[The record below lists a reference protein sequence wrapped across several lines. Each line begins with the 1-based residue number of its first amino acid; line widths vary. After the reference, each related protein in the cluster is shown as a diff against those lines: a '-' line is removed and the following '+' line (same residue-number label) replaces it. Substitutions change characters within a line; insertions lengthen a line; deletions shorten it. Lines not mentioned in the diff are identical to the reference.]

1 MGNGAEHSKTIN
13 VVRGQNNQWT
23 IANKPDYV
31 TLDAQTGKVTFNANT
46 IKPNSSITI
55 TPKAG
60 TGHSVS
66 SNPSTL
72 TAPAAHTVNTTEIVK
87 DYGSNVTA
95 AEINNAV
102 QVANKRTATIKNG
115 TAMPTNL
122 AGGSTTT
129 IPVTVTYNDGSTE
142 EVQESIFTK
151 ADKRE
156 LITAKNHLDDPVSTE
171 GKKPGTITQYN
182 NAMHNAQ
189 QQINTAKTEAQQV
202 INNER
207 ATPQQV
213 SDALTKVRAAQ
224 TKIDQ
229 AKALLQNKED
239 NSQLVTSK
247 NNLQSSVNQVP
258 STAGMTQQS
267 IDNYN
272 AKKREAETEIT
283 AAQRVIDNG
292 DATAQ
297 QISDEKHRVDNALT
311 ALNQAKHDLTAD
323 THALE
328 QAVQQLNRTG
338 TTTGKKPASI
348 TAYNNSIR
356 ALQSD
361 LTSAKNSANAIIQKP
376 IRTVQEV
383 QSALTNVNRVNER
396 LTQAIN
402 QLVPLADNSALRT
415 AKTKLDEEINK
426 SVTTDGMTQSSIQAY
441 ENAKRAGQTESTN
454 AQNVINNG
462 DATDQQI
469 AAEKTKVEEKY
480 NSLKQAIAGL
490 TPDLAPLQTAKTQ
503 LQNDIDQPTS
513 TTGMTSTS
521 VATFNEKLSAART
534 KIQEIDR
541 VLASHP
547 DVATIRQNV
556 TAANA
561 AKTALDQ
568 ARNGLTVDKAPLENA
583 KNQLQHSIDTQT
595 STTGMTQDSIN
606 AYNAKLTA
614 ARNKIQQ
621 INQVLAGS
629 PTVEQI
635 NTNTS
640 AANQAKSDLDHA
652 RQALTPDKAPLQNA
666 KTQLEQSI
674 NQPTD
679 TTGMTTASLNAYNQ
693 KLQAARQK
701 LTEINQ
707 VLNGNPTVQNIND
720 KVTEA
725 NQAKDQ
731 LNTARQGLTLDRQP
745 ALTTLHG
752 ASNLNQAQQN
762 NFTQQINAAQN
773 HAALET
779 IKSNITALNTA
790 MTKLKD
796 SVADNNTIKSGQ
808 NYTDATPANKQA
820 YDNAV
825 NAAKGVIGE
834 TTNPTM
840 DVNTVNQKAA
850 SVKSTKD
857 ALDGQQNL
865 QRAKTEAT
873 NAITH
878 ASDLNQAQKN
888 ALTQQV
894 NSAQNVQAVNDIKQT
909 THSLNTAM
917 TGLKRGVAN
926 HNQVVQSDNYVNA
939 DTNKKNDYNNAYNHA
954 NDIINGNAQHPVIT
968 PSDVNNALS
977 NVTSKEHAL
986 NGEAKL
992 NAAKQEANTALGH
1005 LNNLNNAQRQNLQ
1018 SQINGAHQIDAVN
1031 TIKQNAT
1038 NLNSAMGNLRQA
1050 VADKDQVKRTEDYA
1064 DADTAKQNAYN
1075 SAVSSAETIINQ
1087 TTNPTMSVDDVN
1099 RATSAVT
1106 SNKNALNGDE
1116 KLAQSKTDAAR
1127 AIDALPHLNNA
1138 QKADVKSKINAASN
1152 IAGVNTVKQ
1161 QGTDLNTAMGNLQG
1175 AINDEQ
1181 TTLNSQNYQDATPS
1195 KKTAYTNAV
1204 QAAKDILNKSNGQNK
1219 TKDQVTEAMN
1229 QLNSAKN
1236 NLDGTRLL
1244 DQAKQTAKQQL
1255 NNMTH
1260 LTTAQKTNLTNQ
1272 INSGT
1277 TVAGV
1282 HTVQSNANTLDQA
1295 MNTLR
1300 QSIANKDAT
1309 KASEDYVDANNDK
1322 QTAYNNAVAAAE
1334 TIINANSNP
1343 EMNPS
1348 TITQKAEQV
1357 NSSKTALNGDEN
1369 LAAAKQNAK
1378 TYLNTLTSITDAQKN
1393 NLISQISSATR
1404 VSGVDTVKQNAQHL
1418 DQAMASLQSG
1428 INNESQVKSSEKYR
1442 DADTNKQQE
1451 YDNAITAAKA
1461 ILNKSTGPNT
1471 AQNAV
1476 EAALQRVNNAKDALN
1491 GDAKL
1496 IAAQNA
1502 AKQHLGTLTHITT
1515 AQRNDL
1521 TNQISQATNLAGVE
1535 SVKQSAN
1542 SLDGAMGN
1550 LQTAI
1555 NDKSGTLASQN
1566 FLDADEQKRNAYN
1579 QAVSAAETILN
1590 KQTGPNTAKTAVE
1603 QALNN
1608 VNNAKHA
1615 LNGTQNLNNAKQ
1627 AAITAING
1635 ASDLNQKQK
1644 DALKTQANGA
1654 QRVSNAQDVQRNAT
1668 ELNTAMGTLKHAIAD
1683 KTNTLA
1689 SSKYVNAD
1697 STKQNAYTTKVT
1709 NAEHIISGTPTVVT
1723 TPSEVTAAAN
1733 QVNSAKQ
1740 ELNGDERLRVAKQNA
1755 NTAIDALTQLNTPQK
1770 AKLKEQVGQANRLE
1784 DVQTVQTNGQALNN
1798 AMKGLRDS
1806 IANETTVK
1814 ASQNYTDA
1822 SSNNQSTYNSAVSNA
1837 KGIINQTNNPTMDT
1851 SAITQATT
1859 QVNNAKNGLNG
1870 AENLRNAQN
1879 TAKQNLNTLSHL
1891 TNNQKSAISTQIDR
1905 AGHVSEVTAA
1915 KNAAT
1920 ELNTQMGNLE
1930 QAIHD
1935 QNTVKQSVKF
1945 TDADKAKRDAY
1956 TNAVSRAE
1964 AILNKTQGANT
1975 SKQDVEAAIQNV
1987 SSAKNALNGDQNVTN
2002 AKNAAKNALNNLT
2015 SINNAQKRDLTTK
2028 IDQATTVAGVEAVS
2042 NTGTQLNT
2050 AMANLQN
2057 GINDKTNTLASE
2069 NYHDADSDK
2078 KTAYTQAVTN
2088 AENIL
2093 NKNSGSNLDKT
2104 AVENALSQVANAKGA
2119 LNGNH
2124 NLEQAKSNANTT
2136 INGLQH
2142 LTTAQKD
2149 KLKQQVQQAQNVAGV
2164 DTVKSSA
2171 NTLNGAM
2178 GTLRNSIQDNTA
2190 TKNGQ
2195 NYLDAT
2201 GSNKTNYNNAVDSA
2215 NGVINATSNP
2225 NMDANAINQIATQ
2238 VTSTKNALDGTHNLT
2253 QAKQTAT
2260 NAIDGATNLNKAQKD
2275 ALKAQV
2281 TSAQRVANVTSIQQT
2296 ANELNTAMGQLQHGI
2311 DDENATKQTQKYR
2324 DAEQSKK
2331 TAYDQAVAAAK
2342 AILNKQTGSNS
2353 DKAAVDRALQQVTST
2368 KDALNGDA
2376 KLAEAKA
2383 AAKQNL
2389 GTLNHI
2395 TNAQRTDLEGQI
2407 NQATTVD
2414 GVNTVK
2420 TNANTLDGA
2429 MNSLQGSIN
2438 DKDATLRNQNYLDAD
2453 ESKRNAYTQAVT
2465 AAEGILNKQTG
2476 GNTSKADVD
2485 NALNAVTRAKA
2496 ALNGAENLRN
2506 AKTSA
2511 TNTINGLPNLTQL
2524 QKDNLKH
2531 QVEQAQNVAGVN
2543 GVKDKGNTLNTA
2555 MGALRTSI
2563 QNDNTTKTSQN
2574 YLDASD
2580 SNKNNYNT
2588 AVNNANGVINATNN
2602 PNMDANAINGM
2613 ANQVN
2618 TTKAA
2623 LNGVQ
2628 NLAQAKTNATNTI
2641 NNAHDLNQKQK
2652 DALKTQVN
2660 NAQRVSDA
2668 NNVQHTATEL
2678 NGAMTALKAAIAD
2691 KERTKASG
2699 NYVNADQEKRQAYDS
2714 KVTNAENIINGTPN
2728 ATLTVNDV
2736 NSATSQVNA
2745 AKTALNGDNN
2755 LRVAKEN
2762 ANNTIDG
2769 LAQLNN
2775 AQKAKLK
2782 EQVQSATTLEGVQT
2796 VKNSSQT
2803 LNTAM
2808 KGLRDSIAN
2817 EATIKAG
2824 QNYTDASPTNRNEY
2838 DSAVTAAKAIINQ
2851 TSNPT
2856 MEPNTITQATS
2867 QVTTKE
2873 HALNGAQN
2881 LAQAKTTAKNNLN
2894 NLTSINNAQKDALT
2908 RSIDGATTVAGV
2920 NQETA
2925 KATELNNAMHSLQN
2939 GINDEAQTKQTQ
2951 KYLDAEPIK
2960 KSAYDQAVNAA
2971 KAILTKASGQNV
2983 DKAAVEQAL
2992 QNVNSTKTAL
3002 NGDAKLNEAKA
3013 AAKQTLGTL
3022 THINNAQRTALDN
3035 EITQATNVEGVN
3047 TVKAKAQ
3054 QLDGAMGQLET
3065 SIRDKDTTL
3074 QSQNYQDADDA
3085 KRTAY
3090 SQAVNAAATILNKTA
3105 GGNTPKAD
3113 VERAMQAVTQAN
3125 TALNGIQNLERAKQA
3140 ANTAITNASDL
3151 NTKQKEALKAQV
3163 TSAGRVSA
3171 ANGVEHTATELNTAM
3186 TALKRAI
3193 ADKAETKAS
3202 GNYVNADANKR
3213 QAYDEKVTA
3222 AENIVSGTPTPTLT
3236 PADVTNAATQVTNAK
3251 TQLNGNHNLEVAKQ
3265 NANTAIDGLTSLNGP
3280 QKAKLKEQVGQ
3291 ATTLPNVQTVRD
3303 NAQTLNSAMKGL
3315 RDSIANEATIK
3326 AGQNYTDASPN
3337 NRSEYDSAVTAAKAI
3352 IDQTT
3357 SPSMNAQEINQAKDQ
3372 VTAKQQALNGQENLR
3387 TAQTNAKQHLNG
3399 LSDLTDAQKDA
3410 VKRQIEGA
3418 THVNEVTQAQNNAD
3432 ALNTAMTNLKN
3443 GIQDQ
3448 NTIKQGVNFTD
3459 ADEAKRN
3466 AYTNAVTQAEQI
3478 LNKAQ
3483 GPNTA
3488 KDNVESALQNVQ
3500 RAKNELNGNQNVAN
3514 AKSTAKN
3521 ALNNLT
3527 SINNAQKEA
3536 LKTQIEGAS
3545 TVAGVNQVSTTA
3557 SELNTAMSNL
3567 QSGINDEAA
3576 TKAAQKYTDA
3586 DRDKQ
3591 TAYNDAVTAAKTLL
3605 DKTAGSNDNKAAVE
3619 QALQRVNTA
3628 KTALNGDARLNEA
3641 KNTAKQQLATMSHLT
3656 NAQKAN
3662 LTEQIERGT
3671 TVAGVQGIQANA
3683 GTLDQAMNQL
3693 RQSIASKDTT
3703 KSSEDYQDA
3712 NADLQNAYNRAVSD
3726 AEGIISATNN
3736 PEMNPDTINQK
3747 ASQVNSAK
3755 SALNGDEKLAAAKQ
3769 TAKTDIGRLTDLNN
3783 AQRTAANAEVDQ
3795 APNLAAVTAAKNK
3808 ATSLNTAMGNLKHAL
3823 AEKDNTK
3830 RSVNYTDADQ
3840 PKQQA
3845 YDTAVTQAEAIT
3857 NANGSNANETQVQA
3871 ALNQLNQAKNDLNGD
3886 NKVAQAKETAKRAL
3900 ASYSNLNNA
3909 QSTAATSQIDNATT
3923 VADVTAAQN
3932 TANELNTAMGQLQNG
3947 INDQNTVKQQVNFT
3961 DADQGK
3967 KDAYTNAVTNAQG
3980 ILDKANG
3987 QNMTKAQVEAA
3998 LNQVTTAKNALN
4010 GDANVR
4016 QAKSDAK
4023 ANLGTLTHLNNAQ
4036 KQDLTSQIEGA
4047 TTVNGV
4053 NSVKTKAQDLDGAMQ
4068 RLESAIANKDQTKA
4082 SENYIDA
4089 DPTKK
4094 TAFDNAIIQAESYLN
4109 KDHGANKDKQAVEQA
4124 IQSVTSTE
4132 NALNGDANLQRA
4144 KTEATQAIDNLTHLN
4159 TPQKTA
4165 LKQQVNA
4172 AQRVS
4177 GVTDLKNSAT
4187 SLNNAM
4193 DQLKQAIADHDT
4205 IVAGGNYT
4213 NASPDKQGA
4222 YTDAYNAAKN
4232 IVNGSPNVITNAA
4245 DVTAA
4250 TQRVNNAET
4259 GLNGDTNL
4267 ATAKQQAKDALRQ
4280 MTHLSDAQKQSITG
4294 QIDSATQVTGVQS
4307 VKDNATN
4314 LDNAMNQLRNSIA
4327 NKDEV
4332 KASQPYVDA
4341 DTDKQNAYNTAVTSA
4356 ENIINATSQP
4366 TLNPSAVTQAANQ
4379 VNTNKTALNGAQ
4391 NLANKKQETTAN
4403 INQLSHLNNA
4413 QKQDLNTQVTNAPN
4427 ISTVNQVKTKA
4438 EQLDQAMERLING
4451 IQDKDQVKQSVNFT
4465 DADPEKQT
4473 AYNNAVTAA
4482 ENIINQANG
4491 TNANQSQVE
4500 AALSTVTTT
4509 KQALNGDRKVT
4520 DAKNNA
4526 NQRLSTLDNLN
4537 NAQKGAVT
4545 GNINQAHTVA
4555 EVTQAIQTAQELNTA
4570 MGNLKN
4576 SLNDKDTTLGSQN
4589 FADADPEKKNA
4600 YNEAVRNAENILNK
4614 STGTNVPKD
4623 QVEAAMNQVNTTKAA
4638 LNGTQNLEKAKQHAN
4653 TAIDGLSHLTN
4664 AQKDA
4669 LKQLVQQSTTV
4680 AEAQGNEQKAN
4691 NVDAAMDK
4699 LRQSIAD
4706 NATTKQNQNYTDA
4719 SPNKKDA
4726 YNNAVTTA
4734 QGIIDQTTNPTLDPT
4749 VINQA
4754 AGQVSTTKNAL
4765 NGNENLEAAKQQA
4778 TQSLGSL
4785 DNLNNAQKQAVTN
4798 QINGAHTVD
4807 EANQIK
4813 QNAQNLN
4820 TAMGNLKQA
4829 IADKDATKAT
4839 VNFTDADQAKQQ
4851 AYNTAV
4857 TNAENIISKANGGNA
4872 TQTEVEQAI
4881 QQVNATKQALNGNAN
4896 VQHAK
4901 DEATALINSSNDLN
4915 QAQKD
4920 ALKQQV
4926 QNATTVAGVNN
4937 VKQTAQELNNAM
4949 TQLKQGI
4956 ADKEQTKADGNFV
4969 NADPDKQNAYN
4980 QAVAKAEAL
4989 ISGTPD
4995 VVVTPSE
5002 ITAALNK
5009 VTQAKNDLNG
5019 NTNLATAKQNV
5030 QQAIDQLPNLNQAQ
5044 RDEYNKQITQATLVP
5059 NVNAIQQAATTL
5071 NDAMTQ
5077 LKQGIADKDQTK
5089 ANGNFVNADTDKQN
5103 AYNNAVAHAEQ
5114 IISGTPNANVDPQQV
5129 AQALQQVNQAKGD
5142 LNGNHNLQVAK
5153 DNANTAIDQLPN
5165 LNQPQKTALKDQVS
5179 HAELVTGVN
5188 AIKQN
5193 ADALNNAMGTLKQQ
5207 IQANSQVPQ
5216 SVDFTQADQDKQQAY
5231 NNAANQA
5238 QQIANGT
5245 PTPVLAPD
5253 TVTQAVTTM
5262 NQAKDALNGD
5272 EKLAQ
5277 AKQDALA
5284 NLDTL
5289 RDLNQPQRDALRNQI
5304 NQAQALAT
5312 VEQTKQNAQ
5321 NVNTA
5326 MGNLKQGIANKDT
5339 VKASENYHD
5348 ADVDKQTAYTNAVSQ
5363 AEGIINQTTNPTL
5376 NPDDITRALTQV
5388 TDAKNS
5394 LNGEAK
5400 LATEKQ
5406 NAKDAVSGMTHLN
5419 DAQKQALKGQ
5429 IDQSPEIA
5437 TVNQVKQTATS
5448 LDQAMDQLS
5457 QAINDKDQILA
5468 DGNYLNADPDKQN
5481 AYKQAVAKAEA
5492 LLNKQSGTN
5501 EVQAQVESITNEVNA
5516 AKQALNGNDN
5526 LANAKQQAKQQLANL
5541 THLNDAQ
5548 KQSFESQITQAPL
5561 VTDVTTI
5568 NQKAQTLDHAMEL
5581 LRNSVA
5587 DNQTTLASED
5597 YHDATAQRQNDYNKA
5612 VTAANNIIN
5621 QTTSP
5626 TMNPDDV
5633 NGATTQVN
5641 NTKVA
5646 LDGDENLAAAKQ
5658 QANNRLDQLDH
5669 LNNAQKQQLQ
5679 SQITQSSDI
5688 AAVNGHKQ
5696 TAESLN
5702 TAMGNLINAIA
5713 DHQAVEQRGN
5723 FINADTDKQTAY
5735 NTAVNEAAAMIN
5747 KQTGQNANQT
5757 EVEQAITKVQTTL
5770 QALNGDHNLQ
5780 VAKTN
5785 ATQAIDALTSLN
5797 DPQKTALKDQVTAA
5811 TLVTAVHQIEQ
5822 NANTLNQAM
5831 HGLRQSIQDNAATKA
5846 NSKYI
5851 NEDQPE
5857 QQNYDQAV
5865 QAANNIINEQTATL
5879 DNNAINQAA
5888 ATVNT
5893 TKAALHG
5900 DVKLQNDK
5908 DHAKQTV
5915 SQLAH
5920 LNNAQ
5925 KHMEDTLIDSET
5937 TRTAV
5942 KQDLT
5947 EAQALDQLMDALQQS
5962 IADKDATRASSAY
5975 VNAEPNKKQAYD
5987 EAVQNAESIIAG
5999 LNNPTINKG
6008 NVSSATQAVISSK
6021 NALDG
6026 VERLAQDKQTAGNSL
6041 NHLDQLTPAQQQ
6053 ALENQINN
6061 ATTRDKVAEIIAQ
6074 AQALNEAMKALK
6086 ESIKDQPQTEASSK
6100 FINEDQAQKDAYT
6113 QAVQHAKD
6121 LINKTTDPTLAK
6133 SIIDQATQAV
6143 TDAKNNLHGDQ
6154 KLAQDKQRATETLNN
6169 LSNLNTPQRQALENQ
6184 INNAATRGE
6193 VAQKLTEA
6201 QALNQ
6206 AMEALRNSIQD
6217 QQQTEAGSK
6226 FINEDKPQK
6235 DAYQAAVQNAKD
6247 LINQTNN
6254 PTLDKAQ
6261 VEQLTQAVNQAKDNL
6276 HGDQKLAD
6284 DKQHA
6289 VTDLNQLNGL
6299 NNPQRQA
6306 LESQINNAATRDEV
6320 AQKLAE
6326 AKALDQAMQAL
6337 RNSIQ
6342 DQQQTES
6349 GSKFINEDKP
6359 QKDAY
6364 QAAVQNAKDLINQ
6377 TGNPT
6382 LDKSQVEQL
6391 TQAVTT
6397 AKDNLHGDQKLAR
6410 DQQQAVTTVN
6420 ALPNLNHAQQQAL
6433 TDAINAAPTRTEVAQ
6448 HVQTATELDHA
6459 METLKNKV
6467 DQVNTDKAQPNYT
6480 EASTDKKEAV
6490 DQALQAAQSITDPTN
6505 GSNANKDAVEQA
6517 LTKLQEKENE
6527 LNGNERV
6534 AEAKTQAKQ
6543 TIDQLTHLNA
6553 DQIATAKQNID
6564 QATKLQPIAE
6574 LVDQATQLN
6583 QSMDQLQQAVN
6594 EHANVEQ
6601 TVDYTQADSDKQNA
6615 YKQAIAD
6622 AENVLKQNANKQQVD
6637 QALQNILNA
6646 KQALNGDER
6655 VALAK
6660 TNGKHDI
6667 DQLNALNNAQQDG
6680 FKGRIDQSN
6689 DLNQIQQIV
6698 DEAKALNRAMDQLSQ
6713 EITGNEGRTKGSTNY
6728 VNADTQVKQVYDE
6741 AVDKAKQA
6749 LDKSTGQNLTAEQ
6762 VIKLNDAI
6770 TAAKKALNG
6779 EERLNNRKAE
6789 ALQRLDQLTHLN
6801 NAQRQLAIQQI
6812 NNAETLNKA
6821 SRAINRATKLDNA
6834 MGAVQQYIDE
6844 QHLGVISST
6853 NYINADDNLKAN
6865 YDNAIAN
6872 AAHELDKVQGN
6883 AIAKAEAEQLKQN
6896 IIDAQN
6902 ALNGDQNLANAKDKA
6917 NAFVNSLNGLNQQ
6930 QQDLAHKAINNADT
6944 VSDVTDIVNNQI
6956 DLNDAM
6962 ETLKHLVD
6970 NEIPNAEQTVN
6981 YQNADDNAKTNFDD
6995 AKRLANTLLNSDNT
7009 NVNDINGAIQTVN
7022 DAIHNLNGDQRLQ
7035 DAKDKAIQSINQAL
7049 ANKLKEI
7056 EASNATDQDKLIA
7069 KNKAEELANSIIN
7082 NINKATSNQ
7091 AVSQVQTAGNH
7102 AIEQVHANEIPKAKI
7117 DANKDVDKQ
7126 VQSLIDEID
7135 RNPNLT
7141 DKEKQALK
7149 DRINQ
7154 ILQQG
7159 HNGINNAMTKEEIEQ
7174 AKAQL
7179 AQALQDIKDLVKAK
7193 EDAKQDVDKQVQA
7206 LIDEIDQ
7213 NPNLTDK
7220 EKQALKDRINQILQQ
7235 GHNGINNAMT
7245 KEEIEQ
7251 AKAQL
7256 AQALQDIKDLVKAK
7270 ENAKQDIDKRVQA
7283 LIDEIDQNPNLTD
7296 KEKQALKD
7304 RINQILQQGHNDI
7317 NNALTKE
7324 EIEQAKAQLA
7334 QALQDIKD
7342 LVKAKEDAKNA
7353 IKALANAKRDQINSN
7368 PDLTPEQ
7375 KAKALKEIDE
7385 AEKRALQN
7393 VENAQTI
7400 DQLNRG
7406 LNLGLDD
7413 IRNTHV
7419 WEVDE
7424 QPAVNEIFEATPEQ
7438 ILVNGELIVH
7448 RDDIITEQ
7456 DILAHINLIDQ
7467 LSAEVIDTPS
7477 TATISDSLTAKVE
7490 VTLLDGSKV
7499 IVNVPVKVVEK
7510 ELSVVKQQ
7518 AIESIENAAQQKIDE
7533 INNSVTLT
7541 LEQKEAAI
7549 AEVNKLKQQAID
7561 YINNAPDVHSVEE
7574 IQQQEQA
7581 HIEQFYP
7588 EQFTIEQAKSNAI
7601 KSIEDAIQHMID
7613 EIKARTDL
7621 TDKEK
7626 QEAIAKLNQ
7635 LKEQAIQAIQRAQ
7648 SIDEIS
7654 EQLEQFK
7661 AQMKAANPTAKELAK
7676 RKQEAISRIK
7686 DFSNEKINSIRNSE
7700 IGTTDEKQAAM
7711 NQINEI
7717 VLETIRDINNAH
7729 TLQQVEA
7736 ALNNGIARISAVQIV
7751 ISDRAKQS
7759 SSTGNESNSHL
7770 TIGYGTANHP
7780 FNSSTI
7786 GHKKKIDEDDDID
7799 PLHMRHFSN
7808 NFGNVIKNAIG
7819 VVGIS
7824 GLLASFWFFIA
7835 KRRRKEDEEEELEIR
7850 DNNKDSIKET
7860 LDDTKHLPLLFAKRR
7875 RKEDEEDVTVE
7886 EKDTLN
7892 NGESLDKVK
7901 HTPFFLPKRRRKE
7914 DEEDVEVTNE
7924 NTDEKVLQDNE
7935 HSPILIAKRRK
7946 DKEVDVETTTSIESN
7961 EDDAPL
7967 LLAKKK
7973 NQKDNQS
7980 KGKKSASK
7988 NLLKS

>member
-1 MGNGAEHSKTIN
+1 MQLLTLLDRGGVQELNEYQLSQLFTDQKLQEAARTRNPIRLMIGFDYPDGYGNSETLVPVNLTVLPEIQHNIKFFKNDDTQNIAEKPFSKQAGHPVFYVYAGNQGNASVNLGGSVTSIQPLRINLTSNENFTDKDWQITGIPRTLHIENSTNRTNNARERNIELVGNLLPGDYFGTIRFGRKEQLFEIRVKPHTPTITTTAEQLRGTALQKVPVNISGIPLDPSALVYLVAPTNQTTNGGSEADQIPSGYTILATGTPDGVHNTITIRPQDYVVFIPPVGKQIRAVVYYNKVVASNMSNAVTILPDDIPPTINNPVGINAKYYRGDEVNFTMGVSDRHSGIKNTTITTLPNGWTSNLTKSDNKNGSLAITGRVSMNQAFNSDITFKVSATDNVNNTTNDSQSKHVSIHVGKISEDAHPIVLGNTEKVVVVNPTAVSNDEKQSIITAFMNKNQNIRGYLASTDPVTVDNNGNVTLHYRDGSSTTLDATNVMTYEPVVKPEYQTANAAKTATVMIAKGQSFNIGDIKQYFTLSNGQAIPNGTFTNITSDRTIPTAQEVSQMNAGTQLYHITATNAYHKDSEDFYISLKIIDVKQPEGDQREYRTSTYDLTTDEISKVKQAFINANRDVITLAEGDISVTNTPNGANVSTITVNINKGRLTKSFASNLANMNFLRWVNFPQDYTVTWTNAKIANRPTDGGLSWSDDHKSLIYRYDATLGTQITTNDILTMLKATTTVPGLRNNITGNEKSQAEAGGRPNFRTTGYSQSNATTDGQRQFTLNGQVIQVLDIINPSNGYGGQPVTNSNTRANHSNSTVVNVNEPAANGAGAFTIDHVVKSNSTHNASDAVYKAQLYLTPYGPKQYVEHLNQNTGNTTDAINIYFVPSDLVNPTISVGNYTNHQVFSGETFTNTITANDNFGVQSVTVPNTSQITGTVDNNHQHVSATAPNVTSATNKTINLLATDTSGNTATTSFNVTVKPLRDKYRVGTSSTAANPVRIANISNNATVSQADQTTIINSLTFTETVPNRSYARASANEITSKTVSNVSRTGNNANVTVTVTYQDGTTSTVTVPVKHVIPEIVAHSHYTVQGQDFPAGNGSSASDYFKLSNGSAIPDATITWVSGQAPNKDNTRIGEDITVTAHILIDGETTPITKTATYKVVRTVPKHVFETARGVLYPGVSDMYDAKQYVKPVNNSWSTNAQHMNFQFVGTYGPNKDVVGISTRLIRVTYDNRQTEDLTILSKVKPDPPRIDANSVTYKAGLTNQEIKVNNVLNNSSVKLFKADNTPLNVTNITHGSGFSSVVTVSDALPNGGIKAKSSISMNNVTYTTQDEHGQVVTVTRNESVDSNDSATVTVTPQLQATTEGAVFIKGGDGFDFGHVERFIQNPPHGATVAWHDSPDTWKNTVGNTHKTAVVTLPSGQGTRNVEVPVKVYPVANAKAPSRDVKGQNLTNGTDAINYITFDPNTNTNGITAAWANRQQPNNQQAGVQHLNVDVTYPGISAAKRVPVTLNVYQFEFPQTTYTTTVGGTLASGTQASGYAQMQNATGLPTDGFTYKWNRDTTGTNDANWAAMNKPNTAQVVNAKYDVIYNGHTFATSLPAKFVVKDVQPAKPTVTETAAGAITITPGANQTVNTHAGNVTTYADKLVIKRNGNVVTTFTRRNNTSPWVKEASAATVAGITGTNNGITVAAGTFNPADTIQVVATQGSGETISDEQRSDDFTVVAPQPNQATTKIWQNGHIDITPNNPSGHLINPTQEMDIAYTEKVGNGAEHSKTLN
-13 VVRGQNNQWT
+13 AVRGQNNQWT

-46 IKPNSSITI
+46 IKPNSAITI

-60 TGHSVS
+60 TGHSAS

-72 TAPAAHTVNTTEIVK
+72 TAPATHTVNTTEIVK

-213 SDALTKVRAAQ
+213 NAALSKVQAAQ
-224 TKIDQ
+224 TKINE

-258 STAGMTQQS
+258 STTGMTQQS

-272 AKKREAETEIT
+272 AKKREAESEIT

-297 QISDEKHRVDNALT
+297 QISDEKRRVDNALT

-348 TAYNNSIR
+348 TAYNNSMH

-469 AAEKTKVEEKY
+469 AAEKAKVEEKY

-490 TPDLAPLQTAKTQ
+490 TPDLAPLQAAKTQ

-513 TTGMTSTS
+513 TTGMTSAS

-629 PTVEQI
+629 PTVDQI

-652 RQALTPDKAPLQNA
+652 RQALTPDKAPLQTA
-666 KTQLEQSI
+666 KAQLEQSI

-720 KVTEA
+720 KVAEA

-790 MTKLKD
+790 MTKLKG
-796 SVADNNTIKSGQ
+796 SVADNNSIKSGQ
-808 NYTDATPANKQA
+808 NYTDATQANKQA

-834 TTNPTM
+834 TNNPTM

-909 THSLNTAM
+909 TQSLNTAM

-992 NAAKQEANTALGH
+992 NAAKQEANTALGQ

-1018 SQINGAHQIDAVN
+1018 SQINSAHQIETVN

-1038 NLNSAMGNLRQA
+1038 NLNSAMGNLRHA
-1050 VADKDQVKRTEDYA
+1050 VADKEQVKRTEDYA

-1087 TTNPTMSVDDVN
+1087 STNPTMSVDDVN

-1106 SNKNALNGDE
+1106 TNKNALNGDE

-1229 QLNSAKN
+1229 QVNSAKN

-1282 HTVQSNANTLDQA
+1282 QTVQSNANTLDQA

-1357 NSSKTALNGDEN
+1357 NSSITALNGDEN

-1393 NLISQISSATR
+1393 NLISQITSATR

-1418 DQAMASLQSG
+1418 DQAMTNLQNG

-1442 DADTNKQQE
+1442 DVDTNKQQE

-1461 ILNKSTGPNT
+1461 ILNKQHGPNT

-1535 SVKQSAN
+1535 SVKQNAN

-1644 DALKTQANGA
+1644 DALKAQANGA
-1654 QRVSNAQDVQRNAT
+1654 QRVSNAQDVQHNAT

-1740 ELNGDERLRVAKQNA
+1740 ELNGDERLREAKQNA

-1822 SSNNQSTYNSAVSNA
+1822 SPNNQSTYNSAVSNA
-1837 KGIINQTNNPTMDT
+1837 KGIINQTNNPTMDAST
-1851 SAITQATT
+1851 ITQATT

-1891 TNNQKSAISTQIDR
+1891 TNNQKSAISSQIDR

-1935 QNTVKQSVKF
+1935 QNTVKQGVNF

-2124 NLEQAKSNANTT
+2124 NLDQAKSNANTT

-2331 TAYDQAVAAAK
+2331 TAYDQAVTAAK

-2395 TNAQRTDLEGQI
+2395 TNAQRTALEGQI

-2429 MNSLQGSIN
+2429 MNSLQGAIN

-2496 ALNGAENLRN
+2496 ALNGADNLRN

-2543 GVKDKGNTLNTA
+2543 GVKDKGNTKGNTLNTA

-2623 LNGVQ
+2623 LNGAQ

-2652 DALKTQVN
+2652 DALKAQVN
-2660 NAQRVSDA
+2660 N
-2668 NNVQHTATEL
+2668 
-2678 NGAMTALKAAIAD
+2678 
-2691 KERTKASG
+2691 
-2699 NYVNADQEKRQAYDS
+2699 
-2714 KVTNAENIINGTPN
+2714 
-2728 ATLTVNDV
+2728 
-2736 NSATSQVNA
+2736 
-2745 AKTALNGDNN
+2745 
-2755 LRVAKEN
+2755 
-2762 ANNTIDG
+2762 
-2769 LAQLNN
+2769 
-2775 AQKAKLK
+2775 
-2782 EQVQSATTLEGVQT
+2782 
-2796 VKNSSQT
+2796 
-2803 LNTAM
+2803 
-2808 KGLRDSIAN
+2808 
-2817 EATIKAG
+2817 
-2824 QNYTDASPTNRNEY
+2824 
-2838 DSAVTAAKAIINQ
+2838 
-2851 TSNPT
+2851 
-2856 MEPNTITQATS
+2856 
-2867 QVTTKE
+2867 
-2873 HALNGAQN
+2873 
-2881 LAQAKTTAKNNLN
+2881 
-2894 NLTSINNAQKDALT
+2894 
-2908 RSIDGATTVAGV
+2908 
-2920 NQETA
+2920 
-2925 KATELNNAMHSLQN
+2925 
-2939 GINDEAQTKQTQ
+2939 
-2951 KYLDAEPIK
+2951 
-2960 KSAYDQAVNAA
+2960 
-2971 KAILTKASGQNV
+2971 
-2983 DKAAVEQAL
+2983 
-2992 QNVNSTKTAL
+2992 
-3002 NGDAKLNEAKA
+3002 
-3013 AAKQTLGTL
+3013 
-3022 THINNAQRTALDN
+3022 
-3035 EITQATNVEGVN
+3035 
-3047 TVKAKAQ
+3047 
-3054 QLDGAMGQLET
+3054 
-3065 SIRDKDTTL
+3065 
-3074 QSQNYQDADDA
+3074 
-3085 KRTAY
+3085 
-3090 SQAVNAAATILNKTA
+3090 
-3105 GGNTPKAD
+3105 
-3113 VERAMQAVTQAN
+3113 
-3125 TALNGIQNLERAKQA
+3125 
-3140 ANTAITNASDL
+3140 
-3151 NTKQKEALKAQV
+3151 
-3163 TSAGRVSA
+3163 
-3171 ANGVEHTATELNTAM
+3171 
-3186 TALKRAI
+3186 
-3193 ADKAETKAS
+3193 
-3202 GNYVNADANKR
+3202 
-3213 QAYDEKVTA
+3213 
-3222 AENIVSGTPTPTLT
+3222 
-3236 PADVTNAATQVTNAK
+3236 
-3251 TQLNGNHNLEVAKQ
+3251 
-3265 NANTAIDGLTSLNGP
+3265 
-3280 QKAKLKEQVGQ
+3280 
-3291 ATTLPNVQTVRD
+3291 
-3303 NAQTLNSAMKGL
+3303 
-3315 RDSIANEATIK
+3315 
-3326 AGQNYTDASPN
+3326 
-3337 NRSEYDSAVTAAKAI
+3337 
-3352 IDQTT
+3352 
-3357 SPSMNAQEINQAKDQ
+3357 
-3372 VTAKQQALNGQENLR
+3372 
-3387 TAQTNAKQHLNG
+3387 
-3399 LSDLTDAQKDA
+3399 
-3410 VKRQIEGA
+3410 
-3418 THVNEVTQAQNNAD
+3418 
-3432 ALNTAMTNLKN
+3432 
-3443 GIQDQ
+3443 
-3448 NTIKQGVNFTD
+3448 
-3459 ADEAKRN
+3459 
-3466 AYTNAVTQAEQI
+3466 
-3478 LNKAQ
+3478 
-3483 GPNTA
+3483 
-3488 KDNVESALQNVQ
+3488 
-3500 RAKNELNGNQNVAN
+3500 
-3514 AKSTAKN
+3514 
-3521 ALNNLT
+3521 
-3527 SINNAQKEA
+3527 
-3536 LKTQIEGAS
+3536 
-3545 TVAGVNQVSTTA
+3545 
-3557 SELNTAMSNL
+3557 
-3567 QSGINDEAA
+3567 
-3576 TKAAQKYTDA
+3576 
-3586 DRDKQ
+3586 
-3591 TAYNDAVTAAKTLL
+3591 
-3605 DKTAGSNDNKAAVE
+3605 
-3619 QALQRVNTA
+3619 
-3628 KTALNGDARLNEA
+3628 
-3641 KNTAKQQLATMSHLT
+3641 
-3656 NAQKAN
+3656 
-3662 LTEQIERGT
+3662 
-3671 TVAGVQGIQANA
+3671 
-3683 GTLDQAMNQL
+3683 
-3693 RQSIASKDTT
+3693 
-3703 KSSEDYQDA
+3703 
-3712 NADLQNAYNRAVSD
+3712 
-3726 AEGIISATNN
+3726 
-3736 PEMNPDTINQK
+3736 
-3747 ASQVNSAK
+3747 
-3755 SALNGDEKLAAAKQ
+3755 
-3769 TAKTDIGRLTDLNN
+3769 
-3783 AQRTAANAEVDQ
+3783 
-3795 APNLAAVTAAKNK
+3795 
-3808 ATSLNTAMGNLKHAL
+3808 
-3823 AEKDNTK
+3823 
-3830 RSVNYTDADQ
+3830 
-3840 PKQQA
+3840 
-3845 YDTAVTQAEAIT
+3845 
-3857 NANGSNANETQVQA
+3857 
-3871 ALNQLNQAKNDLNGD
+3871 
-3886 NKVAQAKETAKRAL
+3886 
-3900 ASYSNLNNA
+3900 
-3909 QSTAATSQIDNATT
+3909 
-3923 VADVTAAQN
+3923 
-3932 TANELNTAMGQLQNG
+3932 
-3947 INDQNTVKQQVNFT
+3947 
-3961 DADQGK
+3961 
-3967 KDAYTNAVTNAQG
+3967 
-3980 ILDKANG
+3980 
-3987 QNMTKAQVEAA
+3987 
-3998 LNQVTTAKNALN
+3998 
-4010 GDANVR
+4010 
-4016 QAKSDAK
+4016 
-4023 ANLGTLTHLNNAQ
+4023 
-4036 KQDLTSQIEGA
+4036 
-4047 TTVNGV
+4047 
-4053 NSVKTKAQDLDGAMQ
+4053 
-4068 RLESAIANKDQTKA
+4068 
-4082 SENYIDA
+4082 
-4089 DPTKK
+4089 
-4094 TAFDNAIIQAESYLN
+4094 
-4109 KDHGANKDKQAVEQA
+4109 
-4124 IQSVTSTE
+4124 
-4132 NALNGDANLQRA
+4132 
-4144 KTEATQAIDNLTHLN
+4144 
-4159 TPQKTA
+4159 
-4165 LKQQVNA
+4165 

-4205 IVAGGNYT
+4205 IVTGGNYT

-4245 DVTAA
+4245 DVIAA
-4250 TQRVNNAET
+4250 TQRVNNAEA

-4267 ATAKQQAKDALRQ
+4267 ATAKQQAKEALRQ

-4366 TLNPSAVTQAANQ
+4366 TLDPSAVTQAANQ

-4500 AALSTVTTT
+4500 AALSTVITT

-4526 NQRLSTLDNLN
+4526 NQTLSTLDNLN

-4734 QGIIDQTTNPTLDPT
+4734 QGIIDQTTSPTLDPT

-4995 VVVTPSE
+4995 VVVTASE

-5071 NDAMTQ
+5071 NDAMTQLKQGIANKAQIKGSENYHDADTDKQTAYDNAVTKAEELLKQTTNPTMDPNTIQQALTKVNDTNQALNGNQKLADAKQDAKTTLGTLDHLNDAQKQALTTQVEQAPDIATVNNVKQNAQNLNNAMTNLNNALQDKTETLNSINFTDADQAKKDAYTNAVSHAEGILSKANGSNASQTEVEQAMQRVNEAKQALNGNDNVQRAKDAAKQVITNANDLNQAQKDALKQQVDAAQTVANVNTIKQTAQDLNQAMTQ

-5238 QQIANGT
+5238 QQIANGI
-5245 PTPVLAPD
+5245 PTPVLTPD

-5277 AKQDALA
+5277 AKQEALA

-5348 ADVDKQTAYTNAVSQ
+5348 ADADKQTAYTNAVSQ

-5376 NPDDITRALTQV
+5376 NPDEITRALTQV
-5388 TDAKNS
+5388 TDAKNG

-5448 LDQAMDQLS
+5448 LDHAMDQLS
-5457 QAINDKDQILA
+5457 QAINDKAQTLA

-5541 THLNDAQ
+5541 THINDAQ

-5597 YHDATAQRQNDYNKA
+5597 YHDATAQRQNDYNQA

-5696 TAESLN
+5696 TAETLN

-5857 QQNYDQAV
+5857 KQNYDQAV

-6008 NVSSATQAVISSK
+6008 NVSSATQAVTSSK

-6169 LSNLNTPQRQALENQ
+6169 LSNLNTPQRQTLENQ

-6261 VEQLTQAVNQAKDNL
+6261 VEQLTQAVTTAKDNL

-6306 LESQINNAATRDEV
+6306 LESQINNAATRDQV

-6326 AKALDQAMQAL
+6326 AKALNQAMEAL

-6364 QAAVQNAKDLINQ
+6364 QAAVQQAKDLINQ

-6382 LDKSQVEQL
+6382 LDKAQVEQL

-6448 HVQTATELDHA
+6448 HVQTATELDYA

-6467 DQVNTDKAQPNYT
+6467 NQVNTDKAQPNYT

-6490 DQALQAAQSITDPTN
+6490 DQALQAAESITDPTN

-6517 LTKLQEKENE
+6517 LTKLQEK
-6527 LNGNERV
+6527 
-6534 AEAKTQAKQ
+6534 K
-6543 TIDQLTHLNA
+6543 
-6553 DQIATAKQNID
+6553 
-6564 QATKLQPIAE
+6564 
-6574 LVDQATQLN
+6574 
-6583 QSMDQLQQAVN
+6583 
-6594 EHANVEQ
+6594 
-6601 TVDYTQADSDKQNA
+6601 
-6615 YKQAIAD
+6615 
-6622 AENVLKQNANKQQVD
+6622 
-6637 QALQNILNA
+6637 
-6646 KQALNGDER
+6646 
-6655 VALAK
+6655 
-6660 TNGKHDI
+6660 
-6667 DQLNALNNAQQDG
+6667 
-6680 FKGRIDQSN
+6680 
-6689 DLNQIQQIV
+6689 
-6698 DEAKALNRAMDQLSQ
+6698 
-6713 EITGNEGRTKGSTNY
+6713 
-6728 VNADTQVKQVYDE
+6728 
-6741 AVDKAKQA
+6741 
-6749 LDKSTGQNLTAEQ
+6749 
-6762 VIKLNDAI
+6762 
-6770 TAAKKALNG
+6770 
-6779 EERLNNRKAE
+6779 
-6789 ALQRLDQLTHLN
+6789 
-6801 NAQRQLAIQQI
+6801 
-6812 NNAETLNKA
+6812 
-6821 SRAINRATKLDNA
+6821 
-6834 MGAVQQYIDE
+6834 
-6844 QHLGVISST
+6844 
-6853 NYINADDNLKAN
+6853 
-6865 YDNAIAN
+6865 
-6872 AAHELDKVQGN
+6872 
-6883 AIAKAEAEQLKQN
+6883 
-6896 IIDAQN
+6896 
-6902 ALNGDQNLANAKDKA
+6902 
-6917 NAFVNSLNGLNQQ
+6917 
-6930 QQDLAHKAINNADT
+6930 
-6944 VSDVTDIVNNQI
+6944 
-6956 DLNDAM
+6956 
-6962 ETLKHLVD
+6962 
-6970 NEIPNAEQTVN
+6970 
-6981 YQNADDNAKTNFDD
+6981 
-6995 AKRLANTLLNSDNT
+6995 
-7009 NVNDINGAIQTVN
+7009 
-7022 DAIHNLNGDQRLQ
+7022 
-7035 DAKDKAIQSINQAL
+7035 
-7049 ANKLKEI
+7049 
-7056 EASNATDQDKLIA
+7056 
-7069 KNKAEELANSIIN
+7069 
-7082 NINKATSNQ
+7082 
-7091 AVSQVQTAGNH
+7091 
-7102 AIEQVHANEIPKAKI
+7102 
-7117 DANKDVDKQ
+7117 
-7126 VQSLIDEID
+7126 
-7135 RNPNLT
+7135 
-7141 DKEKQALK
+7141 
-7149 DRINQ
+7149 
-7154 ILQQG
+7154 
-7159 HNGINNAMTKEEIEQ
+7159 
-7174 AKAQL
+7174 
-7179 AQALQDIKDLVKAK
+7179 
-7193 EDAKQDVDKQVQA
+7193 
-7206 LIDEIDQ
+7206 
-7213 NPNLTDK
+7213 
-7220 EKQALKDRINQILQQ
+7220 
-7235 GHNGINNAMT
+7235 
-7245 KEEIEQ
+7245 
-7251 AKAQL
+7251 
-7256 AQALQDIKDLVKAK
+7256 
-7270 ENAKQDIDKRVQA
+7270 
-7283 LIDEIDQNPNLTD
+7283 
-7296 KEKQALKD
+7296 
-7304 RINQILQQGHNDI
+7304 
-7317 NNALTKE
+7317 
-7324 EIEQAKAQLA
+7324 
-7334 QALQDIKD
+7334 
-7342 LVKAKEDAKNA
+7342 
-7353 IKALANAKRDQINSN
+7353 
-7368 PDLTPEQ
+7368 
-7375 KAKALKEIDE
+7375 
-7385 AEKRALQN
+7385 
-7393 VENAQTI
+7393 
-7400 DQLNRG
+7400 
-7406 LNLGLDD
+7406 
-7413 IRNTHV
+7413 
-7419 WEVDE
+7419 
-7424 QPAVNEIFEATPEQ
+7424 
-7438 ILVNGELIVH
+7438 
-7448 RDDIITEQ
+7448 
-7456 DILAHINLIDQ
+7456 
-7467 LSAEVIDTPS
+7467 
-7477 TATISDSLTAKVE
+7477 
-7490 VTLLDGSKV
+7490 
-7499 IVNVPVKVVEK
+7499 
-7510 ELSVVKQQ
+7510 
-7518 AIESIENAAQQKIDE
+7518 
-7533 INNSVTLT
+7533 
-7541 LEQKEAAI
+7541 
-7549 AEVNKLKQQAID
+7549 
-7561 YINNAPDVHSVEE
+7561 
-7574 IQQQEQA
+7574 
-7581 HIEQFYP
+7581 
-7588 EQFTIEQAKSNAI
+7588 
-7601 KSIEDAIQHMID
+7601 
-7613 EIKARTDL
+7613 
-7621 TDKEK
+7621 
-7626 QEAIAKLNQ
+7626 
-7635 LKEQAIQAIQRAQ
+7635 
-7648 SIDEIS
+7648 
-7654 EQLEQFK
+7654 
-7661 AQMKAANPTAKELAK
+7661 
-7676 RKQEAISRIK
+7676 
-7686 DFSNEKINSIRNSE
+7686 
-7700 IGTTDEKQAAM
+7700 
-7711 NQINEI
+7711 
-7717 VLETIRDINNAH
+7717 
-7729 TLQQVEA
+7729 
-7736 ALNNGIARISAVQIV
+7736 
-7751 ISDRAKQS
+7751 
-7759 SSTGNESNSHL
+7759 
-7770 TIGYGTANHP
+7770 
-7780 FNSSTI
+7780 
-7786 GHKKKIDEDDDID
+7786 
-7799 PLHMRHFSN
+7799 
-7808 NFGNVIKNAIG
+7808 
-7819 VVGIS
+7819 
-7824 GLLASFWFFIA
+7824 
-7835 KRRRKEDEEEELEIR
+7835 
-7850 DNNKDSIKET
+7850 
-7860 LDDTKHLPLLFAKRR
+7860 
-7875 RKEDEEDVTVE
+7875 
-7886 EKDTLN
+7886 
-7892 NGESLDKVK
+7892 
-7901 HTPFFLPKRRRKE
+7901 
-7914 DEEDVEVTNE
+7914 
-7924 NTDEKVLQDNE
+7924 
-7935 HSPILIAKRRK
+7935 
-7946 DKEVDVETTTSIESN
+7946 
-7961 EDDAPL
+7961 
-7967 LLAKKK
+7967 
-7973 NQKDNQS
+7973 
-7980 KGKKSASK
+7980 
-7988 NLLKS
+7988 

>member
-1 MGNGAEHSKTIN
+1 MNYRDKIQKFSIRKYTVGTFSTVIATLVFLGFNTSQAHAAETNQPASVVKQKQQSNNEQTENRESQVQNSQNSQNGQSLSATHENEQPNINQTNHVDVSAEQSSTTENEQAVSQNKQTKKDTADATPTQSAKAESKHEQNESRSANKKENDNKAAHVENHEANVVTASDSPDNGNVQHDRNELQAFFDANYHDYRFIDRENADSGTFNYVKGIFDKINTLLGSNDPINNKDLQLAYKELEQAVALIRTMPQRQQTSRRSSRIQTRSVESRAAEPRSVSSYQNADSSYYVENANDGSGYPVGTYINASNKGAPFYLPTAPWNTLKASAAKEIVLITAKQTGDGYQWVIKFNKGHAPHENMIFWFALPSDQVPVGRTDFVTVNADGTNVQWSNGAGAGAYKPLPQMWPYGVNDSRSRDFKIRNRSGQVIYDWTDVHVNTLRDLARAGDYFSEAGAPAATKAIGEQTFRYINGERPTESPGASKVYTFIGAGDASYTISFKTQGPTTNKLYYAAGGRALEYNQLFMYSQLYVESTQDHQQRLDGFRQVVNRSYRLGTTKRVEVSQGNIQTKKVLESTNLNIDDFMDDPLSYVKTPSNKVLGFYPTNANPNAYRHGGTNPLNEYQLSQLFTDDKLQQAARTGNPIRLMIGFDYPDGHGNAETLVPVNLTVLPEIQHNIKFYKNDDTQNIADKPASRQAGHPIFYVYAGNQGNASVNLGGSVTSIQPLRINLTSSENFTDRDWQITGIPRTLHIENSTNRPNNARERNIELVGNLLPGDYFGTIRFGRKEQLFEIRVKPHTPTITTTAEQLRGTALQKVPITVTNIPLDPSSLVYIVYPTDQTRDGGSEADQMPSNYSILATGTPDGVHNTITIQPKDYTVFIPPVGKQIRALIYYNKVVASNMSNAVTILPDDIPPTINNPVGLNAKYYRGDEVNFTMGVSDRHSGIKNTTITTLPNGWTSNLTKADKNNGSLSITGRVSMNQAFNSDITFKVSATDNVNNTTNDSQSKHVTVHVGKISEDAHPIVLANSEKVVVVNPTSVSNDEKQRIITAFMNKNQNIRGYLASSNPVTVDNNGNVTLHYRDGSSTTLDATNVMTYEPVVKPEYQTANAPKTATVTIAKGQSFSIGDIKQYFTLSNGQAIPNGTFTNITSDRTIPTAQEVSQMNAGTQLYHIVASNAYHKDTEDLYISLKIIDVKQPEGDQRVYRTSTYDLTTDEISKVKQAFINANRDAITFAEGDISVTNTPNGANVSTVTVNINKGRLTKSFTSNLANMNFLRWVNFPQDYTVSWTNAKIASRPTDGGLSWSDDHKSLIYRYDATLGTPITTNDILTMLKATTTVPGLRNNIAGNEKTQAEAGGRPNYRPTGYSQANASSDGQRQYTLNGQVIQVLDIINPTNGFGGQTITNSNVRANHSNSTVVSVNEPAANGAGAFTIDHVVKNNTTHNAADAVYKAQLYLSPYGPKQYVEHLNQNTGNTTDAINIYFVPSDLVNPTISVGNYANHQVFSGETFTNTITANDNFGVQSVTVPNTSQITGTVDNNHQHVSATAPNVTSATNKTINLVATDTSGNTATTSYNVTIKPLRDKYRVGTSSTAANPVRIANISNNAIVSQADQTAIINSLTFTETVPNRSYARASANEITSKTVSNVSRTGNNANVTVTVTYQDGTTSTVTVPVKHVIPEIVAHSHYTVQGQDFPAGNGSSASDYFKLSNGSAIPDATITWVSGQAPNKDNTRIGEDITVTAHILIDGETTPITKTATYKVVRTVPKHVFETDRGVLYPGVSDMYDAKQYVKPVNNSWSTNAQNMNFQFVGTYGPNKDVVGISTRLIRITYDNRQTEELTILSKVKPDPPRIDGNSVTYKAGLTNQEVKVNNVLSNSTVKLFKADNTPLNVTNIIHGSGYSSVVTVSDALPNGGIKAKSSISMNNVTYTTQDEHGQVVTVTRNESVDSNDSASVTVTPQLQATTEGAVFIKGGDGFDFGHVERFIQNPPHGATVAWHDNPDTWKNTVGNTHKTAVVTLPSGQGTRNVEVPVKVYPVANAKALSRDVKGQNLTNGTDAMSYITFDPNTNTNGITAAWANRQQPNNQQADVQHLNVDVTYPGISAAKRVPVTVNVYQFEFPQTTYTTTVGGTLASGTQASGYAHMQNATGLPTDGFTYKWNNAATGTNDANWAAMNKPNAAKVVNAKYDVIYNGHTFATSLPAKFVVKDVQPAKPTVTETAAGAITIAPGANQTVNTHAGNVTTYADKLVIKRNGSVVTTFTRHNNTSPWVKEASATNVTGIVGTNNGITVAAGTFNPADTIQVVATQGSGETISDEQRSDDFTVVAPQPNQATTKIWQNGHIDITPNNPSGHLINPTQAMDIAYTEKVGNGAEHSKTIN

-46 IKPNSSITI
+46 IKPNSAITI

-60 TGHSVS
+60 TGHSAS

-95 AEINNAV
+95 SEINNAV

-156 LITAKNHLDDPVSTE
+156 LITAKNHLDDPVSTD

-189 QQINTAKTEAQQV
+189 QQINAAKTEAQQV

-213 SDALTKVRAAQ
+213 NAALSKVQAAQ
-224 TKIDQ
+224 TKINE

-272 AKKREAETEIT
+272 AKKREAESEIT
-283 AAQRVIDNG
+283 AAQRIIDNG

-402 QLVPLADNSALRT
+402 QLVPLADNSTLRT

-462 DATDQQI
+462 DATVQQI
-469 AAEKTKVEEKY
+469 AAEKAKVEEKY

-513 TTGMTSTS
+513 TTGMTSAS

-534 KIQEIDR
+534 KIQEINR

-561 AKTALDQ
+561 AKSALDQ

-629 PTVEQI
+629 PTVDQI

-652 RQALTPDKAPLQNA
+652 RQALTPDKTPLQNA

-720 KVTEA
+720 KVAEA

-790 MTKLKD
+790 MTKLKE
-796 SVADNNTIKSGQ
+796 SVADNNSIKSGQ
-808 NYTDATPANKQA
+808 NYTDATQANKQA

-834 TTNPTM
+834 TNNPTM

-894 NSAQNVQAVNDIKQT
+894 NSAQNVQAVNNIKQT
-909 THSLNTAM
+909 TQSLNTAM

-954 NDIINGNAQHPVIT
+954 NDIINGNPQHPVIT

-992 NAAKQEANTALGH
+992 NTAKQEANTALGQ

-1018 SQINGAHQIDAVN
+1018 SQINGAHQIETVN

-1038 NLNSAMGNLRQA
+1038 NLNSAMGNLRHA
-1050 VADKDQVKRTEDYA
+1050 VADKEQVKRTEDYA

-1087 TTNPTMSVDDVN
+1087 STNPTMSVDDVN

-1106 SNKNALNGDE
+1106 TNKTALNGDE

-1229 QLNSAKN
+1229 QVNSAKN

-1369 LAAAKQNAK
+1369 LATAKQNAK

-1418 DQAMASLQSG
+1418 DQAMASLQNG

-1476 EAALQRVNNAKDALN
+1476 EAALQRVNTAKDALN

-1579 QAVSAAETILN
+1579 QAVSNAETILN

-1608 VNNAKHA
+1608 VNSAKHA

-1644 DALKTQANGA
+1644 DVLKAQANGA

-1784 DVQTVQTNGQALNN
+1784 DVQTVQTNGQSLNN

-1822 SSNNQSTYNSAVSNA
+1822 SPNNQSTYNSAVSNA

-1891 TNNQKSAISTQIDR
+1891 TNNQKSAISSQIDR

-1935 QNTVKQSVKF
+1935 QNTVKQSVNF

-1964 AILNKTQGANT
+1964 TILNKTQGANT
-1975 SKQDVEAAIQNV
+1975 SKQDVEAAIQSV
-1987 SSAKNALNGDQNVTN
+1987 TSAKNALNGDQNV
-2002 AKNAAKNALNNLT
+2002 
-2015 SINNAQKRDLTTK
+2015 
-2028 IDQATTVAGVEAVS
+2028 
-2042 NTGTQLNT
+2042 
-2050 AMANLQN
+2050 
-2057 GINDKTNTLASE
+2057 
-2069 NYHDADSDK
+2069 
-2078 KTAYTQAVTN
+2078 
-2088 AENIL
+2088 
-2093 NKNSGSNLDKT
+2093 
-2104 AVENALSQVANAKGA
+2104 
-2119 LNGNH
+2119 
-2124 NLEQAKSNANTT
+2124 
-2136 INGLQH
+2136 
-2142 LTTAQKD
+2142 
-2149 KLKQQVQQAQNVAGV
+2149 
-2164 DTVKSSA
+2164 
-2171 NTLNGAM
+2171 
-2178 GTLRNSIQDNTA
+2178 
-2190 TKNGQ
+2190 
-2195 NYLDAT
+2195 
-2201 GSNKTNYNNAVDSA
+2201 
-2215 NGVINATSNP
+2215 
-2225 NMDANAINQIATQ
+2225 
-2238 VTSTKNALDGTHNLT
+2238 
-2253 QAKQTAT
+2253 
-2260 NAIDGATNLNKAQKD
+2260 
-2275 ALKAQV
+2275 
-2281 TSAQRVANVTSIQQT
+2281 
-2296 ANELNTAMGQLQHGI
+2296 
-2311 DDENATKQTQKYR
+2311 
-2324 DAEQSKK
+2324 
-2331 TAYDQAVAAAK
+2331 
-2342 AILNKQTGSNS
+2342 
-2353 DKAAVDRALQQVTST
+2353 
-2368 KDALNGDA
+2368 
-2376 KLAEAKA
+2376 
-2383 AAKQNL
+2383 
-2389 GTLNHI
+2389 
-2395 TNAQRTDLEGQI
+2395 
-2407 NQATTVD
+2407 
-2414 GVNTVK
+2414 
-2420 TNANTLDGA
+2420 
-2429 MNSLQGSIN
+2429 
-2438 DKDATLRNQNYLDAD
+2438 
-2453 ESKRNAYTQAVT
+2453 
-2465 AAEGILNKQTG
+2465 
-2476 GNTSKADVD
+2476 
-2485 NALNAVTRAKA
+2485 
-2496 ALNGAENLRN
+2496 
-2506 AKTSA
+2506 
-2511 TNTINGLPNLTQL
+2511 
-2524 QKDNLKH
+2524 
-2531 QVEQAQNVAGVN
+2531 
-2543 GVKDKGNTLNTA
+2543 
-2555 MGALRTSI
+2555 
-2563 QNDNTTKTSQN
+2563 
-2574 YLDASD
+2574 
-2580 SNKNNYNT
+2580 
-2588 AVNNANGVINATNN
+2588 
-2602 PNMDANAINGM
+2602 
-2613 ANQVN
+2613 
-2618 TTKAA
+2618 
-2623 LNGVQ
+2623 
-2628 NLAQAKTNATNTI
+2628 
-2641 NNAHDLNQKQK
+2641 
-2652 DALKTQVN
+2652 
-2660 NAQRVSDA
+2660 
-2668 NNVQHTATEL
+2668 
-2678 NGAMTALKAAIAD
+2678 
-2691 KERTKASG
+2691 
-2699 NYVNADQEKRQAYDS
+2699 
-2714 KVTNAENIINGTPN
+2714 
-2728 ATLTVNDV
+2728 
-2736 NSATSQVNA
+2736 
-2745 AKTALNGDNN
+2745 
-2755 LRVAKEN
+2755 
-2762 ANNTIDG
+2762 
-2769 LAQLNN
+2769 
-2775 AQKAKLK
+2775 
-2782 EQVQSATTLEGVQT
+2782 
-2796 VKNSSQT
+2796 
-2803 LNTAM
+2803 
-2808 KGLRDSIAN
+2808 
-2817 EATIKAG
+2817 
-2824 QNYTDASPTNRNEY
+2824 
-2838 DSAVTAAKAIINQ
+2838 
-2851 TSNPT
+2851 
-2856 MEPNTITQATS
+2856 
-2867 QVTTKE
+2867 
-2873 HALNGAQN
+2873 
-2881 LAQAKTTAKNNLN
+2881 
-2894 NLTSINNAQKDALT
+2894 
-2908 RSIDGATTVAGV
+2908 
-2920 NQETA
+2920 
-2925 KATELNNAMHSLQN
+2925 
-2939 GINDEAQTKQTQ
+2939 
-2951 KYLDAEPIK
+2951 
-2960 KSAYDQAVNAA
+2960 
-2971 KAILTKASGQNV
+2971 
-2983 DKAAVEQAL
+2983 
-2992 QNVNSTKTAL
+2992 
-3002 NGDAKLNEAKA
+3002 
-3013 AAKQTLGTL
+3013 
-3022 THINNAQRTALDN
+3022 
-3035 EITQATNVEGVN
+3035 
-3047 TVKAKAQ
+3047 
-3054 QLDGAMGQLET
+3054 
-3065 SIRDKDTTL
+3065 
-3074 QSQNYQDADDA
+3074 
-3085 KRTAY
+3085 
-3090 SQAVNAAATILNKTA
+3090 
-3105 GGNTPKAD
+3105 
-3113 VERAMQAVTQAN
+3113 
-3125 TALNGIQNLERAKQA
+3125 
-3140 ANTAITNASDL
+3140 
-3151 NTKQKEALKAQV
+3151 
-3163 TSAGRVSA
+3163 
-3171 ANGVEHTATELNTAM
+3171 
-3186 TALKRAI
+3186 
-3193 ADKAETKAS
+3193 
-3202 GNYVNADANKR
+3202 
-3213 QAYDEKVTA
+3213 
-3222 AENIVSGTPTPTLT
+3222 
-3236 PADVTNAATQVTNAK
+3236 
-3251 TQLNGNHNLEVAKQ
+3251 
-3265 NANTAIDGLTSLNGP
+3265 
-3280 QKAKLKEQVGQ
+3280 
-3291 ATTLPNVQTVRD
+3291 
-3303 NAQTLNSAMKGL
+3303 
-3315 RDSIANEATIK
+3315 
-3326 AGQNYTDASPN
+3326 
-3337 NRSEYDSAVTAAKAI
+3337 
-3352 IDQTT
+3352 
-3357 SPSMNAQEINQAKDQ
+3357 
-3372 VTAKQQALNGQENLR
+3372 
-3387 TAQTNAKQHLNG
+3387 
-3399 LSDLTDAQKDA
+3399 
-3410 VKRQIEGA
+3410 
-3418 THVNEVTQAQNNAD
+3418 
-3432 ALNTAMTNLKN
+3432 
-3443 GIQDQ
+3443 
-3448 NTIKQGVNFTD
+3448 
-3459 ADEAKRN
+3459 
-3466 AYTNAVTQAEQI
+3466 
-3478 LNKAQ
+3478 
-3483 GPNTA
+3483 
-3488 KDNVESALQNVQ
+3488 
-3500 RAKNELNGNQNVAN
+3500 
-3514 AKSTAKN
+3514 
-3521 ALNNLT
+3521 
-3527 SINNAQKEA
+3527 
-3536 LKTQIEGAS
+3536 
-3545 TVAGVNQVSTTA
+3545 
-3557 SELNTAMSNL
+3557 
-3567 QSGINDEAA
+3567 
-3576 TKAAQKYTDA
+3576 
-3586 DRDKQ
+3586 
-3591 TAYNDAVTAAKTLL
+3591 
-3605 DKTAGSNDNKAAVE
+3605 
-3619 QALQRVNTA
+3619 
-3628 KTALNGDARLNEA
+3628 
-3641 KNTAKQQLATMSHLT
+3641 
-3656 NAQKAN
+3656 
-3662 LTEQIERGT
+3662 
-3671 TVAGVQGIQANA
+3671 
-3683 GTLDQAMNQL
+3683 
-3693 RQSIASKDTT
+3693 
-3703 KSSEDYQDA
+3703 
-3712 NADLQNAYNRAVSD
+3712 
-3726 AEGIISATNN
+3726 
-3736 PEMNPDTINQK
+3736 
-3747 ASQVNSAK
+3747 
-3755 SALNGDEKLAAAKQ
+3755 
-3769 TAKTDIGRLTDLNN
+3769 
-3783 AQRTAANAEVDQ
+3783 
-3795 APNLAAVTAAKNK
+3795 
-3808 ATSLNTAMGNLKHAL
+3808 
-3823 AEKDNTK
+3823 
-3830 RSVNYTDADQ
+3830 
-3840 PKQQA
+3840 
-3845 YDTAVTQAEAIT
+3845 
-3857 NANGSNANETQVQA
+3857 
-3871 ALNQLNQAKNDLNGD
+3871 
-3886 NKVAQAKETAKRAL
+3886 
-3900 ASYSNLNNA
+3900 
-3909 QSTAATSQIDNATT
+3909 
-3923 VADVTAAQN
+3923 
-3932 TANELNTAMGQLQNG
+3932 
-3947 INDQNTVKQQVNFT
+3947 
-3961 DADQGK
+3961 
-3967 KDAYTNAVTNAQG
+3967 
-3980 ILDKANG
+3980 
-3987 QNMTKAQVEAA
+3987 
-3998 LNQVTTAKNALN
+3998 
-4010 GDANVR
+4010 
-4016 QAKSDAK
+4016 
-4023 ANLGTLTHLNNAQ
+4023 
-4036 KQDLTSQIEGA
+4036 
-4047 TTVNGV
+4047 
-4053 NSVKTKAQDLDGAMQ
+4053 
-4068 RLESAIANKDQTKA
+4068 
-4082 SENYIDA
+4082 
-4089 DPTKK
+4089 
-4094 TAFDNAIIQAESYLN
+4094 
-4109 KDHGANKDKQAVEQA
+4109 
-4124 IQSVTSTE
+4124 
-4132 NALNGDANLQRA
+4132 
-4144 KTEATQAIDNLTHLN
+4144 
-4159 TPQKTA
+4159 
-4165 LKQQVNA
+4165 
-4172 AQRVS
+4172 
-4177 GVTDLKNSAT
+4177 
-4187 SLNNAM
+4187 
-4193 DQLKQAIADHDT
+4193 
-4205 IVAGGNYT
+4205 
-4213 NASPDKQGA
+4213 
-4222 YTDAYNAAKN
+4222 
-4232 IVNGSPNVITNAA
+4232 TNAA

-4259 GLNGDTNL
+4259 GLNGDSNL

-4280 MTHLSDAQKQSITG
+4280 MTHLSAAQKQSITG

-4366 TLNPSAVTQAANQ
+4366 TLDPSAVTQAANQ
-4379 VNTNKTALNGAQ
+4379 VNTNKTALNGVQ

-4509 KQALNGDRKVT
+4509 KQALNGNRKVT

-4526 NQRLSTLDNLN
+4526 NQTLSTLDNLN

-4600 YNEAVRNAENILNK
+4600 YNEAVHNAENILNK

-4734 QGIIDQTTNPTLDPT
+4734 QGIIDQTTSPTLDPT

-4785 DNLNNAQKQAVTN
+4785 DNLNNAQKQTVTD

-4881 QQVNATKQALNGNAN
+4881 QQVNAAKQALNGNAN

-5077 LKQGIADKDQTK
+5077 LKQGIANKAQIKGSENYHDADTDKQTAYDNAVTKAEELLKQTTNPTMDPNTIQQALTKVNDTNQALNGNQKLADAKQAAKTNLGTLDHLNDAQKQALTTQVEQAPDIATVNNVKQNAQNLNNAMTNLNNALQDKTETLNSINFTDADQAKKDAYTNAVAHAEGILSKANGSNASQTEVEQAIQRVNEAKQALNGNDNVQRAKDAAKQVITNANDLNQAQKDALKQQVDAAQTVANVNTIKQTAQDLNQAMTQLKQGIADKDQTK

-5129 AQALQQVNQAKGD
+5129 AQALQQVTQAKGD

-5245 PTPVLAPD
+5245 PTPVLSPD

-5321 NVNTA
+5321 NVNAT

-5348 ADVDKQTAYTNAVSQ
+5348 ADADKQTAYTNAVSQ

-5376 NPDDITRALTQV
+5376 NPDEITRALTQV
-5388 TDAKNS
+5388 TDAKNG

-5448 LDQAMDQLS
+5448 LDHAMDQLS
-5457 QAINDKDQILA
+5457 QAINDKAQTLA

-5501 EVQAQVESITNEVNA
+5501 EVQAQVESITNEVKT

-5548 KQSFESQITQAPL
+5548 KQSFENQITQAPL

-5581 LRNSVA
+5581 LRNSIA
-5587 DNQTTLASED
+5587 DNQATLASED
-5597 YHDATAQRQNDYNKA
+5597 YHDATAQRQNDYNQA

-5633 NGATTQVN
+5633 NRATTQVN

-5646 LDGDENLAAAKQ
+5646 LDGDENLVAAKQ

-5735 NTAVNEAAAMIN
+5735 TTAVNEAEAMIN

-5822 NANTLNQAM
+5822 TANTLNQAM
-5831 HGLRQSIQDNAATKA
+5831 HGLRESIQDNATTQA

-5888 ATVNT
+5888 TTVNT

-5908 DHAKQTV
+5908 DRAKQTV

-5942 KQDLT
+5942 NHDLT
-5947 EAQALDQLMDALQQS
+5947 EAQALDQLMDTLQQS

-5999 LNNPTINKG
+5999 LTNPTINKG
-6008 NVSSATQAVISSK
+6008 NVSSATQAVTSSK

-6184 INNAATRGE
+6184 INNAATRDE

-6235 DAYQAAVQNAKD
+6235 DAYQAAVQHAKD
-6247 LINQTNN
+6247 LINQTSN

-6306 LESQINNAATRDEV
+6306 LESQINNAATRGEV
-6320 AQKLAE
+6320 AQKLTE
-6326 AKALDQAMQAL
+6326 AQALNQAMEAL

-6467 DQVNTDKAQPNYT
+6467 DQVKTDKAQPNYT

-6490 DQALQAAQSITDPTN
+6490 DQALQAAQSITEPNN

-6543 TIDQLTHLNA
+6543 TVDQLTHLNA

-6564 QATKLQPIAE
+6564 HAMKLQPIAE

-6583 QSMDQLQQAVN
+6583 KSMDQLQQAVN
-6594 EHANVEQ
+6594 DHTNVEQ

-6622 AENVLKQNANKQQVD
+6622 AENVLKQNANKEQVD

-6667 DQLNALNNAQQDG
+6667 DQLNTLNNAQQDG

-6689 DLNQIQQIV
+6689 DLNEIKQIV
-6698 DEAKALNRAMDQLSQ
+6698 DEAKALNRAMNQLSQ

-6728 VNADTQVKQVYDE
+6728 VNADTQVKRVYDD
-6741 AVDKAKQA
+6741 AVDKAKEA
-6749 LDKSTGQNLTAEQ
+6749 LNKATGQNLTAEE
-6762 VIKLNDAI
+6762 VIKLNDAV
-6770 TAAKKALNG
+6770 TAAKQALNG
-6779 EERLNNRKAE
+6779 EERLNKRKSE

-6801 NAQRQLAIQQI
+6801 NAQRQLATQQI

-6821 SRAINRATKLDNA
+6821 SRAINRAVQLDDA
-6834 MGAVQQYIDE
+6834 MGAVQQYIDD
-6844 QHLGVISST
+6844 HHFDVISST

-6865 YDNAIAN
+6865 YDNAITN
-6872 AAHELDKVQGN
+6872 AAHELDKVQGS
-6883 AIAKAEAEQLKQN
+6883 AITKAEAEQLKQN
-6896 IIDAQN
+6896 IIDAQQ
-6902 ALNGDQNLANAKDKA
+6902 ALNGDQNLATAKDKA
-6917 NAFVNSLNGLNQQ
+6917 NAFVDTLNGLNQQ
-6930 QQDLAHKAINNADT
+6930 QQDLAHQAINNADT
-6944 VSDVTDIVNNQI
+6944 VTGIANIINDQI
-6956 DLNDAM
+6956 DLNNAM

-6970 NEIPNAEQTVN
+6970 NEIPTAEQTIN
-6981 YQNADDNAKTNFDD
+6981 YQNADDVAKSIFDD

-7009 NVNDINGAIQTVN
+7009 NVNDINGAIQAVN
-7022 DAIHNLNGDQRLQ
+7022 DAIQNLNGDQRLQ
-7035 DAKDKAIQSINQAL
+7035 EAKDKAIQNVNKVL
-7049 ANKLKEI
+7049 ADKLKEI

-7091 AVSQVQTAGNH
+7091 DVSQVQTAGNH

-7117 DANKDVDKQ
+7117 DANKDADKQ
-7126 VQSLIDEID
+7126 VQALIDEID

-7141 DKEKQALK
+7141 DKEKQA
-7149 DRINQ
+7149 
-7154 ILQQG
+7154 
-7159 HNGINNAMTKEEIEQ
+7159 
-7174 AKAQL
+7174 
-7179 AQALQDIKDLVKAK
+7179 
-7193 EDAKQDVDKQVQA
+7193 
-7206 LIDEIDQ
+7206 
-7213 NPNLTDK
+7213 
-7220 EKQALKDRINQILQQ
+7220 
-7235 GHNGINNAMT
+7235 
-7245 KEEIEQ
+7245 
-7251 AKAQL
+7251 
-7256 AQALQDIKDLVKAK
+7256 
-7270 ENAKQDIDKRVQA
+7270 
-7283 LIDEIDQNPNLTD
+7283 
-7296 KEKQALKD
+7296 
-7304 RINQILQQGHNDI
+7304 
-7317 NNALTKE
+7317 
-7324 EIEQAKAQLA
+7324 
-7334 QALQDIKD
+7334 
-7342 LVKAKEDAKNA
+7342 
-7353 IKALANAKRDQINSN
+7353 
-7368 PDLTPEQ
+7368 
-7375 KAKALKEIDE
+7375 
-7385 AEKRALQN
+7385 
-7393 VENAQTI
+7393 
-7400 DQLNRG
+7400 
-7406 LNLGLDD
+7406 
-7413 IRNTHV
+7413 
-7419 WEVDE
+7419 
-7424 QPAVNEIFEATPEQ
+7424 
-7438 ILVNGELIVH
+7438 
-7448 RDDIITEQ
+7448 
-7456 DILAHINLIDQ
+7456 
-7467 LSAEVIDTPS
+7467 
-7477 TATISDSLTAKVE
+7477 
-7490 VTLLDGSKV
+7490 
-7499 IVNVPVKVVEK
+7499 
-7510 ELSVVKQQ
+7510 
-7518 AIESIENAAQQKIDE
+7518 
-7533 INNSVTLT
+7533 
-7541 LEQKEAAI
+7541 
-7549 AEVNKLKQQAID
+7549 
-7561 YINNAPDVHSVEE
+7561 
-7574 IQQQEQA
+7574 
-7581 HIEQFYP
+7581 
-7588 EQFTIEQAKSNAI
+7588 
-7601 KSIEDAIQHMID
+7601 
-7613 EIKARTDL
+7613 
-7621 TDKEK
+7621 
-7626 QEAIAKLNQ
+7626 
-7635 LKEQAIQAIQRAQ
+7635 
-7648 SIDEIS
+7648 
-7654 EQLEQFK
+7654 
-7661 AQMKAANPTAKELAK
+7661 
-7676 RKQEAISRIK
+7676 
-7686 DFSNEKINSIRNSE
+7686 
-7700 IGTTDEKQAAM
+7700 
-7711 NQINEI
+7711 
-7717 VLETIRDINNAH
+7717 
-7729 TLQQVEA
+7729 
-7736 ALNNGIARISAVQIV
+7736 
-7751 ISDRAKQS
+7751 
-7759 SSTGNESNSHL
+7759 
-7770 TIGYGTANHP
+7770 
-7780 FNSSTI
+7780 
-7786 GHKKKIDEDDDID
+7786 
-7799 PLHMRHFSN
+7799 
-7808 NFGNVIKNAIG
+7808 
-7819 VVGIS
+7819 
-7824 GLLASFWFFIA
+7824 
-7835 KRRRKEDEEEELEIR
+7835 
-7850 DNNKDSIKET
+7850 
-7860 LDDTKHLPLLFAKRR
+7860 
-7875 RKEDEEDVTVE
+7875 
-7886 EKDTLN
+7886 
-7892 NGESLDKVK
+7892 
-7901 HTPFFLPKRRRKE
+7901 
-7914 DEEDVEVTNE
+7914 
-7924 NTDEKVLQDNE
+7924 
-7935 HSPILIAKRRK
+7935 
-7946 DKEVDVETTTSIESN
+7946 
-7961 EDDAPL
+7961 
-7967 LLAKKK
+7967 
-7973 NQKDNQS
+7973 
-7980 KGKKSASK
+7980 
-7988 NLLKS
+7988 

>member
-1 MGNGAEHSKTIN
+1 MNYRDKIQKFSIRKYTVGTFSTVIATLVFLGFNTSQAHAAETNQPASVVKQKQQSNNEQTENRESQVQNSQNSQNGQSLSATHENEQPNINQTNHVDVSAEQSSTTENEQAVSQNKQTKKDTADATPTQSAKAESKHEQNESRSANKKENDNKAAHVENHEANVVTASDSPDNGNVQHDRNELQAFFDANYHDYRFIDHENADSGTFNYVKGIFDKINTLLGSNDPINNKDLQLAYKELEQAVALIRTMPQRQQTSRRSSRIQTRSVESRAAEPRSVSSYQNADSSYYVENANDGSGYPVGTYINASNKGAPFYLPTAPWNTLKASAAKEIVLITAKQTGDGYQWVIKFNKGHAPHENMIFWFALPSDQVPVGRTDFVTVNADGTNVQWSNGAGAGAYKPLPQMWPYGVNDSRSRDFKIRNRSGQVIYDWTDVHVNTLRDLARAGDYFSEAGAPAATKAIGEQTFRYINGERPTESPGASKVYTFIGAGDASYTISFKTQGPTTNKLYYAAGGRALEYNQLFMYSQLYVESTQDHQQRLDGFRQVVNRSYRLGTTKRVEVSQGNIQTKKVLESTNLNIDDFMDDPLSYVKTPSNKVLGFYPTNANPNAYRHGGTNPLNEYQLSQLFTDDKLQQAARTGNPIRLMIGFDYPDGHGNAETLVPVNLTVLPEIQHNIKFYKNDDTQNIADKPASRQAGHPIFYVYAGNQGNASVNLGGSVTSIQPLRINLTSSENFTDRDWQITGIPRTLHIENSTNRPNNARERNIELVGNLLPGDYFGTIRFGRKEQLFEIRVKPHTPTITTTAEQLRGTALQKVPITVTNIPLDPSSLVYIVYPTDQTRDGGSEADQMPSNYSILATGTPDGVHNTITIQPKDYTVFIPPVGKQIRALIYYNKVVASNMSNAVTILPDDIPPTINNPVGLNAKYYRGDEVNFTMGVSDRHSGIKNTTITTLPNGWTSNLTKADKNNGSLSITGRVSMNQAFNSDITFKVSATDNVNNTTNDSQSKHVTVHVGKISEDAHPIVLANSEKVVVVNPTSVSNDEKQRIITAFMNKNQNIRGYLASSNPVTVDNNGNVTLHYRDGSSTTLDATNVMTYEPVVKPEYQTANAPKTATVTIAKGQSFSIGDIKQYFTLSNGQAIPNGTFTNITSDRTIPTAQEVSQMNAGTQLYHIVASNAYHKDTEDLYISLKIIDVKQPEGDQRVYRTSTYDLTTDEISKVKQAFINANRDAITFAEGDISVTNTPNGANVSTVTVNINKGRLTKSFTSNLANMNFLRWVNFPQDYTVSWTNAKIASRPTDGGLSWSDDHKSLIYRYDATLGTPITTNDILTMLKATTTVPGLRNNIAGNEKTQAEAGGRPNYRPTGYSQANASSDGQRQYTLNGQVIQVLDIINPTNGFGGQTITNSNVRANHSNSTVVSVNEPAANGAGAFTIDHVVKNNTTHNAADAVYKAQLYLSPYGPKQYVEHLNQNTGNTTDAINIYFVPSDLVNPTISVGNYANHQVFSGETFTNTITANDNFGVQSVTVPNTSQITGTVDNNHQHVSATAPNVTSATNKTINLVATDTSGNTATTSYNVTIKPLRDKYRVGTSSTAANPVRIANISNNAIVSQADQTAIINSLTFTETVPNRSYARASANEITSKTVSNVSRTGNNANVTVTVTYQDGTTSTVTVPVKHVIPEIVAHSHYTVQGQDFPAGNGSSASDYFKLSNGSAIPDATITWVSGQAPNKDNTRIGEDITVTAHILIDGETTPITKTATYKVVRTVPKHVFETDRGVLYPGVSDMYDAKQYVKPVNNSWSTNAQNMNFQFVGTYGPNKDVVGISTRLIRITYDNRQTEELTILSKVKPDPPRIDGNSVTYKAGLTNQEVKVNNVLSNSTVKLFKADNTPLNVTNIIHGSGYSSVVTVSDALPNGGIKAKSSISMNNVTYTTQDEHGQVVTVTRNESVDSNDSASVTVTPQLQATTEGAVFIKGGDGFDFGHVERFIQNPPHGATVAWHDNPDTWKNTVGNTHKTAVVTLPSGQGTRNVEVPVKVYPVANAKALSRDVKGQNLTNGTDAMSYITFDPNTNTNGITAAWANRQQPNNQQAGVQHLNVDVTYPGISAAKRVPVTVNVYQFEFPQTTYTTTVGGTLASGTQASGYAHMQNATGLPTDGFTYKWNNAATGTNDANWAAMNKPNAAKVVNAKYDVIYNGHTFATSLPAKFVVKDVQPAKPTVTETAAGAITIAPGANQTVNTHAGNVTTYADKLVIKRNGSVVTTFTRHNNTSPWVKEASATNVTGIVGTNNGITVAAGTFNPADTIQVVATQGSGETISDEQRSDDFTVVAPQPNQATTKIWQNGHIDITPNNPSGHLINPTQAMDIAYTEKVGNGAEHSKTIN

-46 IKPNSSITI
+46 IKPNSAITI

-60 TGHSVS
+60 TGHSAS

-95 AEINNAV
+95 SEINNAV

-156 LITAKNHLDDPVSTE
+156 LITAKNHLDDPVSTD

-189 QQINTAKTEAQQV
+189 QQINAAKTEAQQV

-213 SDALTKVRAAQ
+213 NAALSKVQAAQ
-224 TKIDQ
+224 TKINE

-272 AKKREAETEIT
+272 AKKREAESEIT
-283 AAQRVIDNG
+283 AAQRIIDNG

-402 QLVPLADNSALRT
+402 QLVPLADNSTLRT

-469 AAEKTKVEEKY
+469 AAEKAKVEEKY

-513 TTGMTSTS
+513 TTGMTSAS

-534 KIQEIDR
+534 KIQEINR

-561 AKTALDQ
+561 AKSALDQ

-629 PTVEQI
+629 PTVDQI

-652 RQALTPDKAPLQNA
+652 RQALTPDKTPLQNA

-720 KVTEA
+720 KVAEA

-790 MTKLKD
+790 MTKLKE
-796 SVADNNTIKSGQ
+796 SVADNNSIKSGQ
-808 NYTDATPANKQA
+808 NYTDATQANKQA

-834 TTNPTM
+834 TNNPTM

-894 NSAQNVQAVNDIKQT
+894 NSAQNVQAVNNIKQT
-909 THSLNTAM
+909 TQSLNTAM

-954 NDIINGNAQHPVIT
+954 NDIINGNPQHPVIT

-992 NAAKQEANTALGH
+992 NTAKQEANTALGQ

-1018 SQINGAHQIDAVN
+1018 SQINGAHQIETVN

-1038 NLNSAMGNLRQA
+1038 NLNSAMGNLRHA
-1050 VADKDQVKRTEDYA
+1050 VADKEQVKRTEDYA

-1087 TTNPTMSVDDVN
+1087 STNPTMSVDDVN

-1106 SNKNALNGDE
+1106 TNKTALNGDE

-1229 QLNSAKN
+1229 QVNSAKN

-1369 LAAAKQNAK
+1369 LATAKQNAK

-1418 DQAMASLQSG
+1418 DQAMASLQNG

-1476 EAALQRVNNAKDALN
+1476 EAALQRVNTAKDALN

-1579 QAVSAAETILN
+1579 QAVSNAETILN

-1608 VNNAKHA
+1608 VNSAKHA

-1644 DALKTQANGA
+1644 DVLKAQANGA

-1784 DVQTVQTNGQALNN
+1784 DVQTVQTNGQSLNN

-1822 SSNNQSTYNSAVSNA
+1822 SPNNQSTYNSAVSNA

-1891 TNNQKSAISTQIDR
+1891 TNNQKSAISSQIDR

-1935 QNTVKQSVKF
+1935 QNTVKQSVNF

-1964 AILNKTQGANT
+1964 TILNKTQGANT
-1975 SKQDVEAAIQNV
+1975 SKQDVEAAIQSV
-1987 SSAKNALNGDQNVTN
+1987 TSAKNALNGDQNVTN
-2002 AKNAAKNALNNLT
+2002 AKNTAKHALNNLT
-2015 SINNAQKRDLTTK
+2015 SINNAQKRNLTTK

-2093 NKNSGSNLDKT
+2093 NKNSGSNLDKV
-2104 AVENALSQVANAKGA
+2104 AVENALSQVTNAKGA

-2178 GTLRNSIQDNTA
+2178 GTLRNSIQDNTG

-2201 GSNKTNYNNAVDSA
+2201 ESNKTNYNNAVDRA

-2324 DAEQSKK
+2324 DAEQNKK

-2353 DKAAVDRALQQVTST
+2353 DKAAVDHALQQVTST

-2395 TNAQRTDLEGQI
+2395 TNAQRTALEGQI

-2438 DKDATLRNQNYLDAD
+2438 DKDAILRNQNYLDAD

-2496 ALNGAENLRN
+2496 ALNGADNLRN

-2511 TNTINGLPNLTQL
+2511 TNTINGLPHLPQL

-2623 LNGVQ
+2623 LNGAQ

-2668 NNVQHTATEL
+2668 NNVQRTATEL
-2678 NGAMTALKAAIAD
+2678 NSAMTALKAAIAD

-2714 KVTNAENIINGTPN
+2714 KVTNAENIISGTPN

-2736 NSATSQVNA
+2736 NSAASQVNA

-2755 LRVAKEN
+2755 LRVAKEH

-2782 EQVQSATTLEGVQT
+2782 EQVQSATTLDGVQT

-2824 QNYTDASPTNRNEY
+2824 QNYTDASPNNRNEY

-2939 GINDEAQTKQTQ
+2939 GINDETQTKQTQ
-2951 KYLDAEPIK
+2951 KYLDAEPSK

-3202 GNYVNADANKR
+3202 GNYVNVDANKR

-3236 PADVTNAATQVTNAK
+3236 PSDVTNAATQVTNAK

-3291 ATTLPNVQTVRD
+3291 ATTLPNVQTVRG
-3303 NAQTLNSAMKGL
+3303 NAQTLNTAMKGL
-3315 RDSIANEATIK
+3315 RESIANEATIK
-3326 AGQNYTDASPN
+3326 ADQNYTDASQSKQTDYN
-3337 NRSEYDSAVTAAKAI
+3337 NAVTAAKAI
-3352 IDQTT
+3352 IGQTT
-3357 SPSMNAQEINQAKDQ
+3357 SPTMNAQEINQAKDQ

-3399 LSDLTDAQKDA
+3399 LSDLTNAQKEA
-3410 VKRQIEGA
+3410 AKRQIEGA

-3448 NTIKQGVNFTD
+3448 NTIKRGVNFTD

-3488 KDNVESALQNVQ
+3488 KDGVETALQNVQ
-3500 RAKNELNGNQNVAN
+3500 RAKNDLNGNQNVAN
-3514 AKSTAKN
+3514 AKTTAKN
-3521 ALNNLT
+3521 
-3527 SINNAQKEA
+3527 
-3536 LKTQIEGAS
+3536 
-3545 TVAGVNQVSTTA
+3545 
-3557 SELNTAMSNL
+3557 
-3567 QSGINDEAA
+3567 
-3576 TKAAQKYTDA
+3576 
-3586 DRDKQ
+3586 
-3591 TAYNDAVTAAKTLL
+3591 
-3605 DKTAGSNDNKAAVE
+3605 
-3619 QALQRVNTA
+3619 
-3628 KTALNGDARLNEA
+3628 ALNGDARLNEA
-3641 KNTAKQQLATMSHLT
+3641 KKTAKQQLATMSHLT
-3656 NAQKAN
+3656 DAQKAN
-3662 LTEQIERGT
+3662 LTSQIERGT

-3683 GTLDQAMNQL
+3683 GTLNQAMNQL
-3693 RQSIASKDTT
+3693 RQSIASKDAT

-3712 NADLQNAYNRAVSD
+3712 NTDLQNAYNRAVSD

-3830 RSVNYTDADQ
+3830 RSVNYTDADR

-3886 NKVAQAKETAKRAL
+3886 NKVAQAKEAAKRAL
-3900 ASYSNLNNA
+3900 ASYNNLNNA

-3923 VADVTAAQN
+3923 VAGVTAAQN
-3932 TANELNTAMGQLQNG
+3932 TANELNTAMGQLQNS

-3980 ILDKANG
+3980 ILDKAHG

-4053 NSVKTKAQDLDGAMQ
+4053 NGVKTKAQDLDGAMQ
-4068 RLESAIANKDQTKA
+4068 RLESAIANKDQTRA

-4094 TAFDNAIIQAESYLN
+4094 TAFDNAITQAESYLN

-4124 IQSVTSTE
+4124 IQSVTTAK

-4232 IVNGSPNVITNAA
+4232 IVNGSPNVVTNAA
-4245 DVTAA
+4245 DVIAA

-4259 GLNGDTNL
+4259 GLNGDSNL

-4280 MTHLSDAQKQSITG
+4280 MTHLSAAQKQSITG

-4366 TLNPSAVTQAANQ
+4366 TLDPSAVTQAANQ
-4379 VNTNKTALNGAQ
+4379 VNTNKTALNGVQ

-4509 KQALNGDRKVT
+4509 KQALNGNRKVT

-4526 NQRLSTLDNLN
+4526 NQTLSTLDNLN

-4600 YNEAVRNAENILNK
+4600 YNEAVHNAENILNK

-4734 QGIIDQTTNPTLDPT
+4734 QGIIDQTTSPTLDPT

-4785 DNLNNAQKQAVTN
+4785 DNLNNAQKQTVTD

-4881 QQVNATKQALNGNAN
+4881 QQVNAAKQALNGNAN

-5077 LKQGIADKDQTK
+5077 LKQGIANK
-5089 ANGNFVNADTDKQN
+5089 A
-5103 AYNNAVAHAEQ
+5103 Q
-5114 IISGTPNANVDPQQV
+5114 I
-5129 AQALQQVNQAKGD
+5129 KG
-5142 LNGNHNLQVAK
+5142 
-5153 DNANTAIDQLPN
+5153 
-5165 LNQPQKTALKDQVS
+5165 
-5179 HAELVTGVN
+5179 
-5188 AIKQN
+5188 
-5193 ADALNNAMGTLKQQ
+5193 
-5207 IQANSQVPQ
+5207 
-5216 SVDFTQADQDKQQAY
+5216 
-5231 NNAANQA
+5231 
-5238 QQIANGT
+5238 
-5245 PTPVLAPD
+5245 
-5253 TVTQAVTTM
+5253 
-5262 NQAKDALNGD
+5262 
-5272 EKLAQ
+5272 
-5277 AKQDALA
+5277 
-5284 NLDTL
+5284 
-5289 RDLNQPQRDALRNQI
+5289 
-5304 NQAQALAT
+5304 
-5312 VEQTKQNAQ
+5312 
-5321 NVNTA
+5321 
-5326 MGNLKQGIANKDT
+5326 
-5339 VKASENYHD
+5339 SENYHD
-5348 ADVDKQTAYTNAVSQ
+5348 ADTDKQTAYDNAVTK
-5363 AEGIINQTTNPTL
+5363 AEELLKQTTNPTMDP
-5376 NPDDITRALTQV
+5376 NTIQQALTKVNDTNQALNGNQKLA
-5388 TDAKNS
+5388 DAKQA
-5394 LNGEAK
+5394 AK
-5400 LATEKQ
+5400 TNLGTL
-5406 NAKDAVSGMTHLN
+5406 DHLN
-5419 DAQKQALKGQ
+5419 DAQKQALTTQ
-5429 IDQSPEIA
+5429 VEQAPDIA
-5437 TVNQVKQTATS
+5437 TVNNV
-5448 LDQAMDQLS
+5448 
-5457 QAINDKDQILA
+5457 
-5468 DGNYLNADPDKQN
+5468 KQN
-5481 AYKQAVAKAEA
+5481 A
-5492 LLNKQSGTN
+5492 
-5501 EVQAQVESITNEVNA
+5501 
-5516 AKQALNGNDN
+5516 
-5526 LANAKQQAKQQLANL
+5526 
-5541 THLNDAQ
+5541 
-5548 KQSFESQITQAPL
+5548 
-5561 VTDVTTI
+5561 
-5568 NQKAQTLDHAMEL
+5568 
-5581 LRNSVA
+5581 
-5587 DNQTTLASED
+5587 
-5597 YHDATAQRQNDYNKA
+5597 QN
-5612 VTAANNIIN
+5612 
-5621 QTTSP
+5621 
-5626 TMNPDDV
+5626 
-5633 NGATTQVN
+5633 
-5641 NTKVA
+5641 
-5646 LDGDENLAAAKQ
+5646 
-5658 QANNRLDQLDH
+5658 
-5669 LNNAQKQQLQ
+5669 LNNA
-5679 SQITQSSDI
+5679 
-5688 AAVNGHKQ
+5688 
-5696 TAESLN
+5696 
-5702 TAMGNLINAIA
+5702 M
-5713 DHQAVEQRGN
+5713 
-5723 FINADTDKQTAY
+5723 
-5735 NTAVNEAAAMIN
+5735 
-5747 KQTGQNANQT
+5747 
-5757 EVEQAITKVQTTL
+5757 
-5770 QALNGDHNLQ
+5770 
-5780 VAKTN
+5780 TN
-5785 ATQAIDALTSLN
+5785 
-5797 DPQKTALKDQVTAA
+5797 
-5811 TLVTAVHQIEQ
+5811 
-5822 NANTLNQAM
+5822 
-5831 HGLRQSIQDNAATKA
+5831 
-5846 NSKYI
+5846 
-5851 NEDQPE
+5851 
-5857 QQNYDQAV
+5857 
-5865 QAANNIINEQTATL
+5865 
-5879 DNNAINQAA
+5879 
-5888 ATVNT
+5888 
-5893 TKAALHG
+5893 
-5900 DVKLQNDK
+5900 
-5908 DHAKQTV
+5908 
-5915 SQLAH
+5915 
-5920 LNNAQ
+5920 LNNA
-5925 KHMEDTLIDSET
+5925 L
-5937 TRTAV
+5937 
-5942 KQDLT
+5942 
-5947 EAQALDQLMDALQQS
+5947 
-5962 IADKDATRASSAY
+5962 
-5975 VNAEPNKKQAYD
+5975 
-5987 EAVQNAESIIAG
+5987 
-5999 LNNPTINKG
+5999 
-6008 NVSSATQAVISSK
+6008 
-6021 NALDG
+6021 
-6026 VERLAQDKQTAGNSL
+6026 QDK
-6041 NHLDQLTPAQQQ
+6041 
-6053 ALENQINN
+6053 
-6061 ATTRDKVAEIIAQ
+6061 
-6074 AQALNEAMKALK
+6074 
-6086 ESIKDQPQTEASSK
+6086 
-6100 FINEDQAQKDAYT
+6100 
-6113 QAVQHAKD
+6113 
-6121 LINKTTDPTLAK
+6121 
-6133 SIIDQATQAV
+6133 
-6143 TDAKNNLHGDQ
+6143 
-6154 KLAQDKQRATETLNN
+6154 TETLNSIN
-6169 LSNLNTPQRQALENQ
+6169 FTDADQA
-6184 INNAATRGE
+6184 
-6193 VAQKLTEA
+6193 K
-6201 QALNQ
+6201 
-6206 AMEALRNSIQD
+6206 
-6217 QQQTEAGSK
+6217 
-6226 FINEDKPQK
+6226 K
-6235 DAYQAAVQNAKD
+6235 DA
-6247 LINQTNN
+6247 
-6254 PTLDKAQ
+6254 
-6261 VEQLTQAVNQAKDNL
+6261 
-6276 HGDQKLAD
+6276 
-6284 DKQHA
+6284 
-6289 VTDLNQLNGL
+6289 
-6299 NNPQRQA
+6299 
-6306 LESQINNAATRDEV
+6306 
-6320 AQKLAE
+6320 
-6326 AKALDQAMQAL
+6326 
-6337 RNSIQ
+6337 
-6342 DQQQTES
+6342 
-6349 GSKFINEDKP
+6349 
-6359 QKDAY
+6359 
-6364 QAAVQNAKDLINQ
+6364 
-6377 TGNPT
+6377 
-6382 LDKSQVEQL
+6382 
-6391 TQAVTT
+6391 
-6397 AKDNLHGDQKLAR
+6397 
-6410 DQQQAVTTVN
+6410 
-6420 ALPNLNHAQQQAL
+6420 
-6433 TDAINAAPTRTEVAQ
+6433 
-6448 HVQTATELDHA
+6448 
-6459 METLKNKV
+6459 
-6467 DQVNTDKAQPNYT
+6467 
-6480 EASTDKKEAV
+6480 
-6490 DQALQAAQSITDPTN
+6490 
-6505 GSNANKDAVEQA
+6505 
-6517 LTKLQEKENE
+6517 
-6527 LNGNERV
+6527 
-6534 AEAKTQAKQ
+6534 
-6543 TIDQLTHLNA
+6543 
-6553 DQIATAKQNID
+6553 
-6564 QATKLQPIAE
+6564 
-6574 LVDQATQLN
+6574 
-6583 QSMDQLQQAVN
+6583 
-6594 EHANVEQ
+6594 
-6601 TVDYTQADSDKQNA
+6601 
-6615 YKQAIAD
+6615 
-6622 AENVLKQNANKQQVD
+6622 
-6637 QALQNILNA
+6637 
-6646 KQALNGDER
+6646 
-6655 VALAK
+6655 
-6660 TNGKHDI
+6660 
-6667 DQLNALNNAQQDG
+6667 
-6680 FKGRIDQSN
+6680 
-6689 DLNQIQQIV
+6689 
-6698 DEAKALNRAMDQLSQ
+6698 
-6713 EITGNEGRTKGSTNY
+6713 
-6728 VNADTQVKQVYDE
+6728 
-6741 AVDKAKQA
+6741 
-6749 LDKSTGQNLTAEQ
+6749 
-6762 VIKLNDAI
+6762 
-6770 TAAKKALNG
+6770 
-6779 EERLNNRKAE
+6779 
-6789 ALQRLDQLTHLN
+6789 
-6801 NAQRQLAIQQI
+6801 
-6812 NNAETLNKA
+6812 
-6821 SRAINRATKLDNA
+6821 
-6834 MGAVQQYIDE
+6834 
-6844 QHLGVISST
+6844 
-6853 NYINADDNLKAN
+6853 
-6865 YDNAIAN
+6865 
-6872 AAHELDKVQGN
+6872 
-6883 AIAKAEAEQLKQN
+6883 
-6896 IIDAQN
+6896 
-6902 ALNGDQNLANAKDKA
+6902 
-6917 NAFVNSLNGLNQQ
+6917 
-6930 QQDLAHKAINNADT
+6930 
-6944 VSDVTDIVNNQI
+6944 
-6956 DLNDAM
+6956 
-6962 ETLKHLVD
+6962 
-6970 NEIPNAEQTVN
+6970 
-6981 YQNADDNAKTNFDD
+6981 
-6995 AKRLANTLLNSDNT
+6995 
-7009 NVNDINGAIQTVN
+7009 
-7022 DAIHNLNGDQRLQ
+7022 
-7035 DAKDKAIQSINQAL
+7035 
-7049 ANKLKEI
+7049 
-7056 EASNATDQDKLIA
+7056 
-7069 KNKAEELANSIIN
+7069 
-7082 NINKATSNQ
+7082 
-7091 AVSQVQTAGNH
+7091 
-7102 AIEQVHANEIPKAKI
+7102 
-7117 DANKDVDKQ
+7117 DKQ
-7126 VQSLIDEID
+7126 VQALIDEID

-7141 DKEKQALK
+7141 DKEKQA
-7149 DRINQ
+7149 
-7154 ILQQG
+7154 
-7159 HNGINNAMTKEEIEQ
+7159 
-7174 AKAQL
+7174 
-7179 AQALQDIKDLVKAK
+7179 
-7193 EDAKQDVDKQVQA
+7193 
-7206 LIDEIDQ
+7206 
-7213 NPNLTDK
+7213 
-7220 EKQALKDRINQILQQ
+7220 
-7235 GHNGINNAMT
+7235 
-7245 KEEIEQ
+7245 
-7251 AKAQL
+7251 
-7256 AQALQDIKDLVKAK
+7256 
-7270 ENAKQDIDKRVQA
+7270 
-7283 LIDEIDQNPNLTD
+7283 
-7296 KEKQALKD
+7296 
-7304 RINQILQQGHNDI
+7304 
-7317 NNALTKE
+7317 
-7324 EIEQAKAQLA
+7324 
-7334 QALQDIKD
+7334 
-7342 LVKAKEDAKNA
+7342 
-7353 IKALANAKRDQINSN
+7353 
-7368 PDLTPEQ
+7368 
-7375 KAKALKEIDE
+7375 
-7385 AEKRALQN
+7385 
-7393 VENAQTI
+7393 
-7400 DQLNRG
+7400 
-7406 LNLGLDD
+7406 
-7413 IRNTHV
+7413 
-7419 WEVDE
+7419 
-7424 QPAVNEIFEATPEQ
+7424 
-7438 ILVNGELIVH
+7438 
-7448 RDDIITEQ
+7448 
-7456 DILAHINLIDQ
+7456 
-7467 LSAEVIDTPS
+7467 
-7477 TATISDSLTAKVE
+7477 
-7490 VTLLDGSKV
+7490 
-7499 IVNVPVKVVEK
+7499 
-7510 ELSVVKQQ
+7510 
-7518 AIESIENAAQQKIDE
+7518 
-7533 INNSVTLT
+7533 
-7541 LEQKEAAI
+7541 
-7549 AEVNKLKQQAID
+7549 
-7561 YINNAPDVHSVEE
+7561 
-7574 IQQQEQA
+7574 
-7581 HIEQFYP
+7581 
-7588 EQFTIEQAKSNAI
+7588 
-7601 KSIEDAIQHMID
+7601 
-7613 EIKARTDL
+7613 
-7621 TDKEK
+7621 
-7626 QEAIAKLNQ
+7626 
-7635 LKEQAIQAIQRAQ
+7635 
-7648 SIDEIS
+7648 
-7654 EQLEQFK
+7654 
-7661 AQMKAANPTAKELAK
+7661 
-7676 RKQEAISRIK
+7676 
-7686 DFSNEKINSIRNSE
+7686 
-7700 IGTTDEKQAAM
+7700 
-7711 NQINEI
+7711 
-7717 VLETIRDINNAH
+7717 
-7729 TLQQVEA
+7729 
-7736 ALNNGIARISAVQIV
+7736 
-7751 ISDRAKQS
+7751 
-7759 SSTGNESNSHL
+7759 
-7770 TIGYGTANHP
+7770 
-7780 FNSSTI
+7780 
-7786 GHKKKIDEDDDID
+7786 
-7799 PLHMRHFSN
+7799 
-7808 NFGNVIKNAIG
+7808 
-7819 VVGIS
+7819 
-7824 GLLASFWFFIA
+7824 
-7835 KRRRKEDEEEELEIR
+7835 
-7850 DNNKDSIKET
+7850 
-7860 LDDTKHLPLLFAKRR
+7860 
-7875 RKEDEEDVTVE
+7875 
-7886 EKDTLN
+7886 
-7892 NGESLDKVK
+7892 
-7901 HTPFFLPKRRRKE
+7901 
-7914 DEEDVEVTNE
+7914 
-7924 NTDEKVLQDNE
+7924 
-7935 HSPILIAKRRK
+7935 
-7946 DKEVDVETTTSIESN
+7946 
-7961 EDDAPL
+7961 
-7967 LLAKKK
+7967 
-7973 NQKDNQS
+7973 
-7980 KGKKSASK
+7980 
-7988 NLLKS
+7988 

>member
-1 MGNGAEHSKTIN
+1 MNYRDKIQKFSIRKYTVGTFSTVIATLVFLGFNTSQAHAAETNQPASVVKQKQQSNNEQTENRESQVQNSQNSQNSQSLSATHENEQPNNSQANLVNQKVAQSSTTNDEQPASQNVNTKKDSATAATTQPDKEESKHKQNESQSANKNGNDNRAAHVENHEANVVTASDSSDNGNVQHDRNELQAFFDANYHDYRFIDRENADSGTFNYVKGIFDKINTLLGSNDPINNKDLQLAYKELEQAVALIRTMPQRQQTSRRSNRIQTRSVESRAAEPRSVSDYQNANSSYYVENANDGSGYPVGTYINASSKGAPYNLPTTPWNTLKASDSKEIALMTAKQTGDGYQWVIKFNKGHAPHQNMIFWFALPADQVPVGRTDFVTVNSDGTNVQWSHGAGAGANKPLQQMWEYGVNDPDRSHDFKIRNRSGQVIYSWPTVHVYSLEDLSRASDYFSEAGATPATKAFGRQNFEYINGQKPAESPGVPKVYTFIGQGDASYTISFKTQGPTVNKLYYAAGGRALEYNQLFMYSQLYVESTQDHQQRLNGLRQVVNRTYRIGTTKRVEVSQGNVQTKKVLESTNLNIDDFVDDPLSYVKTPSNKVLGFYPTNANTNAFRPGGVQELNEYQLSQLFTDQKLQEAARTRNPIRLMIGFDYPDGYGNSETLVPVNLTVLPEIQHNIKFFKNDDTQNIAEKPFSKQAGHPVFYVYAGNQGNASVNLGGSVTSIQPLRINLTSNENFTDKDWQITGIPRTLHIENSTNRTNNARERNIELVGNLLPGDYFGTIRFGRKEQLFEIRVKPHTPTITTTAEQLRGTALQKVPVNISGIPLDPSALVYLVAPTNQTTNGGSEADQIPSGYTILATGTPDGVHNTITIRPQDYVVFIPPVGKQIRAVVYYNKVVASNMSNAVTILPDDIPPTINNPVGINAKYYRGDEVNFTMGVSDRHSGIKNTTITTLPSGWTSNLTKSDNKNGSLAITGRVSMNQAFNSDITFKVSATDNVNNTTNDSQSKHVSIHVGKISEDAHPIVLGNTEKVVVVNPTAVSNDEKQSIITAFMNKNQNIRGYLASTDPVTVDNNGNVTLHYRDGSSTTLDATNVMTYEPVVKSEYQTANAAKTATVTIAKGQSFNIGDIKQYFTLSNGQAIPNGTFTNITSDRTIPTAQEVSQMNAGTQLYHIVASNAYHKDTEDFYISLKIVDVKQPEGDQRVYRTSTYDLTTDEISKVKQAFINANRDVITLAEGDISVTNTPNGANVSTITVNINKGRLTKSFASNLANMNFLRWVNFPQDYTVTWTNAKIANRPTDGGLSWSDDHKSLIYRYDATLGTQITTNDILTMLKATTTVPGLRNNITGNEKAQAEAGGRPNYRTTGYSQSNATTDGQRQFTLNGQVIQILDIINPSNGYGGQPVTNSNTRANHSNSTVVNVNEPAANGAGAFTIDHVVKSNSTHNASDAVYKAQLYLTPYGPKQYVEHLNQNTGNTTDAINIYFVPSDLVNPTISVGNYTNHQVFSGETFTNTITANDNFGVQSVTVPNTSQITGTVDNNHQHVSATAPNVTSATSKTINLLATDTSGNTATTSFNVTVKPLRDKYRVGTSSTAANPVRIANISNNATVSQADQTTIINSLTFTSNAPNRNYATASANEITSKTVSNVSRTGNNANVTVTVTHQDGTTSTVTVPVKHVIPEIVAHSHYTVQGQDFPAGNGSSAADYFKLSNGSAIPDATITWVSGQAPNKDNTRIGEDITVTAHILIDGETTPITKTATYKVVRTVPKHVFETARGVLYPGVSDMYDAKQYVKPVNNSWSTNAQHMNFQFVGTYGPNKDVVGISTRLIRVTYDNRQTEDLTILSKVKPDPPRIDANSVTYKAGLTNQEIKVNNVLNNSSVKLFKADNTPLNVTNITHGSGFSSVVTVSDALPNGGIKAKSSISMNNVTYTTQDEHGQVVTVTRNESVDSNDSASVTVTPQLQATTEGAVFIKGGDGFDFGHVERFIQNPPHGATVAWHDSPDTWKNTVGNTHKTAVVTLPSGQGTRNVEVPVKVYPVANAKAPSRDVKGQNLTHGTNAIDYITFDPNTNTNGITAAWANRQQPNNQQAGVQHLNVDVTYPGISAAKRVPVTVNVYQFEFPQTTYTTTVGGTLASGTQASGYAHMQNASGLPTDGFTYKWNRDTTGTNDANWAAMNKPNTAQVVNAKYDVIYNGHTFATSLPAKFVVKDVQPAKPTVTETAAGAITIAPGANQTVNTHAGNVTTYADKLVIKRNGNVVTTFTRRNNTSPWVKEASAANVTGIVGTNNGITVAAGTFNPADTIQVVATQGSGETISDEQRSDDFTVVAPQPNQATTKIWQNGHIDITPNNPSGHLINPTQAMDIAYTEKVGNGAEHSKTIN

-513 TTGMTSTS
+513 TTGMTSAS
-521 VATFNEKLSAART
+521 VAAFNDKLSAART

-614 ARNKIQQ
+614 ARNKVQQ

-629 PTVEQI
+629 PTVDQI

-720 KVTEA
+720 KVAEA

-909 THSLNTAM
+909 TQSLNTAM

-1005 LNNLNNAQRQNLQ
+1005 LNNLNNVQRQNLQ

-1087 TTNPTMSVDDVN
+1087 TANPTMSVDDVN

-1106 SNKNALNGDE
+1106 TNKNALNGDE
-1116 KLAQSKTDAAR
+1116 KLVQSKTDAAR

-1229 QLNSAKN
+1229 QVNSAKN

-1300 QSIANKDAT
+1300 QSIANNDAT

-1369 LAAAKQNAK
+1369 LATAKQNAK

-1418 DQAMASLQSG
+1418 DQAMANLQNG

-1476 EAALQRVNNAKDALN
+1476 EAALQRVNTAKDALN

-1579 QAVSAAETILN
+1579 QAISAAETILN

-1608 VNNAKHA
+1608 VNSAKHA

-1644 DALKTQANGA
+1644 DALKAQANGA
-1654 QRVSNAQDVQRNAT
+1654 QRVSNANDVQRNAT
-1668 ELNTAMGTLKHAIAD
+1668 ELNTAMGQLQHAIAD

-1784 DVQTVQTNGQALNN
+1784 DVQSVQTNGQSLNN

-1822 SSNNQSTYNSAVSNA
+1822 SPNNQSTYNSAVSNA

-1891 TNNQKSAISTQIDR
+1891 TNNQKSAISSQIDR
-1905 AGHVSEVTAA
+1905 AGHVSEVTA
-1915 KNAAT
+1915 
-1920 ELNTQMGNLE
+1920 
-1930 QAIHD
+1930 
-1935 QNTVKQSVKF
+1935 
-1945 TDADKAKRDAY
+1945 
-1956 TNAVSRAE
+1956 
-1964 AILNKTQGANT
+1964 
-1975 SKQDVEAAIQNV
+1975 
-1987 SSAKNALNGDQNVTN
+1987 AKNALNGDQNVTN

-2057 GINDKTNTLASE
+2057 GINDKANTLASE

-2093 NKNSGSNLDKT
+2093 NKNSGSNLDKA
-2104 AVENALSQVANAKGA
+2104 AVENALSQVTNAKGA

-2201 GSNKTNYNNAVDSA
+2201 ERNKTNYNNAVDSA

-2383 AAKQNL
+2383 AARQNL

-2395 TNAQRTDLEGQI
+2395 TNAQRTALEGQI

-2429 MNSLQGSIN
+2429 MNSLQGAIN

-2531 QVEQAQNVAGVN
+2531 QVEQAQNVVGVN

-2602 PNMDANAINGM
+2602 PNMDANAINDM

-2618 TTKAA
+2618 TTKA
-2623 LNGVQ
+2623 
-2628 NLAQAKTNATNTI
+2628 
-2641 NNAHDLNQKQK
+2641 
-2652 DALKTQVN
+2652 
-2660 NAQRVSDA
+2660 
-2668 NNVQHTATEL
+2668 
-2678 NGAMTALKAAIAD
+2678 
-2691 KERTKASG
+2691 
-2699 NYVNADQEKRQAYDS
+2699 
-2714 KVTNAENIINGTPN
+2714 
-2728 ATLTVNDV
+2728 
-2736 NSATSQVNA
+2736 
-2745 AKTALNGDNN
+2745 
-2755 LRVAKEN
+2755 
-2762 ANNTIDG
+2762 
-2769 LAQLNN
+2769 
-2775 AQKAKLK
+2775 
-2782 EQVQSATTLEGVQT
+2782 
-2796 VKNSSQT
+2796 
-2803 LNTAM
+2803 
-2808 KGLRDSIAN
+2808 
-2817 EATIKAG
+2817 
-2824 QNYTDASPTNRNEY
+2824 
-2838 DSAVTAAKAIINQ
+2838 
-2851 TSNPT
+2851 
-2856 MEPNTITQATS
+2856 
-2867 QVTTKE
+2867 
-2873 HALNGAQN
+2873 ALNGAQN

-2908 RSIDGATTVAGV
+2908 RNIDGATTVAGV

-2939 GINDEAQTKQTQ
+2939 GINDETQTKQTQ
-2951 KYLDAEPIK
+2951 KYLDAEPSK

-3022 THINNAQRTALDN
+3022 THINNAQRNALDN

-3193 ADKAETKAS
+3193 ADKADTKAS

-3222 AENIVSGTPTPTLT
+3222 AEHIVSGTPTPTLT
-3236 PADVTNAATQVTNAK
+3236 PSDVTNAATQVTNAK

-3303 NAQTLNSAMKGL
+3303 NAQTLNTAMKGL

-3326 AGQNYTDASPN
+3326 AGQNYTDASQNKQNDYN
-3337 NRSEYDSAVTAAKAI
+3337 NAVTAAKAI
-3352 IDQTT
+3352 IGQTT
-3357 SPSMNAQEINQAKDQ
+3357 SPSMIAQEINQAKDQ

-3399 LSDLTDAQKDA
+3399 LSDLTNAQKDA
-3410 VKRQIEGA
+3410 AKRQIEGA

-3488 KDNVESALQNVQ
+3488 KDGVETALQNVQ

-3514 AKSTAKN
+3514 AKTTAKN

-3527 SINNAQKEA
+3527 SINNAQKAA
-3536 LKTQIEGAS
+3536 LKSQIEGAT
-3545 TVAGVNQVSTTA
+3545 TVAGVNQVSTMA

-3567 QSGINDEAA
+3567 QRGINDEAA
-3576 TKAAQKYTDA
+3576 TKAAQKYTEA

-3605 DKTAGSNDNKAAVE
+3605 DKTAGSNDNKVAVE

-3683 GTLDQAMNQL
+3683 GTLNQAMNQL
-3693 RQSIASKDTT
+3693 RQSIASKDAT

-3712 NADLQNAYNRAVSD
+3712 NADLQNAYNDAVTN

-3769 TAKTDIGRLTDLNN
+3769 TAKSDIGRLTDLNN

-3886 NKVAQAKETAKRAL
+3886 NKVAQAKETA
-3900 ASYSNLNNA
+3900 S
-3909 QSTAATSQIDNATT
+3909 
-3923 VADVTAAQN
+3923 
-3932 TANELNTAMGQLQNG
+3932 EL
-3947 INDQNTVKQQVNFT
+3947 
-3961 DADQGK
+3961 
-3967 KDAYTNAVTNAQG
+3967 Y
-3980 ILDKANG
+3980 
-3987 QNMTKAQVEAA
+3987 
-3998 LNQVTTAKNALN
+3998 
-4010 GDANVR
+4010 R
-4016 QAKSDAK
+4016 C
-4023 ANLGTLTHLNNAQ
+4023 
-4036 KQDLTSQIEGA
+4036 
-4047 TTVNGV
+4047 
-4053 NSVKTKAQDLDGAMQ
+4053 
-4068 RLESAIANKDQTKA
+4068 
-4082 SENYIDA
+4082 
-4089 DPTKK
+4089 
-4094 TAFDNAIIQAESYLN
+4094 
-4109 KDHGANKDKQAVEQA
+4109 
-4124 IQSVTSTE
+4124 
-4132 NALNGDANLQRA
+4132 
-4144 KTEATQAIDNLTHLN
+4144 
-4159 TPQKTA
+4159 
-4165 LKQQVNA
+4165 
-4172 AQRVS
+4172 
-4177 GVTDLKNSAT
+4177 
-4187 SLNNAM
+4187 
-4193 DQLKQAIADHDT
+4193 
-4205 IVAGGNYT
+4205 
-4213 NASPDKQGA
+4213 
-4222 YTDAYNAAKN
+4222 
-4232 IVNGSPNVITNAA
+4232 
-4245 DVTAA
+4245 
-4250 TQRVNNAET
+4250 
-4259 GLNGDTNL
+4259 
-4267 ATAKQQAKDALRQ
+4267 
-4280 MTHLSDAQKQSITG
+4280 
-4294 QIDSATQVTGVQS
+4294 
-4307 VKDNATN
+4307 
-4314 LDNAMNQLRNSIA
+4314 
-4327 NKDEV
+4327 
-4332 KASQPYVDA
+4332 
-4341 DTDKQNAYNTAVTSA
+4341 
-4356 ENIINATSQP
+4356 
-4366 TLNPSAVTQAANQ
+4366 
-4379 VNTNKTALNGAQ
+4379 
-4391 NLANKKQETTAN
+4391 
-4403 INQLSHLNNA
+4403 
-4413 QKQDLNTQVTNAPN
+4413 
-4427 ISTVNQVKTKA
+4427 
-4438 EQLDQAMERLING
+4438 
-4451 IQDKDQVKQSVNFT
+4451 
-4465 DADPEKQT
+4465 
-4473 AYNNAVTAA
+4473 
-4482 ENIINQANG
+4482 
-4491 TNANQSQVE
+4491 
-4500 AALSTVTTT
+4500 
-4509 KQALNGDRKVT
+4509 
-4520 DAKNNA
+4520 
-4526 NQRLSTLDNLN
+4526 
-4537 NAQKGAVT
+4537 
-4545 GNINQAHTVA
+4545 
-4555 EVTQAIQTAQELNTA
+4555 
-4570 MGNLKN
+4570 
-4576 SLNDKDTTLGSQN
+4576 
-4589 FADADPEKKNA
+4589 
-4600 YNEAVRNAENILNK
+4600 
-4614 STGTNVPKD
+4614 
-4623 QVEAAMNQVNTTKAA
+4623 
-4638 LNGTQNLEKAKQHAN
+4638 
-4653 TAIDGLSHLTN
+4653 
-4664 AQKDA
+4664 
-4669 LKQLVQQSTTV
+4669 
-4680 AEAQGNEQKAN
+4680 
-4691 NVDAAMDK
+4691 
-4699 LRQSIAD
+4699 
-4706 NATTKQNQNYTDA
+4706 
-4719 SPNKKDA
+4719 
-4726 YNNAVTTA
+4726 
-4734 QGIIDQTTNPTLDPT
+4734 
-4749 VINQA
+4749 
-4754 AGQVSTTKNAL
+4754 
-4765 NGNENLEAAKQQA
+4765 
-4778 TQSLGSL
+4778 
-4785 DNLNNAQKQAVTN
+4785 
-4798 QINGAHTVD
+4798 
-4807 EANQIK
+4807 
-4813 QNAQNLN
+4813 
-4820 TAMGNLKQA
+4820 
-4829 IADKDATKAT
+4829 
-4839 VNFTDADQAKQQ
+4839 
-4851 AYNTAV
+4851 
-4857 TNAENIISKANGGNA
+4857 
-4872 TQTEVEQAI
+4872 
-4881 QQVNATKQALNGNAN
+4881 
-4896 VQHAK
+4896 
-4901 DEATALINSSNDLN
+4901 
-4915 QAQKD
+4915 
-4920 ALKQQV
+4920 
-4926 QNATTVAGVNN
+4926 
-4937 VKQTAQELNNAM
+4937 
-4949 TQLKQGI
+4949 
-4956 ADKEQTKADGNFV
+4956 
-4969 NADPDKQNAYN
+4969 
-4980 QAVAKAEAL
+4980 
-4989 ISGTPD
+4989 
-4995 VVVTPSE
+4995 
-5002 ITAALNK
+5002 
-5009 VTQAKNDLNG
+5009 
-5019 NTNLATAKQNV
+5019 
-5030 QQAIDQLPNLNQAQ
+5030 
-5044 RDEYNKQITQATLVP
+5044 
-5059 NVNAIQQAATTL
+5059 
-5071 NDAMTQ
+5071 
-5077 LKQGIADKDQTK
+5077 
-5089 ANGNFVNADTDKQN
+5089 
-5103 AYNNAVAHAEQ
+5103 
-5114 IISGTPNANVDPQQV
+5114 
-5129 AQALQQVNQAKGD
+5129 
-5142 LNGNHNLQVAK
+5142 
-5153 DNANTAIDQLPN
+5153 
-5165 LNQPQKTALKDQVS
+5165 
-5179 HAELVTGVN
+5179 
-5188 AIKQN
+5188 
-5193 ADALNNAMGTLKQQ
+5193 
-5207 IQANSQVPQ
+5207 
-5216 SVDFTQADQDKQQAY
+5216 
-5231 NNAANQA
+5231 
-5238 QQIANGT
+5238 
-5245 PTPVLAPD
+5245 
-5253 TVTQAVTTM
+5253 
-5262 NQAKDALNGD
+5262 
-5272 EKLAQ
+5272 
-5277 AKQDALA
+5277 
-5284 NLDTL
+5284 
-5289 RDLNQPQRDALRNQI
+5289 
-5304 NQAQALAT
+5304 
-5312 VEQTKQNAQ
+5312 
-5321 NVNTA
+5321 
-5326 MGNLKQGIANKDT
+5326 
-5339 VKASENYHD
+5339 
-5348 ADVDKQTAYTNAVSQ
+5348 
-5363 AEGIINQTTNPTL
+5363 
-5376 NPDDITRALTQV
+5376 
-5388 TDAKNS
+5388 
-5394 LNGEAK
+5394 
-5400 LATEKQ
+5400 
-5406 NAKDAVSGMTHLN
+5406 
-5419 DAQKQALKGQ
+5419 
-5429 IDQSPEIA
+5429 
-5437 TVNQVKQTATS
+5437 
-5448 LDQAMDQLS
+5448 
-5457 QAINDKDQILA
+5457 
-5468 DGNYLNADPDKQN
+5468 
-5481 AYKQAVAKAEA
+5481 
-5492 LLNKQSGTN
+5492 
-5501 EVQAQVESITNEVNA
+5501 
-5516 AKQALNGNDN
+5516 
-5526 LANAKQQAKQQLANL
+5526 
-5541 THLNDAQ
+5541 
-5548 KQSFESQITQAPL
+5548 
-5561 VTDVTTI
+5561 
-5568 NQKAQTLDHAMEL
+5568 
-5581 LRNSVA
+5581 
-5587 DNQTTLASED
+5587 
-5597 YHDATAQRQNDYNKA
+5597 
-5612 VTAANNIIN
+5612 
-5621 QTTSP
+5621 
-5626 TMNPDDV
+5626 
-5633 NGATTQVN
+5633 
-5641 NTKVA
+5641 
-5646 LDGDENLAAAKQ
+5646 
-5658 QANNRLDQLDH
+5658 
-5669 LNNAQKQQLQ
+5669 
-5679 SQITQSSDI
+5679 
-5688 AAVNGHKQ
+5688 
-5696 TAESLN
+5696 
-5702 TAMGNLINAIA
+5702 
-5713 DHQAVEQRGN
+5713 
-5723 FINADTDKQTAY
+5723 
-5735 NTAVNEAAAMIN
+5735 
-5747 KQTGQNANQT
+5747 
-5757 EVEQAITKVQTTL
+5757 
-5770 QALNGDHNLQ
+5770 
-5780 VAKTN
+5780 
-5785 ATQAIDALTSLN
+5785 
-5797 DPQKTALKDQVTAA
+5797 
-5811 TLVTAVHQIEQ
+5811 
-5822 NANTLNQAM
+5822 
-5831 HGLRQSIQDNAATKA
+5831 
-5846 NSKYI
+5846 
-5851 NEDQPE
+5851 
-5857 QQNYDQAV
+5857 
-5865 QAANNIINEQTATL
+5865 
-5879 DNNAINQAA
+5879 
-5888 ATVNT
+5888 
-5893 TKAALHG
+5893 
-5900 DVKLQNDK
+5900 
-5908 DHAKQTV
+5908 
-5915 SQLAH
+5915 
-5920 LNNAQ
+5920 
-5925 KHMEDTLIDSET
+5925 
-5937 TRTAV
+5937 
-5942 KQDLT
+5942 
-5947 EAQALDQLMDALQQS
+5947 
-5962 IADKDATRASSAY
+5962 
-5975 VNAEPNKKQAYD
+5975 
-5987 EAVQNAESIIAG
+5987 
-5999 LNNPTINKG
+5999 
-6008 NVSSATQAVISSK
+6008 
-6021 NALDG
+6021 
-6026 VERLAQDKQTAGNSL
+6026 
-6041 NHLDQLTPAQQQ
+6041 
-6053 ALENQINN
+6053 
-6061 ATTRDKVAEIIAQ
+6061 
-6074 AQALNEAMKALK
+6074 
-6086 ESIKDQPQTEASSK
+6086 
-6100 FINEDQAQKDAYT
+6100 
-6113 QAVQHAKD
+6113 
-6121 LINKTTDPTLAK
+6121 
-6133 SIIDQATQAV
+6133 
-6143 TDAKNNLHGDQ
+6143 
-6154 KLAQDKQRATETLNN
+6154 
-6169 LSNLNTPQRQALENQ
+6169 
-6184 INNAATRGE
+6184 
-6193 VAQKLTEA
+6193 
-6201 QALNQ
+6201 
-6206 AMEALRNSIQD
+6206 
-6217 QQQTEAGSK
+6217 
-6226 FINEDKPQK
+6226 
-6235 DAYQAAVQNAKD
+6235 
-6247 LINQTNN
+6247 
-6254 PTLDKAQ
+6254 
-6261 VEQLTQAVNQAKDNL
+6261 
-6276 HGDQKLAD
+6276 
-6284 DKQHA
+6284 
-6289 VTDLNQLNGL
+6289 
-6299 NNPQRQA
+6299 
-6306 LESQINNAATRDEV
+6306 
-6320 AQKLAE
+6320 
-6326 AKALDQAMQAL
+6326 
-6337 RNSIQ
+6337 
-6342 DQQQTES
+6342 
-6349 GSKFINEDKP
+6349 
-6359 QKDAY
+6359 
-6364 QAAVQNAKDLINQ
+6364 
-6377 TGNPT
+6377 
-6382 LDKSQVEQL
+6382 
-6391 TQAVTT
+6391 
-6397 AKDNLHGDQKLAR
+6397 
-6410 DQQQAVTTVN
+6410 
-6420 ALPNLNHAQQQAL
+6420 
-6433 TDAINAAPTRTEVAQ
+6433 
-6448 HVQTATELDHA
+6448 
-6459 METLKNKV
+6459 
-6467 DQVNTDKAQPNYT
+6467 
-6480 EASTDKKEAV
+6480 
-6490 DQALQAAQSITDPTN
+6490 
-6505 GSNANKDAVEQA
+6505 
-6517 LTKLQEKENE
+6517 
-6527 LNGNERV
+6527 
-6534 AEAKTQAKQ
+6534 
-6543 TIDQLTHLNA
+6543 
-6553 DQIATAKQNID
+6553 
-6564 QATKLQPIAE
+6564 
-6574 LVDQATQLN
+6574 
-6583 QSMDQLQQAVN
+6583 
-6594 EHANVEQ
+6594 
-6601 TVDYTQADSDKQNA
+6601 
-6615 YKQAIAD
+6615 
-6622 AENVLKQNANKQQVD
+6622 
-6637 QALQNILNA
+6637 
-6646 KQALNGDER
+6646 
-6655 VALAK
+6655 
-6660 TNGKHDI
+6660 
-6667 DQLNALNNAQQDG
+6667 
-6680 FKGRIDQSN
+6680 
-6689 DLNQIQQIV
+6689 
-6698 DEAKALNRAMDQLSQ
+6698 
-6713 EITGNEGRTKGSTNY
+6713 
-6728 VNADTQVKQVYDE
+6728 
-6741 AVDKAKQA
+6741 
-6749 LDKSTGQNLTAEQ
+6749 
-6762 VIKLNDAI
+6762 
-6770 TAAKKALNG
+6770 
-6779 EERLNNRKAE
+6779 
-6789 ALQRLDQLTHLN
+6789 
-6801 NAQRQLAIQQI
+6801 
-6812 NNAETLNKA
+6812 
-6821 SRAINRATKLDNA
+6821 
-6834 MGAVQQYIDE
+6834 
-6844 QHLGVISST
+6844 
-6853 NYINADDNLKAN
+6853 
-6865 YDNAIAN
+6865 
-6872 AAHELDKVQGN
+6872 
-6883 AIAKAEAEQLKQN
+6883 
-6896 IIDAQN
+6896 
-6902 ALNGDQNLANAKDKA
+6902 
-6917 NAFVNSLNGLNQQ
+6917 
-6930 QQDLAHKAINNADT
+6930 
-6944 VSDVTDIVNNQI
+6944 
-6956 DLNDAM
+6956 
-6962 ETLKHLVD
+6962 
-6970 NEIPNAEQTVN
+6970 
-6981 YQNADDNAKTNFDD
+6981 
-6995 AKRLANTLLNSDNT
+6995 
-7009 NVNDINGAIQTVN
+7009 
-7022 DAIHNLNGDQRLQ
+7022 
-7035 DAKDKAIQSINQAL
+7035 
-7049 ANKLKEI
+7049 
-7056 EASNATDQDKLIA
+7056 
-7069 KNKAEELANSIIN
+7069 
-7082 NINKATSNQ
+7082 
-7091 AVSQVQTAGNH
+7091 
-7102 AIEQVHANEIPKAKI
+7102 
-7117 DANKDVDKQ
+7117 
-7126 VQSLIDEID
+7126 
-7135 RNPNLT
+7135 
-7141 DKEKQALK
+7141 
-7149 DRINQ
+7149 
-7154 ILQQG
+7154 
-7159 HNGINNAMTKEEIEQ
+7159 
-7174 AKAQL
+7174 
-7179 AQALQDIKDLVKAK
+7179 
-7193 EDAKQDVDKQVQA
+7193 
-7206 LIDEIDQ
+7206 
-7213 NPNLTDK
+7213 
-7220 EKQALKDRINQILQQ
+7220 
-7235 GHNGINNAMT
+7235 
-7245 KEEIEQ
+7245 
-7251 AKAQL
+7251 
-7256 AQALQDIKDLVKAK
+7256 
-7270 ENAKQDIDKRVQA
+7270 
-7283 LIDEIDQNPNLTD
+7283 
-7296 KEKQALKD
+7296 
-7304 RINQILQQGHNDI
+7304 
-7317 NNALTKE
+7317 
-7324 EIEQAKAQLA
+7324 
-7334 QALQDIKD
+7334 
-7342 LVKAKEDAKNA
+7342 
-7353 IKALANAKRDQINSN
+7353 
-7368 PDLTPEQ
+7368 
-7375 KAKALKEIDE
+7375 
-7385 AEKRALQN
+7385 
-7393 VENAQTI
+7393 
-7400 DQLNRG
+7400 
-7406 LNLGLDD
+7406 
-7413 IRNTHV
+7413 
-7419 WEVDE
+7419 
-7424 QPAVNEIFEATPEQ
+7424 
-7438 ILVNGELIVH
+7438 
-7448 RDDIITEQ
+7448 
-7456 DILAHINLIDQ
+7456 
-7467 LSAEVIDTPS
+7467 
-7477 TATISDSLTAKVE
+7477 
-7490 VTLLDGSKV
+7490 
-7499 IVNVPVKVVEK
+7499 
-7510 ELSVVKQQ
+7510 
-7518 AIESIENAAQQKIDE
+7518 
-7533 INNSVTLT
+7533 
-7541 LEQKEAAI
+7541 
-7549 AEVNKLKQQAID
+7549 
-7561 YINNAPDVHSVEE
+7561 
-7574 IQQQEQA
+7574 
-7581 HIEQFYP
+7581 
-7588 EQFTIEQAKSNAI
+7588 
-7601 KSIEDAIQHMID
+7601 
-7613 EIKARTDL
+7613 
-7621 TDKEK
+7621 
-7626 QEAIAKLNQ
+7626 
-7635 LKEQAIQAIQRAQ
+7635 
-7648 SIDEIS
+7648 
-7654 EQLEQFK
+7654 
-7661 AQMKAANPTAKELAK
+7661 
-7676 RKQEAISRIK
+7676 
-7686 DFSNEKINSIRNSE
+7686 
-7700 IGTTDEKQAAM
+7700 
-7711 NQINEI
+7711 
-7717 VLETIRDINNAH
+7717 
-7729 TLQQVEA
+7729 
-7736 ALNNGIARISAVQIV
+7736 
-7751 ISDRAKQS
+7751 
-7759 SSTGNESNSHL
+7759 
-7770 TIGYGTANHP
+7770 
-7780 FNSSTI
+7780 
-7786 GHKKKIDEDDDID
+7786 
-7799 PLHMRHFSN
+7799 
-7808 NFGNVIKNAIG
+7808 
-7819 VVGIS
+7819 
-7824 GLLASFWFFIA
+7824 
-7835 KRRRKEDEEEELEIR
+7835 
-7850 DNNKDSIKET
+7850 
-7860 LDDTKHLPLLFAKRR
+7860 
-7875 RKEDEEDVTVE
+7875 
-7886 EKDTLN
+7886 
-7892 NGESLDKVK
+7892 
-7901 HTPFFLPKRRRKE
+7901 
-7914 DEEDVEVTNE
+7914 
-7924 NTDEKVLQDNE
+7924 
-7935 HSPILIAKRRK
+7935 
-7946 DKEVDVETTTSIESN
+7946 
-7961 EDDAPL
+7961 
-7967 LLAKKK
+7967 
-7973 NQKDNQS
+7973 
-7980 KGKKSASK
+7980 
-7988 NLLKS
+7988 

>member
-1 MGNGAEHSKTIN
+1 M
-13 VVRGQNNQWT
+13 
-23 IANKPDYV
+23 
-31 TLDAQTGKVTFNANT
+31 
-46 IKPNSSITI
+46 
-55 TPKAG
+55 
-60 TGHSVS
+60 
-66 SNPSTL
+66 
-72 TAPAAHTVNTTEIVK
+72 
-87 DYGSNVTA
+87 
-95 AEINNAV
+95 
-102 QVANKRTATIKNG
+102 
-115 TAMPTNL
+115 
-122 AGGSTTT
+122 
-129 IPVTVTYNDGSTE
+129 
-142 EVQESIFTK
+142 
-151 ADKRE
+151 
-156 LITAKNHLDDPVSTE
+156 
-171 GKKPGTITQYN
+171 
-182 NAMHNAQ
+182 
-189 QQINTAKTEAQQV
+189 

-213 SDALTKVRAAQ
+213 SDALTKVQAAQ
-224 TKIDQ
+224 TKINE

-513 TTGMTSTS
+513 TTGMTSAS
-521 VATFNEKLSAART
+521 IAAFNEKLSAART

-561 AKTALDQ
+561 AKSALDQ

-652 RQALTPDKAPLQNA
+652 RQALTPDKAPLQTA
-666 KTQLEQSI
+666 KRQLEQSI

-720 KVTEA
+720 KVAEA

-909 THSLNTAM
+909 TQSLNTAM

-1229 QLNSAKN
+1229 QVNSAKN

-1369 LAAAKQNAK
+1369 LATAKQNAK

-1461 ILNKSTGPNT
+1461 ILNKQHGPNT

-1476 EAALQRVNNAKDALN
+1476 EAALQRVNTAKDALN

-1635 ASDLNQKQK
+1635 ASDLNQHQK
-1644 DALKTQANGA
+1644 DALKAQANGA

-1784 DVQTVQTNGQALNN
+1784 DVQSVQTNGQALNN

-1822 SSNNQSTYNSAVSNA
+1822 SPNNQSTYNSAVSNA
-1837 KGIINQTNNPTMDT
+1837 KGIINQTNNPTMDA
-1851 SAITQATT
+1851 SAITQAAT

-1891 TNNQKSAISTQIDR
+1891 TNNQKSAISSQIDR

-1935 QNTVKQSVKF
+1935 QNTVKQGVNF

-2057 GINDKTNTLASE
+2057 GINDKANTLASE

-2078 KTAYTQAVTN
+2078 KTAYTQAVAN

-2093 NKNSGSNLDKT
+2093 NKNSGSNLDKA

-2201 GSNKTNYNNAVDSA
+2201 ESNKTNYNNAVDSA

-2225 NMDANAINQIATQ
+2225 NMDAHAINQIATQ

-2311 DDENATKQTQKYR
+2311 DDENATKQTQKYH

-2524 QKDNLKH
+2524 QKVNLKH

-2543 GVKDKGNTLNTA
+2543 GVKDKGNTLNAA

-2678 NGAMTALKAAIAD
+2678 NGAMTALKEAIAD

-2714 KVTNAENIINGTPN
+2714 KVSNAENIISGTPN

-2736 NSATSQVNA
+2736 NSAASQVNA

-2755 LRVAKEN
+2755 LRVAKEH

-2782 EQVQSATTLEGVQT
+2782 EQVQSATTLDGVQT

-2908 RSIDGATTVAGV
+2908 RNIDGATTVAGV

-2939 GINDEAQTKQTQ
+2939 GINDETQTKQTQ
-2951 KYLDAEPIK
+2951 KYLDAEPSK

-3002 NGDAKLNEAKA
+3002 NGDAKLNEAKV

-3163 TSAGRVSA
+3163 TSAGRVSV
-3171 ANGVEHTATELNTAM
+3171 ANGVEHTATDLNTAM
-3186 TALKRAI
+3186 TALKLVI

-3236 PADVTNAATQVTNAK
+3236 PSDVTNAATQVTNAK

-3303 NAQTLNSAMKGL
+3303 NAQTLNTAMKGL

-3352 IDQTT
+3352 IGQTT
-3357 SPSMNAQEINQAKDQ
+3357 SPTMNAQEINQAKDQ

-3483 GPNTA
+3483 GPNTS
-3488 KDNVESALQNVQ
+3488 KDGVETALQNVQ

-3514 AKSTAKN
+3514 AKTTAKN

-3536 LKTQIEGAS
+3536 LKTQIEGAT

-3567 QSGINDEAA
+3567 QRGINDEAA

-3586 DRDKQ
+3586 DREKQ

-3605 DKTAGSNDNKAAVE
+3605 DKTAGSNDNKAA
-3619 QALQRVNTA
+3619 
-3628 KTALNGDARLNEA
+3628 
-3641 KNTAKQQLATMSHLT
+3641 
-3656 NAQKAN
+3656 
-3662 LTEQIERGT
+3662 
-3671 TVAGVQGIQANA
+3671 
-3683 GTLDQAMNQL
+3683 
-3693 RQSIASKDTT
+3693 
-3703 KSSEDYQDA
+3703 
-3712 NADLQNAYNRAVSD
+3712 
-3726 AEGIISATNN
+3726 
-3736 PEMNPDTINQK
+3736 
-3747 ASQVNSAK
+3747 
-3755 SALNGDEKLAAAKQ
+3755 
-3769 TAKTDIGRLTDLNN
+3769 
-3783 AQRTAANAEVDQ
+3783 
-3795 APNLAAVTAAKNK
+3795 
-3808 ATSLNTAMGNLKHAL
+3808 
-3823 AEKDNTK
+3823 
-3830 RSVNYTDADQ
+3830 
-3840 PKQQA
+3840 
-3845 YDTAVTQAEAIT
+3845 
-3857 NANGSNANETQVQA
+3857 
-3871 ALNQLNQAKNDLNGD
+3871 
-3886 NKVAQAKETAKRAL
+3886 
-3900 ASYSNLNNA
+3900 
-3909 QSTAATSQIDNATT
+3909 
-3923 VADVTAAQN
+3923 
-3932 TANELNTAMGQLQNG
+3932 
-3947 INDQNTVKQQVNFT
+3947 
-3961 DADQGK
+3961 
-3967 KDAYTNAVTNAQG
+3967 
-3980 ILDKANG
+3980 
-3987 QNMTKAQVEAA
+3987 
-3998 LNQVTTAKNALN
+3998 
-4010 GDANVR
+4010 
-4016 QAKSDAK
+4016 
-4023 ANLGTLTHLNNAQ
+4023 
-4036 KQDLTSQIEGA
+4036 
-4047 TTVNGV
+4047 
-4053 NSVKTKAQDLDGAMQ
+4053 
-4068 RLESAIANKDQTKA
+4068 
-4082 SENYIDA
+4082 
-4089 DPTKK
+4089 
-4094 TAFDNAIIQAESYLN
+4094 
-4109 KDHGANKDKQAVEQA
+4109 
-4124 IQSVTSTE
+4124 
-4132 NALNGDANLQRA
+4132 
-4144 KTEATQAIDNLTHLN
+4144 
-4159 TPQKTA
+4159 
-4165 LKQQVNA
+4165 
-4172 AQRVS
+4172 
-4177 GVTDLKNSAT
+4177 
-4187 SLNNAM
+4187 
-4193 DQLKQAIADHDT
+4193 
-4205 IVAGGNYT
+4205 
-4213 NASPDKQGA
+4213 
-4222 YTDAYNAAKN
+4222 
-4232 IVNGSPNVITNAA
+4232 
-4245 DVTAA
+4245 
-4250 TQRVNNAET
+4250 
-4259 GLNGDTNL
+4259 
-4267 ATAKQQAKDALRQ
+4267 
-4280 MTHLSDAQKQSITG
+4280 
-4294 QIDSATQVTGVQS
+4294 
-4307 VKDNATN
+4307 
-4314 LDNAMNQLRNSIA
+4314 
-4327 NKDEV
+4327 
-4332 KASQPYVDA
+4332 
-4341 DTDKQNAYNTAVTSA
+4341 
-4356 ENIINATSQP
+4356 
-4366 TLNPSAVTQAANQ
+4366 
-4379 VNTNKTALNGAQ
+4379 
-4391 NLANKKQETTAN
+4391 
-4403 INQLSHLNNA
+4403 
-4413 QKQDLNTQVTNAPN
+4413 
-4427 ISTVNQVKTKA
+4427 
-4438 EQLDQAMERLING
+4438 
-4451 IQDKDQVKQSVNFT
+4451 
-4465 DADPEKQT
+4465 
-4473 AYNNAVTAA
+4473 
-4482 ENIINQANG
+4482 
-4491 TNANQSQVE
+4491 
-4500 AALSTVTTT
+4500 
-4509 KQALNGDRKVT
+4509 
-4520 DAKNNA
+4520 
-4526 NQRLSTLDNLN
+4526 
-4537 NAQKGAVT
+4537 
-4545 GNINQAHTVA
+4545 
-4555 EVTQAIQTAQELNTA
+4555 
-4570 MGNLKN
+4570 
-4576 SLNDKDTTLGSQN
+4576 
-4589 FADADPEKKNA
+4589 
-4600 YNEAVRNAENILNK
+4600 
-4614 STGTNVPKD
+4614 
-4623 QVEAAMNQVNTTKAA
+4623 
-4638 LNGTQNLEKAKQHAN
+4638 
-4653 TAIDGLSHLTN
+4653 
-4664 AQKDA
+4664 
-4669 LKQLVQQSTTV
+4669 
-4680 AEAQGNEQKAN
+4680 
-4691 NVDAAMDK
+4691 
-4699 LRQSIAD
+4699 
-4706 NATTKQNQNYTDA
+4706 
-4719 SPNKKDA
+4719 
-4726 YNNAVTTA
+4726 
-4734 QGIIDQTTNPTLDPT
+4734 
-4749 VINQA
+4749 
-4754 AGQVSTTKNAL
+4754 
-4765 NGNENLEAAKQQA
+4765 
-4778 TQSLGSL
+4778 
-4785 DNLNNAQKQAVTN
+4785 
-4798 QINGAHTVD
+4798 
-4807 EANQIK
+4807 
-4813 QNAQNLN
+4813 
-4820 TAMGNLKQA
+4820 
-4829 IADKDATKAT
+4829 
-4839 VNFTDADQAKQQ
+4839 
-4851 AYNTAV
+4851 
-4857 TNAENIISKANGGNA
+4857 
-4872 TQTEVEQAI
+4872 VEQAI

-5077 LKQGIADKDQTK
+5077 LKQGIANKAQIKGSENYHDADTDKQTAYDNAVTKAEELLKQTTNPTMDPNTIQQALTKVNDTNQALNGNQKLADAKQDAKTTLGTLDHLNDAQKQALTTQVEQAPDIATVNNVKQNAQNLNNAMTNLNNALQDKTETLNNINFIDADQAKKDAYTNAVANAEGILSKANGSNASQTEVEQAMQRVNAAKQALNGNDNVQRAKDAAKQVITNANDLNQAQKDALKQQVDAAQTVANVNTIKQTAQDLNQAMTQLKQGIADKDQTK

-5245 PTPVLAPD
+5245 PTPVLTPD

-5937 TRTAV
+5937 TRTVV

-6133 SIIDQATQAV
+6133 SIID
-6143 TDAKNNLHGDQ
+6143 
-6154 KLAQDKQRATETLNN
+6154 
-6169 LSNLNTPQRQALENQ
+6169 S
-6184 INNAATRGE
+6184 
-6193 VAQKLTEA
+6193 
-6201 QALNQ
+6201 
-6206 AMEALRNSIQD
+6206 
-6217 QQQTEAGSK
+6217 
-6226 FINEDKPQK
+6226 
-6235 DAYQAAVQNAKD
+6235 
-6247 LINQTNN
+6247 
-6254 PTLDKAQ
+6254 
-6261 VEQLTQAVNQAKDNL
+6261 
-6276 HGDQKLAD
+6276 
-6284 DKQHA
+6284 
-6289 VTDLNQLNGL
+6289 
-6299 NNPQRQA
+6299 
-6306 LESQINNAATRDEV
+6306 
-6320 AQKLAE
+6320 
-6326 AKALDQAMQAL
+6326 
-6337 RNSIQ
+6337 
-6342 DQQQTES
+6342 
-6349 GSKFINEDKP
+6349 
-6359 QKDAY
+6359 
-6364 QAAVQNAKDLINQ
+6364 
-6377 TGNPT
+6377 
-6382 LDKSQVEQL
+6382 
-6391 TQAVTT
+6391 
-6397 AKDNLHGDQKLAR
+6397 
-6410 DQQQAVTTVN
+6410 
-6420 ALPNLNHAQQQAL
+6420 
-6433 TDAINAAPTRTEVAQ
+6433 
-6448 HVQTATELDHA
+6448 
-6459 METLKNKV
+6459 
-6467 DQVNTDKAQPNYT
+6467 
-6480 EASTDKKEAV
+6480 
-6490 DQALQAAQSITDPTN
+6490 
-6505 GSNANKDAVEQA
+6505 
-6517 LTKLQEKENE
+6517 
-6527 LNGNERV
+6527 
-6534 AEAKTQAKQ
+6534 
-6543 TIDQLTHLNA
+6543 
-6553 DQIATAKQNID
+6553 
-6564 QATKLQPIAE
+6564 
-6574 LVDQATQLN
+6574 
-6583 QSMDQLQQAVN
+6583 
-6594 EHANVEQ
+6594 
-6601 TVDYTQADSDKQNA
+6601 
-6615 YKQAIAD
+6615 
-6622 AENVLKQNANKQQVD
+6622 
-6637 QALQNILNA
+6637 
-6646 KQALNGDER
+6646 
-6655 VALAK
+6655 
-6660 TNGKHDI
+6660 
-6667 DQLNALNNAQQDG
+6667 
-6680 FKGRIDQSN
+6680 
-6689 DLNQIQQIV
+6689 
-6698 DEAKALNRAMDQLSQ
+6698 
-6713 EITGNEGRTKGSTNY
+6713 
-6728 VNADTQVKQVYDE
+6728 
-6741 AVDKAKQA
+6741 
-6749 LDKSTGQNLTAEQ
+6749 
-6762 VIKLNDAI
+6762 
-6770 TAAKKALNG
+6770 
-6779 EERLNNRKAE
+6779 
-6789 ALQRLDQLTHLN
+6789 
-6801 NAQRQLAIQQI
+6801 
-6812 NNAETLNKA
+6812 
-6821 SRAINRATKLDNA
+6821 
-6834 MGAVQQYIDE
+6834 
-6844 QHLGVISST
+6844 
-6853 NYINADDNLKAN
+6853 
-6865 YDNAIAN
+6865 
-6872 AAHELDKVQGN
+6872 
-6883 AIAKAEAEQLKQN
+6883 
-6896 IIDAQN
+6896 
-6902 ALNGDQNLANAKDKA
+6902 
-6917 NAFVNSLNGLNQQ
+6917 
-6930 QQDLAHKAINNADT
+6930 
-6944 VSDVTDIVNNQI
+6944 
-6956 DLNDAM
+6956 
-6962 ETLKHLVD
+6962 
-6970 NEIPNAEQTVN
+6970 
-6981 YQNADDNAKTNFDD
+6981 
-6995 AKRLANTLLNSDNT
+6995 
-7009 NVNDINGAIQTVN
+7009 
-7022 DAIHNLNGDQRLQ
+7022 
-7035 DAKDKAIQSINQAL
+7035 
-7049 ANKLKEI
+7049 
-7056 EASNATDQDKLIA
+7056 
-7069 KNKAEELANSIIN
+7069 
-7082 NINKATSNQ
+7082 
-7091 AVSQVQTAGNH
+7091 
-7102 AIEQVHANEIPKAKI
+7102 
-7117 DANKDVDKQ
+7117 
-7126 VQSLIDEID
+7126 
-7135 RNPNLT
+7135 
-7141 DKEKQALK
+7141 
-7149 DRINQ
+7149 
-7154 ILQQG
+7154 
-7159 HNGINNAMTKEEIEQ
+7159 
-7174 AKAQL
+7174 
-7179 AQALQDIKDLVKAK
+7179 
-7193 EDAKQDVDKQVQA
+7193 
-7206 LIDEIDQ
+7206 
-7213 NPNLTDK
+7213 
-7220 EKQALKDRINQILQQ
+7220 
-7235 GHNGINNAMT
+7235 
-7245 KEEIEQ
+7245 
-7251 AKAQL
+7251 
-7256 AQALQDIKDLVKAK
+7256 
-7270 ENAKQDIDKRVQA
+7270 
-7283 LIDEIDQNPNLTD
+7283 
-7296 KEKQALKD
+7296 
-7304 RINQILQQGHNDI
+7304 
-7317 NNALTKE
+7317 
-7324 EIEQAKAQLA
+7324 
-7334 QALQDIKD
+7334 
-7342 LVKAKEDAKNA
+7342 
-7353 IKALANAKRDQINSN
+7353 
-7368 PDLTPEQ
+7368 
-7375 KAKALKEIDE
+7375 
-7385 AEKRALQN
+7385 
-7393 VENAQTI
+7393 
-7400 DQLNRG
+7400 
-7406 LNLGLDD
+7406 
-7413 IRNTHV
+7413 
-7419 WEVDE
+7419 
-7424 QPAVNEIFEATPEQ
+7424 
-7438 ILVNGELIVH
+7438 
-7448 RDDIITEQ
+7448 
-7456 DILAHINLIDQ
+7456 
-7467 LSAEVIDTPS
+7467 
-7477 TATISDSLTAKVE
+7477 
-7490 VTLLDGSKV
+7490 
-7499 IVNVPVKVVEK
+7499 
-7510 ELSVVKQQ
+7510 
-7518 AIESIENAAQQKIDE
+7518 
-7533 INNSVTLT
+7533 
-7541 LEQKEAAI
+7541 
-7549 AEVNKLKQQAID
+7549 
-7561 YINNAPDVHSVEE
+7561 
-7574 IQQQEQA
+7574 
-7581 HIEQFYP
+7581 
-7588 EQFTIEQAKSNAI
+7588 
-7601 KSIEDAIQHMID
+7601 
-7613 EIKARTDL
+7613 
-7621 TDKEK
+7621 
-7626 QEAIAKLNQ
+7626 
-7635 LKEQAIQAIQRAQ
+7635 
-7648 SIDEIS
+7648 
-7654 EQLEQFK
+7654 
-7661 AQMKAANPTAKELAK
+7661 
-7676 RKQEAISRIK
+7676 
-7686 DFSNEKINSIRNSE
+7686 
-7700 IGTTDEKQAAM
+7700 
-7711 NQINEI
+7711 
-7717 VLETIRDINNAH
+7717 
-7729 TLQQVEA
+7729 
-7736 ALNNGIARISAVQIV
+7736 
-7751 ISDRAKQS
+7751 
-7759 SSTGNESNSHL
+7759 
-7770 TIGYGTANHP
+7770 
-7780 FNSSTI
+7780 
-7786 GHKKKIDEDDDID
+7786 
-7799 PLHMRHFSN
+7799 
-7808 NFGNVIKNAIG
+7808 
-7819 VVGIS
+7819 
-7824 GLLASFWFFIA
+7824 
-7835 KRRRKEDEEEELEIR
+7835 
-7850 DNNKDSIKET
+7850 
-7860 LDDTKHLPLLFAKRR
+7860 
-7875 RKEDEEDVTVE
+7875 
-7886 EKDTLN
+7886 
-7892 NGESLDKVK
+7892 
-7901 HTPFFLPKRRRKE
+7901 
-7914 DEEDVEVTNE
+7914 
-7924 NTDEKVLQDNE
+7924 
-7935 HSPILIAKRRK
+7935 
-7946 DKEVDVETTTSIESN
+7946 
-7961 EDDAPL
+7961 
-7967 LLAKKK
+7967 
-7973 NQKDNQS
+7973 
-7980 KGKKSASK
+7980 
-7988 NLLKS
+7988 

>member
-1 MGNGAEHSKTIN
+1 MNYRDKIQKFSIRKYTVGTFSTVIATLVFLGFNTSQAHAAETNQPASVVKQKQQSNNEQTENRESQVQNSQNSQNGQSLSATHKNEQPNISQANLVDQKVAQSSTTNDEQPASQNVNTKKDSATAATTQPDKEESKHKQNESQSANKNGNDNRAAHVENHEANVVTASDSSDNGNVQHDRNELQAFFDANYHDYRFIDRENADSGTFNYVKGIFDKINTLLGSNDPINNKDLQLAYKELEQAVALIRTMPQRQQTSRRSSRIQTRSVESRAAEPRSVSDYQNANSSYYVENANDGSGYPVGTYINASNKGAPYYLPTAPWNTLKASAAKEIVLMTAKQTGDGYQWVIKFNKGHAPHENMIFWFALPSDQVPVGRTDFVTVNADGTNVQWSNGAGQGANKPLPQMWPYGVNDSRSRDFKVRSRSGQVIYDWSNVHVNTLRDLARAGDYFSEAGAPAATKAIGEQTFKYINGERPTESPGASTVYTFIGAGDASYTISFKTQGPTTNKLYYAAGGRALEYNQLFMYSQLYVESTQDHQQRLDGLRQTVNRTYRIGTTKNVEVGQNNYKMKKVLESTNLNIDDFIDDPLSYVRTPSNKVLGFYPTNANTNAFRPGGAQQLNEYQLSQLFTDQKLQEAARTRNPIRLMIGFDYPDGHGNAETLVPVNLTVLPEIQHNIKFFKNDDTQNIAEKPFSKQAGHPVFYVYAGNQGNASVNLGGSVTSIQPLRINLTSNENFTDKDWQITGIPRTLHIENSTNRTNNARERNIELVGNLLPGDYFGTIRFGRKEQLFEIRVKPHTPTITTTAEQLRGTALQKVPVNISGIPLDPSALVYLVAPTNQTTNGGSEADQIPSGYTILATGTPDGVHNTITIRPQDYVVFIPPVGKQIRAVVYYNKVVASNMSNAVTILPDDIPPTINNPVGINAKYYRGDEVNFTMGVSDRHSGLKSTTITTLPSGWTSNLTKSDNKNGSLAITGRVSMNQAFNSDITFKVSATDNVNNTTNDSQSKHVSIHVGKISEDAHPIVLGNTEKVVVVNPTAVSNDEKQNIITAFMNKNQNIRGYLASTDPVTVDNNGNVTLHYRDGSSTTLDATNVMTYEPVVKSEYQTANAAKTATVTIAKGQSFNIGDIKQYFTLSNGQAIPSGTFTNITSDRTIPTAQEVSQMNAGTQLYHIVVSNAYHKDTEDFYISLKIVDVKQPEGDQRVYRTSTYDLTTDEISKVKQAFINANRDVITLAEGDISVTNTPNGANVSTITVNINKGRLTKSFASNLANMNFLRWVNFPQDYTVTWTNAKIANRPTDGGLSWSDDHKSLIYRYDATLGTQITTNDILTMLKATTTVPGLRNNITGNEKAQAEAGGRPNYRTTGYSQANASSDGQRQYTLNGQVIQILDIINPSNGYGGQPVTNSNTRANHSNATVVNVNEPAANGAGAFTIDHVVKSNSTHNASDAVYKAQLYLTPYGPKQYVEHLNQNTGNTTDAINIYFVPSDLVNPTISVGNYTNHQVFSGETFTNTITANDNFGVQSVTVPTTSQITGTVDNNHQHVSATAPNVTSATTKTINLLATDTSGNTATTSFNVTVKPLRDKYRVGTSSTAANPVRIANISNNATVSQADQTAIINSLTFTSNAPNRNYATASANEITSKSVSNASRTGNNANVTVTVTYQDGTTSTVTVPVKHVIPEIVAHSHYTVQGQDFPAGNGSSASDYFKLSNGSAIPDATITWVSGQAPNKDNTRIGEDIAVTANILIDGETTPITKTAIYKVVSSVPKHVFETNRGAVFPGVSDVYDAKQYVKPVNDSWTQNAQRMNFQFTNSYGPSKDVVGISTRDIRVTYDNHQTQIIKILAKVKPDPPRIDGNSVTYKAGLTNQQIKINNVLSSSSIKLFKADNTPLTITNTTYGSGNTAVVTVSDALPNGVIKARSSITMNNVTYTTQDEHGRAIDVTRNESVDSNDSATVTVTPQLQATTEGAVFIKGGDGFDFGHVERFIQNPPHGATVAWHDNPDTWKNTVGNTHKTAVVTLPSGQGTRNVEVPVKVYPVANAKAPSRDVKGQNLTNGTDAINYITFDPNTNTNGITAAWANRQQPNNQQAGVQHLNVDVTYPGISAAKRVPVTVNVYQFEFTQTSYTTTVGGTLASGTQASGYAHMQNANGLPTDGFTYKWNNAATGTNDANWAAMNKPNAAKVVNAKYDVIYNGHTFATSLPAKFVVKDVQPAKPTVTESAAGAITITPGAIQTVNTHAGNVTTYADKLVIKRNGNVVTTFTRRNNTSPWVKEASAATVAGIAGTNNGITVAAGTFNPADTIQVVATQGSGETISDEQRSDDFTVVAPQPNHANTKIWQNGHIDITPNNPSGHLINPTQAMDIAYTEKMGNGAEHSKTIN

-31 TLDAQTGKVTFNANT
+31 TLDAHTGKVTFNANT
-46 IKPNSSITI
+46 VKPNSAITI

-60 TGHSVS
+60 TGHSAS

-72 TAPAAHTVNTTEIVK
+72 TAPATHTVNTTEIVK

-129 IPVTVTYNDGSTE
+129 IPVTVTYNDDSTE

-156 LITAKNHLDDPVSTE
+156 LITAKNHLDDPVSTD

-182 NAMHNAQ
+182 NAIHNAQ

-202 INNER
+202 INNDR

-213 SDALTKVRAAQ
+213 NAALSKVQAAQ
-224 TKIDQ
+224 TKINE

-258 STAGMTQQS
+258 STTGMTQES

-311 ALNQAKHDLTAD
+311 ALNQAKQNLTAD

-376 IRTVQEV
+376 IRSVQEV
-383 QSALTNVNRVNER
+383 QTALTNVNRVNER

-469 AAEKTKVEEKY
+469 AAEKAKVEEKY

-490 TPDLAPLQTAKTQ
+490 TPDLAPLQAAKTQ

-513 TTGMTSTS
+513 TTGMTSAS

-561 AKTALDQ
+561 AKSALDQ

-595 STTGMTQDSIN
+595 STTGMTQDSVN

-629 PTVEQI
+629 PTVDQI

-720 KVTEA
+720 KVAEA

-762 NFTQQINAAQN
+762 NFTQQINAAPN

-779 IKSNITALNTA
+779 IKSNITALNNA
-790 MTKLKD
+790 MTKLKE

-808 NYTDATPANKQA
+808 NYTDATTANKQA

-834 TTNPTM
+834 TNNPTM
-840 DVNTVNQKAA
+840 DVNTVNQKAET
-850 SVKSTKD
+850 VKSTKA

-909 THSLNTAM
+909 TQSLNTAM

-1018 SQINGAHQIDAVN
+1018 SQINGAHQIEAVN

-1050 VADKDQVKRTEDYA
+1050 VADKEQVKRTEDYA

-1087 TTNPTMSVDDVN
+1087 STNPTMSVNDVN
-1099 RATSAVT
+1099 SATSAVT
-1106 SNKNALNGDE
+1106 TNKNALNGDE
-1116 KLAQSKTDAAR
+1116 KLAQSKTDAVR

-1229 QLNSAKN
+1229 QVNSAKT

-1282 HTVQSNANTLDQA
+1282 HTVQSKANTLDQA

-1369 LAAAKQNAK
+1369 LATAKQNAK
-1378 TYLNTLTSITDAQKN
+1378 TYLNSLTSITDAQKN

-1476 EAALQRVNNAKDALN
+1476 EAALQRVNTAKNALN

-1502 AKQHLGTLTHITT
+1502 AKQHLGNLTHITT

-1535 SVKQSAN
+1535 SVKQSVN

-1579 QAVSAAETILN
+1579 QAVSNAETILN
-1590 KQTGPNTAKTAVE
+1590 KQTGPNTEKTAVE

-1608 VNNAKHA
+1608 VNSAKHA

-1644 DALKTQANGA
+1644 DALKAQANGA
-1654 QRVSNAQDVQRNAT
+1654 QRVSNAQDLQRNAT

-1784 DVQTVQTNGQALNN
+1784 DVQSVQTNGQALNN

-1822 SSNNQSTYNSAVSNA
+1822 SPNNQSTYNSAVSNA
-1837 KGIINQTNNPTMDT
+1837 KGIINQTNNPTMDA

-1879 TAKQNLNTLSHL
+1879 TAKQNINTLSHL
-1891 TNNQKSAISTQIDR
+1891 TNNQKSAISSQIDR

-1920 ELNTQMGNLE
+1920 ELNTQMVNLE

-1935 QNTVKQSVKF
+1935 QNTVKQGVNF

-1956 TNAVSRAE
+1956 TNAVNRAE
-1964 AILNKTQGANT
+1964 TILNKTQGANT

-2002 AKNAAKNALNNLT
+2002 AKNAAKHALNNLT

-2057 GINDKTNTLASE
+2057 GINDKVHTLASE

-2078 KTAYTQAVTN
+2078 KTDYTQAVTN

-2093 NKNSGSNLDKT
+2093 NKNSGSNLDKA
-2104 AVENALSQVANAKGA
+2104 AVENALSQVTNAKGA

-2178 GTLRNSIQDNTA
+2178 CTLRNSIQDNTA

-2201 GSNKTNYNNAVDSA
+2201 ERNKTNYNNAVDSA
-2215 NGVINATSNP
+2215 NVVINATSNP

-2238 VTSTKNALDGTHNLT
+2238 VTSTKNAL
-2253 QAKQTAT
+2253 
-2260 NAIDGATNLNKAQKD
+2260 
-2275 ALKAQV
+2275 
-2281 TSAQRVANVTSIQQT
+2281 
-2296 ANELNTAMGQLQHGI
+2296 
-2311 DDENATKQTQKYR
+2311 
-2324 DAEQSKK
+2324 
-2331 TAYDQAVAAAK
+2331 
-2342 AILNKQTGSNS
+2342 
-2353 DKAAVDRALQQVTST
+2353 
-2368 KDALNGDA
+2368 NGDA

-2383 AAKQNL
+2383 AVKQNL

-2395 TNAQRTDLEGQI
+2395 TNAQRTALEGQI
-2407 NQATTVD
+2407 NQATTVE

-2485 NALNAVTRAKA
+2485 NALNTVTRAKA

-2506 AKTSA
+2506 TKTSA

-2623 LNGVQ
+2623 LNGAQ

-2714 KVTNAENIINGTPN
+2714 KVTNAENIINGIPN

-2782 EQVQSATTLEGVQT
+2782 EQVQSATTLDGVQT

-2824 QNYTDASPTNRNEY
+2824 QNYTDASPNNRNEY

-2939 GINDEAQTKQTQ
+2939 GINDETQTKQTQ
-2951 KYLDAEPIK
+2951 KYLDAEPSK

-3054 QLDGAMGQLET
+3054 QLDGVMGQLET

-3074 QSQNYQDADDA
+3074 QSQNYQDADEA

-3193 ADKAETKAS
+3193 ADKADTKAS

-3222 AENIVSGTPTPTLT
+3222 AESIVSGTPTPTLT
-3236 PADVTNAATQVTNAK
+3236 PSDVTNAATQVTNAK

-3303 NAQTLNSAMKGL
+3303 NAQTLNTAMKGL

-3326 AGQNYTDASPN
+3326 AGQNYTDASQNKQTDYN
-3337 NRSEYDSAVTAAKAI
+3337 NAVTAAKAI
-3352 IDQTT
+3352 IGQTT
-3357 SPSMNAQEINQAKDQ
+3357 SPTMNAQEINQAKDQ
-3372 VTAKQQALNGQENLR
+3372 VTAKHQALNGQENLR

-3488 KDNVESALQNVQ
+3488 KDNVETALQNVQ
-3500 RAKNELNGNQNVAN
+3500 RAKSELNGNQNVAN
-3514 AKSTAKN
+3514 AKTTAKN

-3527 SINNAQKEA
+3527 SINNAQKAA
-3536 LKTQIEGAS
+3536 LKSQIEGAT

-3557 SELNTAMSNL
+3557 SELNTAMGQL
-3567 QSGINDEAA
+3567 QNGINDEAA

-3591 TAYNDAVTAAKTLL
+3591 IAYNDAVTAAKTLL
-3605 DKTAGSNDNKAAVE
+3605 DKTAGTNDNKAAVE

-3656 NAQKAN
+3656 DAQKAN

-3671 TVAGVQGIQANA
+3671 TVACVQGIQANA

-3693 RQSIASKDTT
+3693 RQSIASKDAT

-3712 NADLQNAYNRAVSD
+3712 NADLQTAYNRAVSD

-3755 SALNGDEKLAAAKQ
+3755 SALNGDEKLVAAKQ
-3769 TAKTDIGRLTDLNN
+3769 TAKSDIGRLTDLNN
-3783 AQRTAANAEVDQ
+3783 AQRTAATAEVDQ

-3845 YDTAVTQAEAIT
+3845 YDTAVTQAEGIT
-3857 NANGSNANETQVQA
+3857 NANGSNANETKVQA
-3871 ALNQLNQAKNDLNGD
+3871 AFNQLNQAKNDLNGD
-3886 NKVAQAKETAKRAL
+3886 NKVAQAKESAKRAL

-3923 VADVTAAQN
+3923 VAGVTAAQN

-3980 ILDKANG
+3980 ILDKAHG

-4010 GDANVR
+4010 GDAN
-4016 QAKSDAK
+4016 
-4023 ANLGTLTHLNNAQ
+4023 
-4036 KQDLTSQIEGA
+4036 
-4047 TTVNGV
+4047 
-4053 NSVKTKAQDLDGAMQ
+4053 
-4068 RLESAIANKDQTKA
+4068 
-4082 SENYIDA
+4082 
-4089 DPTKK
+4089 
-4094 TAFDNAIIQAESYLN
+4094 
-4109 KDHGANKDKQAVEQA
+4109 
-4124 IQSVTSTE
+4124 
-4132 NALNGDANLQRA
+4132 LQRA

-4159 TPQKTA
+4159 SAQKTA

-4267 ATAKQQAKDALRQ
+4267 ATAKQQAKEALRQ
-4280 MTHLSDAQKQSITG
+4280 MTHLSDAQKQSVTG
-4294 QIDSATQVTGVQS
+4294 QIDNATLVAGVQS

-4366 TLNPSAVTQAANQ
+4366 TLDPSAVTQAANQ
-4379 VNTNKTALNGAQ
+4379 VNTNK
-4391 NLANKKQETTAN
+4391 
-4403 INQLSHLNNA
+4403 
-4413 QKQDLNTQVTNAPN
+4413 
-4427 ISTVNQVKTKA
+4427 
-4438 EQLDQAMERLING
+4438 
-4451 IQDKDQVKQSVNFT
+4451 
-4465 DADPEKQT
+4465 
-4473 AYNNAVTAA
+4473 
-4482 ENIINQANG
+4482 
-4491 TNANQSQVE
+4491 
-4500 AALSTVTTT
+4500 
-4509 KQALNGDRKVT
+4509 
-4520 DAKNNA
+4520 
-4526 NQRLSTLDNLN
+4526 
-4537 NAQKGAVT
+4537 
-4545 GNINQAHTVA
+4545 
-4555 EVTQAIQTAQELNTA
+4555 
-4570 MGNLKN
+4570 
-4576 SLNDKDTTLGSQN
+4576 
-4589 FADADPEKKNA
+4589 
-4600 YNEAVRNAENILNK
+4600 
-4614 STGTNVPKD
+4614 
-4623 QVEAAMNQVNTTKAA
+4623 
-4638 LNGTQNLEKAKQHAN
+4638 
-4653 TAIDGLSHLTN
+4653 
-4664 AQKDA
+4664 
-4669 LKQLVQQSTTV
+4669 
-4680 AEAQGNEQKAN
+4680 
-4691 NVDAAMDK
+4691 
-4699 LRQSIAD
+4699 
-4706 NATTKQNQNYTDA
+4706 
-4719 SPNKKDA
+4719 
-4726 YNNAVTTA
+4726 
-4734 QGIIDQTTNPTLDPT
+4734 
-4749 VINQA
+4749 
-4754 AGQVSTTKNAL
+4754 
-4765 NGNENLEAAKQQA
+4765 
-4778 TQSLGSL
+4778 
-4785 DNLNNAQKQAVTN
+4785 
-4798 QINGAHTVD
+4798 
-4807 EANQIK
+4807 
-4813 QNAQNLN
+4813 
-4820 TAMGNLKQA
+4820 
-4829 IADKDATKAT
+4829 
-4839 VNFTDADQAKQQ
+4839 
-4851 AYNTAV
+4851 
-4857 TNAENIISKANGGNA
+4857 
-4872 TQTEVEQAI
+4872 
-4881 QQVNATKQALNGNAN
+4881 
-4896 VQHAK
+4896 
-4901 DEATALINSSNDLN
+4901 
-4915 QAQKD
+4915 
-4920 ALKQQV
+4920 
-4926 QNATTVAGVNN
+4926 
-4937 VKQTAQELNNAM
+4937 
-4949 TQLKQGI
+4949 
-4956 ADKEQTKADGNFV
+4956 
-4969 NADPDKQNAYN
+4969 
-4980 QAVAKAEAL
+4980 
-4989 ISGTPD
+4989 
-4995 VVVTPSE
+4995 
-5002 ITAALNK
+5002 
-5009 VTQAKNDLNG
+5009 
-5019 NTNLATAKQNV
+5019 
-5030 QQAIDQLPNLNQAQ
+5030 
-5044 RDEYNKQITQATLVP
+5044 
-5059 NVNAIQQAATTL
+5059 
-5071 NDAMTQ
+5071 
-5077 LKQGIADKDQTK
+5077 
-5089 ANGNFVNADTDKQN
+5089 
-5103 AYNNAVAHAEQ
+5103 
-5114 IISGTPNANVDPQQV
+5114 
-5129 AQALQQVNQAKGD
+5129 
-5142 LNGNHNLQVAK
+5142 
-5153 DNANTAIDQLPN
+5153 
-5165 LNQPQKTALKDQVS
+5165 
-5179 HAELVTGVN
+5179 
-5188 AIKQN
+5188 
-5193 ADALNNAMGTLKQQ
+5193 
-5207 IQANSQVPQ
+5207 
-5216 SVDFTQADQDKQQAY
+5216 
-5231 NNAANQA
+5231 
-5238 QQIANGT
+5238 
-5245 PTPVLAPD
+5245 
-5253 TVTQAVTTM
+5253 
-5262 NQAKDALNGD
+5262 
-5272 EKLAQ
+5272 
-5277 AKQDALA
+5277 
-5284 NLDTL
+5284 
-5289 RDLNQPQRDALRNQI
+5289 
-5304 NQAQALAT
+5304 
-5312 VEQTKQNAQ
+5312 
-5321 NVNTA
+5321 
-5326 MGNLKQGIANKDT
+5326 
-5339 VKASENYHD
+5339 
-5348 ADVDKQTAYTNAVSQ
+5348 
-5363 AEGIINQTTNPTL
+5363 
-5376 NPDDITRALTQV
+5376 
-5388 TDAKNS
+5388 
-5394 LNGEAK
+5394 
-5400 LATEKQ
+5400 
-5406 NAKDAVSGMTHLN
+5406 
-5419 DAQKQALKGQ
+5419 
-5429 IDQSPEIA
+5429 
-5437 TVNQVKQTATS
+5437 
-5448 LDQAMDQLS
+5448 
-5457 QAINDKDQILA
+5457 
-5468 DGNYLNADPDKQN
+5468 
-5481 AYKQAVAKAEA
+5481 
-5492 LLNKQSGTN
+5492 
-5501 EVQAQVESITNEVNA
+5501 
-5516 AKQALNGNDN
+5516 
-5526 LANAKQQAKQQLANL
+5526 
-5541 THLNDAQ
+5541 
-5548 KQSFESQITQAPL
+5548 
-5561 VTDVTTI
+5561 
-5568 NQKAQTLDHAMEL
+5568 
-5581 LRNSVA
+5581 
-5587 DNQTTLASED
+5587 
-5597 YHDATAQRQNDYNKA
+5597 
-5612 VTAANNIIN
+5612 
-5621 QTTSP
+5621 
-5626 TMNPDDV
+5626 
-5633 NGATTQVN
+5633 
-5641 NTKVA
+5641 
-5646 LDGDENLAAAKQ
+5646 
-5658 QANNRLDQLDH
+5658 
-5669 LNNAQKQQLQ
+5669 
-5679 SQITQSSDI
+5679 
-5688 AAVNGHKQ
+5688 
-5696 TAESLN
+5696 
-5702 TAMGNLINAIA
+5702 
-5713 DHQAVEQRGN
+5713 
-5723 FINADTDKQTAY
+5723 
-5735 NTAVNEAAAMIN
+5735 
-5747 KQTGQNANQT
+5747 
-5757 EVEQAITKVQTTL
+5757 
-5770 QALNGDHNLQ
+5770 
-5780 VAKTN
+5780 
-5785 ATQAIDALTSLN
+5785 
-5797 DPQKTALKDQVTAA
+5797 
-5811 TLVTAVHQIEQ
+5811 
-5822 NANTLNQAM
+5822 
-5831 HGLRQSIQDNAATKA
+5831 
-5846 NSKYI
+5846 
-5851 NEDQPE
+5851 
-5857 QQNYDQAV
+5857 
-5865 QAANNIINEQTATL
+5865 
-5879 DNNAINQAA
+5879 
-5888 ATVNT
+5888 
-5893 TKAALHG
+5893 
-5900 DVKLQNDK
+5900 
-5908 DHAKQTV
+5908 
-5915 SQLAH
+5915 
-5920 LNNAQ
+5920 
-5925 KHMEDTLIDSET
+5925 
-5937 TRTAV
+5937 
-5942 KQDLT
+5942 
-5947 EAQALDQLMDALQQS
+5947 
-5962 IADKDATRASSAY
+5962 SSA
-5975 VNAEPNKKQAYD
+5975 
-5987 EAVQNAESIIAG
+5987 
-5999 LNNPTINKG
+5999 
-6008 NVSSATQAVISSK
+6008 
-6021 NALDG
+6021 
-6026 VERLAQDKQTAGNSL
+6026 
-6041 NHLDQLTPAQQQ
+6041 
-6053 ALENQINN
+6053 
-6061 ATTRDKVAEIIAQ
+6061 
-6074 AQALNEAMKALK
+6074 
-6086 ESIKDQPQTEASSK
+6086 
-6100 FINEDQAQKDAYT
+6100 
-6113 QAVQHAKD
+6113 
-6121 LINKTTDPTLAK
+6121 
-6133 SIIDQATQAV
+6133 
-6143 TDAKNNLHGDQ
+6143 
-6154 KLAQDKQRATETLNN
+6154 
-6169 LSNLNTPQRQALENQ
+6169 
-6184 INNAATRGE
+6184 
-6193 VAQKLTEA
+6193 
-6201 QALNQ
+6201 
-6206 AMEALRNSIQD
+6206 
-6217 QQQTEAGSK
+6217 
-6226 FINEDKPQK
+6226 
-6235 DAYQAAVQNAKD
+6235 
-6247 LINQTNN
+6247 
-6254 PTLDKAQ
+6254 
-6261 VEQLTQAVNQAKDNL
+6261 
-6276 HGDQKLAD
+6276 
-6284 DKQHA
+6284 
-6289 VTDLNQLNGL
+6289 
-6299 NNPQRQA
+6299 
-6306 LESQINNAATRDEV
+6306 
-6320 AQKLAE
+6320 
-6326 AKALDQAMQAL
+6326 
-6337 RNSIQ
+6337 
-6342 DQQQTES
+6342 
-6349 GSKFINEDKP
+6349 
-6359 QKDAY
+6359 
-6364 QAAVQNAKDLINQ
+6364 
-6377 TGNPT
+6377 
-6382 LDKSQVEQL
+6382 
-6391 TQAVTT
+6391 
-6397 AKDNLHGDQKLAR
+6397 
-6410 DQQQAVTTVN
+6410 
-6420 ALPNLNHAQQQAL
+6420 
-6433 TDAINAAPTRTEVAQ
+6433 
-6448 HVQTATELDHA
+6448 
-6459 METLKNKV
+6459 
-6467 DQVNTDKAQPNYT
+6467 
-6480 EASTDKKEAV
+6480 
-6490 DQALQAAQSITDPTN
+6490 
-6505 GSNANKDAVEQA
+6505 
-6517 LTKLQEKENE
+6517 
-6527 LNGNERV
+6527 
-6534 AEAKTQAKQ
+6534 
-6543 TIDQLTHLNA
+6543 
-6553 DQIATAKQNID
+6553 
-6564 QATKLQPIAE
+6564 
-6574 LVDQATQLN
+6574 
-6583 QSMDQLQQAVN
+6583 
-6594 EHANVEQ
+6594 
-6601 TVDYTQADSDKQNA
+6601 
-6615 YKQAIAD
+6615 
-6622 AENVLKQNANKQQVD
+6622 
-6637 QALQNILNA
+6637 
-6646 KQALNGDER
+6646 
-6655 VALAK
+6655 
-6660 TNGKHDI
+6660 
-6667 DQLNALNNAQQDG
+6667 
-6680 FKGRIDQSN
+6680 
-6689 DLNQIQQIV
+6689 
-6698 DEAKALNRAMDQLSQ
+6698 
-6713 EITGNEGRTKGSTNY
+6713 
-6728 VNADTQVKQVYDE
+6728 
-6741 AVDKAKQA
+6741 
-6749 LDKSTGQNLTAEQ
+6749 
-6762 VIKLNDAI
+6762 
-6770 TAAKKALNG
+6770 
-6779 EERLNNRKAE
+6779 
-6789 ALQRLDQLTHLN
+6789 
-6801 NAQRQLAIQQI
+6801 
-6812 NNAETLNKA
+6812 
-6821 SRAINRATKLDNA
+6821 
-6834 MGAVQQYIDE
+6834 
-6844 QHLGVISST
+6844 
-6853 NYINADDNLKAN
+6853 
-6865 YDNAIAN
+6865 
-6872 AAHELDKVQGN
+6872 
-6883 AIAKAEAEQLKQN
+6883 
-6896 IIDAQN
+6896 
-6902 ALNGDQNLANAKDKA
+6902 
-6917 NAFVNSLNGLNQQ
+6917 
-6930 QQDLAHKAINNADT
+6930 
-6944 VSDVTDIVNNQI
+6944 
-6956 DLNDAM
+6956 
-6962 ETLKHLVD
+6962 
-6970 NEIPNAEQTVN
+6970 
-6981 YQNADDNAKTNFDD
+6981 
-6995 AKRLANTLLNSDNT
+6995 
-7009 NVNDINGAIQTVN
+7009 
-7022 DAIHNLNGDQRLQ
+7022 
-7035 DAKDKAIQSINQAL
+7035 
-7049 ANKLKEI
+7049 
-7056 EASNATDQDKLIA
+7056 
-7069 KNKAEELANSIIN
+7069 
-7082 NINKATSNQ
+7082 
-7091 AVSQVQTAGNH
+7091 
-7102 AIEQVHANEIPKAKI
+7102 
-7117 DANKDVDKQ
+7117 
-7126 VQSLIDEID
+7126 
-7135 RNPNLT
+7135 
-7141 DKEKQALK
+7141 
-7149 DRINQ
+7149 
-7154 ILQQG
+7154 
-7159 HNGINNAMTKEEIEQ
+7159 
-7174 AKAQL
+7174 
-7179 AQALQDIKDLVKAK
+7179 
-7193 EDAKQDVDKQVQA
+7193 
-7206 LIDEIDQ
+7206 
-7213 NPNLTDK
+7213 
-7220 EKQALKDRINQILQQ
+7220 
-7235 GHNGINNAMT
+7235 
-7245 KEEIEQ
+7245 
-7251 AKAQL
+7251 
-7256 AQALQDIKDLVKAK
+7256 
-7270 ENAKQDIDKRVQA
+7270 
-7283 LIDEIDQNPNLTD
+7283 
-7296 KEKQALKD
+7296 
-7304 RINQILQQGHNDI
+7304 
-7317 NNALTKE
+7317 
-7324 EIEQAKAQLA
+7324 
-7334 QALQDIKD
+7334 
-7342 LVKAKEDAKNA
+7342 
-7353 IKALANAKRDQINSN
+7353 
-7368 PDLTPEQ
+7368 
-7375 KAKALKEIDE
+7375 
-7385 AEKRALQN
+7385 
-7393 VENAQTI
+7393 
-7400 DQLNRG
+7400 
-7406 LNLGLDD
+7406 
-7413 IRNTHV
+7413 
-7419 WEVDE
+7419 
-7424 QPAVNEIFEATPEQ
+7424 
-7438 ILVNGELIVH
+7438 
-7448 RDDIITEQ
+7448 
-7456 DILAHINLIDQ
+7456 
-7467 LSAEVIDTPS
+7467 
-7477 TATISDSLTAKVE
+7477 
-7490 VTLLDGSKV
+7490 
-7499 IVNVPVKVVEK
+7499 
-7510 ELSVVKQQ
+7510 
-7518 AIESIENAAQQKIDE
+7518 
-7533 INNSVTLT
+7533 
-7541 LEQKEAAI
+7541 
-7549 AEVNKLKQQAID
+7549 
-7561 YINNAPDVHSVEE
+7561 
-7574 IQQQEQA
+7574 
-7581 HIEQFYP
+7581 
-7588 EQFTIEQAKSNAI
+7588 
-7601 KSIEDAIQHMID
+7601 
-7613 EIKARTDL
+7613 
-7621 TDKEK
+7621 
-7626 QEAIAKLNQ
+7626 
-7635 LKEQAIQAIQRAQ
+7635 
-7648 SIDEIS
+7648 
-7654 EQLEQFK
+7654 
-7661 AQMKAANPTAKELAK
+7661 
-7676 RKQEAISRIK
+7676 
-7686 DFSNEKINSIRNSE
+7686 
-7700 IGTTDEKQAAM
+7700 
-7711 NQINEI
+7711 
-7717 VLETIRDINNAH
+7717 
-7729 TLQQVEA
+7729 
-7736 ALNNGIARISAVQIV
+7736 
-7751 ISDRAKQS
+7751 
-7759 SSTGNESNSHL
+7759 
-7770 TIGYGTANHP
+7770 
-7780 FNSSTI
+7780 
-7786 GHKKKIDEDDDID
+7786 
-7799 PLHMRHFSN
+7799 
-7808 NFGNVIKNAIG
+7808 
-7819 VVGIS
+7819 
-7824 GLLASFWFFIA
+7824 
-7835 KRRRKEDEEEELEIR
+7835 
-7850 DNNKDSIKET
+7850 
-7860 LDDTKHLPLLFAKRR
+7860 
-7875 RKEDEEDVTVE
+7875 
-7886 EKDTLN
+7886 
-7892 NGESLDKVK
+7892 
-7901 HTPFFLPKRRRKE
+7901 
-7914 DEEDVEVTNE
+7914 
-7924 NTDEKVLQDNE
+7924 
-7935 HSPILIAKRRK
+7935 
-7946 DKEVDVETTTSIESN
+7946 
-7961 EDDAPL
+7961 
-7967 LLAKKK
+7967 
-7973 NQKDNQS
+7973 
-7980 KGKKSASK
+7980 
-7988 NLLKS
+7988 

>member
-1 MGNGAEHSKTIN
+1 MNYRDKIQKFSIRKYTVGTFSTVIATLVFLGFNTSQAHAAETNQPASVVKQKQQSNNEQTENRESQVQNSQNSQNGQSLSATHENEQPNISQANLVDQKVAQSSTTNDEQPASQNVNTKKDSATAATTQPDKEQSKHKQNESQSANKNGNDNRAAHVENHEANVVTASDSSDNGNVQHDRNELQAFFDANYHDYRFIDRENADSGTFNYVKGIFDKINTLLGSNDPINNKDLQLAYKELEQAVALIRTMPQRQQTSRRSNRIQTRSVESRAAEPRSVSDYQNANSSYYVENANDGSGYPVGTYINASSKGAPYNLPTTPWNTLKASDSKEIALMTAKQTGDGYQWVIKFNKGHAPHQNMIFWFALPADQVPVGRTDFVTVNSDGTNVQWSHGAGAGANKPLQQMWEYGVNDPHRSHDFKIRNRSGQVIYDWPTVHIYSLEDLSRASDYFSEAGATPATKAFGRQNFEYINGQKPAESPGVPKVYTFIGQGDASYTISFKTQGPTVNKLYYAAGGRALEYNQLFMYSQLYVESTQDHQQRLNGLRQVVNRTYRIGTTKRVEVSQGNVQTKKVLESTNLNIDDFVDDPLSYVKTPSNKVLGFYSNNANTNAFRPGGAQQLNEYQLSQLFTDQKLQEAARTRNPIRLMIGFDYPDAYGNSETLVPVNLTVLPEIQHNIKFFKNDDTQNIAEKPFSKQAGHPVFYVYAGNQGNASVNLGGSVTSIQPLRINLTSNENFTDKDWQITGIPRTLHIENSTNRPNNARERNIELVGNLLPGDYFGTIRFGRKEQLFEIRVKPHTPTITTTAEQLRGTALQKVPVNISGIPLDPSALVYLVAPTNQTTNGGSEADQIPSGYTILATGTPDGVHNTITIRPQDYVVFIPPVGKQIRAVVYYNKVVASNMSNAVTILPDDIPPTINNPVGINAKYYRGDEVNFTMGVSDRHSGIKNTTITTLPNGWTSNLTKADKNNGSLSITGRVSMNQAFNSDITFKVSATDNVNNTTNDSQSKHVSIHVGKISEDAHPIVLGNTEKVVVVNPTAVSNDEKQSIITAFMNKNQNIRGYLASTDPVTVDNNGNVTLHYRDGSSTTLDATNVMTYEPVVKPEYQTVNAAKTATVTIAKGQSFSIGDIKQYFTLSNGQPIPSGTFTNITSDRTIPTAQEVSQMNAGTQLYHITATNAYHKDSEDFYISLKIIDVKQPEGDQRVYRTSTYDLTTDEISKVKQAFINANRDVITLAEGDISVTNTPNGANVSTITVNINKGRLTKSFASNLANMNFLRWVNFPQDYTVTWTNAKIANRPTDGGLSWSDDHKSLIYRYDATLGTQITTNDILTMLKATTTVPGLRNNITGNEKSQAEAGGRPNFRTTGYSQSNATTDGQRQFTLNGQVIQVLDIINPSNGYGGQPVTNSNTRANHSNSTVVNVNEPAANGAGAFTIDHVVKSNSTHNASDAVYKAQLYLTPYGPKQYVEHLNQNTGNTTDAINIYFVPSDLVNPTISVGNYTNHQVFSGETFTNTITANDNFGVQSVTVPNTSQITGTVDNNHQHVSATAPNVTSATNKTINLLATDTSGNTATTSFNVTVKPLRDKYRVGTSSTAANPVRIANISNNATVSQADQTTIINSLTFTETVPNRSYARASANEITSKTVSNVSRTGNNANVTVTVTYQDGTTSTVTVPVKHVIPEIVAHSHYTVQGQDFPAGNGSSASDYFKLSNGSDIADATITWVSGQAPNKDNTRIGEDITVTAHILIDGETTPITKTATYKVVRTVPKHVFETARGVLYPGVSDMYDAKQYVKPVNNSWSTNAQHMNFQFVGTYGPNKDVVGISTRLIRVTYDNRQTEDLTILSKVKPDPPRIDANSVTYKAGLTNQEIKVNNVLNNSSVKLFKADNTPLNVTNITHGSGFSSVVTVSDALPNGGIKAKSSISMNNVTYTTQDEHGQVVTVTRNESVDSNDSATVTVTPQLQATTEGAVFIKGGDGFDFGHVERFIQNPPHGATVAWHDSPDTWKNTVGNTHKTAVVTLPNGQGTRNVEVPVKVYPVANAKAPSRDVKGQNLTNGTDAMNYITFDPNTNTNGITAAWANRQQPNNQQAGVQHLNVDVTYPGISAAKRVPVTVNVYQFEFPQTTYTTTVGGTLASGTQASGYAHMQNATGLPTDGFTYKWNRDTTGTNDANWSAMNKPNVAKVVNAKYDVIYNGHTFATSLPAKFVVKDVQPAKPTVTETAAGAITIAPGANQTVNTHAGNVTTYADKLVIKRNGNVVTTFTRRNNTSPWVKEASAATVAGIAGTNNGITVAAGTFNPADTIQVVATQGSGETVSDEQRSDDFTVVAPQPNQATTKIWQNGHIDITPNNPSGHLINPTQAMDIAYTEKVGNGAEHSKTIN

-402 QLVPLADNSALRT
+402 QLVPLADNSALKT

-513 TTGMTSTS
+513 TTGMTSAS
-521 VATFNEKLSAART
+521 IAAFNEKLSAART

-561 AKTALDQ
+561 AKSALDQ

-640 AANQAKSDLDHA
+640 TANQAKSDLDHA
-652 RQALTPDKAPLQNA
+652 RQALTPDKAPLQTA

-796 SVADNNTIKSGQ
+796 SVADNNTIKSDQ

-909 THSLNTAM
+909 TQSLNTAM

-1106 SNKNALNGDE
+1106 SNKNALNGYE

-1229 QLNSAKN
+1229 QVNSAKN

-1282 HTVQSNANTLDQA
+1282 QTVQSNANTLDQA

-1393 NLISQISSATR
+1393 NLISQITSATR

-1418 DQAMASLQSG
+1418 DQAMASLQNG

-1535 SVKQSAN
+1535 SVKQNAN

-1644 DALKTQANGA
+1644 DALKAQANGA
-1654 QRVSNAQDVQRNAT
+1654 QRVSNAQDVQHNAT

-1740 ELNGDERLRVAKQNA
+1740 ELNGDERLREAKQNA

-1814 ASQNYTDA
+1814 TSQNYTDA
-1822 SSNNQSTYNSAVSNA
+1822 SPNNQSTYNSAVSNA

-1891 TNNQKSAISTQIDR
+1891 TNNQKSAISSQIDR
-1905 AGHVSEVTAA
+1905 AGHVSEVTAT

-2042 NTGTQLNT
+2042 NTSTQLNT

-2201 GSNKTNYNNAVDSA
+2201 ERNKTNYNNAVDSA

-2496 ALNGAENLRN
+2496 ALNGADNLRN

-2511 TNTINGLPNLTQL
+2511 TNTIDGLPNLTQL

-2623 LNGVQ
+2623 LNGAQ

-2678 NGAMTALKAAIAD
+2678 NSAMTALKAAIAD

-2714 KVTNAENIINGTPN
+2714 KVTNAENIISGTPN

-2736 NSATSQVNA
+2736 NSAASQVNA

-2755 LRVAKEN
+2755 LRVAKEH

-2782 EQVQSATTLEGVQT
+2782 EQVQSATTLDGVQT

-2824 QNYTDASPTNRNEY
+2824 QNYTDASPNNRNEY

-2856 MEPNTITQATS
+2856 MEPNTITQVTS

-2873 HALNGAQN
+2873 QALNGARN

-2939 GINDEAQTKQTQ
+2939 GINDETQTKQTQ
-2951 KYLDAEPIK
+2951 KYLDAEPSK

-3090 SQAVNAAATILNKTA
+3090 SQAVNA
-3105 GGNTPKAD
+3105 
-3113 VERAMQAVTQAN
+3113 
-3125 TALNGIQNLERAKQA
+3125 
-3140 ANTAITNASDL
+3140 
-3151 NTKQKEALKAQV
+3151 
-3163 TSAGRVSA
+3163 
-3171 ANGVEHTATELNTAM
+3171 
-3186 TALKRAI
+3186 
-3193 ADKAETKAS
+3193 
-3202 GNYVNADANKR
+3202 
-3213 QAYDEKVTA
+3213 
-3222 AENIVSGTPTPTLT
+3222 
-3236 PADVTNAATQVTNAK
+3236 
-3251 TQLNGNHNLEVAKQ
+3251 
-3265 NANTAIDGLTSLNGP
+3265 
-3280 QKAKLKEQVGQ
+3280 
-3291 ATTLPNVQTVRD
+3291 
-3303 NAQTLNSAMKGL
+3303 
-3315 RDSIANEATIK
+3315 
-3326 AGQNYTDASPN
+3326 
-3337 NRSEYDSAVTAAKAI
+3337 
-3352 IDQTT
+3352 
-3357 SPSMNAQEINQAKDQ
+3357 
-3372 VTAKQQALNGQENLR
+3372 
-3387 TAQTNAKQHLNG
+3387 
-3399 LSDLTDAQKDA
+3399 
-3410 VKRQIEGA
+3410 
-3418 THVNEVTQAQNNAD
+3418 
-3432 ALNTAMTNLKN
+3432 
-3443 GIQDQ
+3443 
-3448 NTIKQGVNFTD
+3448 
-3459 ADEAKRN
+3459 
-3466 AYTNAVTQAEQI
+3466 
-3478 LNKAQ
+3478 
-3483 GPNTA
+3483 
-3488 KDNVESALQNVQ
+3488 
-3500 RAKNELNGNQNVAN
+3500 
-3514 AKSTAKN
+3514 
-3521 ALNNLT
+3521 
-3527 SINNAQKEA
+3527 
-3536 LKTQIEGAS
+3536 
-3545 TVAGVNQVSTTA
+3545 
-3557 SELNTAMSNL
+3557 
-3567 QSGINDEAA
+3567 
-3576 TKAAQKYTDA
+3576 
-3586 DRDKQ
+3586 
-3591 TAYNDAVTAAKTLL
+3591 
-3605 DKTAGSNDNKAAVE
+3605 
-3619 QALQRVNTA
+3619 
-3628 KTALNGDARLNEA
+3628 
-3641 KNTAKQQLATMSHLT
+3641 
-3656 NAQKAN
+3656 
-3662 LTEQIERGT
+3662 
-3671 TVAGVQGIQANA
+3671 
-3683 GTLDQAMNQL
+3683 
-3693 RQSIASKDTT
+3693 
-3703 KSSEDYQDA
+3703 
-3712 NADLQNAYNRAVSD
+3712 
-3726 AEGIISATNN
+3726 
-3736 PEMNPDTINQK
+3736 
-3747 ASQVNSAK
+3747 
-3755 SALNGDEKLAAAKQ
+3755 
-3769 TAKTDIGRLTDLNN
+3769 
-3783 AQRTAANAEVDQ
+3783 
-3795 APNLAAVTAAKNK
+3795 
-3808 ATSLNTAMGNLKHAL
+3808 
-3823 AEKDNTK
+3823 
-3830 RSVNYTDADQ
+3830 
-3840 PKQQA
+3840 
-3845 YDTAVTQAEAIT
+3845 
-3857 NANGSNANETQVQA
+3857 
-3871 ALNQLNQAKNDLNGD
+3871 
-3886 NKVAQAKETAKRAL
+3886 
-3900 ASYSNLNNA
+3900 
-3909 QSTAATSQIDNATT
+3909 
-3923 VADVTAAQN
+3923 
-3932 TANELNTAMGQLQNG
+3932 
-3947 INDQNTVKQQVNFT
+3947 
-3961 DADQGK
+3961 
-3967 KDAYTNAVTNAQG
+3967 
-3980 ILDKANG
+3980 
-3987 QNMTKAQVEAA
+3987 
-3998 LNQVTTAKNALN
+3998 
-4010 GDANVR
+4010 
-4016 QAKSDAK
+4016 
-4023 ANLGTLTHLNNAQ
+4023 
-4036 KQDLTSQIEGA
+4036 
-4047 TTVNGV
+4047 
-4053 NSVKTKAQDLDGAMQ
+4053 
-4068 RLESAIANKDQTKA
+4068 
-4082 SENYIDA
+4082 
-4089 DPTKK
+4089 
-4094 TAFDNAIIQAESYLN
+4094 
-4109 KDHGANKDKQAVEQA
+4109 
-4124 IQSVTSTE
+4124 
-4132 NALNGDANLQRA
+4132 
-4144 KTEATQAIDNLTHLN
+4144 
-4159 TPQKTA
+4159 
-4165 LKQQVNA
+4165 
-4172 AQRVS
+4172 
-4177 GVTDLKNSAT
+4177 
-4187 SLNNAM
+4187 
-4193 DQLKQAIADHDT
+4193 
-4205 IVAGGNYT
+4205 
-4213 NASPDKQGA
+4213 
-4222 YTDAYNAAKN
+4222 
-4232 IVNGSPNVITNAA
+4232 
-4245 DVTAA
+4245 
-4250 TQRVNNAET
+4250 
-4259 GLNGDTNL
+4259 
-4267 ATAKQQAKDALRQ
+4267 
-4280 MTHLSDAQKQSITG
+4280 
-4294 QIDSATQVTGVQS
+4294 
-4307 VKDNATN
+4307 
-4314 LDNAMNQLRNSIA
+4314 
-4327 NKDEV
+4327 
-4332 KASQPYVDA
+4332 
-4341 DTDKQNAYNTAVTSA
+4341 
-4356 ENIINATSQP
+4356 
-4366 TLNPSAVTQAANQ
+4366 
-4379 VNTNKTALNGAQ
+4379 
-4391 NLANKKQETTAN
+4391 
-4403 INQLSHLNNA
+4403 
-4413 QKQDLNTQVTNAPN
+4413 
-4427 ISTVNQVKTKA
+4427 
-4438 EQLDQAMERLING
+4438 
-4451 IQDKDQVKQSVNFT
+4451 
-4465 DADPEKQT
+4465 
-4473 AYNNAVTAA
+4473 
-4482 ENIINQANG
+4482 
-4491 TNANQSQVE
+4491 
-4500 AALSTVTTT
+4500 
-4509 KQALNGDRKVT
+4509 
-4520 DAKNNA
+4520 
-4526 NQRLSTLDNLN
+4526 
-4537 NAQKGAVT
+4537 
-4545 GNINQAHTVA
+4545 
-4555 EVTQAIQTAQELNTA
+4555 
-4570 MGNLKN
+4570 
-4576 SLNDKDTTLGSQN
+4576 
-4589 FADADPEKKNA
+4589 
-4600 YNEAVRNAENILNK
+4600 
-4614 STGTNVPKD
+4614 
-4623 QVEAAMNQVNTTKAA
+4623 
-4638 LNGTQNLEKAKQHAN
+4638 
-4653 TAIDGLSHLTN
+4653 
-4664 AQKDA
+4664 
-4669 LKQLVQQSTTV
+4669 
-4680 AEAQGNEQKAN
+4680 
-4691 NVDAAMDK
+4691 
-4699 LRQSIAD
+4699 
-4706 NATTKQNQNYTDA
+4706 
-4719 SPNKKDA
+4719 
-4726 YNNAVTTA
+4726 
-4734 QGIIDQTTNPTLDPT
+4734 
-4749 VINQA
+4749 
-4754 AGQVSTTKNAL
+4754 
-4765 NGNENLEAAKQQA
+4765 
-4778 TQSLGSL
+4778 
-4785 DNLNNAQKQAVTN
+4785 
-4798 QINGAHTVD
+4798 
-4807 EANQIK
+4807 
-4813 QNAQNLN
+4813 
-4820 TAMGNLKQA
+4820 
-4829 IADKDATKAT
+4829 
-4839 VNFTDADQAKQQ
+4839 
-4851 AYNTAV
+4851 
-4857 TNAENIISKANGGNA
+4857 
-4872 TQTEVEQAI
+4872 
-4881 QQVNATKQALNGNAN
+4881 
-4896 VQHAK
+4896 
-4901 DEATALINSSNDLN
+4901 
-4915 QAQKD
+4915 
-4920 ALKQQV
+4920 
-4926 QNATTVAGVNN
+4926 
-4937 VKQTAQELNNAM
+4937 
-4949 TQLKQGI
+4949 
-4956 ADKEQTKADGNFV
+4956 
-4969 NADPDKQNAYN
+4969 
-4980 QAVAKAEAL
+4980 
-4989 ISGTPD
+4989 
-4995 VVVTPSE
+4995 
-5002 ITAALNK
+5002 
-5009 VTQAKNDLNG
+5009 
-5019 NTNLATAKQNV
+5019 
-5030 QQAIDQLPNLNQAQ
+5030 
-5044 RDEYNKQITQATLVP
+5044 
-5059 NVNAIQQAATTL
+5059 
-5071 NDAMTQ
+5071 
-5077 LKQGIADKDQTK
+5077 
-5089 ANGNFVNADTDKQN
+5089 
-5103 AYNNAVAHAEQ
+5103 
-5114 IISGTPNANVDPQQV
+5114 
-5129 AQALQQVNQAKGD
+5129 
-5142 LNGNHNLQVAK
+5142 
-5153 DNANTAIDQLPN
+5153 
-5165 LNQPQKTALKDQVS
+5165 
-5179 HAELVTGVN
+5179 
-5188 AIKQN
+5188 
-5193 ADALNNAMGTLKQQ
+5193 
-5207 IQANSQVPQ
+5207 
-5216 SVDFTQADQDKQQAY
+5216 
-5231 NNAANQA
+5231 
-5238 QQIANGT
+5238 
-5245 PTPVLAPD
+5245 
-5253 TVTQAVTTM
+5253 
-5262 NQAKDALNGD
+5262 
-5272 EKLAQ
+5272 
-5277 AKQDALA
+5277 
-5284 NLDTL
+5284 
-5289 RDLNQPQRDALRNQI
+5289 
-5304 NQAQALAT
+5304 
-5312 VEQTKQNAQ
+5312 
-5321 NVNTA
+5321 
-5326 MGNLKQGIANKDT
+5326 
-5339 VKASENYHD
+5339 
-5348 ADVDKQTAYTNAVSQ
+5348 
-5363 AEGIINQTTNPTL
+5363 
-5376 NPDDITRALTQV
+5376 
-5388 TDAKNS
+5388 
-5394 LNGEAK
+5394 
-5400 LATEKQ
+5400 
-5406 NAKDAVSGMTHLN
+5406 
-5419 DAQKQALKGQ
+5419 
-5429 IDQSPEIA
+5429 
-5437 TVNQVKQTATS
+5437 
-5448 LDQAMDQLS
+5448 
-5457 QAINDKDQILA
+5457 
-5468 DGNYLNADPDKQN
+5468 
-5481 AYKQAVAKAEA
+5481 
-5492 LLNKQSGTN
+5492 
-5501 EVQAQVESITNEVNA
+5501 
-5516 AKQALNGNDN
+5516 
-5526 LANAKQQAKQQLANL
+5526 
-5541 THLNDAQ
+5541 
-5548 KQSFESQITQAPL
+5548 
-5561 VTDVTTI
+5561 
-5568 NQKAQTLDHAMEL
+5568 
-5581 LRNSVA
+5581 
-5587 DNQTTLASED
+5587 
-5597 YHDATAQRQNDYNKA
+5597 
-5612 VTAANNIIN
+5612 
-5621 QTTSP
+5621 
-5626 TMNPDDV
+5626 
-5633 NGATTQVN
+5633 
-5641 NTKVA
+5641 
-5646 LDGDENLAAAKQ
+5646 
-5658 QANNRLDQLDH
+5658 
-5669 LNNAQKQQLQ
+5669 
-5679 SQITQSSDI
+5679 
-5688 AAVNGHKQ
+5688 
-5696 TAESLN
+5696 
-5702 TAMGNLINAIA
+5702 
-5713 DHQAVEQRGN
+5713 
-5723 FINADTDKQTAY
+5723 
-5735 NTAVNEAAAMIN
+5735 AAAMIN

-5888 ATVNT
+5888 TTVNT

-5975 VNAEPNKKQAYD
+5975 VNAEPNKKQSYD

-6061 ATTRDKVAEIIAQ
+6061 AT
-6074 AQALNEAMKALK
+6074 
-6086 ESIKDQPQTEASSK
+6086 
-6100 FINEDQAQKDAYT
+6100 
-6113 QAVQHAKD
+6113 
-6121 LINKTTDPTLAK
+6121 
-6133 SIIDQATQAV
+6133 
-6143 TDAKNNLHGDQ
+6143 
-6154 KLAQDKQRATETLNN
+6154 
-6169 LSNLNTPQRQALENQ
+6169 
-6184 INNAATRGE
+6184 TRGE

-6306 LESQINNAATRDEV
+6306 LESQINNAATRGEV

-6490 DQALQAAQSITDPTN
+6490 DQALQAAESITDPTN
-6505 GSNANKDAVEQA
+6505 GSNANKDAVDQV

-6713 EITGNEGRTKGSTNY
+6713 EITDNEGRTKGSTNY

-6741 AVDKAKQA
+6741 TVDKAKQA
-6749 LDKSTGQNLTAEQ
+6749 LDKSTGQNLTAKQ
-6762 VIKLNDAI
+6762 VIKLNDAV

-7009 NVNDINGAIQTVN
+7009 NVNDINGAIQAVN

-7126 VQSLIDEID
+7126 VQALIDEID

-7235 GHNGINNAMT
+7235 GHNDINNAMT
-7245 KEEIEQ
+7245 KEAIEQ
-7251 AKAQL
+7251 AKERL

-7270 ENAKQDIDKRVQA
+7270 EDAKNDIDKRVQA

-7296 KEKQALKD
+7296 KEKQALKY

-7518 AIESIENAAQQKIDE
+7518 AIESIENAAQQKINE

-7561 YINNAPDVHSVEE
+7561 HVNNAPDVHSVEE

-7581 HIEQFYP
+7581 HIEQFNP

-7700 IGTTDEKQAAM
+7700 IGTADEKQAAM

-7751 ISDRAKQS
+7751 TSDRAKQS

-7786 GHKKKIDEDDDID
+7786 GHKKKLDEDDDID

-7886 EKDTLN
+7886 EKDSLN

-7924 NTDEKVLQDNE
+7924 NTDEKVLKDNE
-7935 HSPILIAKRRK
+7935 HSPLLFAKRRK
-7946 DKEVDVETTTSIESN
+7946 DKEEDVETTTSIESKD
-7961 EDDAPL
+7961 EDVPL

-7980 KGKKSASK
+7980 KDKKSASK
-7988 NLLKS
+7988 NTSKKVAAKKKKKKAKKNKK

>member
-1 MGNGAEHSKTIN
+1 MYYAAGGRALEYNQLFMYSQLYVESTQDHQQRLNGLRQVVNRTYRIGTTKRVEVSQGNVQTKKVLESTNLNIDDFVDDPLSYVKTPSNKVLGFYSTNANTNAFRPGGAQQLNEYQLSQLFTDQKLQEAARTRNPIRLMIGFDYPDAYGNSETLVPVNLTVLPEIQHNIKFFKNDDTQNIAEKPFSKQAGHPVFYVYAGNQGNASVNLGGSVTSIQPLRINLTSNENFTDKDWQITGIPRTLHIENSTNRTNNARERNIELVGNLLPGDYFGTIRFGRKEQLFEIRVKPHTPTITTTAEQLRGTALQKVPVNISGIPLDPSALVYLVAPTNQTTNGGSEADQIPSGYTILATGTPDGVHNTITIQPKDYVVFIPPVGKQIRAVVYYNKVVASNMSNAVTILPDDIPPTINNPVGINAKYYRGDEVNFTMGVSDRHSGLKSTTITTLPSGWTSNLTKSDNKNGSLSITGRVSMNQAFNSDITFKVSATDNVNNTTNDSQSKHVSIHVGKISEDAHPIVLGNTEKVVVVNPTAVSNDEKQRIITAFMNKNQNIRGYLASTDPVTVDNNGNVTLHYRDGSSTTLEATNVMTYEPIVKPEYQTTNAPKTATVTIAKGQSFSIGDIKQYFTLSNGQPIPIGTFTNITSDRTIPTAQEVSQMNAGTQLYHIVASNAYHKDTEDFYISLKIVDVKQPEGDQRVYRTSTYDLTTDEISKVKQAFINANRDVITLAEGDISVTNTSNGANVSTITVNINKGRLTKSFSSNLANMNFLRWVNFPQDYTVTWTNAKIANRPTDGGLSWSDDHKSLIYRYDATLGTQITTNDILTMLKATTTVPGLRNNITGNEKAQAEAGGRPNYRTTGYSQANASSDGQRQYTLNGQVIQILDIINPSNGYGGQPVTNSNTRANHSNATVVNVNEPAANGAGAFTIDHVVKSNSTHNASDAVYKAQLYLTPYGPKQYVEHLNQNTGNTTDAINIYFVPSDLVNPTISVGNYTNHQVFSGETFTNTITANDNFGVQSVTVPTTSQITGTVDNNHQHVSATAPNVTSATSKTINLLATDTSGNTATTSFNVTVKPLRDKYRVGTSSTAANPVRIANISNNATVSQADQTAIINSLTFTSNAPNRNYATASANEITSKTVSNVSRTGNNANVTVTVTYQDGTTSTVTVPVKHVIPEIVAHSHYTVQGQDFPAGNGSSASDYFKLSNGSAIPDATITWVSGQAPNKDNTLIGEDITVTANILIDGETTPITKTATYKVVRTVPKHVFETARGVLYPGVSDMYDAKQYVKPVNNSWSTNAQHMNFQFVGTYGPNKDVVGISTRLIRVTYDNRQTEDLTILSKVKPDPPRIDANSVTYKAGLTNQEIKVNNVLNNSSVKLFKADNTPLNVTNITHGSGFSSVVTVSDALPNDGIKAKSSISMNNVTYTTQDEHGQVVTVTRNESVDSNDSATVTVTPQLQATSEGAVFIKGGDGFDFGHVERFIQNPPHGATVAWHDSPDTWKNTVGNTHKTAVVTLPNGQGTRNVEVPVKVYPVANAKAPSRDVKGQNLTNGTDAINYITFDPNTNTNGITAAWANRQQPNNQQAGVQHLNVDVTYPGISAAKRVPVTVNVYQFEFPQTSYTTTVGGTLASGTQASGYAHMQNANGLPTDGFTYKWNNAATGTNDANWAAMNKPNAAKVVNAKYDVIYNGHTFATSLPAKFVVKDVQPAKPTITESAAGAITITPGANQTVNTYAGNVTTYADKLVIKRNGNVVTTFTRRNNTSPWVKEASAATVAGIAGTNNGITVAAGTFNPADTIQVVATQGSGETISDEQRSDDFTVVAPQPNHANTKIWQNGHIDITPNNPSGHLINPTQAMDIAYTEKMGNGAEHSKTIN

-31 TLDAQTGKVTFNANT
+31 TLDPQTGKVTFNANT
-46 IKPNSSITI
+46 IKPNSVITI

-60 TGHSVS
+60 TGHSAS

-72 TAPAAHTVNTTEIVK
+72 TAPATHTVNTTEIVK

-95 AEINNAV
+95 AEINNAA
-102 QVANKRTATIKNG
+102 QVASKRTATIKNG

-129 IPVTVTYNDGSTE
+129 IPVTVTYNDGSSE

-156 LITAKNHLDDPVSTE
+156 LITAKNHLDDPVSTD

-182 NAMHNAQ
+182 NAIHNAQ

-202 INNER
+202 INNDR

-213 SDALTKVRAAQ
+213 NAALSKVQAAQ
-224 TKIDQ
+224 TKINE

-441 ENAKRAGQTESTN
+441 QNAKRAGQTESTN

-469 AAEKTKVEEKY
+469 AAEKAKVEEKY

-490 TPDLAPLQTAKTQ
+490 TPDLAPLQAAKTQ

-513 TTGMTSTS
+513 TTGMTSAS

-547 DVATIRQNV
+547 NVATIRQNV

-561 AKTALDQ
+561 AKTALDR

-595 STTGMTQDSIN
+595 STTGMTQDSVN

-614 ARNKIQQ
+614 ARNKVQQ

-629 PTVEQI
+629 PTVDQI
-635 NTNTS
+635 NTNTT

-720 KVTEA
+720 KVAEA

-762 NFTQQINAAQN
+762 NFTQQINAAPN

-779 IKSNITALNTA
+779 IKSNITALNNA
-790 MTKLKD
+790 MTKLKE

-808 NYTDATPANKQA
+808 NYTDATTANKQA

-840 DVNTVNQKAA
+840 DVNTVNQKAET
-850 SVKSTKD
+850 VKSTKG

-865 QRAKTEAT
+865 QRAKTEVT

-909 THSLNTAM
+909 TQSLNTAM

-1018 SQINGAHQIDAVN
+1018 SQINGAHQIEAVN

-1050 VADKDQVKRTEDYA
+1050 VADKEQVKRTEDYA

-1087 TTNPTMSVDDVN
+1087 STNPTMSVNDVN
-1099 RATSAVT
+1099 SATSAVT
-1106 SNKNALNGDE
+1106 TNKNALNGDE
-1116 KLAQSKTDAAR
+1116 KLAQSKTDAVR

-1152 IAGVNTVKQ
+1152 IAGVNTIKQ

-1204 QAAKDILNKSNGQNK
+1204 QAAKDILNKLNGQNK
-1219 TKDQVTEAMN
+1219 TKDQVAEAMN
-1229 QLNSAKN
+1229 QVNSAKN

-1348 TITQKAEQV
+1348 TITQKADQV

-1393 NLISQISSATR
+1393 NLISQITSATR

-1461 ILNKSTGPNT
+1461 ILNKPTGPNT

-1476 EAALQRVNNAKDALN
+1476 EAALQRVNTAKNALN

-1579 QAVSAAETILN
+1579 QAVSNAETILN

-1608 VNNAKHA
+1608 VNSAKHA

-1635 ASDLNQKQK
+1635 SSDLNQKQK
-1644 DALKTQANGA
+1644 DALKAQANGA

-1784 DVQTVQTNGQALNN
+1784 DVQSVQTNGQALNN

-1822 SSNNQSTYNSAVSNA
+1822 SPNNQSTYNSAVSNA

-1879 TAKQNLNTLSHL
+1879 TTKQNLNTLSHL
-1891 TNNQKSAISTQIDR
+1891 TNNQKSAISSQIDR

-1935 QNTVKQSVKF
+1935 QNTVKQGVNF
-1945 TDADKAKRDAY
+1945 IDADKAKRDAY

-1964 AILNKTQGANT
+1964 TILNKTQGANT

-1987 SSAKNALNGDQNVTN
+1987 TSAKNALNGNQNVTN
-2002 AKNAAKNALNNLT
+2002 AKNTAKHALNNLT

-2057 GINDKTNTLASE
+2057 GINDKANTLASE

-2093 NKNSGSNLDKT
+2093 NKNSGSNLDKA
-2104 AVENALSQVANAKGA
+2104 AVENALSQVTNAKGA

-2178 GTLRNSIQDNTA
+2178 GTLRNSIQDNAA

-2201 GSNKTNYNNAVDSA
+2201 ERNKTNYNNAVDSA

-2395 TNAQRTDLEGQI
+2395 TNAQRTALEGQI

-2506 AKTSA
+2506 TKTSA

-2543 GVKDKGNTLNTA
+2543 GVKDKGNTLNTD

-2623 LNGVQ
+2623 LNGAQ

-2678 NGAMTALKAAIAD
+2678 N
-2691 KERTKASG
+2691 
-2699 NYVNADQEKRQAYDS
+2699 
-2714 KVTNAENIINGTPN
+2714 
-2728 ATLTVNDV
+2728 
-2736 NSATSQVNA
+2736 
-2745 AKTALNGDNN
+2745 
-2755 LRVAKEN
+2755 
-2762 ANNTIDG
+2762 
-2769 LAQLNN
+2769 
-2775 AQKAKLK
+2775 
-2782 EQVQSATTLEGVQT
+2782 
-2796 VKNSSQT
+2796 
-2803 LNTAM
+2803 
-2808 KGLRDSIAN
+2808 
-2817 EATIKAG
+2817 
-2824 QNYTDASPTNRNEY
+2824 
-2838 DSAVTAAKAIINQ
+2838 
-2851 TSNPT
+2851 
-2856 MEPNTITQATS
+2856 
-2867 QVTTKE
+2867 
-2873 HALNGAQN
+2873 
-2881 LAQAKTTAKNNLN
+2881 
-2894 NLTSINNAQKDALT
+2894 
-2908 RSIDGATTVAGV
+2908 
-2920 NQETA
+2920 
-2925 KATELNNAMHSLQN
+2925 
-2939 GINDEAQTKQTQ
+2939 
-2951 KYLDAEPIK
+2951 
-2960 KSAYDQAVNAA
+2960 
-2971 KAILTKASGQNV
+2971 
-2983 DKAAVEQAL
+2983 
-2992 QNVNSTKTAL
+2992 
-3002 NGDAKLNEAKA
+3002 
-3013 AAKQTLGTL
+3013 
-3022 THINNAQRTALDN
+3022 
-3035 EITQATNVEGVN
+3035 
-3047 TVKAKAQ
+3047 
-3054 QLDGAMGQLET
+3054 
-3065 SIRDKDTTL
+3065 
-3074 QSQNYQDADDA
+3074 
-3085 KRTAY
+3085 
-3090 SQAVNAAATILNKTA
+3090 
-3105 GGNTPKAD
+3105 
-3113 VERAMQAVTQAN
+3113 
-3125 TALNGIQNLERAKQA
+3125 
-3140 ANTAITNASDL
+3140 
-3151 NTKQKEALKAQV
+3151 
-3163 TSAGRVSA
+3163 
-3171 ANGVEHTATELNTAM
+3171 TAM

-3193 ADKAETKAS
+3193 ADKADTKAS

-3222 AENIVSGTPTPTLT
+3222 AESIVSGTPTPTLT
-3236 PADVTNAATQVTNAK
+3236 PSDVKNAATQVTNAK

-3291 ATTLPNVQTVRD
+3291 ATTLPNVQNVRD
-3303 NAQTLNSAMKGL
+3303 NAQTLNTAMKGL

-3326 AGQNYTDASPN
+3326 AGQNYTDASQNKQTDYN
-3337 NRSEYDSAVTAAKAI
+3337 NAVTAAKAI
-3352 IDQTT
+3352 IGQTT
-3357 SPSMNAQEINQAKDQ
+3357 SPTMNAQEINQAKDQ

-3399 LSDLTDAQKDA
+3399 LSDLTDAQKEA
-3410 VKRQIEGA
+3410 AKRQIEGA

-3488 KDNVESALQNVQ
+3488 KDGVETALQNVQ
-3500 RAKNELNGNQNVAN
+3500 RAKNDLNGNQNVAN
-3514 AKSTAKN
+3514 AKTTAKN

-3536 LKTQIEGAS
+3536 LKSQIDSAT

-3567 QSGINDEAA
+3567 QNGINDEAA

-3605 DKTAGSNDNKAAVE
+3605 DKTAGPNDNKAAVE

-3656 NAQKAN
+3656 DAQKAN

-3683 GTLDQAMNQL
+3683 GTLNQAMNQL
-3693 RQSIASKDTT
+3693 RQSIASKDAT

-3747 ASQVNSAK
+3747 SSQVNSAK

-3769 TAKTDIGRLTDLNN
+3769 TAKSDIGSLTDLNN
-3783 AQRTAANAEVDQ
+3783 AQRTAANAEVDH
-3795 APNLAAVTAAKNK
+3795 APNLATVTAAKNK

-3845 YDTAVTQAEAIT
+3845 YDTAVTQAEGIT

-3886 NKVAQAKETAKRAL
+3886 NKVAQAKESAKRAL
-3900 ASYSNLNNA
+3900 ASYSNLINA

-3923 VADVTAAQN
+3923 VAGVTAAQN
-3932 TANELNTAMGQLQNG
+3932 TANELNAAMGQLQNG

-3980 ILDKANG
+3980 ILDKAHG

-4053 NSVKTKAQDLDGAMQ
+4053 NGVKTKAQDLDGAMQ

-4094 TAFDNAIIQAESYLN
+4094 TAFDNAITQAESYLN

-4124 IQSVTSTE
+4124 IQSVTTAK

-4144 KTEATQAIDNLTHLN
+4144 KTEAIQAIDNLTHLN
-4159 TPQKTA
+4159 TAQKTA

-4267 ATAKQQAKDALRQ
+4267 ATAKQQAKEALRQ

-4294 QIDSATQVTGVQS
+4294 QIDNATLVTGVQS

-4366 TLNPSAVTQAANQ
+4366 TLDPSAVTQAANQ

-4500 AALSTVTTT
+4500 AVLSTVTTT

-4526 NQRLSTLDNLN
+4526 NQTLSTLDNLN

-4614 STGTNVPKD
+4614 STGTNVSKD

-4734 QGIIDQTTNPTLDPT
+4734 QGIID
-4749 VINQA
+4749 
-4754 AGQVSTTKNAL
+4754 
-4765 NGNENLEAAKQQA
+4765 
-4778 TQSLGSL
+4778 
-4785 DNLNNAQKQAVTN
+4785 
-4798 QINGAHTVD
+4798 
-4807 EANQIK
+4807 
-4813 QNAQNLN
+4813 
-4820 TAMGNLKQA
+4820 
-4829 IADKDATKAT
+4829 
-4839 VNFTDADQAKQQ
+4839 
-4851 AYNTAV
+4851 
-4857 TNAENIISKANGGNA
+4857 
-4872 TQTEVEQAI
+4872 
-4881 QQVNATKQALNGNAN
+4881 
-4896 VQHAK
+4896 
-4901 DEATALINSSNDLN
+4901 
-4915 QAQKD
+4915 
-4920 ALKQQV
+4920 
-4926 QNATTVAGVNN
+4926 
-4937 VKQTAQELNNAM
+4937 
-4949 TQLKQGI
+4949 
-4956 ADKEQTKADGNFV
+4956 
-4969 NADPDKQNAYN
+4969 
-4980 QAVAKAEAL
+4980 
-4989 ISGTPD
+4989 
-4995 VVVTPSE
+4995 
-5002 ITAALNK
+5002 
-5009 VTQAKNDLNG
+5009 
-5019 NTNLATAKQNV
+5019 
-5030 QQAIDQLPNLNQAQ
+5030 
-5044 RDEYNKQITQATLVP
+5044 
-5059 NVNAIQQAATTL
+5059 
-5071 NDAMTQ
+5071 
-5077 LKQGIADKDQTK
+5077 
-5089 ANGNFVNADTDKQN
+5089 
-5103 AYNNAVAHAEQ
+5103 
-5114 IISGTPNANVDPQQV
+5114 
-5129 AQALQQVNQAKGD
+5129 
-5142 LNGNHNLQVAK
+5142 
-5153 DNANTAIDQLPN
+5153 
-5165 LNQPQKTALKDQVS
+5165 
-5179 HAELVTGVN
+5179 
-5188 AIKQN
+5188 
-5193 ADALNNAMGTLKQQ
+5193 
-5207 IQANSQVPQ
+5207 
-5216 SVDFTQADQDKQQAY
+5216 
-5231 NNAANQA
+5231 
-5238 QQIANGT
+5238 
-5245 PTPVLAPD
+5245 
-5253 TVTQAVTTM
+5253 
-5262 NQAKDALNGD
+5262 
-5272 EKLAQ
+5272 
-5277 AKQDALA
+5277 
-5284 NLDTL
+5284 
-5289 RDLNQPQRDALRNQI
+5289 
-5304 NQAQALAT
+5304 
-5312 VEQTKQNAQ
+5312 
-5321 NVNTA
+5321 
-5326 MGNLKQGIANKDT
+5326 
-5339 VKASENYHD
+5339 
-5348 ADVDKQTAYTNAVSQ
+5348 
-5363 AEGIINQTTNPTL
+5363 
-5376 NPDDITRALTQV
+5376 
-5388 TDAKNS
+5388 
-5394 LNGEAK
+5394 
-5400 LATEKQ
+5400 
-5406 NAKDAVSGMTHLN
+5406 
-5419 DAQKQALKGQ
+5419 
-5429 IDQSPEIA
+5429 
-5437 TVNQVKQTATS
+5437 
-5448 LDQAMDQLS
+5448 
-5457 QAINDKDQILA
+5457 
-5468 DGNYLNADPDKQN
+5468 
-5481 AYKQAVAKAEA
+5481 
-5492 LLNKQSGTN
+5492 
-5501 EVQAQVESITNEVNA
+5501 
-5516 AKQALNGNDN
+5516 
-5526 LANAKQQAKQQLANL
+5526 
-5541 THLNDAQ
+5541 
-5548 KQSFESQITQAPL
+5548 
-5561 VTDVTTI
+5561 
-5568 NQKAQTLDHAMEL
+5568 
-5581 LRNSVA
+5581 
-5587 DNQTTLASED
+5587 
-5597 YHDATAQRQNDYNKA
+5597 
-5612 VTAANNIIN
+5612 
-5621 QTTSP
+5621 
-5626 TMNPDDV
+5626 
-5633 NGATTQVN
+5633 
-5641 NTKVA
+5641 
-5646 LDGDENLAAAKQ
+5646 
-5658 QANNRLDQLDH
+5658 
-5669 LNNAQKQQLQ
+5669 
-5679 SQITQSSDI
+5679 
-5688 AAVNGHKQ
+5688 
-5696 TAESLN
+5696 
-5702 TAMGNLINAIA
+5702 
-5713 DHQAVEQRGN
+5713 
-5723 FINADTDKQTAY
+5723 
-5735 NTAVNEAAAMIN
+5735 
-5747 KQTGQNANQT
+5747 
-5757 EVEQAITKVQTTL
+5757 
-5770 QALNGDHNLQ
+5770 
-5780 VAKTN
+5780 
-5785 ATQAIDALTSLN
+5785 
-5797 DPQKTALKDQVTAA
+5797 
-5811 TLVTAVHQIEQ
+5811 
-5822 NANTLNQAM
+5822 
-5831 HGLRQSIQDNAATKA
+5831 
-5846 NSKYI
+5846 
-5851 NEDQPE
+5851 
-5857 QQNYDQAV
+5857 
-5865 QAANNIINEQTATL
+5865 
-5879 DNNAINQAA
+5879 
-5888 ATVNT
+5888 
-5893 TKAALHG
+5893 
-5900 DVKLQNDK
+5900 
-5908 DHAKQTV
+5908 
-5915 SQLAH
+5915 
-5920 LNNAQ
+5920 
-5925 KHMEDTLIDSET
+5925 
-5937 TRTAV
+5937 
-5942 KQDLT
+5942 
-5947 EAQALDQLMDALQQS
+5947 
-5962 IADKDATRASSAY
+5962 
-5975 VNAEPNKKQAYD
+5975 
-5987 EAVQNAESIIAG
+5987 
-5999 LNNPTINKG
+5999 
-6008 NVSSATQAVISSK
+6008 
-6021 NALDG
+6021 
-6026 VERLAQDKQTAGNSL
+6026 
-6041 NHLDQLTPAQQQ
+6041 
-6053 ALENQINN
+6053 
-6061 ATTRDKVAEIIAQ
+6061 
-6074 AQALNEAMKALK
+6074 
-6086 ESIKDQPQTEASSK
+6086 
-6100 FINEDQAQKDAYT
+6100 
-6113 QAVQHAKD
+6113 
-6121 LINKTTDPTLAK
+6121 
-6133 SIIDQATQAV
+6133 
-6143 TDAKNNLHGDQ
+6143 
-6154 KLAQDKQRATETLNN
+6154 
-6169 LSNLNTPQRQALENQ
+6169 
-6184 INNAATRGE
+6184 
-6193 VAQKLTEA
+6193 
-6201 QALNQ
+6201 
-6206 AMEALRNSIQD
+6206 
-6217 QQQTEAGSK
+6217 
-6226 FINEDKPQK
+6226 
-6235 DAYQAAVQNAKD
+6235 
-6247 LINQTNN
+6247 
-6254 PTLDKAQ
+6254 
-6261 VEQLTQAVNQAKDNL
+6261 
-6276 HGDQKLAD
+6276 
-6284 DKQHA
+6284 
-6289 VTDLNQLNGL
+6289 
-6299 NNPQRQA
+6299 
-6306 LESQINNAATRDEV
+6306 
-6320 AQKLAE
+6320 
-6326 AKALDQAMQAL
+6326 
-6337 RNSIQ
+6337 
-6342 DQQQTES
+6342 
-6349 GSKFINEDKP
+6349 
-6359 QKDAY
+6359 
-6364 QAAVQNAKDLINQ
+6364 
-6377 TGNPT
+6377 
-6382 LDKSQVEQL
+6382 
-6391 TQAVTT
+6391 
-6397 AKDNLHGDQKLAR
+6397 
-6410 DQQQAVTTVN
+6410 
-6420 ALPNLNHAQQQAL
+6420 
-6433 TDAINAAPTRTEVAQ
+6433 
-6448 HVQTATELDHA
+6448 
-6459 METLKNKV
+6459 
-6467 DQVNTDKAQPNYT
+6467 
-6480 EASTDKKEAV
+6480 
-6490 DQALQAAQSITDPTN
+6490 
-6505 GSNANKDAVEQA
+6505 
-6517 LTKLQEKENE
+6517 
-6527 LNGNERV
+6527 
-6534 AEAKTQAKQ
+6534 
-6543 TIDQLTHLNA
+6543 
-6553 DQIATAKQNID
+6553 
-6564 QATKLQPIAE
+6564 
-6574 LVDQATQLN
+6574 
-6583 QSMDQLQQAVN
+6583 
-6594 EHANVEQ
+6594 
-6601 TVDYTQADSDKQNA
+6601 
-6615 YKQAIAD
+6615 
-6622 AENVLKQNANKQQVD
+6622 
-6637 QALQNILNA
+6637 
-6646 KQALNGDER
+6646 
-6655 VALAK
+6655 
-6660 TNGKHDI
+6660 
-6667 DQLNALNNAQQDG
+6667 
-6680 FKGRIDQSN
+6680 
-6689 DLNQIQQIV
+6689 
-6698 DEAKALNRAMDQLSQ
+6698 
-6713 EITGNEGRTKGSTNY
+6713 
-6728 VNADTQVKQVYDE
+6728 
-6741 AVDKAKQA
+6741 
-6749 LDKSTGQNLTAEQ
+6749 
-6762 VIKLNDAI
+6762 
-6770 TAAKKALNG
+6770 
-6779 EERLNNRKAE
+6779 
-6789 ALQRLDQLTHLN
+6789 
-6801 NAQRQLAIQQI
+6801 
-6812 NNAETLNKA
+6812 
-6821 SRAINRATKLDNA
+6821 
-6834 MGAVQQYIDE
+6834 
-6844 QHLGVISST
+6844 
-6853 NYINADDNLKAN
+6853 
-6865 YDNAIAN
+6865 
-6872 AAHELDKVQGN
+6872 
-6883 AIAKAEAEQLKQN
+6883 
-6896 IIDAQN
+6896 
-6902 ALNGDQNLANAKDKA
+6902 
-6917 NAFVNSLNGLNQQ
+6917 
-6930 QQDLAHKAINNADT
+6930 
-6944 VSDVTDIVNNQI
+6944 
-6956 DLNDAM
+6956 
-6962 ETLKHLVD
+6962 
-6970 NEIPNAEQTVN
+6970 
-6981 YQNADDNAKTNFDD
+6981 
-6995 AKRLANTLLNSDNT
+6995 
-7009 NVNDINGAIQTVN
+7009 
-7022 DAIHNLNGDQRLQ
+7022 
-7035 DAKDKAIQSINQAL
+7035 
-7049 ANKLKEI
+7049 
-7056 EASNATDQDKLIA
+7056 
-7069 KNKAEELANSIIN
+7069 
-7082 NINKATSNQ
+7082 
-7091 AVSQVQTAGNH
+7091 
-7102 AIEQVHANEIPKAKI
+7102 
-7117 DANKDVDKQ
+7117 
-7126 VQSLIDEID
+7126 
-7135 RNPNLT
+7135 
-7141 DKEKQALK
+7141 
-7149 DRINQ
+7149 
-7154 ILQQG
+7154 
-7159 HNGINNAMTKEEIEQ
+7159 
-7174 AKAQL
+7174 
-7179 AQALQDIKDLVKAK
+7179 
-7193 EDAKQDVDKQVQA
+7193 
-7206 LIDEIDQ
+7206 
-7213 NPNLTDK
+7213 
-7220 EKQALKDRINQILQQ
+7220 
-7235 GHNGINNAMT
+7235 
-7245 KEEIEQ
+7245 
-7251 AKAQL
+7251 
-7256 AQALQDIKDLVKAK
+7256 
-7270 ENAKQDIDKRVQA
+7270 
-7283 LIDEIDQNPNLTD
+7283 
-7296 KEKQALKD
+7296 
-7304 RINQILQQGHNDI
+7304 
-7317 NNALTKE
+7317 
-7324 EIEQAKAQLA
+7324 
-7334 QALQDIKD
+7334 
-7342 LVKAKEDAKNA
+7342 
-7353 IKALANAKRDQINSN
+7353 
-7368 PDLTPEQ
+7368 
-7375 KAKALKEIDE
+7375 
-7385 AEKRALQN
+7385 
-7393 VENAQTI
+7393 
-7400 DQLNRG
+7400 
-7406 LNLGLDD
+7406 
-7413 IRNTHV
+7413 
-7419 WEVDE
+7419 
-7424 QPAVNEIFEATPEQ
+7424 
-7438 ILVNGELIVH
+7438 
-7448 RDDIITEQ
+7448 
-7456 DILAHINLIDQ
+7456 
-7467 LSAEVIDTPS
+7467 
-7477 TATISDSLTAKVE
+7477 
-7490 VTLLDGSKV
+7490 
-7499 IVNVPVKVVEK
+7499 
-7510 ELSVVKQQ
+7510 
-7518 AIESIENAAQQKIDE
+7518 
-7533 INNSVTLT
+7533 
-7541 LEQKEAAI
+7541 
-7549 AEVNKLKQQAID
+7549 
-7561 YINNAPDVHSVEE
+7561 
-7574 IQQQEQA
+7574 
-7581 HIEQFYP
+7581 
-7588 EQFTIEQAKSNAI
+7588 
-7601 KSIEDAIQHMID
+7601 
-7613 EIKARTDL
+7613 
-7621 TDKEK
+7621 
-7626 QEAIAKLNQ
+7626 
-7635 LKEQAIQAIQRAQ
+7635 
-7648 SIDEIS
+7648 
-7654 EQLEQFK
+7654 
-7661 AQMKAANPTAKELAK
+7661 
-7676 RKQEAISRIK
+7676 
-7686 DFSNEKINSIRNSE
+7686 
-7700 IGTTDEKQAAM
+7700 
-7711 NQINEI
+7711 
-7717 VLETIRDINNAH
+7717 
-7729 TLQQVEA
+7729 
-7736 ALNNGIARISAVQIV
+7736 
-7751 ISDRAKQS
+7751 
-7759 SSTGNESNSHL
+7759 
-7770 TIGYGTANHP
+7770 
-7780 FNSSTI
+7780 
-7786 GHKKKIDEDDDID
+7786 
-7799 PLHMRHFSN
+7799 
-7808 NFGNVIKNAIG
+7808 
-7819 VVGIS
+7819 
-7824 GLLASFWFFIA
+7824 
-7835 KRRRKEDEEEELEIR
+7835 
-7850 DNNKDSIKET
+7850 
-7860 LDDTKHLPLLFAKRR
+7860 
-7875 RKEDEEDVTVE
+7875 
-7886 EKDTLN
+7886 
-7892 NGESLDKVK
+7892 
-7901 HTPFFLPKRRRKE
+7901 
-7914 DEEDVEVTNE
+7914 
-7924 NTDEKVLQDNE
+7924 
-7935 HSPILIAKRRK
+7935 
-7946 DKEVDVETTTSIESN
+7946 
-7961 EDDAPL
+7961 
-7967 LLAKKK
+7967 
-7973 NQKDNQS
+7973 
-7980 KGKKSASK
+7980 
-7988 NLLKS
+7988 

>member
-1 MGNGAEHSKTIN
+1 MNYRDKIQKFSIRKYTVGTFSTVIATLVFLGLNTSQAQAAETNQPASALKQKQQNGDTQTENREVEVQNSQNGQSLSAPIENEQPNNNQTNHVDASAVQSSTTEHDQPVSQNEQAKKDTAAATPTQSAKAASKHEQSESRAANKKENDNKATHVESHEANVVTASDSSDSGNVQHDRNELQAFFDANYHDYRFIDRENADSGTFNYVKGIFDKINTLLGSNDPINNKDLQLAYKELEQAVALIRTMPQRQQTSRRSSRIQTRSIESRAAEPRSVSDYQNANSSYYVENANDGSGYPVGTYINASSKGAPYNLPTTPWNTLKASDAKEIALITAKQTGDGYQWVIKFNKGHAPHENMIYWFALPAGQTPVGRTEFVTVNADGTNVQWSNGAGAGANKPLPEMWPYGVNDSRSWDYKIRNRSGQVIYDWPTVHINSLKDLARASDYFSEAGATPATKAFGRQTFEYINGERPTESPGVPKVYTFIGKGDASYTISFKTQGPTIDKLYYAAGGRALEYNQLFMYSQLYVESTQDYQQRLNGLRQVVNRTYRIGTTKRVEVSQGNVQTKKVLESTNLNIDDFMDDPLSYVKTPSNKVLGFYPTSANTNAFRPGGVNPLNEYQLSQLFTDDKLQQAARTGSPIRLMIGFDYPDAFGNGETLVPVNLTVLPEIQHNIKFFKNDDGQNIADKPASKQAGHPVFYVYAGNQGNASVNLGGSVTSIQPLRINLTSNENFTDKDWQITGIPRTLHIENSTNRTNNARERNIELVGNLLPGDYFGTIRFGRKEQLFEIRVKPHTPRITTTAEELRGTALQKVPVTVTDIPLDPSALVYLVIPTSQTRDGGSEADQIPSGYTKIATGTPDGVHSTITIRPEDYVVFIPPVGNQIRALIFYNNVVASNMSNAVTILPDDIPPTINNPVGLNAKYYRGDEVSFTMGVSDRHSGLKSTTITTLPSGWTSNLTKSDKKNGSLAISGRVSMNQAYNSDITFKVSATDNVNNTTNDSQSKHVTVHVGKISDDAHPIVLGNSEKVVVVNPTALTGDEKQRITTAFMNKNQNIRGYLASSNPVTVDNHGNVTLQYRDGSSTTLDATNVMTYEPVVKPEYQTANAAKTATVTIAKGQSFNIGDIKQYFTLSNGQAIPSSSFTNITSDRTIPTAQEVSQMNAGTQLYHIVATNAYHKDTEDFYITLKIIDVKQPEGDQRVYRMSTYDITTDEISKVKQAFINANRDAISFAEGDISVTNTPNGSNVSTITVNINKGRLTKSFTSNLNNMNFLRWVNFPQDYTVTWTNAKIANRPTDGGLSWSDDHKSLIYRYDATLGTQITTNDILTLLKATTTVPGLRNNIAGNEKAQAEAGGRPNYKTTGYSQSNPTSDGQRQFTLNGQVIQIMDIINPSNGFGGQPVTNSNVRANHSNSTVVSVNESAANGAGAFTIDHVVKNNSTHNAADAVYKAQLYLSPYGPKQYVEHLNQNTDNTNEAINIYFVPSDLVNPTISVGNYTNHQVFSGETFTNTITANDNFGVQSVTVPTTSQLTGTVDNNHQHVSATAPNVTSTTNKTINLVATDTSGNTATTSFNVTIKPLRDKYRVGTSSTAANPVRIANISNNATVSQADQTAIINSLTFTSNAPNRNYATASANEITSKTVSNVSRTGNNAQVTVTVTYQDGTTSTVTVPVKRVIPEIVAHSHYTVQGQDFPTGNGASASDYFKLSNGSAIPDATITWVSGQAPNKNNTTIGQDINVTAHILIDGETTPITKTATYKVVRTVPKQVFETARGVLYPGVSDMYDAKQYVKPVNNSWSTNAQHMNFQFTNSYGPSKDVVGISTRDIRVTYDNHQTQIIKILSKVKPDPPRIDGNSVTYKAGLTNQQIKINNVLSSSSIKLFKADNTPLTITNTTYGSGNTAVVTVSDALPNGEIKARSSISMNNVTYTTQDEHGRAIDVTRNESVDSNDSASVHVTPQLQATTEGAVFIKGGDGFDFGHVERFIQNPPHGATVAWHDNPDTWKNTVGNTHKTAVVTLPNGQGTRNVEVPVKVYPVANAKAPSRDVKGQNLTNGTDAINYITFDPNTNTNGITAVWANRQQPNNQQAGVQHLNVDVTYPGISAAKRVPVTVNVYQFEFPQTSYTTTVGGTLASGTQASGYAHIQNATGLPTDGFTYKWNNAATGTNDANWAAMNKPNTAQVINAKYDVIYNGHTFATSLPAKFVVKDVQPAKPTVTETAAGVITIAPGANQTVNTHAGNVTTYADKLVIKRNGNVVTTFTRHNNTSPWVKEASAANVAGIAGTNNGITVAAGTFNPADTIQAVATQGSGETISDEQRSDDFTVVAPQPNQATTKIWQNGHVDITPNNPSGHLINPTQAMDIAYTEKVGNGAEHSKTLN
-13 VVRGQNNQWT
+13 AVRGQNNQWT

-31 TLDAQTGKVTFNANT
+31 TLDAHTGKVTFNANT
-46 IKPNSSITI
+46 IKPNSAITI

-60 TGHSVS
+60 TGHSAS

-129 IPVTVTYNDGSTE
+129 IPVTVTYNDSSTE

-156 LITAKNHLDDPVSTE
+156 LITAKNHLDDPVSTD

-182 NAMHNAQ
+182 NAIHNAQ

-202 INNER
+202 INDER

-213 SDALTKVRAAQ
+213 NAALSKVQAAQ
-224 TKIDQ
+224 TKINE

-258 STAGMTQQS
+258 STTGMTQQS

-272 AKKREAETEIT
+272 AKKREAESEIT

-311 ALNQAKHDLTAD
+311 ALNQAKQNLTAD
-323 THALE
+323 THELE
-328 QAVQQLNRTG
+328 QAVHQLNRTG

-376 IRTVQEV
+376 IRSVQEV
-383 QSALTNVNRVNER
+383 QTALTNVNRVNDR
-396 LTQAIN
+396 LTLAIN

-469 AAEKTKVEEKY
+469 AAKKTKVEEKY
-480 NSLKQAIAGL
+480 NGLKQAIAGL
-490 TPDLAPLQTAKTQ
+490 TPDLAPLQAAKTQ

-513 TTGMTSTS
+513 TTGMTSAS
-521 VATFNEKLSAART
+521 VAAFNDKLSAART

-561 AKTALDQ
+561 TKTALDQ

-583 KNQLQHSIDTQT
+583 KNQLQQSIDTQT

-629 PTVEQI
+629 PTVDQI

-652 RQALTPDKAPLQNA
+652 RQALTPDKAPLQTA

-720 KVTEA
+720 KVAEA

-745 ALTTLHG
+745 AFTTLHG

-762 NFTQQINAAQN
+762 NFTQQINAAPN

-779 IKSNITALNTA
+779 IKSNITALNNA

-796 SVADNNTIKSGQ
+796 SVADNNSIKSGQ
-808 NYTDATPANKQA
+808 NYTDATTANKQA

-840 DVNTVNQKAA
+840 DVNTVNQKAET
-850 SVKSTKD
+850 VKSTKG

-878 ASDLNQAQKN
+878 ASDLNQTQKN

-894 NSAQNVQAVNDIKQT
+894 NNAQNVQAVNDIKQT
-909 THSLNTAM
+909 TQSLNTAM

-977 NVTSKEHAL
+977 NVTSKEQAL

-992 NAAKQEANTALGH
+992 NAAKQEANTALGQ

-1018 SQINGAHQIDAVN
+1018 SQINGAHQIETVN

-1050 VADKDQVKRTEDYA
+1050 VADKEQVKRTEDYA

-1087 TTNPTMSVDDVN
+1087 TTNPTMSVNDVN
-1099 RATSAVT
+1099 SATSAVT
-1106 SNKNALNGDE
+1106 TNKNALNGDE
-1116 KLAQSKTDAAR
+1116 KLAQSKTDAAS

-1229 QLNSAKN
+1229 QVNSAKN

-1260 LTTAQKTNLTNQ
+1260 LTTAQKTHLTNQ

-1282 HTVQSNANTLDQA
+1282 HTAQSNANTLDQA

-1369 LAAAKQNAK
+1369 LATAKLNAK

-1404 VSGVDTVKQNAQHL
+1404 VSSVDTVKQNAQHL
-1418 DQAMASLQSG
+1418 DQAMASLQNG

-1461 ILNKSTGPNT
+1461 ILNKQHGPNT

-1476 EAALQRVNNAKDALN
+1476 EAALQRVKTAKNALN

-1579 QAVSAAETILN
+1579 QAVSNAETILN

-1608 VNNAKHA
+1608 VNSAKHA

-1635 ASDLNQKQK
+1635 ASDLNQHQK
-1644 DALKTQANGA
+1644 DALKAQANGA

-1668 ELNTAMGTLKHAIAD
+1668 ELNTAMGQLQHAIAD
-1683 KTNTLA
+1683 KTTTLA
-1689 SSKYVNAD
+1689 SSKFVNAD
-1697 STKQNAYTTKVT
+1697 STKQNVYTTKVT

-1784 DVQTVQTNGQALNN
+1784 DVQSVQTNGQSLNN

-1822 SSNNQSTYNSAVSNA
+1822 SPNNQSTYNSAVSNA
-1837 KGIINQTNNPTMDT
+1837 KGIINQTNNPTMDA

-1891 TNNQKSAISTQIDR
+1891 TNNQKSAISSQIDR

-1935 QNTVKQSVKF
+1935 QNTVKQGVNF

-1964 AILNKTQGANT
+1964 TILNKTQGANT
-1975 SKQDVEAAIQNV
+1975 PKQDVEAAIQSV
-1987 SSAKNALNGDQNVTN
+1987 TSAKNALNGDQNVTN
-2002 AKNAAKNALNNLT
+2002 AKNAAKHALNNLT

-2028 IDQATTVAGVEAVS
+2028 IDQATTVSGVEAVS

-2093 NKNSGSNLDKT
+2093 NKNSGSNLDKA
-2104 AVENALSQVANAKGA
+2104 AVENALSQVTNAKGA

-2178 GTLRNSIQDNTA
+2178 GTLRNSIQDNAA

-2201 GSNKTNYNNAVDSA
+2201 ESNKTNYNNAVDSA

-2496 ALNGAENLRN
+2496 ALNGADNLRN

-2511 TNTINGLPNLTQL
+2511 TNTINGLPHLTQL

-2580 SNKNNYNT
+2580 INKNNYNT

-2678 NGAMTALKAAIAD
+2678 NGAMTVLKAAIAD

-2745 AKTALNGDNN
+2745 AKTVLNGDNN
-2755 LRVAKEN
+2755 LRVAKEH

-2782 EQVQSATTLEGVQT
+2782 EQVQSATTLDGVQT

-2824 QNYTDASPTNRNEY
+2824 QNYTDASPNNRNEY

-2873 HALNGAQN
+2873 QALNGAQN

-2920 NQETA
+2920 NQETV

-2939 GINDEAQTKQTQ
+2939 GINDETQTKQTQ
-2951 KYLDAEPIK
+2951 KYLDAEPSK

-3090 SQAVNAAATILNKTA
+3090 SQAVNAAATILNKTS

-3163 TSAGRVSA
+3163 TSAGRVSV

-3193 ADKAETKAS
+3193 ADKADTKAS

-3236 PADVTNAATQVTNAK
+3236 PSDVTNAATQVTNAK

-3280 QKAKLKEQVGQ
+3280 QKA
-3291 ATTLPNVQTVRD
+3291 
-3303 NAQTLNSAMKGL
+3303 
-3315 RDSIANEATIK
+3315 
-3326 AGQNYTDASPN
+3326 
-3337 NRSEYDSAVTAAKAI
+3337 
-3352 IDQTT
+3352 
-3357 SPSMNAQEINQAKDQ
+3357 
-3372 VTAKQQALNGQENLR
+3372 
-3387 TAQTNAKQHLNG
+3387 
-3399 LSDLTDAQKDA
+3399 
-3410 VKRQIEGA
+3410 
-3418 THVNEVTQAQNNAD
+3418 
-3432 ALNTAMTNLKN
+3432 
-3443 GIQDQ
+3443 
-3448 NTIKQGVNFTD
+3448 
-3459 ADEAKRN
+3459 
-3466 AYTNAVTQAEQI
+3466 
-3478 LNKAQ
+3478 
-3483 GPNTA
+3483 
-3488 KDNVESALQNVQ
+3488 
-3500 RAKNELNGNQNVAN
+3500 
-3514 AKSTAKN
+3514 
-3521 ALNNLT
+3521 NLT
-3527 SINNAQKEA
+3527 S
-3536 LKTQIEGAS
+3536 
-3545 TVAGVNQVSTTA
+3545 
-3557 SELNTAMSNL
+3557 
-3567 QSGINDEAA
+3567 
-3576 TKAAQKYTDA
+3576 
-3586 DRDKQ
+3586 
-3591 TAYNDAVTAAKTLL
+3591 
-3605 DKTAGSNDNKAAVE
+3605 
-3619 QALQRVNTA
+3619 
-3628 KTALNGDARLNEA
+3628 
-3641 KNTAKQQLATMSHLT
+3641 
-3656 NAQKAN
+3656 
-3662 LTEQIERGT
+3662 QIERGT

-3683 GTLDQAMNQL
+3683 GTLNEAMNQL
-3693 RQSIASKDTT
+3693 RQSIASKDAT
-3703 KSSEDYQDA
+3703 KASEDYHDA
-3712 NADLQNAYNRAVSD
+3712 NTDLQNAYNDAVTN

-3769 TAKTDIGRLTDLNN
+3769 TAKSDIGRLTDLNN

-3923 VADVTAAQN
+3923 VAGVTAAQN

-3980 ILDKANG
+3980 ILDKAHG

-4053 NSVKTKAQDLDGAMQ
+4053 NGVKTKAQDLDGAMQ
-4068 RLESAIANKDQTKA
+4068 RLQSAIANKDQTKA

-4089 DPTKK
+4089 DPTNK
-4094 TAFDNAIIQAESYLN
+4094 TAFDNAITQAESYLN

-4280 MTHLSDAQKQSITG
+4280 MTHLSDAQKQS
-4294 QIDSATQVTGVQS
+4294 
-4307 VKDNATN
+4307 
-4314 LDNAMNQLRNSIA
+4314 
-4327 NKDEV
+4327 
-4332 KASQPYVDA
+4332 
-4341 DTDKQNAYNTAVTSA
+4341 
-4356 ENIINATSQP
+4356 
-4366 TLNPSAVTQAANQ
+4366 
-4379 VNTNKTALNGAQ
+4379 
-4391 NLANKKQETTAN
+4391 
-4403 INQLSHLNNA
+4403 
-4413 QKQDLNTQVTNAPN
+4413 
-4427 ISTVNQVKTKA
+4427 
-4438 EQLDQAMERLING
+4438 
-4451 IQDKDQVKQSVNFT
+4451 
-4465 DADPEKQT
+4465 
-4473 AYNNAVTAA
+4473 
-4482 ENIINQANG
+4482 
-4491 TNANQSQVE
+4491 
-4500 AALSTVTTT
+4500 
-4509 KQALNGDRKVT
+4509 
-4520 DAKNNA
+4520 
-4526 NQRLSTLDNLN
+4526 
-4537 NAQKGAVT
+4537 
-4545 GNINQAHTVA
+4545 
-4555 EVTQAIQTAQELNTA
+4555 
-4570 MGNLKN
+4570 
-4576 SLNDKDTTLGSQN
+4576 
-4589 FADADPEKKNA
+4589 
-4600 YNEAVRNAENILNK
+4600 
-4614 STGTNVPKD
+4614 
-4623 QVEAAMNQVNTTKAA
+4623 
-4638 LNGTQNLEKAKQHAN
+4638 
-4653 TAIDGLSHLTN
+4653 
-4664 AQKDA
+4664 
-4669 LKQLVQQSTTV
+4669 
-4680 AEAQGNEQKAN
+4680 
-4691 NVDAAMDK
+4691 
-4699 LRQSIAD
+4699 
-4706 NATTKQNQNYTDA
+4706 
-4719 SPNKKDA
+4719 
-4726 YNNAVTTA
+4726 
-4734 QGIIDQTTNPTLDPT
+4734 
-4749 VINQA
+4749 
-4754 AGQVSTTKNAL
+4754 
-4765 NGNENLEAAKQQA
+4765 
-4778 TQSLGSL
+4778 
-4785 DNLNNAQKQAVTN
+4785 
-4798 QINGAHTVD
+4798 
-4807 EANQIK
+4807 
-4813 QNAQNLN
+4813 
-4820 TAMGNLKQA
+4820 
-4829 IADKDATKAT
+4829 
-4839 VNFTDADQAKQQ
+4839 
-4851 AYNTAV
+4851 
-4857 TNAENIISKANGGNA
+4857 
-4872 TQTEVEQAI
+4872 
-4881 QQVNATKQALNGNAN
+4881 
-4896 VQHAK
+4896 
-4901 DEATALINSSNDLN
+4901 
-4915 QAQKD
+4915 
-4920 ALKQQV
+4920 
-4926 QNATTVAGVNN
+4926 
-4937 VKQTAQELNNAM
+4937 
-4949 TQLKQGI
+4949 
-4956 ADKEQTKADGNFV
+4956 
-4969 NADPDKQNAYN
+4969 
-4980 QAVAKAEAL
+4980 
-4989 ISGTPD
+4989 
-4995 VVVTPSE
+4995 
-5002 ITAALNK
+5002 
-5009 VTQAKNDLNG
+5009 
-5019 NTNLATAKQNV
+5019 
-5030 QQAIDQLPNLNQAQ
+5030 
-5044 RDEYNKQITQATLVP
+5044 
-5059 NVNAIQQAATTL
+5059 
-5071 NDAMTQ
+5071 
-5077 LKQGIADKDQTK
+5077 
-5089 ANGNFVNADTDKQN
+5089 
-5103 AYNNAVAHAEQ
+5103 
-5114 IISGTPNANVDPQQV
+5114 
-5129 AQALQQVNQAKGD
+5129 
-5142 LNGNHNLQVAK
+5142 
-5153 DNANTAIDQLPN
+5153 
-5165 LNQPQKTALKDQVS
+5165 
-5179 HAELVTGVN
+5179 
-5188 AIKQN
+5188 
-5193 ADALNNAMGTLKQQ
+5193 
-5207 IQANSQVPQ
+5207 
-5216 SVDFTQADQDKQQAY
+5216 
-5231 NNAANQA
+5231 
-5238 QQIANGT
+5238 
-5245 PTPVLAPD
+5245 
-5253 TVTQAVTTM
+5253 
-5262 NQAKDALNGD
+5262 
-5272 EKLAQ
+5272 
-5277 AKQDALA
+5277 
-5284 NLDTL
+5284 
-5289 RDLNQPQRDALRNQI
+5289 
-5304 NQAQALAT
+5304 
-5312 VEQTKQNAQ
+5312 
-5321 NVNTA
+5321 
-5326 MGNLKQGIANKDT
+5326 
-5339 VKASENYHD
+5339 
-5348 ADVDKQTAYTNAVSQ
+5348 
-5363 AEGIINQTTNPTL
+5363 
-5376 NPDDITRALTQV
+5376 
-5388 TDAKNS
+5388 
-5394 LNGEAK
+5394 
-5400 LATEKQ
+5400 
-5406 NAKDAVSGMTHLN
+5406 
-5419 DAQKQALKGQ
+5419 
-5429 IDQSPEIA
+5429 
-5437 TVNQVKQTATS
+5437 
-5448 LDQAMDQLS
+5448 
-5457 QAINDKDQILA
+5457 
-5468 DGNYLNADPDKQN
+5468 
-5481 AYKQAVAKAEA
+5481 
-5492 LLNKQSGTN
+5492 
-5501 EVQAQVESITNEVNA
+5501 
-5516 AKQALNGNDN
+5516 
-5526 LANAKQQAKQQLANL
+5526 
-5541 THLNDAQ
+5541 
-5548 KQSFESQITQAPL
+5548 FESQITQAPL

-5568 NQKAQTLDHAMEL
+5568 NQKAQALDHAMEL

-5587 DNQTTLASED
+5587 DNQATLASED
-5597 YHDATAQRQNDYNKA
+5597 YHDATAQRQNDYNQA
-5612 VTAANNIIN
+5612 VTATNNIIN

-5626 TMNPDDV
+5626 TMNPDEV
-5633 NGATTQVN
+5633 NRATTQVN

-5646 LDGDENLAAAKQ
+5646 LDGDENLVAAKQ

-5713 DHQAVEQRGN
+5713 DHQTVEQLGN
-5723 FINADTDKQTAY
+5723 FVNADTDKQTAY
-5735 NTAVNEAAAMIN
+5735 TTAVNEAEAMIN

-5780 VAKTN
+5780 VAKAN

-5831 HGLRQSIQDNAATKA
+5831 HGLRESIQDNAATKA

-5851 NEDQPE
+5851 NEDQSE

-5888 ATVNT
+5888 TTVNT

-5915 SQLAH
+5915 SQLTH

-5942 KQDLT
+5942 NHDLT

-5975 VNAEPNKKQAYD
+5975 VNAEPNKKQSYD

-6008 NVSSATQAVISSK
+6008 NVTSATQAVTSSK

-6154 KLAQDKQRATETLNN
+6154 KLDQDKQRATETLNN

-6201 QALNQ
+6201 EALNQ

-6410 DQQQAVTTVN
+6410 DQLQAVTTVN

-6490 DQALQAAQSITDPTN
+6490 DQALQAAESITDPTN
-6505 GSNANKDAVEQA
+6505 GSNANKDAVDQA
-6517 LTKLQEKENE
+6517 LTKLQEKVNE

-6601 TVDYTQADSDKQNA
+6601 TVDYTQADLDKQNA

-6667 DQLNALNNAQQDG
+6667 EQLNALNNAQQDG

-6698 DEAKALNRAMDQLSQ
+6698 DEAKALNRVMDQLSQ
-6713 EITGNEGRTKGSTNY
+6713 GITGNEGRTKGSTNY

-6762 VIKLNDAI
+6762 VIKLNDAV

-6779 EERLNNRKAE
+6779 EEKLNNRKSE

-6930 QQDLAHKAINNADT
+6930 QQHLAHNAINNADT

-6981 YQNADDNAKTNFDD
+6981 YQNAEDNAKTNFDD

-7022 DAIHNLNGDQRLQ
+7022 DAIQNLNGDQRLQ

-7091 AVSQVQTAGNH
+7091 DVSQVQTAGNH

-7126 VQSLIDEID
+7126 VQALIDEID
-7135 RNPNLT
+7135 RNPILT

-7149 DRINQ
+7149 
-7154 ILQQG
+7154 
-7159 HNGINNAMTKEEIEQ
+7159 
-7174 AKAQL
+7174 
-7179 AQALQDIKDLVKAK
+7179 
-7193 EDAKQDVDKQVQA
+7193 
-7206 LIDEIDQ
+7206 
-7213 NPNLTDK
+7213 
-7220 EKQALKDRINQILQQ
+7220 
-7235 GHNGINNAMT
+7235 
-7245 KEEIEQ
+7245 
-7251 AKAQL
+7251 
-7256 AQALQDIKDLVKAK
+7256 
-7270 ENAKQDIDKRVQA
+7270 
-7283 LIDEIDQNPNLTD
+7283 
-7296 KEKQALKD
+7296 
-7304 RINQILQQGHNDI
+7304 
-7317 NNALTKE
+7317 
-7324 EIEQAKAQLA
+7324 
-7334 QALQDIKD
+7334 
-7342 LVKAKEDAKNA
+7342 
-7353 IKALANAKRDQINSN
+7353 
-7368 PDLTPEQ
+7368 
-7375 KAKALKEIDE
+7375 
-7385 AEKRALQN
+7385 
-7393 VENAQTI
+7393 
-7400 DQLNRG
+7400 
-7406 LNLGLDD
+7406 
-7413 IRNTHV
+7413 
-7419 WEVDE
+7419 
-7424 QPAVNEIFEATPEQ
+7424 
-7438 ILVNGELIVH
+7438 
-7448 RDDIITEQ
+7448 
-7456 DILAHINLIDQ
+7456 
-7467 LSAEVIDTPS
+7467 
-7477 TATISDSLTAKVE
+7477 
-7490 VTLLDGSKV
+7490 
-7499 IVNVPVKVVEK
+7499 
-7510 ELSVVKQQ
+7510 
-7518 AIESIENAAQQKIDE
+7518 
-7533 INNSVTLT
+7533 
-7541 LEQKEAAI
+7541 
-7549 AEVNKLKQQAID
+7549 
-7561 YINNAPDVHSVEE
+7561 
-7574 IQQQEQA
+7574 
-7581 HIEQFYP
+7581 
-7588 EQFTIEQAKSNAI
+7588 
-7601 KSIEDAIQHMID
+7601 
-7613 EIKARTDL
+7613 
-7621 TDKEK
+7621 
-7626 QEAIAKLNQ
+7626 
-7635 LKEQAIQAIQRAQ
+7635 
-7648 SIDEIS
+7648 
-7654 EQLEQFK
+7654 
-7661 AQMKAANPTAKELAK
+7661 
-7676 RKQEAISRIK
+7676 
-7686 DFSNEKINSIRNSE
+7686 
-7700 IGTTDEKQAAM
+7700 
-7711 NQINEI
+7711 
-7717 VLETIRDINNAH
+7717 
-7729 TLQQVEA
+7729 
-7736 ALNNGIARISAVQIV
+7736 
-7751 ISDRAKQS
+7751 
-7759 SSTGNESNSHL
+7759 
-7770 TIGYGTANHP
+7770 
-7780 FNSSTI
+7780 
-7786 GHKKKIDEDDDID
+7786 
-7799 PLHMRHFSN
+7799 
-7808 NFGNVIKNAIG
+7808 
-7819 VVGIS
+7819 
-7824 GLLASFWFFIA
+7824 
-7835 KRRRKEDEEEELEIR
+7835 
-7850 DNNKDSIKET
+7850 
-7860 LDDTKHLPLLFAKRR
+7860 
-7875 RKEDEEDVTVE
+7875 
-7886 EKDTLN
+7886 
-7892 NGESLDKVK
+7892 
-7901 HTPFFLPKRRRKE
+7901 
-7914 DEEDVEVTNE
+7914 
-7924 NTDEKVLQDNE
+7924 
-7935 HSPILIAKRRK
+7935 
-7946 DKEVDVETTTSIESN
+7946 
-7961 EDDAPL
+7961 
-7967 LLAKKK
+7967 
-7973 NQKDNQS
+7973 
-7980 KGKKSASK
+7980 
-7988 NLLKS
+7988 

>member
-1 MGNGAEHSKTIN
+1 M
-13 VVRGQNNQWT
+13 
-23 IANKPDYV
+23 
-31 TLDAQTGKVTFNANT
+31 TFNANT
-46 IKPNSSITI
+46 IKPNSAITI

-60 TGHSVS
+60 TGHSAS

-72 TAPAAHTVNTTEIVK
+72 TAPATHTVNTTEIVK

-151 ADKRE
+151 ADKRD
-156 LITAKNHLDDPVSTE
+156 LITAKNHLDDPVSTD

-182 NAMHNAQ
+182 NAIHNAQ

-202 INNER
+202 INNDR

-213 SDALTKVRAAQ
+213 NAALSKVQAAQ
-224 TKIDQ
+224 TKINE

-490 TPDLAPLQTAKTQ
+490 TPDLAPLQAAKTQ

-513 TTGMTSTS
+513 TTGMTSAS

-595 STTGMTQDSIN
+595 STTGMTQDSVN

-629 PTVEQI
+629 PTVDQI
-635 NTNTS
+635 NTNTT
-640 AANQAKSDLDHA
+640 AANQTKSDLDHA

-720 KVTEA
+720 KVAEA

-790 MTKLKD
+790 MTKLKE

-834 TTNPTM
+834 TNNPTM

-894 NSAQNVQAVNDIKQT
+894 NNAQNVQAVNDIKQT
-909 THSLNTAM
+909 TQSLNTAM

-992 NAAKQEANTALGH
+992 NTAKQEANTALGQ

-1018 SQINGAHQIDAVN
+1018 SQINGAHQIETVN
-1031 TIKQNAT
+1031 TINQNAT
-1038 NLNSAMGNLRQA
+1038 NLNSAMGNLKHA

-1087 TTNPTMSVDDVN
+1087 TANPTMSVDDVN

-1106 SNKNALNGDE
+1106 TNKNALNGDE

-1229 QLNSAKN
+1229 QVNSAKN

-1277 TVAGV
+1277 TVAAV

-1322 QTAYNNAVAAAE
+1322 QTAYNNAVVAAE

-1461 ILNKSTGPNT
+1461 ILNKQHGPNT

-1476 EAALQRVNNAKDALN
+1476 EAALQRVNTAKDALN

-1627 AAITAING
+1627 EAITAING
-1635 ASDLNQKQK
+1635 ASDLNQHQK
-1644 DALKTQANGA
+1644 DALKAQANGA

-1822 SSNNQSTYNSAVSNA
+1822 SPNNQSTYNSAVSNA
-1837 KGIINQTNNPTMDT
+1837 KGIINQTNNPTMDAST
-1851 SAITQATT
+1851 ITQATT
-1859 QVNNAKNGLNG
+1859 QVNNGKNGLNG

-1891 TNNQKSAISTQIDR
+1891 TNNQKSAISSQIDR
-1905 AGHVSEVTAA
+1905 AAHVSEVTAA

-1935 QNTVKQSVKF
+1935 QNTVKQSV
-1945 TDADKAKRDAY
+1945 
-1956 TNAVSRAE
+1956 
-1964 AILNKTQGANT
+1964 
-1975 SKQDVEAAIQNV
+1975 
-1987 SSAKNALNGDQNVTN
+1987 
-2002 AKNAAKNALNNLT
+2002 
-2015 SINNAQKRDLTTK
+2015 
-2028 IDQATTVAGVEAVS
+2028 
-2042 NTGTQLNT
+2042 
-2050 AMANLQN
+2050 
-2057 GINDKTNTLASE
+2057 
-2069 NYHDADSDK
+2069 
-2078 KTAYTQAVTN
+2078 
-2088 AENIL
+2088 
-2093 NKNSGSNLDKT
+2093 
-2104 AVENALSQVANAKGA
+2104 
-2119 LNGNH
+2119 
-2124 NLEQAKSNANTT
+2124 
-2136 INGLQH
+2136 
-2142 LTTAQKD
+2142 
-2149 KLKQQVQQAQNVAGV
+2149 
-2164 DTVKSSA
+2164 
-2171 NTLNGAM
+2171 
-2178 GTLRNSIQDNTA
+2178 
-2190 TKNGQ
+2190 
-2195 NYLDAT
+2195 
-2201 GSNKTNYNNAVDSA
+2201 
-2215 NGVINATSNP
+2215 
-2225 NMDANAINQIATQ
+2225 
-2238 VTSTKNALDGTHNLT
+2238 
-2253 QAKQTAT
+2253 
-2260 NAIDGATNLNKAQKD
+2260 
-2275 ALKAQV
+2275 
-2281 TSAQRVANVTSIQQT
+2281 
-2296 ANELNTAMGQLQHGI
+2296 
-2311 DDENATKQTQKYR
+2311 
-2324 DAEQSKK
+2324 
-2331 TAYDQAVAAAK
+2331 
-2342 AILNKQTGSNS
+2342 
-2353 DKAAVDRALQQVTST
+2353 
-2368 KDALNGDA
+2368 
-2376 KLAEAKA
+2376 
-2383 AAKQNL
+2383 
-2389 GTLNHI
+2389 
-2395 TNAQRTDLEGQI
+2395 
-2407 NQATTVD
+2407 
-2414 GVNTVK
+2414 
-2420 TNANTLDGA
+2420 
-2429 MNSLQGSIN
+2429 
-2438 DKDATLRNQNYLDAD
+2438 
-2453 ESKRNAYTQAVT
+2453 
-2465 AAEGILNKQTG
+2465 
-2476 GNTSKADVD
+2476 
-2485 NALNAVTRAKA
+2485 
-2496 ALNGAENLRN
+2496 
-2506 AKTSA
+2506 
-2511 TNTINGLPNLTQL
+2511 
-2524 QKDNLKH
+2524 
-2531 QVEQAQNVAGVN
+2531 
-2543 GVKDKGNTLNTA
+2543 
-2555 MGALRTSI
+2555 
-2563 QNDNTTKTSQN
+2563 
-2574 YLDASD
+2574 
-2580 SNKNNYNT
+2580 
-2588 AVNNANGVINATNN
+2588 
-2602 PNMDANAINGM
+2602 
-2613 ANQVN
+2613 
-2618 TTKAA
+2618 
-2623 LNGVQ
+2623 
-2628 NLAQAKTNATNTI
+2628 
-2641 NNAHDLNQKQK
+2641 
-2652 DALKTQVN
+2652 
-2660 NAQRVSDA
+2660 
-2668 NNVQHTATEL
+2668 
-2678 NGAMTALKAAIAD
+2678 
-2691 KERTKASG
+2691 
-2699 NYVNADQEKRQAYDS
+2699 
-2714 KVTNAENIINGTPN
+2714 
-2728 ATLTVNDV
+2728 
-2736 NSATSQVNA
+2736 
-2745 AKTALNGDNN
+2745 
-2755 LRVAKEN
+2755 
-2762 ANNTIDG
+2762 
-2769 LAQLNN
+2769 
-2775 AQKAKLK
+2775 
-2782 EQVQSATTLEGVQT
+2782 
-2796 VKNSSQT
+2796 
-2803 LNTAM
+2803 
-2808 KGLRDSIAN
+2808 
-2817 EATIKAG
+2817 
-2824 QNYTDASPTNRNEY
+2824 
-2838 DSAVTAAKAIINQ
+2838 
-2851 TSNPT
+2851 
-2856 MEPNTITQATS
+2856 
-2867 QVTTKE
+2867 
-2873 HALNGAQN
+2873 
-2881 LAQAKTTAKNNLN
+2881 
-2894 NLTSINNAQKDALT
+2894 
-2908 RSIDGATTVAGV
+2908 
-2920 NQETA
+2920 
-2925 KATELNNAMHSLQN
+2925 
-2939 GINDEAQTKQTQ
+2939 
-2951 KYLDAEPIK
+2951 
-2960 KSAYDQAVNAA
+2960 
-2971 KAILTKASGQNV
+2971 
-2983 DKAAVEQAL
+2983 
-2992 QNVNSTKTAL
+2992 
-3002 NGDAKLNEAKA
+3002 
-3013 AAKQTLGTL
+3013 
-3022 THINNAQRTALDN
+3022 
-3035 EITQATNVEGVN
+3035 
-3047 TVKAKAQ
+3047 
-3054 QLDGAMGQLET
+3054 
-3065 SIRDKDTTL
+3065 
-3074 QSQNYQDADDA
+3074 
-3085 KRTAY
+3085 
-3090 SQAVNAAATILNKTA
+3090 
-3105 GGNTPKAD
+3105 
-3113 VERAMQAVTQAN
+3113 
-3125 TALNGIQNLERAKQA
+3125 
-3140 ANTAITNASDL
+3140 
-3151 NTKQKEALKAQV
+3151 
-3163 TSAGRVSA
+3163 
-3171 ANGVEHTATELNTAM
+3171 
-3186 TALKRAI
+3186 
-3193 ADKAETKAS
+3193 
-3202 GNYVNADANKR
+3202 
-3213 QAYDEKVTA
+3213 
-3222 AENIVSGTPTPTLT
+3222 
-3236 PADVTNAATQVTNAK
+3236 
-3251 TQLNGNHNLEVAKQ
+3251 
-3265 NANTAIDGLTSLNGP
+3265 
-3280 QKAKLKEQVGQ
+3280 
-3291 ATTLPNVQTVRD
+3291 
-3303 NAQTLNSAMKGL
+3303 
-3315 RDSIANEATIK
+3315 
-3326 AGQNYTDASPN
+3326 
-3337 NRSEYDSAVTAAKAI
+3337 
-3352 IDQTT
+3352 
-3357 SPSMNAQEINQAKDQ
+3357 
-3372 VTAKQQALNGQENLR
+3372 
-3387 TAQTNAKQHLNG
+3387 
-3399 LSDLTDAQKDA
+3399 
-3410 VKRQIEGA
+3410 
-3418 THVNEVTQAQNNAD
+3418 
-3432 ALNTAMTNLKN
+3432 
-3443 GIQDQ
+3443 
-3448 NTIKQGVNFTD
+3448 NFTD

-3488 KDNVESALQNVQ
+3488 KDGVETALQNVQ

-3514 AKSTAKN
+3514 AKTTAKN

-3536 LKTQIEGAS
+3536 LKSQIEGAT

-3567 QSGINDEAA
+3567 QNGINDEAA
-3576 TKAAQKYTDA
+3576 IKAAQKYTDA
-3586 DRDKQ
+3586 DRNKQ

-3605 DKTAGSNDNKAAVE
+3605 DKTAGTNDNKAAVE

-3656 NAQKAN
+3656 DAQKAN

-3683 GTLDQAMNQL
+3683 GTLDQSMNQL
-3693 RQSIASKDTT
+3693 RQSIASKDAT

-3712 NADLQNAYNRAVSD
+3712 NADLQNAYNGAVTN

-3769 TAKTDIGRLTDLNN
+3769 TAKSDIGRLTDLNN
-3783 AQRTAANAEVDQ
+3783 AQRTAANAEVDH

-3808 ATSLNTAMGNLKHAL
+3808 ATSLNTEMGNLKHAL

-3845 YDTAVTQAEAIT
+3845 YDTAVTQAESIT

-3886 NKVAQAKETAKRAL
+3886 NKVAQAKEAAKRAL

-3923 VADVTAAQN
+3923 VAGVTAAQN

-3987 QNMTKAQVEAA
+3987 QNMTKAQVESA

-4053 NSVKTKAQDLDGAMQ
+4053 NGVKTKAQVLDGAMQ

-4094 TAFDNAIIQAESYLN
+4094 TAFDNAIAQAESYLN
-4109 KDHGANKDKQAVEQA
+4109 KGHGANKDKQAVEQA
-4124 IQSVTSTE
+4124 IQSVTTAK

-4144 KTEATQAIDNLTHLN
+4144 KTEATQAIDNLTQLN

-4366 TLNPSAVTQAANQ
+4366 TLDPSAVTQAANQ

-4526 NQRLSTLDNLN
+4526 NQTLSTLDNLN

-4706 NATTKQNQNYTDA
+4706 NATTKQNKT
-4719 SPNKKDA
+4719 K
-4726 YNNAVTTA
+4726 
-4734 QGIIDQTTNPTLDPT
+4734 IILM
-4749 VINQA
+4749 
-4754 AGQVSTTKNAL
+4754 QVR
-4765 NGNENLEAAKQQA
+4765 
-4778 TQSLGSL
+4778 
-4785 DNLNNAQKQAVTN
+4785 
-4798 QINGAHTVD
+4798 
-4807 EANQIK
+4807 IK
-4813 QNAQNLN
+4813 RMRTIMLSQLHKV
-4820 TAMGNLKQA
+4820 L
-4829 IADKDATKAT
+4829 
-4839 VNFTDADQAKQQ
+4839 
-4851 AYNTAV
+4851 
-4857 TNAENIISKANGGNA
+4857 
-4872 TQTEVEQAI
+4872 
-4881 QQVNATKQALNGNAN
+4881 
-4896 VQHAK
+4896 
-4901 DEATALINSSNDLN
+4901 LIKL
-4915 QAQKD
+4915 
-4920 ALKQQV
+4920 QV
-4926 QNATTVAGVNN
+4926 Q
-4937 VKQTAQELNNAM
+4937 L
-4949 TQLKQGI
+4949 
-4956 ADKEQTKADGNFV
+4956 
-4969 NADPDKQNAYN
+4969 
-4980 QAVAKAEAL
+4980 
-4989 ISGTPD
+4989 
-4995 VVVTPSE
+4995 
-5002 ITAALNK
+5002 
-5009 VTQAKNDLNG
+5009 
-5019 NTNLATAKQNV
+5019 
-5030 QQAIDQLPNLNQAQ
+5030 
-5044 RDEYNKQITQATLVP
+5044 
-5059 NVNAIQQAATTL
+5059 
-5071 NDAMTQ
+5071 
-5077 LKQGIADKDQTK
+5077 
-5089 ANGNFVNADTDKQN
+5089 
-5103 AYNNAVAHAEQ
+5103 
-5114 IISGTPNANVDPQQV
+5114 
-5129 AQALQQVNQAKGD
+5129 
-5142 LNGNHNLQVAK
+5142 
-5153 DNANTAIDQLPN
+5153 
-5165 LNQPQKTALKDQVS
+5165 
-5179 HAELVTGVN
+5179 
-5188 AIKQN
+5188 
-5193 ADALNNAMGTLKQQ
+5193 
-5207 IQANSQVPQ
+5207 
-5216 SVDFTQADQDKQQAY
+5216 
-5231 NNAANQA
+5231 
-5238 QQIANGT
+5238 
-5245 PTPVLAPD
+5245 
-5253 TVTQAVTTM
+5253 
-5262 NQAKDALNGD
+5262 
-5272 EKLAQ
+5272 
-5277 AKQDALA
+5277 
-5284 NLDTL
+5284 
-5289 RDLNQPQRDALRNQI
+5289 
-5304 NQAQALAT
+5304 
-5312 VEQTKQNAQ
+5312 
-5321 NVNTA
+5321 
-5326 MGNLKQGIANKDT
+5326 
-5339 VKASENYHD
+5339 
-5348 ADVDKQTAYTNAVSQ
+5348 
-5363 AEGIINQTTNPTL
+5363 
-5376 NPDDITRALTQV
+5376 
-5388 TDAKNS
+5388 
-5394 LNGEAK
+5394 
-5400 LATEKQ
+5400 
-5406 NAKDAVSGMTHLN
+5406 
-5419 DAQKQALKGQ
+5419 
-5429 IDQSPEIA
+5429 
-5437 TVNQVKQTATS
+5437 
-5448 LDQAMDQLS
+5448 
-5457 QAINDKDQILA
+5457 
-5468 DGNYLNADPDKQN
+5468 
-5481 AYKQAVAKAEA
+5481 
-5492 LLNKQSGTN
+5492 
-5501 EVQAQVESITNEVNA
+5501 
-5516 AKQALNGNDN
+5516 
-5526 LANAKQQAKQQLANL
+5526 
-5541 THLNDAQ
+5541 
-5548 KQSFESQITQAPL
+5548 
-5561 VTDVTTI
+5561 
-5568 NQKAQTLDHAMEL
+5568 
-5581 LRNSVA
+5581 
-5587 DNQTTLASED
+5587 
-5597 YHDATAQRQNDYNKA
+5597 
-5612 VTAANNIIN
+5612 
-5621 QTTSP
+5621 
-5626 TMNPDDV
+5626 
-5633 NGATTQVN
+5633 
-5641 NTKVA
+5641 
-5646 LDGDENLAAAKQ
+5646 
-5658 QANNRLDQLDH
+5658 
-5669 LNNAQKQQLQ
+5669 
-5679 SQITQSSDI
+5679 
-5688 AAVNGHKQ
+5688 
-5696 TAESLN
+5696 
-5702 TAMGNLINAIA
+5702 
-5713 DHQAVEQRGN
+5713 
-5723 FINADTDKQTAY
+5723 
-5735 NTAVNEAAAMIN
+5735 
-5747 KQTGQNANQT
+5747 
-5757 EVEQAITKVQTTL
+5757 
-5770 QALNGDHNLQ
+5770 
-5780 VAKTN
+5780 
-5785 ATQAIDALTSLN
+5785 
-5797 DPQKTALKDQVTAA
+5797 
-5811 TLVTAVHQIEQ
+5811 
-5822 NANTLNQAM
+5822 
-5831 HGLRQSIQDNAATKA
+5831 
-5846 NSKYI
+5846 
-5851 NEDQPE
+5851 
-5857 QQNYDQAV
+5857 
-5865 QAANNIINEQTATL
+5865 
-5879 DNNAINQAA
+5879 
-5888 ATVNT
+5888 
-5893 TKAALHG
+5893 
-5900 DVKLQNDK
+5900 
-5908 DHAKQTV
+5908 
-5915 SQLAH
+5915 
-5920 LNNAQ
+5920 
-5925 KHMEDTLIDSET
+5925 
-5937 TRTAV
+5937 
-5942 KQDLT
+5942 
-5947 EAQALDQLMDALQQS
+5947 
-5962 IADKDATRASSAY
+5962 
-5975 VNAEPNKKQAYD
+5975 
-5987 EAVQNAESIIAG
+5987 
-5999 LNNPTINKG
+5999 
-6008 NVSSATQAVISSK
+6008 
-6021 NALDG
+6021 
-6026 VERLAQDKQTAGNSL
+6026 
-6041 NHLDQLTPAQQQ
+6041 
-6053 ALENQINN
+6053 
-6061 ATTRDKVAEIIAQ
+6061 
-6074 AQALNEAMKALK
+6074 
-6086 ESIKDQPQTEASSK
+6086 
-6100 FINEDQAQKDAYT
+6100 
-6113 QAVQHAKD
+6113 
-6121 LINKTTDPTLAK
+6121 
-6133 SIIDQATQAV
+6133 
-6143 TDAKNNLHGDQ
+6143 
-6154 KLAQDKQRATETLNN
+6154 
-6169 LSNLNTPQRQALENQ
+6169 
-6184 INNAATRGE
+6184 
-6193 VAQKLTEA
+6193 
-6201 QALNQ
+6201 
-6206 AMEALRNSIQD
+6206 
-6217 QQQTEAGSK
+6217 
-6226 FINEDKPQK
+6226 
-6235 DAYQAAVQNAKD
+6235 
-6247 LINQTNN
+6247 
-6254 PTLDKAQ
+6254 
-6261 VEQLTQAVNQAKDNL
+6261 
-6276 HGDQKLAD
+6276 
-6284 DKQHA
+6284 
-6289 VTDLNQLNGL
+6289 
-6299 NNPQRQA
+6299 
-6306 LESQINNAATRDEV
+6306 
-6320 AQKLAE
+6320 
-6326 AKALDQAMQAL
+6326 
-6337 RNSIQ
+6337 
-6342 DQQQTES
+6342 
-6349 GSKFINEDKP
+6349 
-6359 QKDAY
+6359 
-6364 QAAVQNAKDLINQ
+6364 
-6377 TGNPT
+6377 
-6382 LDKSQVEQL
+6382 
-6391 TQAVTT
+6391 
-6397 AKDNLHGDQKLAR
+6397 
-6410 DQQQAVTTVN
+6410 
-6420 ALPNLNHAQQQAL
+6420 
-6433 TDAINAAPTRTEVAQ
+6433 
-6448 HVQTATELDHA
+6448 
-6459 METLKNKV
+6459 
-6467 DQVNTDKAQPNYT
+6467 
-6480 EASTDKKEAV
+6480 
-6490 DQALQAAQSITDPTN
+6490 
-6505 GSNANKDAVEQA
+6505 
-6517 LTKLQEKENE
+6517 
-6527 LNGNERV
+6527 
-6534 AEAKTQAKQ
+6534 
-6543 TIDQLTHLNA
+6543 
-6553 DQIATAKQNID
+6553 
-6564 QATKLQPIAE
+6564 
-6574 LVDQATQLN
+6574 
-6583 QSMDQLQQAVN
+6583 
-6594 EHANVEQ
+6594 
-6601 TVDYTQADSDKQNA
+6601 
-6615 YKQAIAD
+6615 
-6622 AENVLKQNANKQQVD
+6622 
-6637 QALQNILNA
+6637 
-6646 KQALNGDER
+6646 
-6655 VALAK
+6655 
-6660 TNGKHDI
+6660 
-6667 DQLNALNNAQQDG
+6667 
-6680 FKGRIDQSN
+6680 
-6689 DLNQIQQIV
+6689 
-6698 DEAKALNRAMDQLSQ
+6698 
-6713 EITGNEGRTKGSTNY
+6713 
-6728 VNADTQVKQVYDE
+6728 
-6741 AVDKAKQA
+6741 
-6749 LDKSTGQNLTAEQ
+6749 
-6762 VIKLNDAI
+6762 
-6770 TAAKKALNG
+6770 
-6779 EERLNNRKAE
+6779 
-6789 ALQRLDQLTHLN
+6789 
-6801 NAQRQLAIQQI
+6801 
-6812 NNAETLNKA
+6812 
-6821 SRAINRATKLDNA
+6821 
-6834 MGAVQQYIDE
+6834 
-6844 QHLGVISST
+6844 
-6853 NYINADDNLKAN
+6853 
-6865 YDNAIAN
+6865 
-6872 AAHELDKVQGN
+6872 
-6883 AIAKAEAEQLKQN
+6883 
-6896 IIDAQN
+6896 
-6902 ALNGDQNLANAKDKA
+6902 
-6917 NAFVNSLNGLNQQ
+6917 
-6930 QQDLAHKAINNADT
+6930 
-6944 VSDVTDIVNNQI
+6944 
-6956 DLNDAM
+6956 
-6962 ETLKHLVD
+6962 
-6970 NEIPNAEQTVN
+6970 
-6981 YQNADDNAKTNFDD
+6981 
-6995 AKRLANTLLNSDNT
+6995 
-7009 NVNDINGAIQTVN
+7009 
-7022 DAIHNLNGDQRLQ
+7022 
-7035 DAKDKAIQSINQAL
+7035 
-7049 ANKLKEI
+7049 
-7056 EASNATDQDKLIA
+7056 
-7069 KNKAEELANSIIN
+7069 
-7082 NINKATSNQ
+7082 
-7091 AVSQVQTAGNH
+7091 
-7102 AIEQVHANEIPKAKI
+7102 
-7117 DANKDVDKQ
+7117 
-7126 VQSLIDEID
+7126 
-7135 RNPNLT
+7135 
-7141 DKEKQALK
+7141 
-7149 DRINQ
+7149 
-7154 ILQQG
+7154 
-7159 HNGINNAMTKEEIEQ
+7159 
-7174 AKAQL
+7174 
-7179 AQALQDIKDLVKAK
+7179 
-7193 EDAKQDVDKQVQA
+7193 
-7206 LIDEIDQ
+7206 
-7213 NPNLTDK
+7213 
-7220 EKQALKDRINQILQQ
+7220 
-7235 GHNGINNAMT
+7235 
-7245 KEEIEQ
+7245 
-7251 AKAQL
+7251 
-7256 AQALQDIKDLVKAK
+7256 
-7270 ENAKQDIDKRVQA
+7270 
-7283 LIDEIDQNPNLTD
+7283 
-7296 KEKQALKD
+7296 
-7304 RINQILQQGHNDI
+7304 
-7317 NNALTKE
+7317 
-7324 EIEQAKAQLA
+7324 
-7334 QALQDIKD
+7334 
-7342 LVKAKEDAKNA
+7342 
-7353 IKALANAKRDQINSN
+7353 
-7368 PDLTPEQ
+7368 
-7375 KAKALKEIDE
+7375 
-7385 AEKRALQN
+7385 
-7393 VENAQTI
+7393 
-7400 DQLNRG
+7400 
-7406 LNLGLDD
+7406 
-7413 IRNTHV
+7413 
-7419 WEVDE
+7419 
-7424 QPAVNEIFEATPEQ
+7424 
-7438 ILVNGELIVH
+7438 
-7448 RDDIITEQ
+7448 
-7456 DILAHINLIDQ
+7456 
-7467 LSAEVIDTPS
+7467 
-7477 TATISDSLTAKVE
+7477 
-7490 VTLLDGSKV
+7490 
-7499 IVNVPVKVVEK
+7499 
-7510 ELSVVKQQ
+7510 
-7518 AIESIENAAQQKIDE
+7518 
-7533 INNSVTLT
+7533 
-7541 LEQKEAAI
+7541 
-7549 AEVNKLKQQAID
+7549 
-7561 YINNAPDVHSVEE
+7561 
-7574 IQQQEQA
+7574 
-7581 HIEQFYP
+7581 
-7588 EQFTIEQAKSNAI
+7588 
-7601 KSIEDAIQHMID
+7601 
-7613 EIKARTDL
+7613 
-7621 TDKEK
+7621 
-7626 QEAIAKLNQ
+7626 
-7635 LKEQAIQAIQRAQ
+7635 
-7648 SIDEIS
+7648 
-7654 EQLEQFK
+7654 
-7661 AQMKAANPTAKELAK
+7661 
-7676 RKQEAISRIK
+7676 
-7686 DFSNEKINSIRNSE
+7686 
-7700 IGTTDEKQAAM
+7700 
-7711 NQINEI
+7711 
-7717 VLETIRDINNAH
+7717 
-7729 TLQQVEA
+7729 
-7736 ALNNGIARISAVQIV
+7736 
-7751 ISDRAKQS
+7751 
-7759 SSTGNESNSHL
+7759 
-7770 TIGYGTANHP
+7770 
-7780 FNSSTI
+7780 
-7786 GHKKKIDEDDDID
+7786 
-7799 PLHMRHFSN
+7799 
-7808 NFGNVIKNAIG
+7808 
-7819 VVGIS
+7819 
-7824 GLLASFWFFIA
+7824 
-7835 KRRRKEDEEEELEIR
+7835 
-7850 DNNKDSIKET
+7850 
-7860 LDDTKHLPLLFAKRR
+7860 
-7875 RKEDEEDVTVE
+7875 
-7886 EKDTLN
+7886 
-7892 NGESLDKVK
+7892 
-7901 HTPFFLPKRRRKE
+7901 
-7914 DEEDVEVTNE
+7914 
-7924 NTDEKVLQDNE
+7924 
-7935 HSPILIAKRRK
+7935 
-7946 DKEVDVETTTSIESN
+7946 
-7961 EDDAPL
+7961 
-7967 LLAKKK
+7967 
-7973 NQKDNQS
+7973 
-7980 KGKKSASK
+7980 
-7988 NLLKS
+7988 

>member
-1 MGNGAEHSKTIN
+1 MNYRDKIQKFSIRKYTVGTFSTVIATLVFLGFNTSQAHAAETNQPASVVKQKQQSNNEQTENRESQVQNSQNSQNGQSLSATHENEQPNISQANLVDQKVAQSSTTNDEQPASQNVNTKKDSATAATTQPDKEQSKHKQNESQSANKNGNDNRAAHVENHEANVVTASDSSDNGNVQHDRNELQAFFDANYHDYRFIDRENADSGTFNYVKGIFDKINTLLGSNDPINNKDLQLAYKELEQAVALIRTMPQRQQTSRRSNRIQTRSVESRAAEPRSVSDYQNANSSYYVENANDGSGYPVGTYINASSKGAPYNLPTTPWNTLKASDSKEIALMTAKQTGDGYQWVIKFNKGHAPHQNMIFWFALPADQVPVGRTDFVTVNSDGTNVQWSHGAGAGANKPLQQMWEYGVNDPHRSHDFKIRNRSGQVIYDWPTVHIYSLEDLSRASDYFSEAGATPATKAFGRQNFEYINGQKPAESPGVPKVYTFIGQGDASYTISFKTQGPTVNKLYYAAGGRALEYNQLFMYSQLYVESTQDHQQRLNGLRQVVNRTYRIGTTKRVEVSQGNVQTKKVLESTNLNIDDFVDDPLSYVKTPSNKVLGFYSNNANTNAFRPGGAQQLNEYQLSQLFTDQKLQEAARTRNPIRLMIGFDYPDAYGNSETLVPVNLTVLPEIQHNIKFFKNDDTQNIAEKPFSKQAGHPVFYVYAGNQGNASVNLGGSVTSIQPLRINLTSNENFTDKDWQITGIPRTLHIENSTNRPNNARERNIELVGNLLPGDYFGTIRFGRKEQLFEIRVKPHTPTITTTAEQLRGTALQKVPVNISGIPLDPSALVYLVAPTNQTTNGGSEADQIPSGYTILATGTPDGVHNTITIRPQDYVVFIPPVGKQIRAVVYYNKVVASNMSNAVTILPDDIPPTINNPVGINAKYYRGDEVNFTMGVSDRHSGIKNTTITTLPNGWTSNLTKADKNNGSLSITGRVSMNQAFNSDITFKVSATDNVNNTTNDSQSKHVSIHVGKISEDAHPIVLGNTEKVVVVNPTAVSNDEKQSIITAFMNKNQNIRGYLASTDPVTVDNNGNVTLHYRDGSSTTLDATNVMTYEPVVKPEYQTVNAAKTATVTIAKGQSFSIGDIKQYFTLSNGQPIPSGTFTNITSDRTIPTAQEVSQMNAGTQLYHITATNAYHKDSEDFYISLKIIDVKQPEGDQRVYRTSTYDLTTDEISKVKQAFINANRDVITLAEGDISVTNTPNGANVSTITVNINKGRLTKSFASNLANMNFLRWVNFPQDYTVTWTNAKIANRPTDGGLSWSDDHKSLIYRYDATLGTQITTNDILTMLKATTTVPGLRNNITGNEKSQAEAGGRPNFRTTGYSQSNATTDGQRQFTLNGQVIQVLDIINPSNGYGGQPVTNSNTRANHSNSTVVNVNEPAANGAGAFTIDHVVKSNSTHNASDAVYKAQLYLTPYGPKQYVEHLNQNTGNTTDAINIYFVPSDLVNPTISVGNYTNHQVFSGETFTNTITANDNFGVQSVTVPNTSQITGTVDNNHQHVSATAPNVTSATNKTINLLATDTSGNTATTSFNVTVKPLRDKYRVGTSSTAANPVRIANISNNATVSQADQTTIINSLTFTETVPNRSYARASANEITSKTVSNVSRTGNNANVTVTVTYQDGTTSTVTVPVKHVIPEIVAHSHYTVQGQDFPAGNGSSASDYFKLSNGSDIADATITWVSGQAPNKDNTRIGEDITVTAHILIDGETTPITKTATYKVVRTVPKHVFETARGVLYPGVSDMYDAKQYVKPVNNSWSTNAQHMNFQFVGTYGPNKDVVGISTRLIRVTYDNRQTEDLTILSKVKPDPPRIDANSVTYKAGLTNQEIKVNNVLNNSSVKLFKADNTPLNVTNITHGSGFSSVVTVSDALPNGGIKAKSSISMNNVTYTTQDEHGQVVTVTRNESVDSNDSATVTVTPQLQATTEGAVFIKGGDGFDFGHVERFIQNPPHGATVAWHDSPDTWKNTVGNTHKTAVVTLPNGQGTRNVEVPVKVYPVANAKAPSRDVKGQNLTNGTDAMNYITFDPNTNTNGITAAWANRQQPNNQQAGVQHLNVDVTYPGISAAKRVPVTVNVYQFEFPQTTYTTTVGGTLASGTQASGYAHMQNATGLPTDGFTYKWNRDTTGTNDANWSAMNKPNVAKVVNAKYDVIYNGHTFATSLPAKFVVKDVQPAKPTVTETAAGAITIAPGANQTVNTHAGNVTTYADKLVIKRNGNVVTTFTRRNNTSPWVKEASAATVAGIAGTNNGITVAAGTFNPADTIQVVATQGSGETVSDEQRSDDFTVVAPQPNQATTKIWQNGHIDITPNNPSGHLINPTQAMDIAYTEKVGNGAEHSKTIN

-402 QLVPLADNSALRT
+402 QLVPLADNSALKT

-513 TTGMTSTS
+513 TTGMTSAS
-521 VATFNEKLSAART
+521 IAAFNEKLSAART

-561 AKTALDQ
+561 AKSALDQ

-640 AANQAKSDLDHA
+640 TANQAKSDLDHA
-652 RQALTPDKAPLQNA
+652 RQALTPDKAPLQTA

-796 SVADNNTIKSGQ
+796 SVADNNTIKSDQ

-909 THSLNTAM
+909 TQSLNTAM

-1106 SNKNALNGDE
+1106 SNKNALNGYE

-1229 QLNSAKN
+1229 QVNSAKN

-1282 HTVQSNANTLDQA
+1282 QTVQSNANTLDQA

-1393 NLISQISSATR
+1393 NLISQITSATR

-1418 DQAMASLQSG
+1418 DQAMASLQNG

-1535 SVKQSAN
+1535 SVKQNAN

-1644 DALKTQANGA
+1644 DALKAQANGA
-1654 QRVSNAQDVQRNAT
+1654 QRVSNAQDVQHNAT

-1740 ELNGDERLRVAKQNA
+1740 ELNGDERLREAKQNA

-1814 ASQNYTDA
+1814 TSQNYTDA
-1822 SSNNQSTYNSAVSNA
+1822 SPNNQSTYNSAVSNA

-1891 TNNQKSAISTQIDR
+1891 TNNQKSAISSQIDR
-1905 AGHVSEVTAA
+1905 AGHVSEVTAT

-2042 NTGTQLNT
+2042 NTSTQLNT

-2201 GSNKTNYNNAVDSA
+2201 ERNKTNYNNAVDSA

-2496 ALNGAENLRN
+2496 ALNGADNLRN

-2511 TNTINGLPNLTQL
+2511 TNTIDGLPNLTQL

-2623 LNGVQ
+2623 LNGAQ

-2678 NGAMTALKAAIAD
+2678 NSAMTALKAAIAD

-2714 KVTNAENIINGTPN
+2714 KVTNAENIISGTPN

-2736 NSATSQVNA
+2736 NSAASQVNA

-2755 LRVAKEN
+2755 LRVAKEH

-2782 EQVQSATTLEGVQT
+2782 EQVQSATTLDGVQT

-2824 QNYTDASPTNRNEY
+2824 QNYTDASPNNRNEY

-2856 MEPNTITQATS
+2856 MEPNTITQVTS

-2873 HALNGAQN
+2873 QALNGARN

-2939 GINDEAQTKQTQ
+2939 GINDETQTKQTQ
-2951 KYLDAEPIK
+2951 KYLDAEPSK

-3125 TALNGIQNLERAKQA
+3125 TALNGIQNLDRAKQA

-3193 ADKAETKAS
+3193 ADKDETKAS

-3303 NAQTLNSAMKGL
+3303 NAQTLNTAMKGL

-3326 AGQNYTDASPN
+3326 AGQNYTDASQN
-3337 NRSEYDSAVTAAKAI
+3337 KQTDYNSAVTAAKAI
-3352 IDQTT
+3352 IGQTT

-3483 GPNTA
+3483 GPNTS
-3488 KDNVESALQNVQ
+3488 KDGVETALENVQ

-3514 AKSTAKN
+3514 AKTTAKN

-3536 LKTQIEGAS
+3536 LKSQIEGAT

-3567 QSGINDEAA
+3567 QNGINDEAA
-3576 TKAAQKYTDA
+3576 
-3586 DRDKQ
+3586 
-3591 TAYNDAVTAAKTLL
+3591 
-3605 DKTAGSNDNKAAVE
+3605 
-3619 QALQRVNTA
+3619 
-3628 KTALNGDARLNEA
+3628 
-3641 KNTAKQQLATMSHLT
+3641 
-3656 NAQKAN
+3656 
-3662 LTEQIERGT
+3662 
-3671 TVAGVQGIQANA
+3671 
-3683 GTLDQAMNQL
+3683 
-3693 RQSIASKDTT
+3693 
-3703 KSSEDYQDA
+3703 
-3712 NADLQNAYNRAVSD
+3712 
-3726 AEGIISATNN
+3726 
-3736 PEMNPDTINQK
+3736 
-3747 ASQVNSAK
+3747 
-3755 SALNGDEKLAAAKQ
+3755 
-3769 TAKTDIGRLTDLNN
+3769 
-3783 AQRTAANAEVDQ
+3783 
-3795 APNLAAVTAAKNK
+3795 
-3808 ATSLNTAMGNLKHAL
+3808 
-3823 AEKDNTK
+3823 
-3830 RSVNYTDADQ
+3830 
-3840 PKQQA
+3840 
-3845 YDTAVTQAEAIT
+3845 
-3857 NANGSNANETQVQA
+3857 
-3871 ALNQLNQAKNDLNGD
+3871 
-3886 NKVAQAKETAKRAL
+3886 
-3900 ASYSNLNNA
+3900 
-3909 QSTAATSQIDNATT
+3909 
-3923 VADVTAAQN
+3923 
-3932 TANELNTAMGQLQNG
+3932 
-3947 INDQNTVKQQVNFT
+3947 
-3961 DADQGK
+3961 
-3967 KDAYTNAVTNAQG
+3967 
-3980 ILDKANG
+3980 
-3987 QNMTKAQVEAA
+3987 
-3998 LNQVTTAKNALN
+3998 
-4010 GDANVR
+4010 
-4016 QAKSDAK
+4016 
-4023 ANLGTLTHLNNAQ
+4023 
-4036 KQDLTSQIEGA
+4036 
-4047 TTVNGV
+4047 
-4053 NSVKTKAQDLDGAMQ
+4053 
-4068 RLESAIANKDQTKA
+4068 
-4082 SENYIDA
+4082 
-4089 DPTKK
+4089 
-4094 TAFDNAIIQAESYLN
+4094 
-4109 KDHGANKDKQAVEQA
+4109 
-4124 IQSVTSTE
+4124 
-4132 NALNGDANLQRA
+4132 
-4144 KTEATQAIDNLTHLN
+4144 
-4159 TPQKTA
+4159 
-4165 LKQQVNA
+4165 
-4172 AQRVS
+4172 
-4177 GVTDLKNSAT
+4177 
-4187 SLNNAM
+4187 
-4193 DQLKQAIADHDT
+4193 
-4205 IVAGGNYT
+4205 
-4213 NASPDKQGA
+4213 
-4222 YTDAYNAAKN
+4222 
-4232 IVNGSPNVITNAA
+4232 
-4245 DVTAA
+4245 
-4250 TQRVNNAET
+4250 
-4259 GLNGDTNL
+4259 
-4267 ATAKQQAKDALRQ
+4267 
-4280 MTHLSDAQKQSITG
+4280 
-4294 QIDSATQVTGVQS
+4294 
-4307 VKDNATN
+4307 
-4314 LDNAMNQLRNSIA
+4314 
-4327 NKDEV
+4327 
-4332 KASQPYVDA
+4332 
-4341 DTDKQNAYNTAVTSA
+4341 
-4356 ENIINATSQP
+4356 
-4366 TLNPSAVTQAANQ
+4366 
-4379 VNTNKTALNGAQ
+4379 
-4391 NLANKKQETTAN
+4391 
-4403 INQLSHLNNA
+4403 
-4413 QKQDLNTQVTNAPN
+4413 
-4427 ISTVNQVKTKA
+4427 
-4438 EQLDQAMERLING
+4438 
-4451 IQDKDQVKQSVNFT
+4451 
-4465 DADPEKQT
+4465 
-4473 AYNNAVTAA
+4473 
-4482 ENIINQANG
+4482 
-4491 TNANQSQVE
+4491 
-4500 AALSTVTTT
+4500 
-4509 KQALNGDRKVT
+4509 
-4520 DAKNNA
+4520 
-4526 NQRLSTLDNLN
+4526 
-4537 NAQKGAVT
+4537 
-4545 GNINQAHTVA
+4545 
-4555 EVTQAIQTAQELNTA
+4555 
-4570 MGNLKN
+4570 
-4576 SLNDKDTTLGSQN
+4576 
-4589 FADADPEKKNA
+4589 
-4600 YNEAVRNAENILNK
+4600 
-4614 STGTNVPKD
+4614 
-4623 QVEAAMNQVNTTKAA
+4623 TKAA

-4664 AQKDA
+4664 AQKEA

-4719 SPNKKDA
+4719 SQNKKDA

-4734 QGIIDQTTNPTLDPT
+4734 QGIIDQTTSPTLDPT

-4778 TQSLGSL
+4778 SQSLGSL
-4785 DNLNNAQKQAVTN
+4785 DNLNNAQKQTVTD

-4872 TQTEVEQAI
+4872 TQAEVEQAI
-4881 QQVNATKQALNGNAN
+4881 KQVNAAKQALNGNAN

-4989 ISGTPD
+4989 ISATPD

-5030 QQAIDQLPNLNQAQ
+5030 QHAIDQLPNLNQAQ
-5044 RDEYNKQITQATLVP
+5044 RDEYSKQITQATLVP

-5071 NDAMTQ
+5071 NDAMTQLKQGIANKAQIKGSENYHDADTDKQTAYDNAVTKAEELLKQTTNPTMDPNTIQQALTKVNDTNQALNGNQKLADAKQDAKTTLGTLDHLNDAQKQALTTQVEQAPDIATVNNVKQNAQNLNNAMTNLNNALQDKTETLNSINFTDADQAKKDAYTNAVSHAEGILSKANGSNASQTEVEQAMQRVNEAKQALNGNDNVQRAKDAAKQVITNANDLNQAMTQ

-5238 QQIANGT
+5238 QQIANGI
-5245 PTPVLAPD
+5245 PTPVLTPD

-5277 AKQDALA
+5277 AKQEALA

-5326 MGNLKQGIANKDT
+5326 MSNLKQGIANKDT

-5348 ADVDKQTAYTNAVSQ
+5348 ADADKQTAYTNAVSQ

-5376 NPDDITRALTQV
+5376 NPDEITRALTQV
-5388 TDAKNS
+5388 TDAKNG

-5457 QAINDKDQILA
+5457 QAINDKAQTLA

-5597 YHDATAQRQNDYNKA
+5597 YHDATAQRQNDYNQA

-5888 ATVNT
+5888 TTVNT

-5975 VNAEPNKKQAYD
+5975 VNAEPNKKQSYD

-6061 ATTRDKVAEIIAQ
+6061 ATTR
-6074 AQALNEAMKALK
+6074 
-6086 ESIKDQPQTEASSK
+6086 
-6100 FINEDQAQKDAYT
+6100 
-6113 QAVQHAKD
+6113 
-6121 LINKTTDPTLAK
+6121 
-6133 SIIDQATQAV
+6133 
-6143 TDAKNNLHGDQ
+6143 
-6154 KLAQDKQRATETLNN
+6154 
-6169 LSNLNTPQRQALENQ
+6169 
-6184 INNAATRGE
+6184 GE
-6193 VAQKLTEA
+6193 VAQKL
-6201 QALNQ
+6201 
-6206 AMEALRNSIQD
+6206 
-6217 QQQTEAGSK
+6217 
-6226 FINEDKPQK
+6226 
-6235 DAYQAAVQNAKD
+6235 
-6247 LINQTNN
+6247 
-6254 PTLDKAQ
+6254 
-6261 VEQLTQAVNQAKDNL
+6261 
-6276 HGDQKLAD
+6276 H
-6284 DKQHA
+6284 
-6289 VTDLNQLNGL
+6289 
-6299 NNPQRQA
+6299 
-6306 LESQINNAATRDEV
+6306 
-6320 AQKLAE
+6320 
-6326 AKALDQAMQAL
+6326 
-6337 RNSIQ
+6337 
-6342 DQQQTES
+6342 
-6349 GSKFINEDKP
+6349 
-6359 QKDAY
+6359 
-6364 QAAVQNAKDLINQ
+6364 
-6377 TGNPT
+6377 
-6382 LDKSQVEQL
+6382 
-6391 TQAVTT
+6391 
-6397 AKDNLHGDQKLAR
+6397 
-6410 DQQQAVTTVN
+6410 
-6420 ALPNLNHAQQQAL
+6420 
-6433 TDAINAAPTRTEVAQ
+6433 
-6448 HVQTATELDHA
+6448 
-6459 METLKNKV
+6459 
-6467 DQVNTDKAQPNYT
+6467 
-6480 EASTDKKEAV
+6480 
-6490 DQALQAAQSITDPTN
+6490 
-6505 GSNANKDAVEQA
+6505 
-6517 LTKLQEKENE
+6517 
-6527 LNGNERV
+6527 
-6534 AEAKTQAKQ
+6534 
-6543 TIDQLTHLNA
+6543 
-6553 DQIATAKQNID
+6553 
-6564 QATKLQPIAE
+6564 
-6574 LVDQATQLN
+6574 
-6583 QSMDQLQQAVN
+6583 
-6594 EHANVEQ
+6594 
-6601 TVDYTQADSDKQNA
+6601 
-6615 YKQAIAD
+6615 
-6622 AENVLKQNANKQQVD
+6622 
-6637 QALQNILNA
+6637 
-6646 KQALNGDER
+6646 
-6655 VALAK
+6655 
-6660 TNGKHDI
+6660 KH
-6667 DQLNALNNAQQDG
+6667 
-6680 FKGRIDQSN
+6680 
-6689 DLNQIQQIV
+6689 
-6698 DEAKALNRAMDQLSQ
+6698 
-6713 EITGNEGRTKGSTNY
+6713 
-6728 VNADTQVKQVYDE
+6728 
-6741 AVDKAKQA
+6741 
-6749 LDKSTGQNLTAEQ
+6749 
-6762 VIKLNDAI
+6762 
-6770 TAAKKALNG
+6770 
-6779 EERLNNRKAE
+6779 
-6789 ALQRLDQLTHLN
+6789 
-6801 NAQRQLAIQQI
+6801 
-6812 NNAETLNKA
+6812 
-6821 SRAINRATKLDNA
+6821 
-6834 MGAVQQYIDE
+6834 
-6844 QHLGVISST
+6844 
-6853 NYINADDNLKAN
+6853 
-6865 YDNAIAN
+6865 
-6872 AAHELDKVQGN
+6872 
-6883 AIAKAEAEQLKQN
+6883 
-6896 IIDAQN
+6896 
-6902 ALNGDQNLANAKDKA
+6902 
-6917 NAFVNSLNGLNQQ
+6917 
-6930 QQDLAHKAINNADT
+6930 
-6944 VSDVTDIVNNQI
+6944 
-6956 DLNDAM
+6956 
-6962 ETLKHLVD
+6962 KHL
-6970 NEIPNAEQTVN
+6970 
-6981 YQNADDNAKTNFDD
+6981 
-6995 AKRLANTLLNSDNT
+6995 
-7009 NVNDINGAIQTVN
+7009 
-7022 DAIHNLNGDQRLQ
+7022 
-7035 DAKDKAIQSINQAL
+7035 
-7049 ANKLKEI
+7049 
-7056 EASNATDQDKLIA
+7056 
-7069 KNKAEELANSIIN
+7069 
-7082 NINKATSNQ
+7082 
-7091 AVSQVQTAGNH
+7091 
-7102 AIEQVHANEIPKAKI
+7102 
-7117 DANKDVDKQ
+7117 
-7126 VQSLIDEID
+7126 
-7135 RNPNLT
+7135 
-7141 DKEKQALK
+7141 
-7149 DRINQ
+7149 
-7154 ILQQG
+7154 
-7159 HNGINNAMTKEEIEQ
+7159 
-7174 AKAQL
+7174 
-7179 AQALQDIKDLVKAK
+7179 
-7193 EDAKQDVDKQVQA
+7193 
-7206 LIDEIDQ
+7206 
-7213 NPNLTDK
+7213 
-7220 EKQALKDRINQILQQ
+7220 
-7235 GHNGINNAMT
+7235 
-7245 KEEIEQ
+7245 
-7251 AKAQL
+7251 
-7256 AQALQDIKDLVKAK
+7256 
-7270 ENAKQDIDKRVQA
+7270 
-7283 LIDEIDQNPNLTD
+7283 
-7296 KEKQALKD
+7296 
-7304 RINQILQQGHNDI
+7304 
-7317 NNALTKE
+7317 
-7324 EIEQAKAQLA
+7324 
-7334 QALQDIKD
+7334 
-7342 LVKAKEDAKNA
+7342 
-7353 IKALANAKRDQINSN
+7353 
-7368 PDLTPEQ
+7368 
-7375 KAKALKEIDE
+7375 
-7385 AEKRALQN
+7385 
-7393 VENAQTI
+7393 
-7400 DQLNRG
+7400 
-7406 LNLGLDD
+7406 
-7413 IRNTHV
+7413 
-7419 WEVDE
+7419 
-7424 QPAVNEIFEATPEQ
+7424 
-7438 ILVNGELIVH
+7438 
-7448 RDDIITEQ
+7448 
-7456 DILAHINLIDQ
+7456 
-7467 LSAEVIDTPS
+7467 
-7477 TATISDSLTAKVE
+7477 
-7490 VTLLDGSKV
+7490 
-7499 IVNVPVKVVEK
+7499 
-7510 ELSVVKQQ
+7510 
-7518 AIESIENAAQQKIDE
+7518 
-7533 INNSVTLT
+7533 
-7541 LEQKEAAI
+7541 
-7549 AEVNKLKQQAID
+7549 
-7561 YINNAPDVHSVEE
+7561 
-7574 IQQQEQA
+7574 
-7581 HIEQFYP
+7581 
-7588 EQFTIEQAKSNAI
+7588 
-7601 KSIEDAIQHMID
+7601 
-7613 EIKARTDL
+7613 
-7621 TDKEK
+7621 
-7626 QEAIAKLNQ
+7626 
-7635 LKEQAIQAIQRAQ
+7635 
-7648 SIDEIS
+7648 
-7654 EQLEQFK
+7654 
-7661 AQMKAANPTAKELAK
+7661 
-7676 RKQEAISRIK
+7676 
-7686 DFSNEKINSIRNSE
+7686 
-7700 IGTTDEKQAAM
+7700 
-7711 NQINEI
+7711 
-7717 VLETIRDINNAH
+7717 
-7729 TLQQVEA
+7729 
-7736 ALNNGIARISAVQIV
+7736 
-7751 ISDRAKQS
+7751 
-7759 SSTGNESNSHL
+7759 
-7770 TIGYGTANHP
+7770 
-7780 FNSSTI
+7780 
-7786 GHKKKIDEDDDID
+7786 
-7799 PLHMRHFSN
+7799 
-7808 NFGNVIKNAIG
+7808 
-7819 VVGIS
+7819 
-7824 GLLASFWFFIA
+7824 
-7835 KRRRKEDEEEELEIR
+7835 
-7850 DNNKDSIKET
+7850 
-7860 LDDTKHLPLLFAKRR
+7860 
-7875 RKEDEEDVTVE
+7875 
-7886 EKDTLN
+7886 
-7892 NGESLDKVK
+7892 
-7901 HTPFFLPKRRRKE
+7901 
-7914 DEEDVEVTNE
+7914 
-7924 NTDEKVLQDNE
+7924 
-7935 HSPILIAKRRK
+7935 
-7946 DKEVDVETTTSIESN
+7946 
-7961 EDDAPL
+7961 
-7967 LLAKKK
+7967 
-7973 NQKDNQS
+7973 
-7980 KGKKSASK
+7980 
-7988 NLLKS
+7988 

>member
-1 MGNGAEHSKTIN
+1 MNYRDKIQKFSIRKYTVGTFSTVIATLVFLGFNTSQAHAAETNQPASVVKQKQQSNNEQTENRESQAQNSQNSQNGQSLSATHENEQPNISQANLVDQKVAQSTTTNDEQPASQNVNTKKDSATAATTQPDKEEIKHKQNESQSANKNGNDSRAAHVENHEANVVTASDSSDNGNVQHDRNELQAFFDANYHDYRFIDRENADSGTFNYVKGIFDKINTLLGSNDPINNKDLQLAYKELEQAVALIRTMPQRQQTSRRSNRIQTRSVESRAAEPRSVSDYQNANSSYYVENANDGSGYPVGTYINASSKGAPYNLPTTPWNTLKASDSKEIALMTAKQTGDGYQWVIKFNKGHAPHQNMIFWFALPADQVPVGRTDFVTVNSDGTNVQWSYGAGAGANKPLQQMWEYGVNDPDRSHDFKIRNRSGQVIYDWPTVHIYSLEDLSRASDYFSEAGATPATKAFGRQNFEYINGQKPAESPGVPKVYTFIGQGDASYTISFKTQGPTVNKLYYAAGGRALEYNQLFMYSQLYVESTQDHQQRLNGLRQVVNRTYRIGTTKRVEVSQGNVQTKKVLESSNLNIDGFVDDPLSYVKTPSNKVLGFYSTNANTNAFRPGGAQQLNEYQLSQLFTDQKLQEAARTRNPIRLMIGFDYPDAYGNSETLVPVNLTVLPEIQHNIKFFKNDDTQNIAEKPFSKQAGHPVFYVYAGNQGNASVNLGGSVTSIQPLRINLTSNENFTDKDWQITGIPRTLHIENSTNRTNNARERNIELVGNLLPGDYFGTIRFGRKEQLFEIRVKPHTPTITTTAEQLRGTALQKVPVNISGIPLDPSALVYLVAPTNQTTNGGSEADQIPSGYTILATGTPDGVHNTITIQPKDYVVFIPPVGKQIRAVVYYNKVVASNMSNAVTILPDDIPPTINNPVGINAKYYRGDEVNFTMGVSDRHSGLKSTTITTLPSGWTSNLTKSDNKNGSLSITGRVSMNQAFNSDITFKVSATDNVNNTTNDSQSKHVSIHVGKISEDAHPIVLGNTEKVVVVNPTAVSNDEKQRIITAFMNKNQNIRGYLASTDPVTVDNNGNVTLHYRDGSSTTLEATNVMTYEPIVKPEYQTTNAPKTATVTIAKGQSFSIGDIKQYFTLSNGQPIPIGTFTNITSDRTIPTAQEVSQMNAGTQLYHIVASNAYHKDTEDFYISLKIVDVKQPEGDQRVYRTSTYDLTTDEISKVKQAFINANRDVITLAEGDISVTNTSNGANVSTITVNINKGRLTKSFSSNLANMNFLRWVNFPQDYTVTWTNAKIANRPTDGGLSWSDDHKSLIYRYDATLGTQITTNDILTMLKATTTVPGLRNNITGNEKAQAEAGGRPNYRTTGYSQANASSDGQRQYTLNGQVIQILDIINPSNGYGGQPVTNSNTRANHSNATVVNVNEPAANGAGAFTIDHVVKSNSTHNASDAVYKAQLYLTPYGPKQYVEHLNQNTGNTTDAINIYFVPSDLVNPTISVGNYTNHQVFSGETFTNTITANDNFGVQSVTVPTTSQITGTVDNNHQHVSATAPNVTSATSKTINLLATDTSGNTATTSFNVTVKPLRDKYRVGTSSTAANPVRIANISNNATVSQADQTAIINSLTFTSNAPNRNYATASANEITSKTVSNVSRTGNNANVTVTVTYQDGTTSTVTVPVKHVIPEIVAHSHYTVQGQDFPAGNGSSASDYFKLSNGSAIPDATITWVSGQAPNKDNTLIGEDITVTANILIDGETTPITKTATYKVVRTVPKHVFETARGVLYPGVSDMYDAKQYVKPVNNSWSTNAQHMNFQFVGTYGPNKDVVGISTRLIRVTYDNRQTEDLTILSKVKPDPPRIDANSVTYKAGLTNQEIKVNNVLNNSSVKLFKADNTPLNVTNITHGSGFSSVVTVSDALPNDGIKAKSSISMNNVTYTTQDEHGQVVTVTRNESVDSNDSATVTVTPQLQATSEGAVFIKGGDGFDFGHVERFIQNPPHGATVAWHDSPDTWKNTVGNTHKTAIVTLPNGQGTRNVEVPVKVYPVANAKAPSRDVKGQNLTNGTDAINYITFDPNTNTNGITAAWANRQQPNNQQAGVQHLNVDVTYPGISAAKRVPVTVNVYQFEFPQTSYTTTVGGTLASGTQASGYAHMQNANGLPTDGFTYKWNNAATGTNDANWAAMNKPNAAKVVNAKYDVIYNGHTFATSLPAKFVVKDVQPAKPTITESAAGAITITPGANQTVNTYAGNVTTYADKLVIKRNGNVVTTFTRRNNTSPWVKEASAATVAGIAGTNNGITVAAGTFNPADTIQVVATQGSGETISDEQRSDDFTVVAPQPNHANTKIWQNGHIDITPNNPSGHLINPTQAMDIAYTEKMGNGAEHSKTIN

-31 TLDAQTGKVTFNANT
+31 TLDPQTGKVTFNANT
-46 IKPNSSITI
+46 IKPNSVITI

-60 TGHSVS
+60 TGHSAS

-72 TAPAAHTVNTTEIVK
+72 TAPATHTVNTTEIVK

-102 QVANKRTATIKNG
+102 QVASKRTATIKNG

-129 IPVTVTYNDGSTE
+129 IPVTVTYNDGSSE

-156 LITAKNHLDDPVSTE
+156 LITAKNHLDDPVSTD

-182 NAMHNAQ
+182 NAIHNAQ

-202 INNER
+202 INNDR

-213 SDALTKVRAAQ
+213 NAALSKVQAAQ
-224 TKIDQ
+224 TKINE

-441 ENAKRAGQTESTN
+441 QNAKRAGQTESTN

-469 AAEKTKVEEKY
+469 AAEKAKVEEKY

-490 TPDLAPLQTAKTQ
+490 TPDLAPLQAAKTQ

-513 TTGMTSTS
+513 TTGMTSAS

-547 DVATIRQNV
+547 NVATIRQNV

-561 AKTALDQ
+561 AKTALDR

-595 STTGMTQDSIN
+595 STTGMTQDSVN

-614 ARNKIQQ
+614 ARNKVQQ

-629 PTVEQI
+629 PTVDQI
-635 NTNTS
+635 NTNTT

-720 KVTEA
+720 KVAEA
-725 NQAKDQ
+725 
-731 LNTARQGLTLDRQP
+731 
-745 ALTTLHG
+745 
-752 ASNLNQAQQN
+752 NQAQQN
-762 NFTQQINAAQN
+762 NFTQQINAAPN

-779 IKSNITALNTA
+779 IKSNITALNNA
-790 MTKLKD
+790 MTKLKE

-808 NYTDATPANKQA
+808 NYTDATTANKQA

-840 DVNTVNQKAA
+840 DVNTVNQKAET
-850 SVKSTKD
+850 VKSTKG

-865 QRAKTEAT
+865 QRAKTEVT

-909 THSLNTAM
+909 TQSLNTAM

-1018 SQINGAHQIDAVN
+1018 SQINGAHQIEAVN

-1050 VADKDQVKRTEDYA
+1050 VADKEQVKRTEDYA

-1087 TTNPTMSVDDVN
+1087 STNPTMSVNDVN
-1099 RATSAVT
+1099 SATSAVT
-1106 SNKNALNGDE
+1106 TNKNALNGDE
-1116 KLAQSKTDAAR
+1116 KLAQSKTDAVR

-1152 IAGVNTVKQ
+1152 IAGVNTIKQ

-1204 QAAKDILNKSNGQNK
+1204 QAAKDILNKLNGQNK
-1219 TKDQVTEAMN
+1219 TKDQVAEAMN
-1229 QLNSAKN
+1229 QVNSAKN

-1348 TITQKAEQV
+1348 TITQKADQV

-1393 NLISQISSATR
+1393 NLISQITSATR

-1461 ILNKSTGPNT
+1461 ILNKPTGPNT

-1476 EAALQRVNNAKDALN
+1476 EAALQRVNTAKNALN

-1579 QAVSAAETILN
+1579 QAVSNAETILN

-1608 VNNAKHA
+1608 VNSAKHA

-1635 ASDLNQKQK
+1635 SSDLNQKQK
-1644 DALKTQANGA
+1644 DALKAQANGA

-1784 DVQTVQTNGQALNN
+1784 DVQSVQTNGQALNN

-1822 SSNNQSTYNSAVSNA
+1822 SPNNQSTYNSAVSNA

-1879 TAKQNLNTLSHL
+1879 TTKQNLNTLSHL
-1891 TNNQKSAISTQIDR
+1891 TNNQKSAISSQIDR

-1935 QNTVKQSVKF
+1935 QNTVKQGVNF
-1945 TDADKAKRDAY
+1945 IDADKAKRDAY

-1964 AILNKTQGANT
+1964 TILNKTQGANT

-1987 SSAKNALNGDQNVTN
+1987 TSAKNALNGNQNVTN
-2002 AKNAAKNALNNLT
+2002 AKNTAKHALNNLT
-2015 SINNAQKRDLTTK
+2015 SINNVQKRDLTTK

-2057 GINDKTNTLASE
+2057 GINDKANTLASE

-2093 NKNSGSNLDKT
+2093 NKNSGSNLDKA
-2104 AVENALSQVANAKGA
+2104 AVENALSQVTNAKGA

-2178 GTLRNSIQDNTA
+2178 GTLRNSIQDNAA

-2201 GSNKTNYNNAVDSA
+2201 ERNKTNYNNAVDSA

-2395 TNAQRTDLEGQI
+2395 TNAQRTALEGQI

-2506 AKTSA
+2506 TKTSA

-2543 GVKDKGNTLNTA
+2543 GVKDKGNTLNTD

-2623 LNGVQ
+2623 LNGAQ

-2728 ATLTVNDV
+2728 ATLTANDV

-2782 EQVQSATTLEGVQT
+2782 EQVQSATTLDGVQT

-2824 QNYTDASPTNRNEY
+2824 QNYTDASPNNRNEY

-2939 GINDEAQTKQTQ
+2939 GINDETQTKQTQ
-2951 KYLDAEPIK
+2951 KYLDAEPSK

-2971 KAILTKASGQNV
+2971 KAIIG
-2983 DKAAVEQAL
+2983 
-2992 QNVNSTKTAL
+2992 
-3002 NGDAKLNEAKA
+3002 
-3013 AAKQTLGTL
+3013 
-3022 THINNAQRTALDN
+3022 
-3035 EITQATNVEGVN
+3035 
-3047 TVKAKAQ
+3047 
-3054 QLDGAMGQLET
+3054 
-3065 SIRDKDTTL
+3065 
-3074 QSQNYQDADDA
+3074 
-3085 KRTAY
+3085 
-3090 SQAVNAAATILNKTA
+3090 
-3105 GGNTPKAD
+3105 
-3113 VERAMQAVTQAN
+3113 
-3125 TALNGIQNLERAKQA
+3125 
-3140 ANTAITNASDL
+3140 
-3151 NTKQKEALKAQV
+3151 
-3163 TSAGRVSA
+3163 
-3171 ANGVEHTATELNTAM
+3171 
-3186 TALKRAI
+3186 
-3193 ADKAETKAS
+3193 
-3202 GNYVNADANKR
+3202 
-3213 QAYDEKVTA
+3213 
-3222 AENIVSGTPTPTLT
+3222 
-3236 PADVTNAATQVTNAK
+3236 
-3251 TQLNGNHNLEVAKQ
+3251 
-3265 NANTAIDGLTSLNGP
+3265 
-3280 QKAKLKEQVGQ
+3280 
-3291 ATTLPNVQTVRD
+3291 
-3303 NAQTLNSAMKGL
+3303 
-3315 RDSIANEATIK
+3315 
-3326 AGQNYTDASPN
+3326 
-3337 NRSEYDSAVTAAKAI
+3337 
-3352 IDQTT
+3352 QTT
-3357 SPSMNAQEINQAKDQ
+3357 SPTMNAQEINQAKDQ

-3399 LSDLTDAQKDA
+3399 LSDLTDAQKEA
-3410 VKRQIEGA
+3410 AKRQIEGA

-3488 KDNVESALQNVQ
+3488 KDGVETALQNVQ
-3500 RAKNELNGNQNVAN
+3500 RAKNDLNGNQNVAN
-3514 AKSTAKN
+3514 AKTTAKN

-3536 LKTQIEGAS
+3536 LKSQIDSAT

-3567 QSGINDEAA
+3567 QNGINDEAA

-3605 DKTAGSNDNKAAVE
+3605 DKTAGPNDNKAAVE

-3656 NAQKAN
+3656 DAQKAN

-3683 GTLDQAMNQL
+3683 GTLNQAMNQL
-3693 RQSIASKDTT
+3693 RQSIASKDAT

-3769 TAKTDIGRLTDLNN
+3769 TAKSDIGSLTDLNN
-3783 AQRTAANAEVDQ
+3783 AQRTAANAEVDH

-3845 YDTAVTQAEAIT
+3845 YDTAVTQAEGIT

-3886 NKVAQAKETAKRAL
+3886 NKVAQAKESAKRAL
-3900 ASYSNLNNA
+3900 ASYSNLINA

-3923 VADVTAAQN
+3923 VAGVTAAQN
-3932 TANELNTAMGQLQNG
+3932 TANELNAAMGQLQNG

-3980 ILDKANG
+3980 ILDKAHG

-4053 NSVKTKAQDLDGAMQ
+4053 NGVKTKAQDLDGAMQ

-4094 TAFDNAIIQAESYLN
+4094 TAFDNAITQAESYLN

-4124 IQSVTSTE
+4124 IQSVTTAK

-4144 KTEATQAIDNLTHLN
+4144 KTEAIQAIDNLTHLN
-4159 TPQKTA
+4159 TAQKTA

-4267 ATAKQQAKDALRQ
+4267 ATAKQQAKEALRQ

-4294 QIDSATQVTGVQS
+4294 QIDNATLVTGVQS

-4366 TLNPSAVTQAANQ
+4366 TLDPSAVTQAANQ

-4500 AALSTVTTT
+4500 AVLSTVTTT

-4526 NQRLSTLDNLN
+4526 NQTLSTLDNLN

-4614 STGTNVPKD
+4614 STGTNVSKD

-4734 QGIIDQTTNPTLDPT
+4734 QGIID
-4749 VINQA
+4749 
-4754 AGQVSTTKNAL
+4754 
-4765 NGNENLEAAKQQA
+4765 
-4778 TQSLGSL
+4778 
-4785 DNLNNAQKQAVTN
+4785 
-4798 QINGAHTVD
+4798 
-4807 EANQIK
+4807 
-4813 QNAQNLN
+4813 
-4820 TAMGNLKQA
+4820 
-4829 IADKDATKAT
+4829 
-4839 VNFTDADQAKQQ
+4839 
-4851 AYNTAV
+4851 
-4857 TNAENIISKANGGNA
+4857 
-4872 TQTEVEQAI
+4872 
-4881 QQVNATKQALNGNAN
+4881 
-4896 VQHAK
+4896 
-4901 DEATALINSSNDLN
+4901 
-4915 QAQKD
+4915 
-4920 ALKQQV
+4920 
-4926 QNATTVAGVNN
+4926 
-4937 VKQTAQELNNAM
+4937 
-4949 TQLKQGI
+4949 
-4956 ADKEQTKADGNFV
+4956 
-4969 NADPDKQNAYN
+4969 
-4980 QAVAKAEAL
+4980 
-4989 ISGTPD
+4989 
-4995 VVVTPSE
+4995 
-5002 ITAALNK
+5002 
-5009 VTQAKNDLNG
+5009 
-5019 NTNLATAKQNV
+5019 
-5030 QQAIDQLPNLNQAQ
+5030 
-5044 RDEYNKQITQATLVP
+5044 
-5059 NVNAIQQAATTL
+5059 
-5071 NDAMTQ
+5071 
-5077 LKQGIADKDQTK
+5077 
-5089 ANGNFVNADTDKQN
+5089 
-5103 AYNNAVAHAEQ
+5103 
-5114 IISGTPNANVDPQQV
+5114 
-5129 AQALQQVNQAKGD
+5129 
-5142 LNGNHNLQVAK
+5142 
-5153 DNANTAIDQLPN
+5153 
-5165 LNQPQKTALKDQVS
+5165 
-5179 HAELVTGVN
+5179 
-5188 AIKQN
+5188 
-5193 ADALNNAMGTLKQQ
+5193 
-5207 IQANSQVPQ
+5207 
-5216 SVDFTQADQDKQQAY
+5216 
-5231 NNAANQA
+5231 
-5238 QQIANGT
+5238 
-5245 PTPVLAPD
+5245 
-5253 TVTQAVTTM
+5253 
-5262 NQAKDALNGD
+5262 
-5272 EKLAQ
+5272 
-5277 AKQDALA
+5277 
-5284 NLDTL
+5284 
-5289 RDLNQPQRDALRNQI
+5289 
-5304 NQAQALAT
+5304 
-5312 VEQTKQNAQ
+5312 
-5321 NVNTA
+5321 
-5326 MGNLKQGIANKDT
+5326 
-5339 VKASENYHD
+5339 
-5348 ADVDKQTAYTNAVSQ
+5348 
-5363 AEGIINQTTNPTL
+5363 
-5376 NPDDITRALTQV
+5376 
-5388 TDAKNS
+5388 
-5394 LNGEAK
+5394 
-5400 LATEKQ
+5400 
-5406 NAKDAVSGMTHLN
+5406 
-5419 DAQKQALKGQ
+5419 
-5429 IDQSPEIA
+5429 
-5437 TVNQVKQTATS
+5437 
-5448 LDQAMDQLS
+5448 
-5457 QAINDKDQILA
+5457 
-5468 DGNYLNADPDKQN
+5468 
-5481 AYKQAVAKAEA
+5481 
-5492 LLNKQSGTN
+5492 
-5501 EVQAQVESITNEVNA
+5501 
-5516 AKQALNGNDN
+5516 
-5526 LANAKQQAKQQLANL
+5526 
-5541 THLNDAQ
+5541 
-5548 KQSFESQITQAPL
+5548 
-5561 VTDVTTI
+5561 
-5568 NQKAQTLDHAMEL
+5568 
-5581 LRNSVA
+5581 
-5587 DNQTTLASED
+5587 
-5597 YHDATAQRQNDYNKA
+5597 
-5612 VTAANNIIN
+5612 
-5621 QTTSP
+5621 
-5626 TMNPDDV
+5626 
-5633 NGATTQVN
+5633 
-5641 NTKVA
+5641 
-5646 LDGDENLAAAKQ
+5646 
-5658 QANNRLDQLDH
+5658 
-5669 LNNAQKQQLQ
+5669 
-5679 SQITQSSDI
+5679 
-5688 AAVNGHKQ
+5688 
-5696 TAESLN
+5696 
-5702 TAMGNLINAIA
+5702 
-5713 DHQAVEQRGN
+5713 
-5723 FINADTDKQTAY
+5723 
-5735 NTAVNEAAAMIN
+5735 
-5747 KQTGQNANQT
+5747 
-5757 EVEQAITKVQTTL
+5757 
-5770 QALNGDHNLQ
+5770 
-5780 VAKTN
+5780 
-5785 ATQAIDALTSLN
+5785 
-5797 DPQKTALKDQVTAA
+5797 
-5811 TLVTAVHQIEQ
+5811 
-5822 NANTLNQAM
+5822 
-5831 HGLRQSIQDNAATKA
+5831 
-5846 NSKYI
+5846 
-5851 NEDQPE
+5851 
-5857 QQNYDQAV
+5857 
-5865 QAANNIINEQTATL
+5865 
-5879 DNNAINQAA
+5879 
-5888 ATVNT
+5888 
-5893 TKAALHG
+5893 
-5900 DVKLQNDK
+5900 
-5908 DHAKQTV
+5908 
-5915 SQLAH
+5915 
-5920 LNNAQ
+5920 
-5925 KHMEDTLIDSET
+5925 
-5937 TRTAV
+5937 
-5942 KQDLT
+5942 
-5947 EAQALDQLMDALQQS
+5947 
-5962 IADKDATRASSAY
+5962 
-5975 VNAEPNKKQAYD
+5975 
-5987 EAVQNAESIIAG
+5987 
-5999 LNNPTINKG
+5999 
-6008 NVSSATQAVISSK
+6008 
-6021 NALDG
+6021 
-6026 VERLAQDKQTAGNSL
+6026 
-6041 NHLDQLTPAQQQ
+6041 
-6053 ALENQINN
+6053 
-6061 ATTRDKVAEIIAQ
+6061 
-6074 AQALNEAMKALK
+6074 
-6086 ESIKDQPQTEASSK
+6086 
-6100 FINEDQAQKDAYT
+6100 
-6113 QAVQHAKD
+6113 
-6121 LINKTTDPTLAK
+6121 
-6133 SIIDQATQAV
+6133 
-6143 TDAKNNLHGDQ
+6143 
-6154 KLAQDKQRATETLNN
+6154 
-6169 LSNLNTPQRQALENQ
+6169 
-6184 INNAATRGE
+6184 
-6193 VAQKLTEA
+6193 
-6201 QALNQ
+6201 
-6206 AMEALRNSIQD
+6206 
-6217 QQQTEAGSK
+6217 
-6226 FINEDKPQK
+6226 
-6235 DAYQAAVQNAKD
+6235 
-6247 LINQTNN
+6247 
-6254 PTLDKAQ
+6254 
-6261 VEQLTQAVNQAKDNL
+6261 
-6276 HGDQKLAD
+6276 
-6284 DKQHA
+6284 
-6289 VTDLNQLNGL
+6289 
-6299 NNPQRQA
+6299 
-6306 LESQINNAATRDEV
+6306 
-6320 AQKLAE
+6320 
-6326 AKALDQAMQAL
+6326 
-6337 RNSIQ
+6337 
-6342 DQQQTES
+6342 
-6349 GSKFINEDKP
+6349 
-6359 QKDAY
+6359 
-6364 QAAVQNAKDLINQ
+6364 
-6377 TGNPT
+6377 
-6382 LDKSQVEQL
+6382 
-6391 TQAVTT
+6391 
-6397 AKDNLHGDQKLAR
+6397 
-6410 DQQQAVTTVN
+6410 
-6420 ALPNLNHAQQQAL
+6420 
-6433 TDAINAAPTRTEVAQ
+6433 
-6448 HVQTATELDHA
+6448 
-6459 METLKNKV
+6459 
-6467 DQVNTDKAQPNYT
+6467 
-6480 EASTDKKEAV
+6480 
-6490 DQALQAAQSITDPTN
+6490 
-6505 GSNANKDAVEQA
+6505 
-6517 LTKLQEKENE
+6517 
-6527 LNGNERV
+6527 
-6534 AEAKTQAKQ
+6534 
-6543 TIDQLTHLNA
+6543 
-6553 DQIATAKQNID
+6553 
-6564 QATKLQPIAE
+6564 
-6574 LVDQATQLN
+6574 
-6583 QSMDQLQQAVN
+6583 
-6594 EHANVEQ
+6594 
-6601 TVDYTQADSDKQNA
+6601 
-6615 YKQAIAD
+6615 
-6622 AENVLKQNANKQQVD
+6622 
-6637 QALQNILNA
+6637 
-6646 KQALNGDER
+6646 
-6655 VALAK
+6655 
-6660 TNGKHDI
+6660 
-6667 DQLNALNNAQQDG
+6667 
-6680 FKGRIDQSN
+6680 
-6689 DLNQIQQIV
+6689 
-6698 DEAKALNRAMDQLSQ
+6698 
-6713 EITGNEGRTKGSTNY
+6713 
-6728 VNADTQVKQVYDE
+6728 
-6741 AVDKAKQA
+6741 
-6749 LDKSTGQNLTAEQ
+6749 
-6762 VIKLNDAI
+6762 
-6770 TAAKKALNG
+6770 
-6779 EERLNNRKAE
+6779 
-6789 ALQRLDQLTHLN
+6789 
-6801 NAQRQLAIQQI
+6801 
-6812 NNAETLNKA
+6812 
-6821 SRAINRATKLDNA
+6821 
-6834 MGAVQQYIDE
+6834 
-6844 QHLGVISST
+6844 
-6853 NYINADDNLKAN
+6853 
-6865 YDNAIAN
+6865 
-6872 AAHELDKVQGN
+6872 
-6883 AIAKAEAEQLKQN
+6883 
-6896 IIDAQN
+6896 
-6902 ALNGDQNLANAKDKA
+6902 
-6917 NAFVNSLNGLNQQ
+6917 
-6930 QQDLAHKAINNADT
+6930 
-6944 VSDVTDIVNNQI
+6944 
-6956 DLNDAM
+6956 
-6962 ETLKHLVD
+6962 
-6970 NEIPNAEQTVN
+6970 
-6981 YQNADDNAKTNFDD
+6981 
-6995 AKRLANTLLNSDNT
+6995 
-7009 NVNDINGAIQTVN
+7009 
-7022 DAIHNLNGDQRLQ
+7022 
-7035 DAKDKAIQSINQAL
+7035 
-7049 ANKLKEI
+7049 
-7056 EASNATDQDKLIA
+7056 
-7069 KNKAEELANSIIN
+7069 
-7082 NINKATSNQ
+7082 
-7091 AVSQVQTAGNH
+7091 
-7102 AIEQVHANEIPKAKI
+7102 
-7117 DANKDVDKQ
+7117 
-7126 VQSLIDEID
+7126 
-7135 RNPNLT
+7135 
-7141 DKEKQALK
+7141 
-7149 DRINQ
+7149 
-7154 ILQQG
+7154 
-7159 HNGINNAMTKEEIEQ
+7159 
-7174 AKAQL
+7174 
-7179 AQALQDIKDLVKAK
+7179 
-7193 EDAKQDVDKQVQA
+7193 
-7206 LIDEIDQ
+7206 
-7213 NPNLTDK
+7213 
-7220 EKQALKDRINQILQQ
+7220 
-7235 GHNGINNAMT
+7235 
-7245 KEEIEQ
+7245 
-7251 AKAQL
+7251 
-7256 AQALQDIKDLVKAK
+7256 
-7270 ENAKQDIDKRVQA
+7270 
-7283 LIDEIDQNPNLTD
+7283 
-7296 KEKQALKD
+7296 
-7304 RINQILQQGHNDI
+7304 
-7317 NNALTKE
+7317 
-7324 EIEQAKAQLA
+7324 
-7334 QALQDIKD
+7334 
-7342 LVKAKEDAKNA
+7342 
-7353 IKALANAKRDQINSN
+7353 
-7368 PDLTPEQ
+7368 
-7375 KAKALKEIDE
+7375 
-7385 AEKRALQN
+7385 
-7393 VENAQTI
+7393 
-7400 DQLNRG
+7400 
-7406 LNLGLDD
+7406 
-7413 IRNTHV
+7413 
-7419 WEVDE
+7419 
-7424 QPAVNEIFEATPEQ
+7424 
-7438 ILVNGELIVH
+7438 
-7448 RDDIITEQ
+7448 
-7456 DILAHINLIDQ
+7456 
-7467 LSAEVIDTPS
+7467 
-7477 TATISDSLTAKVE
+7477 
-7490 VTLLDGSKV
+7490 
-7499 IVNVPVKVVEK
+7499 
-7510 ELSVVKQQ
+7510 
-7518 AIESIENAAQQKIDE
+7518 
-7533 INNSVTLT
+7533 
-7541 LEQKEAAI
+7541 
-7549 AEVNKLKQQAID
+7549 
-7561 YINNAPDVHSVEE
+7561 
-7574 IQQQEQA
+7574 
-7581 HIEQFYP
+7581 
-7588 EQFTIEQAKSNAI
+7588 
-7601 KSIEDAIQHMID
+7601 
-7613 EIKARTDL
+7613 
-7621 TDKEK
+7621 
-7626 QEAIAKLNQ
+7626 
-7635 LKEQAIQAIQRAQ
+7635 
-7648 SIDEIS
+7648 
-7654 EQLEQFK
+7654 
-7661 AQMKAANPTAKELAK
+7661 
-7676 RKQEAISRIK
+7676 
-7686 DFSNEKINSIRNSE
+7686 
-7700 IGTTDEKQAAM
+7700 
-7711 NQINEI
+7711 
-7717 VLETIRDINNAH
+7717 
-7729 TLQQVEA
+7729 
-7736 ALNNGIARISAVQIV
+7736 
-7751 ISDRAKQS
+7751 
-7759 SSTGNESNSHL
+7759 
-7770 TIGYGTANHP
+7770 
-7780 FNSSTI
+7780 
-7786 GHKKKIDEDDDID
+7786 
-7799 PLHMRHFSN
+7799 
-7808 NFGNVIKNAIG
+7808 
-7819 VVGIS
+7819 
-7824 GLLASFWFFIA
+7824 
-7835 KRRRKEDEEEELEIR
+7835 
-7850 DNNKDSIKET
+7850 
-7860 LDDTKHLPLLFAKRR
+7860 
-7875 RKEDEEDVTVE
+7875 
-7886 EKDTLN
+7886 
-7892 NGESLDKVK
+7892 
-7901 HTPFFLPKRRRKE
+7901 
-7914 DEEDVEVTNE
+7914 
-7924 NTDEKVLQDNE
+7924 
-7935 HSPILIAKRRK
+7935 
-7946 DKEVDVETTTSIESN
+7946 
-7961 EDDAPL
+7961 
-7967 LLAKKK
+7967 
-7973 NQKDNQS
+7973 
-7980 KGKKSASK
+7980 
-7988 NLLKS
+7988 

>member
-1 MGNGAEHSKTIN
+1 MNYRDKIQKFSIRKYTVGTFSTVIATLVFLGFNTSQAHAAETNQPAIVVKQKQQSNNEQTENRESQVQNSQNSQNGQSLSATHKNEQPNISQANLVDQKVAQSSTTNDEQPASQNVNTKKDSATAATTQPDKEESKHKQNESQSANKNGNDNRAAHVENHEANVVTASDSSDNGNVQHDRNELQAFFDANYHDYRFIDRENADSGTFNYVKGIFDKINTLLGSNDPINNKDLQLAYKELEQAVALIRTMPQRQQTSRRSSRIQTRSVESRAAEPRSVSDYQNANSSYYVENANDGSGYPVGTYINASNKGAPYYLPTAPWNTLKASAAKEIVLMTAKQTGDGYQWVIKFNKGHAPHENMIFWFALPSDQVPVGRTDFVTVNADGTNVQWSNGAGQGANKPLPQMWPYGVNDSRSRDFKVRSRSGQVIYDWSNVHVNTLRDLARAGDYFSEAGAPAATKAIGEQTFKYINGERPTESPGASTVYTFIGAGDASYTISFKTQGPTTNKLYYAAGGRALEYNQLFMYSQLYVESTQDHQQRLDGLRQTVNRTYRIGTTKNVEVGQNNYKMKKVLESTNLNIDDFIDDPLSYVRTPSNKVLGFYPTNANTNAFRPGGAQQLNEYQLSQLFTDQKLQEAARTRNPIRLMIGFDYPDGHGNAETLVPVNLTVLPEIQHNIKFFKNDDTQNIAEKPFSKQAGHPVFYVYAGNQGNASVNLGGSVTSIQPLRINLTSNENFTDKDWQITGIPRTLHIENSTNRTNNARERNIELVGNLLPGDYFGTIRFGRKEQLFEIRVKPHTPTITTTAEQLRGTALQKVPVNISGIPLDPSALVYLVAPTNQTTNGGSEADQIPSGYTILATGTPDGVHNTITIRPQDYVVFIPPVGKQIRAVVYYNKVVASNMSNAVTILPDDIPPTINNPVGINAKYYRGDEVNFTMGVSDRHSGLKSTTITTLPSGWTSNLTKSDNKNGSLAITGRVSMNQAFNSDITFKVSATDNVNNTTNDSQSKHVSIHVGKISEDAHPIVLGNTEKVVVVNPTAVSNDEKQNIITAFMNKNQNIRGYLASTDPVTVDNNGNVTLHYRDGSSTTLDATNVMTYEPVVKSEYQTANAAKTATVTIAKGQSFNIGDIKQYFTLSNGQAIPSGTFTNITSDRTIPTAQEVSQMNAGTQLYHIVVSNAYHKDTEDFYISLKIVDVKQPEGDQRVYRTSTYDLTTDEISKVKQAFINANRDVITLAEGDISVTNTPNGANVSTITVNINKGRLTKSFASNLANMNFLRWVNFPQDYTVTWTNAKIANRPTDGGLSWSDDHKSLIYRYDATLGTQITTNDILTMLKATTTVPGLRNNITGNEKAQAEAGGRPNYRTTGYSQANASSDGQRQYTLNGQVIQILDIINPSNGYGGQPVTNSNTRANHSNATVVNVNEPAANGAGAFTIDHVVKSNSTHNASDAVYKAQLYLTPYGPKQYVEHLNQNTGNTTDAINIYFVPSDLVNPTISVGNYTNHQVFSGETFTNTITANDNFGVQSVTVPTTSQITGTVDNNHQHVSATAPNVTSATTKTINLLATDTSGNTATTSFNVTVKPLRDKYRVGTSSTAANPVRIANISNNATVSQADQTAIINSLTFTSNAPNRNYATASANEITSKSVSNASRTGNNANVTVTVTYQDGTTSTVTVPVKHVIPEIVAHSHYTVQGQDFPAGNGSSASDYFKLSNGSAIPDATITWVSGQAPNKDNTRIGEDIAVTANILIDGETTPITKTATYKVVSSVPKHVFETNRGAVFPGVSDVYDAKQYVKPVNDSWTQNAQRMNFQFTNSYGPSKDVVGISTRDIRVTYDNHQTQIIKILAKVKPDPPRIDGNSVTYKAGLTNQQIKINNVLSSSSIKLFKADNTPLTITNTTYGSGNTAVVTVSDALPNGVIKARSSITMNNVTYTTQDEHGRAIDVTRNESVDSNDSATVTVTPQLQATTEGAVFIKGGDGFDFGHVERFIQNPPHGATVAWHDNPDTWKNTVGNTHKTAVVTLPSGQGTRNVEVPVKVYPVANAKAPSRDVKGQNLTNGTDAINYITFDPNTNTNGITAAWANRQQPNNQQAGVQHLNVDVTYPGISAAKRVPVTVNVYQFEFTQTSYTTTVGGTLASGTQASGYAHMQNANGLPTDGFTYKWNNAATGTNDANWAAMNKPNAAKVVNAKYDVIYNGHTFATSLPAKFVVKDVQPAKPTVTESAAGAITITPGAIQTVNTHAGNVTTYADKLVIKRNGNVVTTFTRRNNTSPWVKEASAATVAGIAGTNNGITVAAGTFNPADTIQVVATQGSGETISDEQRSDDFTVVAPQPNHANTKIWQNGHIDITPNNPSGHLINPTQAMDIAYTEKMGNGAEHSKTIN

-31 TLDAQTGKVTFNANT
+31 TLDAHTGKVTFNANT
-46 IKPNSSITI
+46 VKPNSAITI

-60 TGHSVS
+60 TGHSAS

-72 TAPAAHTVNTTEIVK
+72 TAPATHTVNTTEIVK

-129 IPVTVTYNDGSTE
+129 IPVTVTYNDDSTE

-156 LITAKNHLDDPVSTE
+156 LITAKNHLDDPVSTD

-182 NAMHNAQ
+182 NAIHNAQ

-202 INNER
+202 INNDR

-213 SDALTKVRAAQ
+213 NAALSKVQAAQ
-224 TKIDQ
+224 TKINE

-258 STAGMTQQS
+258 STTGMTQES

-311 ALNQAKHDLTAD
+311 ALNQAKQNLTAD

-376 IRTVQEV
+376 IRSVQEV
-383 QSALTNVNRVNER
+383 QTALTNVNRVNER

-469 AAEKTKVEEKY
+469 AAEKAKVEEKY

-490 TPDLAPLQTAKTQ
+490 TPDLAPLQAAKTQ

-513 TTGMTSTS
+513 TTGMTSAS

-561 AKTALDQ
+561 AKSALDQ

-595 STTGMTQDSIN
+595 STTGMTQDSVN

-629 PTVEQI
+629 PTVDQI

-720 KVTEA
+720 KVAEA

-762 NFTQQINAAQN
+762 NFTQQINAAPN

-779 IKSNITALNTA
+779 IKSNITALNNA
-790 MTKLKD
+790 MTKLKE

-808 NYTDATPANKQA
+808 NYTDATTANKQA

-834 TTNPTM
+834 TNNPTM
-840 DVNTVNQKAA
+840 DVNTVNQKAET
-850 SVKSTKD
+850 VKSTKA

-909 THSLNTAM
+909 TQSLNTAM

-1018 SQINGAHQIDAVN
+1018 SQINGAHQIEAVN

-1050 VADKDQVKRTEDYA
+1050 VADKEQVKRTEDYA

-1087 TTNPTMSVDDVN
+1087 STNPTMSVNDVN
-1099 RATSAVT
+1099 SATSAVT
-1106 SNKNALNGDE
+1106 TNKNALNGDE
-1116 KLAQSKTDAAR
+1116 KLAQSKTDAVR

-1229 QLNSAKN
+1229 QVNSAKT

-1282 HTVQSNANTLDQA
+1282 HTVQSKANTLDQA

-1369 LAAAKQNAK
+1369 LATAKQNAK
-1378 TYLNTLTSITDAQKN
+1378 TYLNSLTSITDAQKN

-1476 EAALQRVNNAKDALN
+1476 EAALQRVNTAKNALN

-1502 AKQHLGTLTHITT
+1502 AKQHLGNLTHITT

-1535 SVKQSAN
+1535 SVKQSVN

-1579 QAVSAAETILN
+1579 QAVSNAETILN
-1590 KQTGPNTAKTAVE
+1590 KQTGPNTEKTAVE

-1608 VNNAKHA
+1608 VNSAKHA

-1644 DALKTQANGA
+1644 DALKAQANGA
-1654 QRVSNAQDVQRNAT
+1654 QRVSNAQDLQRNAT

-1784 DVQTVQTNGQALNN
+1784 DVQSVQTNGQALNN

-1822 SSNNQSTYNSAVSNA
+1822 SPNNQSTYNSAVSNA
-1837 KGIINQTNNPTMDT
+1837 KGIINQTNNPTMDA

-1879 TAKQNLNTLSHL
+1879 TAKQNINTLSHL
-1891 TNNQKSAISTQIDR
+1891 TNNQKSAISSQIDR

-1920 ELNTQMGNLE
+1920 ELNTQMVNLE

-1935 QNTVKQSVKF
+1935 QNTVKQGVNF

-1956 TNAVSRAE
+1956 TNAVNRAE
-1964 AILNKTQGANT
+1964 TILNKTQGANT

-2002 AKNAAKNALNNLT
+2002 AKNAAKHALNNLT

-2057 GINDKTNTLASE
+2057 GINDKVHTLASE

-2078 KTAYTQAVTN
+2078 KTDYTQAVTN

-2093 NKNSGSNLDKT
+2093 NKNSGSNLDKA
-2104 AVENALSQVANAKGA
+2104 AVENALSQVTNAKGA

-2178 GTLRNSIQDNTA
+2178 CTLRNSIQDNTA

-2201 GSNKTNYNNAVDSA
+2201 ERNKTNYNNAVDSA
-2215 NGVINATSNP
+2215 NVVINATSNP

-2238 VTSTKNALDGTHNLT
+2238 VTSTKNAL
-2253 QAKQTAT
+2253 
-2260 NAIDGATNLNKAQKD
+2260 
-2275 ALKAQV
+2275 
-2281 TSAQRVANVTSIQQT
+2281 
-2296 ANELNTAMGQLQHGI
+2296 
-2311 DDENATKQTQKYR
+2311 
-2324 DAEQSKK
+2324 
-2331 TAYDQAVAAAK
+2331 
-2342 AILNKQTGSNS
+2342 
-2353 DKAAVDRALQQVTST
+2353 
-2368 KDALNGDA
+2368 NGDA

-2383 AAKQNL
+2383 AVKQNL

-2395 TNAQRTDLEGQI
+2395 TNAQRTALEGQI
-2407 NQATTVD
+2407 NQATTVE

-2485 NALNAVTRAKA
+2485 NALNTVTRAKA

-2506 AKTSA
+2506 TKTSA

-2623 LNGVQ
+2623 LNGAQ

-2714 KVTNAENIINGTPN
+2714 KVTNAENIINGIPN

-2782 EQVQSATTLEGVQT
+2782 EQVQSATTLDGVQT

-2824 QNYTDASPTNRNEY
+2824 QNYTDASPNNRNEY

-2939 GINDEAQTKQTQ
+2939 GINDETQTKQTQ
-2951 KYLDAEPIK
+2951 KYLDAEPSK

-3054 QLDGAMGQLET
+3054 QLDGVMGQLET

-3074 QSQNYQDADDA
+3074 QSQNYQDADEA

-3193 ADKAETKAS
+3193 ADKADTKAS

-3222 AENIVSGTPTPTLT
+3222 AESIVSGTPTPTLT
-3236 PADVTNAATQVTNAK
+3236 PSDVTNAATQVTNAK

-3303 NAQTLNSAMKGL
+3303 NAQTLNTAMKGL

-3326 AGQNYTDASPN
+3326 AGQNYTDASQNKQTDYN
-3337 NRSEYDSAVTAAKAI
+3337 NAVTAAKAI
-3352 IDQTT
+3352 IGQTT
-3357 SPSMNAQEINQAKDQ
+3357 SPTMNAQEINQAKDQ
-3372 VTAKQQALNGQENLR
+3372 VTAKHQALNGQENLR

-3488 KDNVESALQNVQ
+3488 KDNVETALQNVQ
-3500 RAKNELNGNQNVAN
+3500 RAKSELNGNQNVAN
-3514 AKSTAKN
+3514 AKTTAKN

-3527 SINNAQKEA
+3527 SINNAQKAA
-3536 LKTQIEGAS
+3536 LKSQIEGAT

-3557 SELNTAMSNL
+3557 S
-3567 QSGINDEAA
+3567 
-3576 TKAAQKYTDA
+3576 
-3586 DRDKQ
+3586 
-3591 TAYNDAVTAAKTLL
+3591 
-3605 DKTAGSNDNKAAVE
+3605 
-3619 QALQRVNTA
+3619 
-3628 KTALNGDARLNEA
+3628 
-3641 KNTAKQQLATMSHLT
+3641 
-3656 NAQKAN
+3656 
-3662 LTEQIERGT
+3662 
-3671 TVAGVQGIQANA
+3671 
-3683 GTLDQAMNQL
+3683 
-3693 RQSIASKDTT
+3693 
-3703 KSSEDYQDA
+3703 
-3712 NADLQNAYNRAVSD
+3712 
-3726 AEGIISATNN
+3726 
-3736 PEMNPDTINQK
+3736 
-3747 ASQVNSAK
+3747 
-3755 SALNGDEKLAAAKQ
+3755 
-3769 TAKTDIGRLTDLNN
+3769 
-3783 AQRTAANAEVDQ
+3783 
-3795 APNLAAVTAAKNK
+3795 
-3808 ATSLNTAMGNLKHAL
+3808 
-3823 AEKDNTK
+3823 
-3830 RSVNYTDADQ
+3830 
-3840 PKQQA
+3840 
-3845 YDTAVTQAEAIT
+3845 
-3857 NANGSNANETQVQA
+3857 
-3871 ALNQLNQAKNDLNGD
+3871 
-3886 NKVAQAKETAKRAL
+3886 
-3900 ASYSNLNNA
+3900 
-3909 QSTAATSQIDNATT
+3909 
-3923 VADVTAAQN
+3923 
-3932 TANELNTAMGQLQNG
+3932 ELNTAMGQLQNG

-3980 ILDKANG
+3980 ILDKAHG

-4053 NSVKTKAQDLDGAMQ
+4053 NGVKTKAQDLDGAMQ
-4068 RLESAIANKDQTKA
+4068 RLQSAIENKDQTKA

-4089 DPTKK
+4089 DPPKK
-4094 TAFDNAIIQAESYLN
+4094 TAFDNAITQAESYLN

-4124 IQSVTSTE
+4124 IQSVTTAK

-4159 TPQKTA
+4159 SAQKTA

-4267 ATAKQQAKDALRQ
+4267 ATAKQQAKEALRQ
-4280 MTHLSDAQKQSITG
+4280 MTHLSDAQKQSVTG
-4294 QIDSATQVTGVQS
+4294 QIDNATLVAGVQS

-4366 TLNPSAVTQAANQ
+4366 TLDPSAVTQAANQ
-4379 VNTNKTALNGAQ
+4379 VNTNK
-4391 NLANKKQETTAN
+4391 
-4403 INQLSHLNNA
+4403 
-4413 QKQDLNTQVTNAPN
+4413 
-4427 ISTVNQVKTKA
+4427 
-4438 EQLDQAMERLING
+4438 
-4451 IQDKDQVKQSVNFT
+4451 
-4465 DADPEKQT
+4465 
-4473 AYNNAVTAA
+4473 
-4482 ENIINQANG
+4482 
-4491 TNANQSQVE
+4491 
-4500 AALSTVTTT
+4500 
-4509 KQALNGDRKVT
+4509 
-4520 DAKNNA
+4520 
-4526 NQRLSTLDNLN
+4526 
-4537 NAQKGAVT
+4537 
-4545 GNINQAHTVA
+4545 
-4555 EVTQAIQTAQELNTA
+4555 
-4570 MGNLKN
+4570 
-4576 SLNDKDTTLGSQN
+4576 
-4589 FADADPEKKNA
+4589 
-4600 YNEAVRNAENILNK
+4600 
-4614 STGTNVPKD
+4614 
-4623 QVEAAMNQVNTTKAA
+4623 
-4638 LNGTQNLEKAKQHAN
+4638 
-4653 TAIDGLSHLTN
+4653 
-4664 AQKDA
+4664 
-4669 LKQLVQQSTTV
+4669 
-4680 AEAQGNEQKAN
+4680 
-4691 NVDAAMDK
+4691 
-4699 LRQSIAD
+4699 
-4706 NATTKQNQNYTDA
+4706 
-4719 SPNKKDA
+4719 
-4726 YNNAVTTA
+4726 
-4734 QGIIDQTTNPTLDPT
+4734 
-4749 VINQA
+4749 
-4754 AGQVSTTKNAL
+4754 
-4765 NGNENLEAAKQQA
+4765 
-4778 TQSLGSL
+4778 
-4785 DNLNNAQKQAVTN
+4785 
-4798 QINGAHTVD
+4798 
-4807 EANQIK
+4807 
-4813 QNAQNLN
+4813 
-4820 TAMGNLKQA
+4820 
-4829 IADKDATKAT
+4829 
-4839 VNFTDADQAKQQ
+4839 
-4851 AYNTAV
+4851 
-4857 TNAENIISKANGGNA
+4857 
-4872 TQTEVEQAI
+4872 
-4881 QQVNATKQALNGNAN
+4881 
-4896 VQHAK
+4896 
-4901 DEATALINSSNDLN
+4901 
-4915 QAQKD
+4915 
-4920 ALKQQV
+4920 
-4926 QNATTVAGVNN
+4926 
-4937 VKQTAQELNNAM
+4937 
-4949 TQLKQGI
+4949 
-4956 ADKEQTKADGNFV
+4956 
-4969 NADPDKQNAYN
+4969 
-4980 QAVAKAEAL
+4980 
-4989 ISGTPD
+4989 
-4995 VVVTPSE
+4995 
-5002 ITAALNK
+5002 
-5009 VTQAKNDLNG
+5009 
-5019 NTNLATAKQNV
+5019 
-5030 QQAIDQLPNLNQAQ
+5030 
-5044 RDEYNKQITQATLVP
+5044 
-5059 NVNAIQQAATTL
+5059 
-5071 NDAMTQ
+5071 
-5077 LKQGIADKDQTK
+5077 
-5089 ANGNFVNADTDKQN
+5089 
-5103 AYNNAVAHAEQ
+5103 
-5114 IISGTPNANVDPQQV
+5114 
-5129 AQALQQVNQAKGD
+5129 
-5142 LNGNHNLQVAK
+5142 
-5153 DNANTAIDQLPN
+5153 
-5165 LNQPQKTALKDQVS
+5165 
-5179 HAELVTGVN
+5179 
-5188 AIKQN
+5188 
-5193 ADALNNAMGTLKQQ
+5193 
-5207 IQANSQVPQ
+5207 
-5216 SVDFTQADQDKQQAY
+5216 
-5231 NNAANQA
+5231 
-5238 QQIANGT
+5238 
-5245 PTPVLAPD
+5245 
-5253 TVTQAVTTM
+5253 
-5262 NQAKDALNGD
+5262 
-5272 EKLAQ
+5272 
-5277 AKQDALA
+5277 
-5284 NLDTL
+5284 
-5289 RDLNQPQRDALRNQI
+5289 
-5304 NQAQALAT
+5304 
-5312 VEQTKQNAQ
+5312 
-5321 NVNTA
+5321 
-5326 MGNLKQGIANKDT
+5326 
-5339 VKASENYHD
+5339 
-5348 ADVDKQTAYTNAVSQ
+5348 
-5363 AEGIINQTTNPTL
+5363 
-5376 NPDDITRALTQV
+5376 
-5388 TDAKNS
+5388 
-5394 LNGEAK
+5394 
-5400 LATEKQ
+5400 
-5406 NAKDAVSGMTHLN
+5406 
-5419 DAQKQALKGQ
+5419 
-5429 IDQSPEIA
+5429 
-5437 TVNQVKQTATS
+5437 
-5448 LDQAMDQLS
+5448 
-5457 QAINDKDQILA
+5457 
-5468 DGNYLNADPDKQN
+5468 
-5481 AYKQAVAKAEA
+5481 
-5492 LLNKQSGTN
+5492 
-5501 EVQAQVESITNEVNA
+5501 
-5516 AKQALNGNDN
+5516 
-5526 LANAKQQAKQQLANL
+5526 
-5541 THLNDAQ
+5541 
-5548 KQSFESQITQAPL
+5548 
-5561 VTDVTTI
+5561 
-5568 NQKAQTLDHAMEL
+5568 
-5581 LRNSVA
+5581 
-5587 DNQTTLASED
+5587 
-5597 YHDATAQRQNDYNKA
+5597 
-5612 VTAANNIIN
+5612 
-5621 QTTSP
+5621 
-5626 TMNPDDV
+5626 
-5633 NGATTQVN
+5633 
-5641 NTKVA
+5641 
-5646 LDGDENLAAAKQ
+5646 
-5658 QANNRLDQLDH
+5658 
-5669 LNNAQKQQLQ
+5669 
-5679 SQITQSSDI
+5679 
-5688 AAVNGHKQ
+5688 
-5696 TAESLN
+5696 
-5702 TAMGNLINAIA
+5702 
-5713 DHQAVEQRGN
+5713 
-5723 FINADTDKQTAY
+5723 
-5735 NTAVNEAAAMIN
+5735 
-5747 KQTGQNANQT
+5747 
-5757 EVEQAITKVQTTL
+5757 
-5770 QALNGDHNLQ
+5770 
-5780 VAKTN
+5780 
-5785 ATQAIDALTSLN
+5785 
-5797 DPQKTALKDQVTAA
+5797 
-5811 TLVTAVHQIEQ
+5811 
-5822 NANTLNQAM
+5822 
-5831 HGLRQSIQDNAATKA
+5831 
-5846 NSKYI
+5846 
-5851 NEDQPE
+5851 
-5857 QQNYDQAV
+5857 
-5865 QAANNIINEQTATL
+5865 
-5879 DNNAINQAA
+5879 
-5888 ATVNT
+5888 
-5893 TKAALHG
+5893 
-5900 DVKLQNDK
+5900 
-5908 DHAKQTV
+5908 
-5915 SQLAH
+5915 
-5920 LNNAQ
+5920 
-5925 KHMEDTLIDSET
+5925 
-5937 TRTAV
+5937 
-5942 KQDLT
+5942 
-5947 EAQALDQLMDALQQS
+5947 
-5962 IADKDATRASSAY
+5962 SSA
-5975 VNAEPNKKQAYD
+5975 
-5987 EAVQNAESIIAG
+5987 
-5999 LNNPTINKG
+5999 
-6008 NVSSATQAVISSK
+6008 
-6021 NALDG
+6021 
-6026 VERLAQDKQTAGNSL
+6026 
-6041 NHLDQLTPAQQQ
+6041 
-6053 ALENQINN
+6053 
-6061 ATTRDKVAEIIAQ
+6061 
-6074 AQALNEAMKALK
+6074 
-6086 ESIKDQPQTEASSK
+6086 
-6100 FINEDQAQKDAYT
+6100 
-6113 QAVQHAKD
+6113 
-6121 LINKTTDPTLAK
+6121 
-6133 SIIDQATQAV
+6133 
-6143 TDAKNNLHGDQ
+6143 
-6154 KLAQDKQRATETLNN
+6154 
-6169 LSNLNTPQRQALENQ
+6169 
-6184 INNAATRGE
+6184 
-6193 VAQKLTEA
+6193 
-6201 QALNQ
+6201 
-6206 AMEALRNSIQD
+6206 
-6217 QQQTEAGSK
+6217 
-6226 FINEDKPQK
+6226 
-6235 DAYQAAVQNAKD
+6235 
-6247 LINQTNN
+6247 
-6254 PTLDKAQ
+6254 
-6261 VEQLTQAVNQAKDNL
+6261 
-6276 HGDQKLAD
+6276 
-6284 DKQHA
+6284 
-6289 VTDLNQLNGL
+6289 
-6299 NNPQRQA
+6299 
-6306 LESQINNAATRDEV
+6306 
-6320 AQKLAE
+6320 
-6326 AKALDQAMQAL
+6326 
-6337 RNSIQ
+6337 
-6342 DQQQTES
+6342 
-6349 GSKFINEDKP
+6349 
-6359 QKDAY
+6359 
-6364 QAAVQNAKDLINQ
+6364 
-6377 TGNPT
+6377 
-6382 LDKSQVEQL
+6382 
-6391 TQAVTT
+6391 
-6397 AKDNLHGDQKLAR
+6397 
-6410 DQQQAVTTVN
+6410 
-6420 ALPNLNHAQQQAL
+6420 
-6433 TDAINAAPTRTEVAQ
+6433 
-6448 HVQTATELDHA
+6448 
-6459 METLKNKV
+6459 
-6467 DQVNTDKAQPNYT
+6467 
-6480 EASTDKKEAV
+6480 
-6490 DQALQAAQSITDPTN
+6490 
-6505 GSNANKDAVEQA
+6505 
-6517 LTKLQEKENE
+6517 
-6527 LNGNERV
+6527 
-6534 AEAKTQAKQ
+6534 
-6543 TIDQLTHLNA
+6543 
-6553 DQIATAKQNID
+6553 
-6564 QATKLQPIAE
+6564 
-6574 LVDQATQLN
+6574 
-6583 QSMDQLQQAVN
+6583 
-6594 EHANVEQ
+6594 
-6601 TVDYTQADSDKQNA
+6601 
-6615 YKQAIAD
+6615 
-6622 AENVLKQNANKQQVD
+6622 
-6637 QALQNILNA
+6637 
-6646 KQALNGDER
+6646 
-6655 VALAK
+6655 
-6660 TNGKHDI
+6660 
-6667 DQLNALNNAQQDG
+6667 
-6680 FKGRIDQSN
+6680 
-6689 DLNQIQQIV
+6689 
-6698 DEAKALNRAMDQLSQ
+6698 
-6713 EITGNEGRTKGSTNY
+6713 
-6728 VNADTQVKQVYDE
+6728 
-6741 AVDKAKQA
+6741 
-6749 LDKSTGQNLTAEQ
+6749 
-6762 VIKLNDAI
+6762 
-6770 TAAKKALNG
+6770 
-6779 EERLNNRKAE
+6779 
-6789 ALQRLDQLTHLN
+6789 
-6801 NAQRQLAIQQI
+6801 
-6812 NNAETLNKA
+6812 
-6821 SRAINRATKLDNA
+6821 
-6834 MGAVQQYIDE
+6834 
-6844 QHLGVISST
+6844 
-6853 NYINADDNLKAN
+6853 
-6865 YDNAIAN
+6865 
-6872 AAHELDKVQGN
+6872 
-6883 AIAKAEAEQLKQN
+6883 
-6896 IIDAQN
+6896 
-6902 ALNGDQNLANAKDKA
+6902 
-6917 NAFVNSLNGLNQQ
+6917 
-6930 QQDLAHKAINNADT
+6930 
-6944 VSDVTDIVNNQI
+6944 
-6956 DLNDAM
+6956 
-6962 ETLKHLVD
+6962 
-6970 NEIPNAEQTVN
+6970 
-6981 YQNADDNAKTNFDD
+6981 
-6995 AKRLANTLLNSDNT
+6995 
-7009 NVNDINGAIQTVN
+7009 
-7022 DAIHNLNGDQRLQ
+7022 
-7035 DAKDKAIQSINQAL
+7035 
-7049 ANKLKEI
+7049 
-7056 EASNATDQDKLIA
+7056 
-7069 KNKAEELANSIIN
+7069 
-7082 NINKATSNQ
+7082 
-7091 AVSQVQTAGNH
+7091 
-7102 AIEQVHANEIPKAKI
+7102 
-7117 DANKDVDKQ
+7117 
-7126 VQSLIDEID
+7126 
-7135 RNPNLT
+7135 
-7141 DKEKQALK
+7141 
-7149 DRINQ
+7149 
-7154 ILQQG
+7154 
-7159 HNGINNAMTKEEIEQ
+7159 
-7174 AKAQL
+7174 
-7179 AQALQDIKDLVKAK
+7179 
-7193 EDAKQDVDKQVQA
+7193 
-7206 LIDEIDQ
+7206 
-7213 NPNLTDK
+7213 
-7220 EKQALKDRINQILQQ
+7220 
-7235 GHNGINNAMT
+7235 
-7245 KEEIEQ
+7245 
-7251 AKAQL
+7251 
-7256 AQALQDIKDLVKAK
+7256 
-7270 ENAKQDIDKRVQA
+7270 
-7283 LIDEIDQNPNLTD
+7283 
-7296 KEKQALKD
+7296 
-7304 RINQILQQGHNDI
+7304 
-7317 NNALTKE
+7317 
-7324 EIEQAKAQLA
+7324 
-7334 QALQDIKD
+7334 
-7342 LVKAKEDAKNA
+7342 
-7353 IKALANAKRDQINSN
+7353 
-7368 PDLTPEQ
+7368 
-7375 KAKALKEIDE
+7375 
-7385 AEKRALQN
+7385 
-7393 VENAQTI
+7393 
-7400 DQLNRG
+7400 
-7406 LNLGLDD
+7406 
-7413 IRNTHV
+7413 
-7419 WEVDE
+7419 
-7424 QPAVNEIFEATPEQ
+7424 
-7438 ILVNGELIVH
+7438 
-7448 RDDIITEQ
+7448 
-7456 DILAHINLIDQ
+7456 
-7467 LSAEVIDTPS
+7467 
-7477 TATISDSLTAKVE
+7477 
-7490 VTLLDGSKV
+7490 
-7499 IVNVPVKVVEK
+7499 
-7510 ELSVVKQQ
+7510 
-7518 AIESIENAAQQKIDE
+7518 
-7533 INNSVTLT
+7533 
-7541 LEQKEAAI
+7541 
-7549 AEVNKLKQQAID
+7549 
-7561 YINNAPDVHSVEE
+7561 
-7574 IQQQEQA
+7574 
-7581 HIEQFYP
+7581 
-7588 EQFTIEQAKSNAI
+7588 
-7601 KSIEDAIQHMID
+7601 
-7613 EIKARTDL
+7613 
-7621 TDKEK
+7621 
-7626 QEAIAKLNQ
+7626 
-7635 LKEQAIQAIQRAQ
+7635 
-7648 SIDEIS
+7648 
-7654 EQLEQFK
+7654 
-7661 AQMKAANPTAKELAK
+7661 
-7676 RKQEAISRIK
+7676 
-7686 DFSNEKINSIRNSE
+7686 
-7700 IGTTDEKQAAM
+7700 
-7711 NQINEI
+7711 
-7717 VLETIRDINNAH
+7717 
-7729 TLQQVEA
+7729 
-7736 ALNNGIARISAVQIV
+7736 
-7751 ISDRAKQS
+7751 
-7759 SSTGNESNSHL
+7759 
-7770 TIGYGTANHP
+7770 
-7780 FNSSTI
+7780 
-7786 GHKKKIDEDDDID
+7786 
-7799 PLHMRHFSN
+7799 
-7808 NFGNVIKNAIG
+7808 
-7819 VVGIS
+7819 
-7824 GLLASFWFFIA
+7824 
-7835 KRRRKEDEEEELEIR
+7835 
-7850 DNNKDSIKET
+7850 
-7860 LDDTKHLPLLFAKRR
+7860 
-7875 RKEDEEDVTVE
+7875 
-7886 EKDTLN
+7886 
-7892 NGESLDKVK
+7892 
-7901 HTPFFLPKRRRKE
+7901 
-7914 DEEDVEVTNE
+7914 
-7924 NTDEKVLQDNE
+7924 
-7935 HSPILIAKRRK
+7935 
-7946 DKEVDVETTTSIESN
+7946 
-7961 EDDAPL
+7961 
-7967 LLAKKK
+7967 
-7973 NQKDNQS
+7973 
-7980 KGKKSASK
+7980 
-7988 NLLKS
+7988 

>member
-1 MGNGAEHSKTIN
+1 M
-13 VVRGQNNQWT
+13 
-23 IANKPDYV
+23 
-31 TLDAQTGKVTFNANT
+31 
-46 IKPNSSITI
+46 
-55 TPKAG
+55 
-60 TGHSVS
+60 
-66 SNPSTL
+66 
-72 TAPAAHTVNTTEIVK
+72 
-87 DYGSNVTA
+87 
-95 AEINNAV
+95 
-102 QVANKRTATIKNG
+102 
-115 TAMPTNL
+115 
-122 AGGSTTT
+122 
-129 IPVTVTYNDGSTE
+129 
-142 EVQESIFTK
+142 
-151 ADKRE
+151 
-156 LITAKNHLDDPVSTE
+156 
-171 GKKPGTITQYN
+171 
-182 NAMHNAQ
+182 
-189 QQINTAKTEAQQV
+189 
-202 INNER
+202 
-207 ATPQQV
+207 
-213 SDALTKVRAAQ
+213 
-224 TKIDQ
+224 
-229 AKALLQNKED
+229 
-239 NSQLVTSK
+239 
-247 NNLQSSVNQVP
+247 
-258 STAGMTQQS
+258 
-267 IDNYN
+267 
-272 AKKREAETEIT
+272 
-283 AAQRVIDNG
+283 
-292 DATAQ
+292 
-297 QISDEKHRVDNALT
+297 
-311 ALNQAKHDLTAD
+311 
-323 THALE
+323 
-328 QAVQQLNRTG
+328 
-338 TTTGKKPASI
+338 
-348 TAYNNSIR
+348 
-356 ALQSD
+356 
-361 LTSAKNSANAIIQKP
+361 
-376 IRTVQEV
+376 
-383 QSALTNVNRVNER
+383 
-396 LTQAIN
+396 
-402 QLVPLADNSALRT
+402 
-415 AKTKLDEEINK
+415 
-426 SVTTDGMTQSSIQAY
+426 
-441 ENAKRAGQTESTN
+441 
-454 AQNVINNG
+454 
-462 DATDQQI
+462 
-469 AAEKTKVEEKY
+469 
-480 NSLKQAIAGL
+480 
-490 TPDLAPLQTAKTQ
+490 
-503 LQNDIDQPTS
+503 
-513 TTGMTSTS
+513 
-521 VATFNEKLSAART
+521 
-534 KIQEIDR
+534 
-541 VLASHP
+541 
-547 DVATIRQNV
+547 
-556 TAANA
+556 
-561 AKTALDQ
+561 
-568 ARNGLTVDKAPLENA
+568 
-583 KNQLQHSIDTQT
+583 
-595 STTGMTQDSIN
+595 
-606 AYNAKLTA
+606 
-614 ARNKIQQ
+614 
-621 INQVLAGS
+621 
-629 PTVEQI
+629 
-635 NTNTS
+635 
-640 AANQAKSDLDHA
+640 
-652 RQALTPDKAPLQNA
+652 
-666 KTQLEQSI
+666 
-674 NQPTD
+674 
-679 TTGMTTASLNAYNQ
+679 
-693 KLQAARQK
+693 
-701 LTEINQ
+701 
-707 VLNGNPTVQNIND
+707 
-720 KVTEA
+720 
-725 NQAKDQ
+725 
-731 LNTARQGLTLDRQP
+731 
-745 ALTTLHG
+745 
-752 ASNLNQAQQN
+752 
-762 NFTQQINAAQN
+762 
-773 HAALET
+773 
-779 IKSNITALNTA
+779 
-790 MTKLKD
+790 
-796 SVADNNTIKSGQ
+796 
-808 NYTDATPANKQA
+808 
-820 YDNAV
+820 
-825 NAAKGVIGE
+825 
-834 TTNPTM
+834 
-840 DVNTVNQKAA
+840 
-850 SVKSTKD
+850 
-857 ALDGQQNL
+857 
-865 QRAKTEAT
+865 
-873 NAITH
+873 
-878 ASDLNQAQKN
+878 
-888 ALTQQV
+888 
-894 NSAQNVQAVNDIKQT
+894 
-909 THSLNTAM
+909 
-917 TGLKRGVAN
+917 
-926 HNQVVQSDNYVNA
+926 
-939 DTNKKNDYNNAYNHA
+939 
-954 NDIINGNAQHPVIT
+954 
-968 PSDVNNALS
+968 
-977 NVTSKEHAL
+977 
-986 NGEAKL
+986 
-992 NAAKQEANTALGH
+992 
-1005 LNNLNNAQRQNLQ
+1005 
-1018 SQINGAHQIDAVN
+1018 
-1031 TIKQNAT
+1031 
-1038 NLNSAMGNLRQA
+1038 
-1050 VADKDQVKRTEDYA
+1050 
-1064 DADTAKQNAYN
+1064 
-1075 SAVSSAETIINQ
+1075 
-1087 TTNPTMSVDDVN
+1087 
-1099 RATSAVT
+1099 
-1106 SNKNALNGDE
+1106 
-1116 KLAQSKTDAAR
+1116 
-1127 AIDALPHLNNA
+1127 
-1138 QKADVKSKINAASN
+1138 
-1152 IAGVNTVKQ
+1152 
-1161 QGTDLNTAMGNLQG
+1161 
-1175 AINDEQ
+1175 
-1181 TTLNSQNYQDATPS
+1181 
-1195 KKTAYTNAV
+1195 
-1204 QAAKDILNKSNGQNK
+1204 
-1219 TKDQVTEAMN
+1219 
-1229 QLNSAKN
+1229 
-1236 NLDGTRLL
+1236 
-1244 DQAKQTAKQQL
+1244 
-1255 NNMTH
+1255 
-1260 LTTAQKTNLTNQ
+1260 
-1272 INSGT
+1272 
-1277 TVAGV
+1277 
-1282 HTVQSNANTLDQA
+1282 
-1295 MNTLR
+1295 
-1300 QSIANKDAT
+1300 
-1309 KASEDYVDANNDK
+1309 
-1322 QTAYNNAVAAAE
+1322 
-1334 TIINANSNP
+1334 
-1343 EMNPS
+1343 
-1348 TITQKAEQV
+1348 
-1357 NSSKTALNGDEN
+1357 
-1369 LAAAKQNAK
+1369 
-1378 TYLNTLTSITDAQKN
+1378 
-1393 NLISQISSATR
+1393 
-1404 VSGVDTVKQNAQHL
+1404 
-1418 DQAMASLQSG
+1418 
-1428 INNESQVKSSEKYR
+1428 
-1442 DADTNKQQE
+1442 
-1451 YDNAITAAKA
+1451 
-1461 ILNKSTGPNT
+1461 
-1471 AQNAV
+1471 
-1476 EAALQRVNNAKDALN
+1476 
-1491 GDAKL
+1491 
-1496 IAAQNA
+1496 
-1502 AKQHLGTLTHITT
+1502 
-1515 AQRNDL
+1515 
-1521 TNQISQATNLAGVE
+1521 
-1535 SVKQSAN
+1535 
-1542 SLDGAMGN
+1542 
-1550 LQTAI
+1550 
-1555 NDKSGTLASQN
+1555 
-1566 FLDADEQKRNAYN
+1566 
-1579 QAVSAAETILN
+1579 
-1590 KQTGPNTAKTAVE
+1590 
-1603 QALNN
+1603 
-1608 VNNAKHA
+1608 
-1615 LNGTQNLNNAKQ
+1615 
-1627 AAITAING
+1627 
-1635 ASDLNQKQK
+1635 
-1644 DALKTQANGA
+1644 
-1654 QRVSNAQDVQRNAT
+1654 
-1668 ELNTAMGTLKHAIAD
+1668 
-1683 KTNTLA
+1683 
-1689 SSKYVNAD
+1689 
-1697 STKQNAYTTKVT
+1697 
-1709 NAEHIISGTPTVVT
+1709 
-1723 TPSEVTAAAN
+1723 
-1733 QVNSAKQ
+1733 
-1740 ELNGDERLRVAKQNA
+1740 
-1755 NTAIDALTQLNTPQK
+1755 
-1770 AKLKEQVGQANRLE
+1770 
-1784 DVQTVQTNGQALNN
+1784 
-1798 AMKGLRDS
+1798 
-1806 IANETTVK
+1806 
-1814 ASQNYTDA
+1814 
-1822 SSNNQSTYNSAVSNA
+1822 
-1837 KGIINQTNNPTMDT
+1837 
-1851 SAITQATT
+1851 
-1859 QVNNAKNGLNG
+1859 
-1870 AENLRNAQN
+1870 
-1879 TAKQNLNTLSHL
+1879 
-1891 TNNQKSAISTQIDR
+1891 
-1905 AGHVSEVTAA
+1905 
-1915 KNAAT
+1915 
-1920 ELNTQMGNLE
+1920 
-1930 QAIHD
+1930 
-1935 QNTVKQSVKF
+1935 
-1945 TDADKAKRDAY
+1945 
-1956 TNAVSRAE
+1956 
-1964 AILNKTQGANT
+1964 
-1975 SKQDVEAAIQNV
+1975 
-1987 SSAKNALNGDQNVTN
+1987 
-2002 AKNAAKNALNNLT
+2002 
-2015 SINNAQKRDLTTK
+2015 
-2028 IDQATTVAGVEAVS
+2028 
-2042 NTGTQLNT
+2042 
-2050 AMANLQN
+2050 
-2057 GINDKTNTLASE
+2057 
-2069 NYHDADSDK
+2069 
-2078 KTAYTQAVTN
+2078 
-2088 AENIL
+2088 
-2093 NKNSGSNLDKT
+2093 
-2104 AVENALSQVANAKGA
+2104 SQVANAKGA

-2201 GSNKTNYNNAVDSA
+2201 ERNKTNYNNAVDSA

-2496 ALNGAENLRN
+2496 ALNGADNLRN

-2511 TNTINGLPNLTQL
+2511 TNTIDGLPNLTQL

-2623 LNGVQ
+2623 LNGAQ

-2678 NGAMTALKAAIAD
+2678 NSAMTALKAAIAD

-2714 KVTNAENIINGTPN
+2714 KVTNAENIISGTPN

-2736 NSATSQVNA
+2736 NSAASQVNA

-2755 LRVAKEN
+2755 LRVAKEH

-2782 EQVQSATTLEGVQT
+2782 EQVQSATTLDGVQT

-2824 QNYTDASPTNRNEY
+2824 QNYTDASPNNRNEY

-2856 MEPNTITQATS
+2856 MEPNTITQVTS

-2873 HALNGAQN
+2873 QALNGARN

-2939 GINDEAQTKQTQ
+2939 GINDETQTKQTQ
-2951 KYLDAEPIK
+2951 KYLDAEPSK

-3013 AAKQTLGTL
+3013 TAKQTLGTL

-3113 VERAMQAVTQAN
+3113 VERAMQVVTQAN
-3125 TALNGIQNLERAKQA
+3125 TALNGIQNLDRAKQA

-3303 NAQTLNSAMKGL
+3303 NAQTLNTAMKGL

-3326 AGQNYTDASPN
+3326 AGQNYTDASQN
-3337 NRSEYDSAVTAAKAI
+3337 KQTDYNSAVTAAKAI
-3352 IDQTT
+3352 IGQTT

-3483 GPNTA
+3483 GPNTS
-3488 KDNVESALQNVQ
+3488 KDGVETALENVQ

-3514 AKSTAKN
+3514 AKTTAKN

-3536 LKTQIEGAS
+3536 LKSQIEGAT

-3567 QSGINDEAA
+3567 QNGINDEAA

-3586 DRDKQ
+3586 DREKQ

-3628 KTALNGDARLNEA
+3628 KTALNGDERLNEA
-3641 KNTAKQQLATMSHLT
+3641 KNTAKQQVATMSHLT
-3656 NAQKAN
+3656 DAQKAN
-3662 LTEQIERGT
+3662 LTSQIESGT

-3693 RQSIASKDTT
+3693 RQSIASKDAT

-3712 NADLQNAYNRAVSD
+3712 NADLQNAYNDAVTN

-3769 TAKTDIGRLTDLNN
+3769 TAKSDIGRLTDLNN

-3886 NKVAQAKETAKRAL
+3886 NKVAQAKESAKRAL

-3923 VADVTAAQN
+3923 VAGVTAAQN

-3980 ILDKANG
+3980 ILDKAHG

-4053 NSVKTKAQDLDGAMQ
+4053 NGVKTKAQDLDGAMQ
-4068 RLESAIANKDQTKA
+4068 RLQSAIANKDQTKA

-4094 TAFDNAIIQAESYLN
+4094 TAFDNAITQAESYLN

-4144 KTEATQAIDNLTHLN
+4144 KTEAIQAIDNLTHLN

-4205 IVAGGNYT
+4205 IVASGNYT

-4327 NKDEV
+4327 NKDDV

-4341 DTDKQNAYNTAVTSA
+4341 DRDKQNAYNTAVTNA

-4366 TLNPSAVTQAANQ
+4366 TLDPSAVTQAANQ
-4379 VNTNKTALNGAQ
+4379 VSTNKTALNGAQ

-4526 NQRLSTLDNLN
+4526 NQTLSTLDNLN

-4600 YNEAVRNAENILNK
+4600 YNEAVHNAENILNK

-4623 QVEAAMNQVNTTKAA
+4623 QVEAAMNQVNATKAA

-4664 AQKDA
+4664 AQKEA

-4719 SPNKKDA
+4719 SQNKKDA

-4734 QGIIDQTTNPTLDPT
+4734 QGIIDQTTSPTLDPT

-4778 TQSLGSL
+4778 SQSLGSL
-4785 DNLNNAQKQAVTN
+4785 DNLNNAQKQTVTD

-4872 TQTEVEQAI
+4872 TQAEVEQAI
-4881 QQVNATKQALNGNAN
+4881 KQVNAAKQALNGNAN

-4989 ISGTPD
+4989 ISATPD

-5030 QQAIDQLPNLNQAQ
+5030 QHAIDQLPNLNQAQ
-5044 RDEYNKQITQATLVP
+5044 RDEYSKQITQATLVP

-5071 NDAMTQ
+5071 NDAMTQLKQGIANKAQIKGSENYHDADTDKQTAYDNAVTKAEELLKQTTNPTMDPNTIQQALTKVNDTNQALNGNQKLADAKQDAKTTLGTLDHLNDAQKQALTTQVEQAPDIATVNNVKQNAQNLNNAMTNLNNALQDKTETLNSINFTDADQAKKDAYTNAVSHAEGILSKANGSNASQTEVEQAMQRVNEAKQALNGNDNVQRAKDAAKQVITNANDLNQAQKDALKQQVDAAQTVANVNTIKQTAQDLNQAMTQ

-5238 QQIANGT
+5238 QQIANGI
-5245 PTPVLAPD
+5245 PTPVLTPD

-5277 AKQDALA
+5277 AKQEALA

-5326 MGNLKQGIANKDT
+5326 MSNLKQGIANKDT

-5348 ADVDKQTAYTNAVSQ
+5348 ADADKQTAYTNAVSQ

-5376 NPDDITRALTQV
+5376 NPDEITRALTQV
-5388 TDAKNS
+5388 TDAKNG

-5457 QAINDKDQILA
+5457 QAINDKAQTLA

-5597 YHDATAQRQNDYNKA
+5597 YHDATAQRQNDYNQA

-5888 ATVNT
+5888 TTVNT

-5947 EAQALDQLMDALQQS
+5947 EAQALDQLMDELQQS

-5975 VNAEPNKKQAYD
+5975 VNAEPNKKQSYD

-6061 ATTRDKVAEIIAQ
+6061 AT
-6074 AQALNEAMKALK
+6074 
-6086 ESIKDQPQTEASSK
+6086 
-6100 FINEDQAQKDAYT
+6100 
-6113 QAVQHAKD
+6113 
-6121 LINKTTDPTLAK
+6121 
-6133 SIIDQATQAV
+6133 
-6143 TDAKNNLHGDQ
+6143 
-6154 KLAQDKQRATETLNN
+6154 
-6169 LSNLNTPQRQALENQ
+6169 
-6184 INNAATRGE
+6184 TRGE

-6306 LESQINNAATRDEV
+6306 LESQINNAATRGEV

-6490 DQALQAAQSITDPTN
+6490 DQALQAAESITDPTN
-6505 GSNANKDAVEQA
+6505 GSNANKDAVDQV

-6713 EITGNEGRTKGSTNY
+6713 EITDNEGRTKGSTNY

-6741 AVDKAKQA
+6741 TVDKAKQA
-6749 LDKSTGQNLTAEQ
+6749 LDKSTGQNLTAKQ
-6762 VIKLNDAI
+6762 VIKLNDAV

-7009 NVNDINGAIQTVN
+7009 NVNDINGAIQAVN

-7126 VQSLIDEID
+7126 VQALIDEID

-7235 GHNGINNAMT
+7235 GHNDINNAMT
-7245 KEEIEQ
+7245 KEAIEQ
-7251 AKAQL
+7251 AKERL

-7270 ENAKQDIDKRVQA
+7270 EDAKNDIDKRVQA

-7518 AIESIENAAQQKIDE
+7518 AIESIENAAQQKINE

-7561 YINNAPDVHSVEE
+7561 HVNNAPDVHSVEE

-7581 HIEQFYP
+7581 HIEQFNP

-7700 IGTTDEKQAAM
+7700 IGTADEKQAAM

-7751 ISDRAKQS
+7751 TSDRAKQS

-7786 GHKKKIDEDDDID
+7786 GHKKKLDEDDDID

-7886 EKDTLN
+7886 EKDSLN

-7924 NTDEKVLQDNE
+7924 NTDEKVLKDNE
-7935 HSPILIAKRRK
+7935 HSPLLFAKRRK
-7946 DKEVDVETTTSIESN
+7946 DKEEDVETTTSIESKD
-7961 EDDAPL
+7961 EDVPL

-7980 KGKKSASK
+7980 KDKKSASK
-7988 NLLKS
+7988 NTSKKVAAKKKKKKAKKNKK

>member
-1 MGNGAEHSKTIN
+1 
-13 VVRGQNNQWT
+13 
-23 IANKPDYV
+23 
-31 TLDAQTGKVTFNANT
+31 
-46 IKPNSSITI
+46 
-55 TPKAG
+55 
-60 TGHSVS
+60 
-66 SNPSTL
+66 
-72 TAPAAHTVNTTEIVK
+72 
-87 DYGSNVTA
+87 
-95 AEINNAV
+95 
-102 QVANKRTATIKNG
+102 
-115 TAMPTNL
+115 
-122 AGGSTTT
+122 
-129 IPVTVTYNDGSTE
+129 
-142 EVQESIFTK
+142 
-151 ADKRE
+151 
-156 LITAKNHLDDPVSTE
+156 
-171 GKKPGTITQYN
+171 
-182 NAMHNAQ
+182 
-189 QQINTAKTEAQQV
+189 
-202 INNER
+202 
-207 ATPQQV
+207 
-213 SDALTKVRAAQ
+213 
-224 TKIDQ
+224 
-229 AKALLQNKED
+229 
-239 NSQLVTSK
+239 
-247 NNLQSSVNQVP
+247 
-258 STAGMTQQS
+258 
-267 IDNYN
+267 
-272 AKKREAETEIT
+272 
-283 AAQRVIDNG
+283 
-292 DATAQ
+292 
-297 QISDEKHRVDNALT
+297 
-311 ALNQAKHDLTAD
+311 
-323 THALE
+323 
-328 QAVQQLNRTG
+328 
-338 TTTGKKPASI
+338 
-348 TAYNNSIR
+348 
-356 ALQSD
+356 
-361 LTSAKNSANAIIQKP
+361 
-376 IRTVQEV
+376 
-383 QSALTNVNRVNER
+383 TNVNRVNER

-402 QLVPLADNSALRT
+402 QLVPLADNSALKT

-513 TTGMTSTS
+513 TTGMTSAS
-521 VATFNEKLSAART
+521 IAAFNEKLSAART

-561 AKTALDQ
+561 AKSALDQ

-640 AANQAKSDLDHA
+640 TANQAKSDLDHA
-652 RQALTPDKAPLQNA
+652 RQALTPDKAPLQTA

-796 SVADNNTIKSGQ
+796 SVADNNTIKSDQ

-909 THSLNTAM
+909 TQSLNTAM

-1106 SNKNALNGDE
+1106 SNKNALNGYE

-1229 QLNSAKN
+1229 QVNSAKN

-1282 HTVQSNANTLDQA
+1282 QTVQSNANTLDQA

-1393 NLISQISSATR
+1393 NLISQITSATR

-1418 DQAMASLQSG
+1418 DQAMASLQNG

-1535 SVKQSAN
+1535 SVKQNAN

-1644 DALKTQANGA
+1644 DALKAQANGA
-1654 QRVSNAQDVQRNAT
+1654 QRVSNAQDVQHNAT

-1740 ELNGDERLRVAKQNA
+1740 ELNGDERLREAKQNA

-1814 ASQNYTDA
+1814 TSQNYTDA
-1822 SSNNQSTYNSAVSNA
+1822 SPNNQSTYNSAVSNA

-1891 TNNQKSAISTQIDR
+1891 TNNQKSAISSQIDR
-1905 AGHVSEVTAA
+1905 AGHVSEVTAT

-2002 AKNAAKNALNNLT
+2002 AKNAAKNALNNLM

-2042 NTGTQLNT
+2042 NTSTQLNT

-2201 GSNKTNYNNAVDSA
+2201 ERNKTNYNNAVDSA

-2260 NAIDGATNLNKAQKD
+2260 NAIDGATNLNKVQKD

-2496 ALNGAENLRN
+2496 ALNGADNLRN

-2511 TNTINGLPNLTQL
+2511 TNTIDGLPNLTQL

-2623 LNGVQ
+2623 LNG
-2628 NLAQAKTNATNTI
+2628 
-2641 NNAHDLNQKQK
+2641 
-2652 DALKTQVN
+2652 
-2660 NAQRVSDA
+2660 
-2668 NNVQHTATEL
+2668 
-2678 NGAMTALKAAIAD
+2678 
-2691 KERTKASG
+2691 
-2699 NYVNADQEKRQAYDS
+2699 
-2714 KVTNAENIINGTPN
+2714 
-2728 ATLTVNDV
+2728 
-2736 NSATSQVNA
+2736 
-2745 AKTALNGDNN
+2745 
-2755 LRVAKEN
+2755 
-2762 ANNTIDG
+2762 
-2769 LAQLNN
+2769 
-2775 AQKAKLK
+2775 
-2782 EQVQSATTLEGVQT
+2782 
-2796 VKNSSQT
+2796 
-2803 LNTAM
+2803 
-2808 KGLRDSIAN
+2808 
-2817 EATIKAG
+2817 
-2824 QNYTDASPTNRNEY
+2824 
-2838 DSAVTAAKAIINQ
+2838 
-2851 TSNPT
+2851 
-2856 MEPNTITQATS
+2856 
-2867 QVTTKE
+2867 
-2873 HALNGAQN
+2873 
-2881 LAQAKTTAKNNLN
+2881 
-2894 NLTSINNAQKDALT
+2894 
-2908 RSIDGATTVAGV
+2908 
-2920 NQETA
+2920 
-2925 KATELNNAMHSLQN
+2925 
-2939 GINDEAQTKQTQ
+2939 
-2951 KYLDAEPIK
+2951 
-2960 KSAYDQAVNAA
+2960 
-2971 KAILTKASGQNV
+2971 
-2983 DKAAVEQAL
+2983 
-2992 QNVNSTKTAL
+2992 
-3002 NGDAKLNEAKA
+3002 
-3013 AAKQTLGTL
+3013 
-3022 THINNAQRTALDN
+3022 
-3035 EITQATNVEGVN
+3035 
-3047 TVKAKAQ
+3047 
-3054 QLDGAMGQLET
+3054 
-3065 SIRDKDTTL
+3065 
-3074 QSQNYQDADDA
+3074 
-3085 KRTAY
+3085 
-3090 SQAVNAAATILNKTA
+3090 
-3105 GGNTPKAD
+3105 
-3113 VERAMQAVTQAN
+3113 
-3125 TALNGIQNLERAKQA
+3125 
-3140 ANTAITNASDL
+3140 
-3151 NTKQKEALKAQV
+3151 
-3163 TSAGRVSA
+3163 
-3171 ANGVEHTATELNTAM
+3171 
-3186 TALKRAI
+3186 
-3193 ADKAETKAS
+3193 
-3202 GNYVNADANKR
+3202 
-3213 QAYDEKVTA
+3213 
-3222 AENIVSGTPTPTLT
+3222 
-3236 PADVTNAATQVTNAK
+3236 
-3251 TQLNGNHNLEVAKQ
+3251 
-3265 NANTAIDGLTSLNGP
+3265 
-3280 QKAKLKEQVGQ
+3280 
-3291 ATTLPNVQTVRD
+3291 
-3303 NAQTLNSAMKGL
+3303 
-3315 RDSIANEATIK
+3315 
-3326 AGQNYTDASPN
+3326 
-3337 NRSEYDSAVTAAKAI
+3337 
-3352 IDQTT
+3352 
-3357 SPSMNAQEINQAKDQ
+3357 
-3372 VTAKQQALNGQENLR
+3372 
-3387 TAQTNAKQHLNG
+3387 
-3399 LSDLTDAQKDA
+3399 
-3410 VKRQIEGA
+3410 
-3418 THVNEVTQAQNNAD
+3418 
-3432 ALNTAMTNLKN
+3432 
-3443 GIQDQ
+3443 
-3448 NTIKQGVNFTD
+3448 
-3459 ADEAKRN
+3459 
-3466 AYTNAVTQAEQI
+3466 
-3478 LNKAQ
+3478 
-3483 GPNTA
+3483 
-3488 KDNVESALQNVQ
+3488 
-3500 RAKNELNGNQNVAN
+3500 
-3514 AKSTAKN
+3514 
-3521 ALNNLT
+3521 
-3527 SINNAQKEA
+3527 
-3536 LKTQIEGAS
+3536 
-3545 TVAGVNQVSTTA
+3545 
-3557 SELNTAMSNL
+3557 
-3567 QSGINDEAA
+3567 
-3576 TKAAQKYTDA
+3576 
-3586 DRDKQ
+3586 
-3591 TAYNDAVTAAKTLL
+3591 
-3605 DKTAGSNDNKAAVE
+3605 
-3619 QALQRVNTA
+3619 
-3628 KTALNGDARLNEA
+3628 
-3641 KNTAKQQLATMSHLT
+3641 
-3656 NAQKAN
+3656 
-3662 LTEQIERGT
+3662 
-3671 TVAGVQGIQANA
+3671 
-3683 GTLDQAMNQL
+3683 
-3693 RQSIASKDTT
+3693 
-3703 KSSEDYQDA
+3703 
-3712 NADLQNAYNRAVSD
+3712 
-3726 AEGIISATNN
+3726 
-3736 PEMNPDTINQK
+3736 
-3747 ASQVNSAK
+3747 
-3755 SALNGDEKLAAAKQ
+3755 
-3769 TAKTDIGRLTDLNN
+3769 
-3783 AQRTAANAEVDQ
+3783 
-3795 APNLAAVTAAKNK
+3795 
-3808 ATSLNTAMGNLKHAL
+3808 
-3823 AEKDNTK
+3823 
-3830 RSVNYTDADQ
+3830 
-3840 PKQQA
+3840 
-3845 YDTAVTQAEAIT
+3845 
-3857 NANGSNANETQVQA
+3857 
-3871 ALNQLNQAKNDLNGD
+3871 
-3886 NKVAQAKETAKRAL
+3886 
-3900 ASYSNLNNA
+3900 
-3909 QSTAATSQIDNATT
+3909 
-3923 VADVTAAQN
+3923 
-3932 TANELNTAMGQLQNG
+3932 
-3947 INDQNTVKQQVNFT
+3947 
-3961 DADQGK
+3961 
-3967 KDAYTNAVTNAQG
+3967 
-3980 ILDKANG
+3980 
-3987 QNMTKAQVEAA
+3987 
-3998 LNQVTTAKNALN
+3998 
-4010 GDANVR
+4010 
-4016 QAKSDAK
+4016 
-4023 ANLGTLTHLNNAQ
+4023 
-4036 KQDLTSQIEGA
+4036 
-4047 TTVNGV
+4047 
-4053 NSVKTKAQDLDGAMQ
+4053 
-4068 RLESAIANKDQTKA
+4068 
-4082 SENYIDA
+4082 
-4089 DPTKK
+4089 
-4094 TAFDNAIIQAESYLN
+4094 
-4109 KDHGANKDKQAVEQA
+4109 
-4124 IQSVTSTE
+4124 
-4132 NALNGDANLQRA
+4132 
-4144 KTEATQAIDNLTHLN
+4144 
-4159 TPQKTA
+4159 
-4165 LKQQVNA
+4165 
-4172 AQRVS
+4172 
-4177 GVTDLKNSAT
+4177 
-4187 SLNNAM
+4187 
-4193 DQLKQAIADHDT
+4193 
-4205 IVAGGNYT
+4205 
-4213 NASPDKQGA
+4213 
-4222 YTDAYNAAKN
+4222 
-4232 IVNGSPNVITNAA
+4232 
-4245 DVTAA
+4245 
-4250 TQRVNNAET
+4250 
-4259 GLNGDTNL
+4259 
-4267 ATAKQQAKDALRQ
+4267 
-4280 MTHLSDAQKQSITG
+4280 
-4294 QIDSATQVTGVQS
+4294 
-4307 VKDNATN
+4307 
-4314 LDNAMNQLRNSIA
+4314 
-4327 NKDEV
+4327 
-4332 KASQPYVDA
+4332 
-4341 DTDKQNAYNTAVTSA
+4341 
-4356 ENIINATSQP
+4356 
-4366 TLNPSAVTQAANQ
+4366 
-4379 VNTNKTALNGAQ
+4379 
-4391 NLANKKQETTAN
+4391 
-4403 INQLSHLNNA
+4403 
-4413 QKQDLNTQVTNAPN
+4413 
-4427 ISTVNQVKTKA
+4427 
-4438 EQLDQAMERLING
+4438 
-4451 IQDKDQVKQSVNFT
+4451 
-4465 DADPEKQT
+4465 
-4473 AYNNAVTAA
+4473 
-4482 ENIINQANG
+4482 
-4491 TNANQSQVE
+4491 
-4500 AALSTVTTT
+4500 
-4509 KQALNGDRKVT
+4509 
-4520 DAKNNA
+4520 
-4526 NQRLSTLDNLN
+4526 
-4537 NAQKGAVT
+4537 
-4545 GNINQAHTVA
+4545 
-4555 EVTQAIQTAQELNTA
+4555 
-4570 MGNLKN
+4570 
-4576 SLNDKDTTLGSQN
+4576 
-4589 FADADPEKKNA
+4589 
-4600 YNEAVRNAENILNK
+4600 
-4614 STGTNVPKD
+4614 
-4623 QVEAAMNQVNTTKAA
+4623 
-4638 LNGTQNLEKAKQHAN
+4638 TQNLEKAKQHAN

-4664 AQKDA
+4664 AQKEA

-4719 SPNKKDA
+4719 SQNKKDA

-4734 QGIIDQTTNPTLDPT
+4734 QGIIDQTTSPTLDPT

-4778 TQSLGSL
+4778 SQSLGSL
-4785 DNLNNAQKQAVTN
+4785 DNLNNAQKQTVTD

-4872 TQTEVEQAI
+4872 TQAEVEQAI
-4881 QQVNATKQALNGNAN
+4881 KQVNAAKQALNGNAN
-4896 VQHAK
+4896 VQHEK

-4989 ISGTPD
+4989 ISATPD

-5030 QQAIDQLPNLNQAQ
+5030 QHAIDQLPNLNQAQ
-5044 RDEYNKQITQATLVP
+5044 RDEYSKQITQATLVP

-5071 NDAMTQ
+5071 NDAMTQLKQGIANKAQIKGSENYHDADTDKQTAYDNAVTKAEELLKQTTNPTMDPNTIQQALTKVNDTNQALNGNQKLADAKQDAKTTLGTLDHLNDAQKQALTTQVEQAPDIATVNNVKQNAQNLNNAMTNLNNALQDKTETLNSINFTDADQAKKDAYTNAVSHAEGILSKANGSNASQTEVEQAMQRVNEAKQALNGNDNVQRAKDAAKQVITNANDLNQAQKDALKQQVDAAQTVANVNTIKQTAQDLNQAMTQ

-5238 QQIANGT
+5238 QQIANGI
-5245 PTPVLAPD
+5245 PTPVLTPD

-5277 AKQDALA
+5277 AKQEALA

-5326 MGNLKQGIANKDT
+5326 MSNLKQGIANKDT

-5348 ADVDKQTAYTNAVSQ
+5348 ADADKQTAYTNAVSQ

-5376 NPDDITRALTQV
+5376 NPDEITRALTQV
-5388 TDAKNS
+5388 TDAKNG

-5457 QAINDKDQILA
+5457 QAINDKAQTLA

-5597 YHDATAQRQNDYNKA
+5597 YHDATAQRQNGYNQA

-5888 ATVNT
+5888 TTVNT

-5975 VNAEPNKKQAYD
+5975 VNAEPNKKQSYD

-6113 QAVQHAKD
+6113 QAVQHVKD

-6306 LESQINNAATRDEV
+6306 LESQINNAATRGEV

-6490 DQALQAAQSITDPTN
+6490 DQALQAAESITDPTN
-6505 GSNANKDAVEQA
+6505 GSNANKDAVDQV

-6713 EITGNEGRTKGSTNY
+6713 EITDNEGRTKGSTNY

-6741 AVDKAKQA
+6741 TVDKAKQA
-6749 LDKSTGQNLTAEQ
+6749 LDKSTGQNLTAKQ
-6762 VIKLNDAI
+6762 VIKLNDAV

-6834 MGAVQQYIDE
+6834 MGSVQQYIDE

-7009 NVNDINGAIQTVN
+7009 NVNDINGAIQAVN

-7126 VQSLIDEID
+7126 VQALIDEID

-7235 GHNGINNAMT
+7235 SHNDINNAMT
-7245 KEEIEQ
+7245 KEAIEQ
-7251 AKAQL
+7251 AKERL

-7270 ENAKQDIDKRVQA
+7270 EDAKNDIDKRVQA

-7518 AIESIENAAQQKIDE
+7518 AIESIENAAQQKINE

-7561 YINNAPDVHSVEE
+7561 HVNNAPDVHSVEE

-7581 HIEQFYP
+7581 HIEQFNP

-7700 IGTTDEKQAAM
+7700 IGTADEKQAAM

-7751 ISDRAKQS
+7751 TSDRAKQS

-7786 GHKKKIDEDDDID
+7786 GHKKKLDEDDDID

-7886 EKDTLN
+7886 EKDSLN

-7924 NTDEKVLQDNE
+7924 NTDEKVLKDNE
-7935 HSPILIAKRRK
+7935 HSPLLFAKRRK
-7946 DKEVDVETTTSIESN
+7946 DKEEDVETTTSIESKD
-7961 EDDAPL
+7961 EDVPL

-7980 KGKKSASK
+7980 KDKKSASK
-7988 NLLKS
+7988 NTSKKVAAKKKKKKAKKNKK

>member
-1 MGNGAEHSKTIN
+1 
-13 VVRGQNNQWT
+13 
-23 IANKPDYV
+23 
-31 TLDAQTGKVTFNANT
+31 
-46 IKPNSSITI
+46 
-55 TPKAG
+55 
-60 TGHSVS
+60 
-66 SNPSTL
+66 
-72 TAPAAHTVNTTEIVK
+72 
-87 DYGSNVTA
+87 
-95 AEINNAV
+95 
-102 QVANKRTATIKNG
+102 
-115 TAMPTNL
+115 
-122 AGGSTTT
+122 
-129 IPVTVTYNDGSTE
+129 
-142 EVQESIFTK
+142 
-151 ADKRE
+151 
-156 LITAKNHLDDPVSTE
+156 
-171 GKKPGTITQYN
+171 
-182 NAMHNAQ
+182 
-189 QQINTAKTEAQQV
+189 
-202 INNER
+202 
-207 ATPQQV
+207 
-213 SDALTKVRAAQ
+213 
-224 TKIDQ
+224 
-229 AKALLQNKED
+229 
-239 NSQLVTSK
+239 
-247 NNLQSSVNQVP
+247 
-258 STAGMTQQS
+258 
-267 IDNYN
+267 
-272 AKKREAETEIT
+272 
-283 AAQRVIDNG
+283 
-292 DATAQ
+292 
-297 QISDEKHRVDNALT
+297 
-311 ALNQAKHDLTAD
+311 
-323 THALE
+323 
-328 QAVQQLNRTG
+328 
-338 TTTGKKPASI
+338 
-348 TAYNNSIR
+348 
-356 ALQSD
+356 
-361 LTSAKNSANAIIQKP
+361 
-376 IRTVQEV
+376 
-383 QSALTNVNRVNER
+383 
-396 LTQAIN
+396 
-402 QLVPLADNSALRT
+402 
-415 AKTKLDEEINK
+415 
-426 SVTTDGMTQSSIQAY
+426 
-441 ENAKRAGQTESTN
+441 
-454 AQNVINNG
+454 
-462 DATDQQI
+462 
-469 AAEKTKVEEKY
+469 
-480 NSLKQAIAGL
+480 
-490 TPDLAPLQTAKTQ
+490 
-503 LQNDIDQPTS
+503 
-513 TTGMTSTS
+513 
-521 VATFNEKLSAART
+521 
-534 KIQEIDR
+534 
-541 VLASHP
+541 
-547 DVATIRQNV
+547 
-556 TAANA
+556 
-561 AKTALDQ
+561 
-568 ARNGLTVDKAPLENA
+568 
-583 KNQLQHSIDTQT
+583 
-595 STTGMTQDSIN
+595 
-606 AYNAKLTA
+606 
-614 ARNKIQQ
+614 
-621 INQVLAGS
+621 
-629 PTVEQI
+629 
-635 NTNTS
+635 
-640 AANQAKSDLDHA
+640 
-652 RQALTPDKAPLQNA
+652 
-666 KTQLEQSI
+666 
-674 NQPTD
+674 
-679 TTGMTTASLNAYNQ
+679 
-693 KLQAARQK
+693 
-701 LTEINQ
+701 
-707 VLNGNPTVQNIND
+707 
-720 KVTEA
+720 
-725 NQAKDQ
+725 
-731 LNTARQGLTLDRQP
+731 
-745 ALTTLHG
+745 
-752 ASNLNQAQQN
+752 
-762 NFTQQINAAQN
+762 
-773 HAALET
+773 
-779 IKSNITALNTA
+779 
-790 MTKLKD
+790 
-796 SVADNNTIKSGQ
+796 
-808 NYTDATPANKQA
+808 
-820 YDNAV
+820 
-825 NAAKGVIGE
+825 
-834 TTNPTM
+834 
-840 DVNTVNQKAA
+840 
-850 SVKSTKD
+850 
-857 ALDGQQNL
+857 
-865 QRAKTEAT
+865 
-873 NAITH
+873 
-878 ASDLNQAQKN
+878 
-888 ALTQQV
+888 
-894 NSAQNVQAVNDIKQT
+894 
-909 THSLNTAM
+909 
-917 TGLKRGVAN
+917 
-926 HNQVVQSDNYVNA
+926 
-939 DTNKKNDYNNAYNHA
+939 
-954 NDIINGNAQHPVIT
+954 
-968 PSDVNNALS
+968 
-977 NVTSKEHAL
+977 
-986 NGEAKL
+986 
-992 NAAKQEANTALGH
+992 
-1005 LNNLNNAQRQNLQ
+1005 
-1018 SQINGAHQIDAVN
+1018 
-1031 TIKQNAT
+1031 
-1038 NLNSAMGNLRQA
+1038 
-1050 VADKDQVKRTEDYA
+1050 
-1064 DADTAKQNAYN
+1064 
-1075 SAVSSAETIINQ
+1075 
-1087 TTNPTMSVDDVN
+1087 
-1099 RATSAVT
+1099 
-1106 SNKNALNGDE
+1106 
-1116 KLAQSKTDAAR
+1116 
-1127 AIDALPHLNNA
+1127 
-1138 QKADVKSKINAASN
+1138 
-1152 IAGVNTVKQ
+1152 
-1161 QGTDLNTAMGNLQG
+1161 
-1175 AINDEQ
+1175 
-1181 TTLNSQNYQDATPS
+1181 
-1195 KKTAYTNAV
+1195 
-1204 QAAKDILNKSNGQNK
+1204 
-1219 TKDQVTEAMN
+1219 
-1229 QLNSAKN
+1229 
-1236 NLDGTRLL
+1236 
-1244 DQAKQTAKQQL
+1244 
-1255 NNMTH
+1255 
-1260 LTTAQKTNLTNQ
+1260 
-1272 INSGT
+1272 
-1277 TVAGV
+1277 
-1282 HTVQSNANTLDQA
+1282 
-1295 MNTLR
+1295 
-1300 QSIANKDAT
+1300 
-1309 KASEDYVDANNDK
+1309 
-1322 QTAYNNAVAAAE
+1322 
-1334 TIINANSNP
+1334 
-1343 EMNPS
+1343 
-1348 TITQKAEQV
+1348 
-1357 NSSKTALNGDEN
+1357 
-1369 LAAAKQNAK
+1369 
-1378 TYLNTLTSITDAQKN
+1378 
-1393 NLISQISSATR
+1393 
-1404 VSGVDTVKQNAQHL
+1404 
-1418 DQAMASLQSG
+1418 
-1428 INNESQVKSSEKYR
+1428 
-1442 DADTNKQQE
+1442 
-1451 YDNAITAAKA
+1451 
-1461 ILNKSTGPNT
+1461 
-1471 AQNAV
+1471 
-1476 EAALQRVNNAKDALN
+1476 
-1491 GDAKL
+1491 
-1496 IAAQNA
+1496 
-1502 AKQHLGTLTHITT
+1502 
-1515 AQRNDL
+1515 
-1521 TNQISQATNLAGVE
+1521 
-1535 SVKQSAN
+1535 
-1542 SLDGAMGN
+1542 
-1550 LQTAI
+1550 
-1555 NDKSGTLASQN
+1555 
-1566 FLDADEQKRNAYN
+1566 
-1579 QAVSAAETILN
+1579 
-1590 KQTGPNTAKTAVE
+1590 
-1603 QALNN
+1603 
-1608 VNNAKHA
+1608 
-1615 LNGTQNLNNAKQ
+1615 
-1627 AAITAING
+1627 
-1635 ASDLNQKQK
+1635 
-1644 DALKTQANGA
+1644 
-1654 QRVSNAQDVQRNAT
+1654 
-1668 ELNTAMGTLKHAIAD
+1668 
-1683 KTNTLA
+1683 
-1689 SSKYVNAD
+1689 
-1697 STKQNAYTTKVT
+1697 
-1709 NAEHIISGTPTVVT
+1709 
-1723 TPSEVTAAAN
+1723 
-1733 QVNSAKQ
+1733 
-1740 ELNGDERLRVAKQNA
+1740 
-1755 NTAIDALTQLNTPQK
+1755 
-1770 AKLKEQVGQANRLE
+1770 
-1784 DVQTVQTNGQALNN
+1784 
-1798 AMKGLRDS
+1798 
-1806 IANETTVK
+1806 
-1814 ASQNYTDA
+1814 
-1822 SSNNQSTYNSAVSNA
+1822 
-1837 KGIINQTNNPTMDT
+1837 
-1851 SAITQATT
+1851 
-1859 QVNNAKNGLNG
+1859 
-1870 AENLRNAQN
+1870 
-1879 TAKQNLNTLSHL
+1879 
-1891 TNNQKSAISTQIDR
+1891 
-1905 AGHVSEVTAA
+1905 
-1915 KNAAT
+1915 
-1920 ELNTQMGNLE
+1920 
-1930 QAIHD
+1930 
-1935 QNTVKQSVKF
+1935 
-1945 TDADKAKRDAY
+1945 
-1956 TNAVSRAE
+1956 
-1964 AILNKTQGANT
+1964 
-1975 SKQDVEAAIQNV
+1975 
-1987 SSAKNALNGDQNVTN
+1987 
-2002 AKNAAKNALNNLT
+2002 
-2015 SINNAQKRDLTTK
+2015 
-2028 IDQATTVAGVEAVS
+2028 
-2042 NTGTQLNT
+2042 
-2050 AMANLQN
+2050 
-2057 GINDKTNTLASE
+2057 
-2069 NYHDADSDK
+2069 
-2078 KTAYTQAVTN
+2078 
-2088 AENIL
+2088 L
-2093 NKNSGSNLDKT
+2093 NKNSGSNLDKA
-2104 AVENALSQVANAKGA
+2104 AVENALSQVTNAKGA

-2201 GSNKTNYNNAVDSA
+2201 ERNKTNYNNAVDSA

-2395 TNAQRTDLEGQI
+2395 TNAQRTALEGQI

-2465 AAEGILNKQTG
+2465 TAEGILNKQTG

-2511 TNTINGLPNLTQL
+2511 TNTINGLQHLTQL

-2623 LNGVQ
+2623 LNGAQ

-2691 KERTKASG
+2691 KERTKASS

-2714 KVTNAENIINGTPN
+2714 KVTNAENIIN
-2728 ATLTVNDV
+2728 
-2736 NSATSQVNA
+2736 
-2745 AKTALNGDNN
+2745 
-2755 LRVAKEN
+2755 
-2762 ANNTIDG
+2762 
-2769 LAQLNN
+2769 
-2775 AQKAKLK
+2775 
-2782 EQVQSATTLEGVQT
+2782 
-2796 VKNSSQT
+2796 
-2803 LNTAM
+2803 
-2808 KGLRDSIAN
+2808 
-2817 EATIKAG
+2817 
-2824 QNYTDASPTNRNEY
+2824 
-2838 DSAVTAAKAIINQ
+2838 
-2851 TSNPT
+2851 
-2856 MEPNTITQATS
+2856 
-2867 QVTTKE
+2867 
-2873 HALNGAQN
+2873 
-2881 LAQAKTTAKNNLN
+2881 
-2894 NLTSINNAQKDALT
+2894 
-2908 RSIDGATTVAGV
+2908 
-2920 NQETA
+2920 
-2925 KATELNNAMHSLQN
+2925 
-2939 GINDEAQTKQTQ
+2939 
-2951 KYLDAEPIK
+2951 
-2960 KSAYDQAVNAA
+2960 
-2971 KAILTKASGQNV
+2971 
-2983 DKAAVEQAL
+2983 
-2992 QNVNSTKTAL
+2992 
-3002 NGDAKLNEAKA
+3002 
-3013 AAKQTLGTL
+3013 
-3022 THINNAQRTALDN
+3022 
-3035 EITQATNVEGVN
+3035 
-3047 TVKAKAQ
+3047 
-3054 QLDGAMGQLET
+3054 
-3065 SIRDKDTTL
+3065 
-3074 QSQNYQDADDA
+3074 
-3085 KRTAY
+3085 
-3090 SQAVNAAATILNKTA
+3090 
-3105 GGNTPKAD
+3105 
-3113 VERAMQAVTQAN
+3113 
-3125 TALNGIQNLERAKQA
+3125 
-3140 ANTAITNASDL
+3140 
-3151 NTKQKEALKAQV
+3151 
-3163 TSAGRVSA
+3163 
-3171 ANGVEHTATELNTAM
+3171 
-3186 TALKRAI
+3186 
-3193 ADKAETKAS
+3193 
-3202 GNYVNADANKR
+3202 
-3213 QAYDEKVTA
+3213 
-3222 AENIVSGTPTPTLT
+3222 
-3236 PADVTNAATQVTNAK
+3236 
-3251 TQLNGNHNLEVAKQ
+3251 
-3265 NANTAIDGLTSLNGP
+3265 
-3280 QKAKLKEQVGQ
+3280 
-3291 ATTLPNVQTVRD
+3291 
-3303 NAQTLNSAMKGL
+3303 
-3315 RDSIANEATIK
+3315 
-3326 AGQNYTDASPN
+3326 
-3337 NRSEYDSAVTAAKAI
+3337 
-3352 IDQTT
+3352 
-3357 SPSMNAQEINQAKDQ
+3357 
-3372 VTAKQQALNGQENLR
+3372 
-3387 TAQTNAKQHLNG
+3387 
-3399 LSDLTDAQKDA
+3399 
-3410 VKRQIEGA
+3410 
-3418 THVNEVTQAQNNAD
+3418 
-3432 ALNTAMTNLKN
+3432 
-3443 GIQDQ
+3443 
-3448 NTIKQGVNFTD
+3448 
-3459 ADEAKRN
+3459 
-3466 AYTNAVTQAEQI
+3466 
-3478 LNKAQ
+3478 
-3483 GPNTA
+3483 
-3488 KDNVESALQNVQ
+3488 
-3500 RAKNELNGNQNVAN
+3500 
-3514 AKSTAKN
+3514 
-3521 ALNNLT
+3521 
-3527 SINNAQKEA
+3527 
-3536 LKTQIEGAS
+3536 
-3545 TVAGVNQVSTTA
+3545 
-3557 SELNTAMSNL
+3557 
-3567 QSGINDEAA
+3567 
-3576 TKAAQKYTDA
+3576 
-3586 DRDKQ
+3586 
-3591 TAYNDAVTAAKTLL
+3591 
-3605 DKTAGSNDNKAAVE
+3605 
-3619 QALQRVNTA
+3619 
-3628 KTALNGDARLNEA
+3628 
-3641 KNTAKQQLATMSHLT
+3641 
-3656 NAQKAN
+3656 
-3662 LTEQIERGT
+3662 
-3671 TVAGVQGIQANA
+3671 
-3683 GTLDQAMNQL
+3683 
-3693 RQSIASKDTT
+3693 
-3703 KSSEDYQDA
+3703 
-3712 NADLQNAYNRAVSD
+3712 
-3726 AEGIISATNN
+3726 
-3736 PEMNPDTINQK
+3736 
-3747 ASQVNSAK
+3747 
-3755 SALNGDEKLAAAKQ
+3755 
-3769 TAKTDIGRLTDLNN
+3769 
-3783 AQRTAANAEVDQ
+3783 
-3795 APNLAAVTAAKNK
+3795 
-3808 ATSLNTAMGNLKHAL
+3808 
-3823 AEKDNTK
+3823 
-3830 RSVNYTDADQ
+3830 
-3840 PKQQA
+3840 
-3845 YDTAVTQAEAIT
+3845 
-3857 NANGSNANETQVQA
+3857 
-3871 ALNQLNQAKNDLNGD
+3871 
-3886 NKVAQAKETAKRAL
+3886 
-3900 ASYSNLNNA
+3900 
-3909 QSTAATSQIDNATT
+3909 
-3923 VADVTAAQN
+3923 
-3932 TANELNTAMGQLQNG
+3932 
-3947 INDQNTVKQQVNFT
+3947 
-3961 DADQGK
+3961 
-3967 KDAYTNAVTNAQG
+3967 
-3980 ILDKANG
+3980 
-3987 QNMTKAQVEAA
+3987 
-3998 LNQVTTAKNALN
+3998 
-4010 GDANVR
+4010 
-4016 QAKSDAK
+4016 
-4023 ANLGTLTHLNNAQ
+4023 
-4036 KQDLTSQIEGA
+4036 
-4047 TTVNGV
+4047 
-4053 NSVKTKAQDLDGAMQ
+4053 
-4068 RLESAIANKDQTKA
+4068 
-4082 SENYIDA
+4082 
-4089 DPTKK
+4089 
-4094 TAFDNAIIQAESYLN
+4094 
-4109 KDHGANKDKQAVEQA
+4109 
-4124 IQSVTSTE
+4124 
-4132 NALNGDANLQRA
+4132 
-4144 KTEATQAIDNLTHLN
+4144 
-4159 TPQKTA
+4159 
-4165 LKQQVNA
+4165 
-4172 AQRVS
+4172 
-4177 GVTDLKNSAT
+4177 
-4187 SLNNAM
+4187 
-4193 DQLKQAIADHDT
+4193 
-4205 IVAGGNYT
+4205 
-4213 NASPDKQGA
+4213 
-4222 YTDAYNAAKN
+4222 
-4232 IVNGSPNVITNAA
+4232 
-4245 DVTAA
+4245 
-4250 TQRVNNAET
+4250 
-4259 GLNGDTNL
+4259 
-4267 ATAKQQAKDALRQ
+4267 
-4280 MTHLSDAQKQSITG
+4280 
-4294 QIDSATQVTGVQS
+4294 
-4307 VKDNATN
+4307 
-4314 LDNAMNQLRNSIA
+4314 
-4327 NKDEV
+4327 
-4332 KASQPYVDA
+4332 
-4341 DTDKQNAYNTAVTSA
+4341 
-4356 ENIINATSQP
+4356 ATSQP
-4366 TLNPSAVTQAANQ
+4366 TLDPSAVTQAANQ

-4509 KQALNGDRKVT
+4509 KQALNGDRKET

-4526 NQRLSTLDNLN
+4526 NQTLSTLDNLN

-4570 MGNLKN
+4570 MGNLKD

-4600 YNEAVRNAENILNK
+4600 YNEAVHNAENILNK

-4734 QGIIDQTTNPTLDPT
+4734 QGIIDQTTSPTLDPT

-4872 TQTEVEQAI
+4872 TQSEVEQAI

-4901 DEATALINSSNDLN
+4901 DEATALINNSNDLN

-4969 NADPDKQNAYN
+4969 NADPDKQNAYK

-4989 ISGTPD
+4989 INGTPD

-5019 NTNLATAKQNV
+5019 NTNLAKAKQNV

-5044 RDEYNKQITQATLVP
+5044 RDEYNKQISQATLVP

-5071 NDAMTQ
+5071 NDAMTQLKQGIANKAQIKGSENYHDADTDKQTAYDNAVTKAEELLKQTTNPTMDPNTIQQALTKVNDTNQALNGNQKLADAKQAAKTNLGTLDHLNDAQKQALTTQVEQAPDIATVNNVKQNAQNLNNAMTNLNNALHDKTETLNSINFTDADQAKKDAYTNAVSHAEGILSKANGSNASQTEVEQAMQRVSEAKQALNGNDNVQRAKDAAKQVITNANDLNQAQKDALKQQVDAAQTVANVNTIKQTAQDLNQAMTQ

-5129 AQALQQVNQAKGD
+5129 AQALQQVTQAKGD

-5245 PTPVLAPD
+5245 PTPVLTPD

-5348 ADVDKQTAYTNAVSQ
+5348 ADADKQSAYTNAVSQ

-5376 NPDDITRALTQV
+5376 NPDEITRALTQV
-5388 TDAKNS
+5388 TDAKNG

-5406 NAKDAVSGMTHLN
+5406 NAKDAVNAMTHLN

-5448 LDQAMDQLS
+5448 LDQAMNQLS
-5457 QAINDKDQILA
+5457 QAINDKTQTLA

-5492 LLNKQSGTN
+5492 LLNKQNGTN
-5501 EVQAQVESITNEVNA
+5501 EVQAQVESITNEVNT

-5581 LRNSVA
+5581 LRNSIA
-5587 DNQTTLASED
+5587 DNQATLASED
-5597 YHDATAQRQNDYNKA
+5597 YHDATAQRQNDYNQA

-5633 NGATTQVN
+5633 NNATNQVN

-5646 LDGDENLAAAKQ
+5646 LDGDENLVAAKQ

-5669 LNNAQKQQLQ
+5669 LNNVQKQQLQ

-5735 NTAVNEAAAMIN
+5735 TTAVNEAEAMIN

-5831 HGLRQSIQDNAATKA
+5831 HGLRESIQDNAATKA
-5846 NSKYI
+5846 NIKYI

-5865 QAANNIINEQTATL
+5865 QAANSIINEQTATL

-5888 ATVNT
+5888 TTVNT

-5947 EAQALDQLMDALQQS
+5947 EAQALDQLMNTLQQS

-6008 NVSSATQAVISSK
+6008 NVSSATQAVTPSK
-6021 NALDG
+6021 NGLDG

-6061 ATTRDKVAEIIAQ
+6061 ATTRDKVTEIIAQ

-6121 LINKTTDPTLAK
+6121 LINKTTDPTLVK
-6133 SIIDQATQAV
+6133 SVIDQATQAV
-6143 TDAKNNLHGDQ
+6143 NDAKNNLHGDQ

-6235 DAYQAAVQNAKD
+6235 DAYQAAVQHAKD
-6247 LINQTNN
+6247 LINQTSN

-6261 VEQLTQAVNQAKDNL
+6261 VEQLTQGVNQAKDNL

-6342 DQQQTES
+6342 DQQQTEA

-6364 QAAVQNAKDLINQ
+6364 QTAVQHAKDLINQ

-6420 ALPNLNHAQQQAL
+6420 TLPNLNHAQQQAF

-6490 DQALQAAQSITDPTN
+6490 DQALQAAESITDPTN

-6517 LTKLQEKENE
+6517 LTKLQEKVNE

-6553 DQIATAKQNID
+6553 EQIANAKQNID
-6564 QATKLQPIAE
+6564 QTTKLQPIAE

-6615 YKQAIAD
+6615 YKQAIAE

-6762 VIKLNDAI
+6762 VIKLNDAV
-6770 TAAKKALNG
+6770 TAAKQALNG
-6779 EERLNNRKAE
+6779 EERLNNRKSE

-6801 NAQRQLAIQQI
+6801 NAQRQLATQQI

-7009 NVNDINGAIQTVN
+7009 NVNDINGAIQAVN
-7022 DAIHNLNGDQRLQ
+7022 DAIQNLNGDQRLQ

-7091 AVSQVQTAGNH
+7091 DVSQVQTAGNQ

-7126 VQSLIDEID
+7126 VQALIDEID

-7154 ILQQG
+7154 
-7159 HNGINNAMTKEEIEQ
+7159 
-7174 AKAQL
+7174 
-7179 AQALQDIKDLVKAK
+7179 
-7193 EDAKQDVDKQVQA
+7193 
-7206 LIDEIDQ
+7206 
-7213 NPNLTDK
+7213 
-7220 EKQALKDRINQILQQ
+7220 
-7235 GHNGINNAMT
+7235 
-7245 KEEIEQ
+7245 
-7251 AKAQL
+7251 
-7256 AQALQDIKDLVKAK
+7256 
-7270 ENAKQDIDKRVQA
+7270 
-7283 LIDEIDQNPNLTD
+7283 
-7296 KEKQALKD
+7296 
-7304 RINQILQQGHNDI
+7304 
-7317 NNALTKE
+7317 
-7324 EIEQAKAQLA
+7324 
-7334 QALQDIKD
+7334 
-7342 LVKAKEDAKNA
+7342 
-7353 IKALANAKRDQINSN
+7353 
-7368 PDLTPEQ
+7368 
-7375 KAKALKEIDE
+7375 
-7385 AEKRALQN
+7385 
-7393 VENAQTI
+7393 
-7400 DQLNRG
+7400 
-7406 LNLGLDD
+7406 
-7413 IRNTHV
+7413 
-7419 WEVDE
+7419 
-7424 QPAVNEIFEATPEQ
+7424 
-7438 ILVNGELIVH
+7438 
-7448 RDDIITEQ
+7448 
-7456 DILAHINLIDQ
+7456 
-7467 LSAEVIDTPS
+7467 
-7477 TATISDSLTAKVE
+7477 
-7490 VTLLDGSKV
+7490 
-7499 IVNVPVKVVEK
+7499 
-7510 ELSVVKQQ
+7510 
-7518 AIESIENAAQQKIDE
+7518 
-7533 INNSVTLT
+7533 
-7541 LEQKEAAI
+7541 
-7549 AEVNKLKQQAID
+7549 
-7561 YINNAPDVHSVEE
+7561 
-7574 IQQQEQA
+7574 
-7581 HIEQFYP
+7581 
-7588 EQFTIEQAKSNAI
+7588 
-7601 KSIEDAIQHMID
+7601 
-7613 EIKARTDL
+7613 
-7621 TDKEK
+7621 
-7626 QEAIAKLNQ
+7626 
-7635 LKEQAIQAIQRAQ
+7635 
-7648 SIDEIS
+7648 
-7654 EQLEQFK
+7654 
-7661 AQMKAANPTAKELAK
+7661 
-7676 RKQEAISRIK
+7676 
-7686 DFSNEKINSIRNSE
+7686 
-7700 IGTTDEKQAAM
+7700 
-7711 NQINEI
+7711 
-7717 VLETIRDINNAH
+7717 
-7729 TLQQVEA
+7729 
-7736 ALNNGIARISAVQIV
+7736 
-7751 ISDRAKQS
+7751 
-7759 SSTGNESNSHL
+7759 
-7770 TIGYGTANHP
+7770 
-7780 FNSSTI
+7780 
-7786 GHKKKIDEDDDID
+7786 
-7799 PLHMRHFSN
+7799 
-7808 NFGNVIKNAIG
+7808 
-7819 VVGIS
+7819 
-7824 GLLASFWFFIA
+7824 
-7835 KRRRKEDEEEELEIR
+7835 
-7850 DNNKDSIKET
+7850 
-7860 LDDTKHLPLLFAKRR
+7860 
-7875 RKEDEEDVTVE
+7875 
-7886 EKDTLN
+7886 
-7892 NGESLDKVK
+7892 
-7901 HTPFFLPKRRRKE
+7901 
-7914 DEEDVEVTNE
+7914 
-7924 NTDEKVLQDNE
+7924 
-7935 HSPILIAKRRK
+7935 
-7946 DKEVDVETTTSIESN
+7946 
-7961 EDDAPL
+7961 
-7967 LLAKKK
+7967 
-7973 NQKDNQS
+7973 
-7980 KGKKSASK
+7980 
-7988 NLLKS
+7988 

>member
-1 MGNGAEHSKTIN
+1 MNYRDKIQKFSIRKYTVGTFSTVIATLVFLGFNTSQAHAAETNQPASVVKQKQQSNNEQTENRESQVQNSQNSQNSQSLTATHENEQPNISQANLVDQKVAQSSTTNDEQPASQNVNTKKDSATAATTQPDKEESKHKQNESQSANKNGNDNRAAHVENHEANVVTASDSSDNGNVQHDRNELQAFFDANYHDYRFIDRENADSGTFNYVKGIFDKINTLLGSNDPINNKDLQLAYKELEQAVALIRTMPQRQQTSRRSNRIQTRSVESRAAEPRSVSDYQNANSSYYVENANDGSGYPVGTYINASSKGAPYNLPTTPWNTLKASDSKEIALMTAKQTGDGYQWVIKFNKGHAPHQNMIFWFALPADQVPVGRTDFVTVNSDGTNVQWSHGAGAGANKPLQQMWEYGVNDPHRSHDFKIRNRSGQVIYDWPTVHIYSLEDLSRASDYFSEAGATPATKAFGRQNFEYINGQKPAESPGVPKVYTFIGQGDASYTISFKTQGPTVNKLYYAAGGRALEYNQLFMYSQLYVESTQDHQQRLNGLRQVVNRTYRIGTTKRVEVSQGNVQTKKVLESTNLNIDDFVDDPLSYVKTPSNKVLGFYSNNANTNAFRPGGAQQLNEYQLSQLFTDQKLQEAARTRNPIRLMIGFDYPDAYGNSETLVPVNLTVLPEIQHNIKFFKNDDTQNIAEKPFSKQAGHPVFYVYAGNQGNASVNLGGSVTSIQPLRINLTSNENFTDKDWQITGIPRTLHIENSTNRPNNARERNIELVGNLLPGDYFGTIRFGRKEQLFEIRVKPHTPTITTTAEQLRGTALQKVPVNISGIPLDPSALVYLVAPTNQTTNGGSEADQIPSGYTILATGTPDGVHNTITIQPKDYVVFIPPVGKQIRAVVYYNKVVASNMSNAVTILPDDIPPTINNPVGINAKYYRGDEVSFTMGVSDRHSGLKSTTITTLPSGWTSNLTKSDNKNGSLAITGRVSMNQAFNSDITFKVSATDNVNNTTNDSQSKHVSIHVGKISEDAHPIVLGNTEKVVVVNPTAVSNDEKQSIITAFMNKNQNIRGYLASTDPVTVDNNGNVTLHYRDGSSTTLDATNVMTYEPVVKSEYQTANAAKTATVTIAKGQSFNIGDIKQYFTLSNGQAIPSGTFTNITSDRTIPTAQEVSQMNAGTQLYHITATNAYHKDSEDFYISLKIIDVKQPEGDQRVYRTSTYDLTTDEISKVKQAFINANRDVITLAEGDISVTNTPNGANVSTITVNINKGRLTKSFASNLANMNFLRWVNFPQDYTVSWTNAKIANRPTDGGLSWSDDHKSLIYRYDATLGTQITTNDILTMLKATTTVPGLRNNITGNEKSQAEAGGRPNFRTTGYSQSNATTDGQRQFTLNGQVIQVLDIINPSNGYGGQPVTNSNTRANHSNSTVVNVNEPAANGAGAFTIDHVVKSNSTHNASDAVYKAQLYLTPYGPKQYVEHLNQNTGNTTDAINIYFVPSDLVNPTISVGNYTNHQVFSGETFTNTITANDNFGVQSVTVPNTSQITGTVDNNHQHVSATAPNVTSATNKTINLLATDTSGNTATTSFNVTVKPLRDKYRVGTSSTAANPVRIANISNNATVSQADQTTIINSLTFTETVPNRSYARASANEITSKTVSNVSCTGNNANVTVTVTYQDGTTSTVTVPVKHVIPEIVAHSHYAVQGQDFPAGNGSSASDYFKLSNGSDIPDATITWVSGQAPNKDNTRIGEDITVTAHILIDGETTPITKTATYKVVRTVPKHVFETARGVLYPGVSDMYDAKQYVKPVNNSWSTNAQHMNFQFVGTYGPNKDVVGISTRLIRVTYDNRQTEDLTILSKVKPDPPRIDANSVTYKAGLTNQEIKVNNVLNNSSVKLFKADNTPLNVTNITHGSGFSSVVTVSDALPNGGIKAKSSISMNNVTYTTQDEHGQVVTVTRNESVDSNDSATVTVTPQLQATTEGAVFIKGGDGFDFGHVERFIQNPPHGATVAWHDSPDTWKNTVGNTHKTAVVTLPNGQGTRNVEVPVKVYPVANAKAPSRDVKGQNLTNGTDAINYITFDPNTNTNGITAAWANRQQPNNQQAGVQHLNVDVTYPGISAAKRVPVTLNVYQFEFPQTTYTTTVGGTLASGTQASGYAQMQNATGLPTDGFTYKWNRDTTGTNDANWSAMNKPNVAKVVNAKYDVIYNGHTFATSLPAKFVVKDVQPAKPTVTETAAGAITIAPGANQTVNTHAGNVTTYADKLVIKRNGNVVTTFTRRNNTSPWVKEASAATVAGIAGTNNGITVAAGTFNPADTIQVVATQGSGETVSDEQRSDDFTVVAPQPNQATTKIWQNGHIDITPNNPSGHLINPTQAMDIAYTEKVGNGAEHSKTIN

-156 LITAKNHLDDPVSTE
+156 LITAKNHLDDPVSTD

-213 SDALTKVRAAQ
+213 SDALTKVQAAQ
-224 TKIDQ
+224 TKINE

-441 ENAKRAGQTESTN
+441 EDAKRAGQTESTN

-513 TTGMTSTS
+513 TTGMTSAS
-521 VATFNEKLSAART
+521 IAAFNEKLSAART

-561 AKTALDQ
+561 AKSALDQ

-652 RQALTPDKAPLQNA
+652 RQALTPDKAPLQTA

-909 THSLNTAM
+909 TQSLNTAM

-968 PSDVNNALS
+968 PSDVTNALS

-1204 QAAKDILNKSNGQNK
+1204 QAAKDILNKSYGQNK

-1229 QLNSAKN
+1229 QVNSAKN

-1272 INSGT
+1272 INNGT

-1282 HTVQSNANTLDQA
+1282 QTVQSNANTLDQA

-1393 NLISQISSATR
+1393 NLISQITSATR

-1418 DQAMASLQSG
+1418 DQAMASLQNG

-1461 ILNKSTGPNT
+1461 ILNKQHGPNT
-1471 AQNAV
+1471 AQNDV
-1476 EAALQRVNNAKDALN
+1476 EAALRRVNTAKDALN

-1535 SVKQSAN
+1535 SVKESAN

-1644 DALKTQANGA
+1644 DALKAQANGA
-1654 QRVSNAQDVQRNAT
+1654 QRVSNAQDVQHNAT

-1709 NAEHIISGTPTVVT
+1709 NAENIISGTPTVVT

-1964 AILNKTQGANT
+1964 AILNKMQGANT

-2951 KYLDAEPIK
+2951 KYLDAEPNK

-3236 PADVTNAATQVTNAK
+3236 PSDVTNAATQVTNAK

-3303 NAQTLNSAMKGL
+3303 NAQTLNTAMKGL

-3326 AGQNYTDASPN
+3326 ADQNYTDASPN

-3352 IDQTT
+3352 IGQTT

-3399 LSDLTDAQKDA
+3399 LSDLTNAQKEA
-3410 VKRQIEGA
+3410 AKRQIEGA

-3459 ADEAKRN
+3459 AD
-3466 AYTNAVTQAEQI
+3466 
-3478 LNKAQ
+3478 
-3483 GPNTA
+3483 
-3488 KDNVESALQNVQ
+3488 
-3500 RAKNELNGNQNVAN
+3500 
-3514 AKSTAKN
+3514 
-3521 ALNNLT
+3521 
-3527 SINNAQKEA
+3527 
-3536 LKTQIEGAS
+3536 
-3545 TVAGVNQVSTTA
+3545 
-3557 SELNTAMSNL
+3557 
-3567 QSGINDEAA
+3567 
-3576 TKAAQKYTDA
+3576 
-3586 DRDKQ
+3586 
-3591 TAYNDAVTAAKTLL
+3591 
-3605 DKTAGSNDNKAAVE
+3605 
-3619 QALQRVNTA
+3619 
-3628 KTALNGDARLNEA
+3628 
-3641 KNTAKQQLATMSHLT
+3641 
-3656 NAQKAN
+3656 
-3662 LTEQIERGT
+3662 
-3671 TVAGVQGIQANA
+3671 
-3683 GTLDQAMNQL
+3683 
-3693 RQSIASKDTT
+3693 
-3703 KSSEDYQDA
+3703 
-3712 NADLQNAYNRAVSD
+3712 
-3726 AEGIISATNN
+3726 
-3736 PEMNPDTINQK
+3736 
-3747 ASQVNSAK
+3747 
-3755 SALNGDEKLAAAKQ
+3755 
-3769 TAKTDIGRLTDLNN
+3769 
-3783 AQRTAANAEVDQ
+3783 
-3795 APNLAAVTAAKNK
+3795 
-3808 ATSLNTAMGNLKHAL
+3808 
-3823 AEKDNTK
+3823 
-3830 RSVNYTDADQ
+3830 
-3840 PKQQA
+3840 
-3845 YDTAVTQAEAIT
+3845 
-3857 NANGSNANETQVQA
+3857 
-3871 ALNQLNQAKNDLNGD
+3871 
-3886 NKVAQAKETAKRAL
+3886 
-3900 ASYSNLNNA
+3900 
-3909 QSTAATSQIDNATT
+3909 
-3923 VADVTAAQN
+3923 
-3932 TANELNTAMGQLQNG
+3932 
-3947 INDQNTVKQQVNFT
+3947 
-3961 DADQGK
+3961 
-3967 KDAYTNAVTNAQG
+3967 
-3980 ILDKANG
+3980 
-3987 QNMTKAQVEAA
+3987 
-3998 LNQVTTAKNALN
+3998 
-4010 GDANVR
+4010 
-4016 QAKSDAK
+4016 
-4023 ANLGTLTHLNNAQ
+4023 
-4036 KQDLTSQIEGA
+4036 
-4047 TTVNGV
+4047 
-4053 NSVKTKAQDLDGAMQ
+4053 
-4068 RLESAIANKDQTKA
+4068 
-4082 SENYIDA
+4082 
-4089 DPTKK
+4089 
-4094 TAFDNAIIQAESYLN
+4094 
-4109 KDHGANKDKQAVEQA
+4109 
-4124 IQSVTSTE
+4124 
-4132 NALNGDANLQRA
+4132 
-4144 KTEATQAIDNLTHLN
+4144 
-4159 TPQKTA
+4159 
-4165 LKQQVNA
+4165 
-4172 AQRVS
+4172 
-4177 GVTDLKNSAT
+4177 
-4187 SLNNAM
+4187 
-4193 DQLKQAIADHDT
+4193 
-4205 IVAGGNYT
+4205 
-4213 NASPDKQGA
+4213 
-4222 YTDAYNAAKN
+4222 
-4232 IVNGSPNVITNAA
+4232 
-4245 DVTAA
+4245 
-4250 TQRVNNAET
+4250 
-4259 GLNGDTNL
+4259 
-4267 ATAKQQAKDALRQ
+4267 
-4280 MTHLSDAQKQSITG
+4280 
-4294 QIDSATQVTGVQS
+4294 
-4307 VKDNATN
+4307 
-4314 LDNAMNQLRNSIA
+4314 
-4327 NKDEV
+4327 
-4332 KASQPYVDA
+4332 
-4341 DTDKQNAYNTAVTSA
+4341 
-4356 ENIINATSQP
+4356 
-4366 TLNPSAVTQAANQ
+4366 
-4379 VNTNKTALNGAQ
+4379 
-4391 NLANKKQETTAN
+4391 
-4403 INQLSHLNNA
+4403 
-4413 QKQDLNTQVTNAPN
+4413 
-4427 ISTVNQVKTKA
+4427 
-4438 EQLDQAMERLING
+4438 
-4451 IQDKDQVKQSVNFT
+4451 
-4465 DADPEKQT
+4465 
-4473 AYNNAVTAA
+4473 
-4482 ENIINQANG
+4482 
-4491 TNANQSQVE
+4491 
-4500 AALSTVTTT
+4500 
-4509 KQALNGDRKVT
+4509 
-4520 DAKNNA
+4520 
-4526 NQRLSTLDNLN
+4526 
-4537 NAQKGAVT
+4537 
-4545 GNINQAHTVA
+4545 
-4555 EVTQAIQTAQELNTA
+4555 
-4570 MGNLKN
+4570 
-4576 SLNDKDTTLGSQN
+4576 
-4589 FADADPEKKNA
+4589 
-4600 YNEAVRNAENILNK
+4600 
-4614 STGTNVPKD
+4614 
-4623 QVEAAMNQVNTTKAA
+4623 
-4638 LNGTQNLEKAKQHAN
+4638 
-4653 TAIDGLSHLTN
+4653 
-4664 AQKDA
+4664 
-4669 LKQLVQQSTTV
+4669 
-4680 AEAQGNEQKAN
+4680 
-4691 NVDAAMDK
+4691 
-4699 LRQSIAD
+4699 
-4706 NATTKQNQNYTDA
+4706 
-4719 SPNKKDA
+4719 
-4726 YNNAVTTA
+4726 
-4734 QGIIDQTTNPTLDPT
+4734 
-4749 VINQA
+4749 
-4754 AGQVSTTKNAL
+4754 
-4765 NGNENLEAAKQQA
+4765 
-4778 TQSLGSL
+4778 
-4785 DNLNNAQKQAVTN
+4785 
-4798 QINGAHTVD
+4798 
-4807 EANQIK
+4807 
-4813 QNAQNLN
+4813 
-4820 TAMGNLKQA
+4820 
-4829 IADKDATKAT
+4829 
-4839 VNFTDADQAKQQ
+4839 QAKQQ

-4881 QQVNATKQALNGNAN
+4881 QQVNAAKQALNGNAN

-4989 ISGTPD
+4989 ISATPD

-5030 QQAIDQLPNLNQAQ
+5030 QHAIDQLPNLNQAQ
-5044 RDEYNKQITQATLVP
+5044 RDEYSKQITQATLVP

-5077 LKQGIADKDQTK
+5077 LKQGIADK
-5089 ANGNFVNADTDKQN
+5089 A
-5103 AYNNAVAHAEQ
+5103 Q
-5114 IISGTPNANVDPQQV
+5114 I
-5129 AQALQQVNQAKGD
+5129 KG
-5142 LNGNHNLQVAK
+5142 
-5153 DNANTAIDQLPN
+5153 
-5165 LNQPQKTALKDQVS
+5165 
-5179 HAELVTGVN
+5179 
-5188 AIKQN
+5188 
-5193 ADALNNAMGTLKQQ
+5193 
-5207 IQANSQVPQ
+5207 
-5216 SVDFTQADQDKQQAY
+5216 
-5231 NNAANQA
+5231 
-5238 QQIANGT
+5238 
-5245 PTPVLAPD
+5245 
-5253 TVTQAVTTM
+5253 
-5262 NQAKDALNGD
+5262 
-5272 EKLAQ
+5272 
-5277 AKQDALA
+5277 
-5284 NLDTL
+5284 
-5289 RDLNQPQRDALRNQI
+5289 
-5304 NQAQALAT
+5304 
-5312 VEQTKQNAQ
+5312 
-5321 NVNTA
+5321 
-5326 MGNLKQGIANKDT
+5326 
-5339 VKASENYHD
+5339 SENYHD
-5348 ADVDKQTAYTNAVSQ
+5348 ADPDKQTAYDNAVTK
-5363 AEGIINQTTNPTL
+5363 AEELLKQTTNPTMDP
-5376 NPDDITRALTQV
+5376 NTIQQALTKVKDTNQALNGNQKLA
-5388 TDAKNS
+5388 DAKQA
-5394 LNGEAK
+5394 AK
-5400 LATEKQ
+5400 TNLGTL
-5406 NAKDAVSGMTHLN
+5406 DHLN
-5419 DAQKQALKGQ
+5419 DAQKQALTTQ
-5429 IDQSPEIA
+5429 VEQAPDIA
-5437 TVNQVKQTATS
+5437 TVNNV
-5448 LDQAMDQLS
+5448 
-5457 QAINDKDQILA
+5457 
-5468 DGNYLNADPDKQN
+5468 KQN
-5481 AYKQAVAKAEA
+5481 AQNLNNAMTNLNNALQDKTETLNSINFTDADQAKKDAYTNAVSHAEGILSKANGSNA
-5492 LLNKQSGTN
+5492 SQT
-5501 EVQAQVESITNEVNA
+5501 EVEQAMQRVNA

-5541 THLNDAQ
+5541 THINDAQ

-5597 YHDATAQRQNDYNKA
+5597 YHDATAQRQNDYNQA

-5633 NGATTQVN
+5633 NRATTQVN

-5646 LDGDENLAAAKQ
+5646 LDGDENLVAAKQ

-5688 AAVNGHKQ
+5688 AAVNGHEQ

-5713 DHQAVEQRGN
+5713 DQQAVEQRGN

-5879 DNNAINQAA
+5879 DNNAINQVA

-5920 LNNAQ
+5920 LNNVQ

-5962 IADKDATRASSAY
+5962 IADKDATRVSSAY

-6008 NVSSATQAVISSK
+6008 NVSSATQAVTSSK

-6217 QQQTEAGSK
+6217 QQQTEAASK

-6517 LTKLQEKENE
+6517 LTKLQEKVNE

-6601 TVDYTQADSDKQNA
+6601 TIDYTQADSDKQKA

-6762 VIKLNDAI
+6762 VIKLNDAV

-6779 EERLNNRKAE
+6779 EERLNNRKSE
-6789 ALQRLDQLTHLN
+6789 ALQSLDQLTHLN

-7009 NVNDINGAIQTVN
+7009 NVNDINGAIQAVN

-7126 VQSLIDEID
+7126 VQ
-7135 RNPNLT
+7135 
-7141 DKEKQALK
+7141 
-7149 DRINQ
+7149 
-7154 ILQQG
+7154 
-7159 HNGINNAMTKEEIEQ
+7159 
-7174 AKAQL
+7174 
-7179 AQALQDIKDLVKAK
+7179 
-7193 EDAKQDVDKQVQA
+7193 A
-7206 LIDEIDQ
+7206 LIDEID
-7213 NPNLTDK
+7213 
-7220 EKQALKDRINQILQQ
+7220 
-7235 GHNGINNAMT
+7235 
-7245 KEEIEQ
+7245 
-7251 AKAQL
+7251 
-7256 AQALQDIKDLVKAK
+7256 
-7270 ENAKQDIDKRVQA
+7270 
-7283 LIDEIDQNPNLTD
+7283 
-7296 KEKQALKD
+7296 
-7304 RINQILQQGHNDI
+7304 
-7317 NNALTKE
+7317 
-7324 EIEQAKAQLA
+7324 
-7334 QALQDIKD
+7334 
-7342 LVKAKEDAKNA
+7342 
-7353 IKALANAKRDQINSN
+7353 
-7368 PDLTPEQ
+7368 
-7375 KAKALKEIDE
+7375 
-7385 AEKRALQN
+7385 
-7393 VENAQTI
+7393 
-7400 DQLNRG
+7400 
-7406 LNLGLDD
+7406 
-7413 IRNTHV
+7413 
-7419 WEVDE
+7419 
-7424 QPAVNEIFEATPEQ
+7424 
-7438 ILVNGELIVH
+7438 
-7448 RDDIITEQ
+7448 
-7456 DILAHINLIDQ
+7456 
-7467 LSAEVIDTPS
+7467 
-7477 TATISDSLTAKVE
+7477 
-7490 VTLLDGSKV
+7490 
-7499 IVNVPVKVVEK
+7499 
-7510 ELSVVKQQ
+7510 
-7518 AIESIENAAQQKIDE
+7518 
-7533 INNSVTLT
+7533 
-7541 LEQKEAAI
+7541 
-7549 AEVNKLKQQAID
+7549 
-7561 YINNAPDVHSVEE
+7561 
-7574 IQQQEQA
+7574 
-7581 HIEQFYP
+7581 
-7588 EQFTIEQAKSNAI
+7588 
-7601 KSIEDAIQHMID
+7601 
-7613 EIKARTDL
+7613 
-7621 TDKEK
+7621 
-7626 QEAIAKLNQ
+7626 
-7635 LKEQAIQAIQRAQ
+7635 
-7648 SIDEIS
+7648 
-7654 EQLEQFK
+7654 
-7661 AQMKAANPTAKELAK
+7661 
-7676 RKQEAISRIK
+7676 
-7686 DFSNEKINSIRNSE
+7686 
-7700 IGTTDEKQAAM
+7700 
-7711 NQINEI
+7711 
-7717 VLETIRDINNAH
+7717 
-7729 TLQQVEA
+7729 
-7736 ALNNGIARISAVQIV
+7736 
-7751 ISDRAKQS
+7751 
-7759 SSTGNESNSHL
+7759 
-7770 TIGYGTANHP
+7770 
-7780 FNSSTI
+7780 
-7786 GHKKKIDEDDDID
+7786 
-7799 PLHMRHFSN
+7799 
-7808 NFGNVIKNAIG
+7808 
-7819 VVGIS
+7819 
-7824 GLLASFWFFIA
+7824 
-7835 KRRRKEDEEEELEIR
+7835 
-7850 DNNKDSIKET
+7850 
-7860 LDDTKHLPLLFAKRR
+7860 
-7875 RKEDEEDVTVE
+7875 
-7886 EKDTLN
+7886 
-7892 NGESLDKVK
+7892 
-7901 HTPFFLPKRRRKE
+7901 
-7914 DEEDVEVTNE
+7914 
-7924 NTDEKVLQDNE
+7924 
-7935 HSPILIAKRRK
+7935 
-7946 DKEVDVETTTSIESN
+7946 
-7961 EDDAPL
+7961 
-7967 LLAKKK
+7967 
-7973 NQKDNQS
+7973 
-7980 KGKKSASK
+7980 
-7988 NLLKS
+7988 

>member
-1 MGNGAEHSKTIN
+1 MNYRDKIQKFSIRKYTVGTFSTVIATLVFLGFNTSQAHAAETNQPASVVKQKQQSNNEQTENRESQVQNSQNSQNSQSLSATHENEQPNISQANLVDQKVAQSSTTNDEQPASQNVNTKKDSATAATTQPDKEEGKHKQNESQSANKNGNDNRAAHLENHEANVVTASDSSDNGNVQHDRNELQAFFDANYHDYRFIDRENADSGTFNYVKGIFDKINTLLGSNDPINNKDLQLAYKELEQAVALIRTMPQRQQTSRRSNRIQTRSVESRAAEPRSVSDYQNANSSYYVENANDGSGYPVGTYINASSKGAPYNLPTTPWNTLKASDSKEIALMTAKQTGDGYQWVIKFNKGHAPHQNMIFWFALPADQVPVGRTDFVTVNSDGTNVQWSHGAGAGANKPLQQMWEYGVNDPDRSHDFKIRNRSGQVIYSWPTVHVYSLEDLSRASDYFSEAGATAATKAFGRQNFEYINGQKPAESPGVPKVYTFIGQGDASYTISFKTQGPTVNKLYYAAGGRALEYNQLFMYSQLYVESTQDHQQRLNGLRQVVNRTYRIGTTKRVEVSQGNVQTKKVLESTNLNIDDFVDDPLSYVKTPSNKVLGFYPTNATTNAFRPGGVQELNEYQLSQLFTDQKLQEAARTRNPIRLMIGFDYPDGYGNSETLVPVNLTVLPEIQHNIKFFKNDDTQNIAEKPFSKQAGHPVFYVYAGNQGNASVNLGGSVTSIQPLRINLTSNENFTDKDWQITGIPRTLHIENSTNRTNNARERNIELVGNLLPGDYFGTIRFGRKEQLFEIRVKPHTPTITTTAEQLRGTALQKVPVNISGIPLDPSALVYLVAPTNQTTNGGSEADQIPSGYTILATGTPDGVHNTITIRPQDYVVFIPPVGKQIRAVVYYNKVVASNMSNAVTILPDDIPPTINNPVGINAKYYRGDEVNFTMGVSDRHSGIKNTTITTLPNGWISNLTKSDNKNGSLAITGRVSMNQAFNSDITFKVSATDNVNNTTNDSQSKHVSIHVGKISEDAHPIVLGNTEKVVVVNPTAVSNDEKQSIITAFMNKNQNIRGYLASTDPVTVDNNGNVTLHYRDGSSTTLDATNVMTYEPVVKSEYQTANAAKTATVTIAKGQSFNIGDIKQYFTLSNGQAIPNGTFTNITSDRTIPTAQEVSQMNAGTQLYHIVASNAYHKDTEDFYISLKIVDVKQPEGDQRVYRTSTYDLTTDEISKVKQAFINANRDVITLAEGDISVTNTPNGANVSTITVNINKGRLTKSFASNLANMNFLRWVNFPQDYTVTWTNAKIANRPTDGGLSWSDDHKSLIYRYDATLGTQITTNDILTMLKATTTVPGLRNNITGNEKSQAEAGGRPNFRTTGYSQSNATTDGQRQFTLNGQVIQVLDIINPSNGYGGQPVTNSNTRANHSNSTVVNVNEPAANGAGAFTIDHVVKSNSTHNASDAVYKAQLYLTPYGPKQYVEHLNQNTGNTTDAINIYFVPSDLVNPTISVGNYTNHQVFSGETFTNTITANDNFGVQSVTVPNTSQITGTVDNNHQHVSATAPNVTSATSKTINLLATDTSGNTATTSFNVTVKPLRDKYRVGTSSTAANPVRIANISNNATVSQADQTAIINSLTFTETVPNRSYARASANEITSKTVSNVSRTGNNANVTVTVTYQDGTTSTVTVPVKHVIPEIVAHSHYTVQGQDFPAGNGSSASDYFKLSNGSAIPDATITWVSGQAPNKDNTRIGEDITVTAHILIDGETTPITKTATYKVVSTVPKHVFETNRGAVFPGVSDVYDAKQYVKPVNDSWTQNAQRMNFQFTNSYGPSKDVVGISTRDIRVTYDNHQTQIIKILAKVKPDPPRIDGNSVTYKAGLTNQQIKINNVLSSSSIKLFKADNTPLTITNTTYGSGNTAVVTVSDALPNGVIKARSSITMNNVTYTTQDEHGRAIDVTRNESVDSNDSATVTVTPQLQATTEGAVFIKGGDGFDFGHVERFIQNPPHGATVAWHDSPDTWKNTVGNTHKTAVVTLPSGQGTRNVEVPVKVYPVANAKAPSRDVKGQNLTNGTDAINYITFDPNTNTNGITAAWANRQQPNNQQAGVQHLNVDVTYPGISAAKRVPVTLNVYQFEFPQTIYTTTVGGTLASGTQASGYAQMQNATGLPTDGFTYKWNNAATGTNDANWAAMNKPNAAKVINAKYDVIYNGHTFASSLPAKFVVKDVQPAKPTVTETAAGAITIAPGANQTVNTHAGNVTTYADKLVIKRNGNVVTTFTRRNNTSPWVKEASAANVTGIVGTNNGITVPAGTFNPADTIQVVATQGSGETISDEQRSDDFTVVAPQPNQATTKIWQNGHIDITPNNPSGHLINPTQVMDIAYTEKVGNGAEHSKTLN

-31 TLDAQTGKVTFNANT
+31 TLDAHTGKVTFNANT
-46 IKPNSSITI
+46 IKPNSAITI

-60 TGHSVS
+60 TGHSAS

-156 LITAKNHLDDPVSTE
+156 LITAKNHLDDPVSTD

-189 QQINTAKTEAQQV
+189 QQINSAKTEAQQV

-213 SDALTKVRAAQ
+213 SDALTKVQAAQ
-224 TKIDQ
+224 TKINE

-513 TTGMTSTS
+513 TTGMTSAS
-521 VATFNEKLSAART
+521 IAAFNEKLSAART

-561 AKTALDQ
+561 AKSALDQ

-652 RQALTPDKAPLQNA
+652 RQALTPDKAPLQTA

-720 KVTEA
+720 KVAEA

-840 DVNTVNQKAA
+840 DPNTI
-850 SVKSTKD
+850 
-857 ALDGQQNL
+857 QQ
-865 QRAKTEAT
+865 
-873 NAITH
+873 
-878 ASDLNQAQKN
+878 
-888 ALTQQV
+888 ALTK
-894 NSAQNVQAVNDIKQT
+894 VNDT
-909 THSLNTAM
+909 
-917 TGLKRGVAN
+917 
-926 HNQVVQSDNYVNA
+926 NQ
-939 DTNKKNDYNNAYNHA
+939 
-954 NDIINGNAQHPVIT
+954 
-968 PSDVNNALS
+968 
-977 NVTSKEHAL
+977 AL
-986 NGEAKL
+986 NGNQKL
-992 NAAKQEANTALGH
+992 
-1005 LNNLNNAQRQNLQ
+1005 
-1018 SQINGAHQIDAVN
+1018 
-1031 TIKQNAT
+1031 
-1038 NLNSAMGNLRQA
+1038 
-1050 VADKDQVKRTEDYA
+1050 A
-1064 DADTAKQNAYN
+1064 DAK
-1075 SAVSSAETIINQ
+1075 
-1087 TTNPTMSVDDVN
+1087 
-1099 RATSAVT
+1099 
-1106 SNKNALNGDE
+1106 
-1116 KLAQSKTDAAR
+1116 
-1127 AIDALPHLNNA
+1127 
-1138 QKADVKSKINAASN
+1138 
-1152 IAGVNTVKQ
+1152 
-1161 QGTDLNTAMGNLQG
+1161 
-1175 AINDEQ
+1175 
-1181 TTLNSQNYQDATPS
+1181 
-1195 KKTAYTNAV
+1195 
-1204 QAAKDILNKSNGQNK
+1204 QAAK
-1219 TKDQVTEAMN
+1219 
-1229 QLNSAKN
+1229 
-1236 NLDGTRLL
+1236 
-1244 DQAKQTAKQQL
+1244 
-1255 NNMTH
+1255 
-1260 LTTAQKTNLTNQ
+1260 TNL
-1272 INSGT
+1272 G
-1277 TVAGV
+1277 
-1282 HTVQSNANTLDQA
+1282 TLDH
-1295 MNTLR
+1295 
-1300 QSIANKDAT
+1300 
-1309 KASEDYVDANNDK
+1309 
-1322 QTAYNNAVAAAE
+1322 
-1334 TIINANSNP
+1334 
-1343 EMNPS
+1343 
-1348 TITQKAEQV
+1348 
-1357 NSSKTALNGDEN
+1357 LN
-1369 LAAAKQNAK
+1369 
-1378 TYLNTLTSITDAQKN
+1378 DAQKQALTTQVEQAPDIATVN
-1393 NLISQISSATR
+1393 N
-1404 VSGVDTVKQNAQHL
+1404 VKQNAQ
-1418 DQAMASLQSG
+1418 
-1428 INNESQVKSSEKYR
+1428 
-1442 DADTNKQQE
+1442 
-1451 YDNAITAAKA
+1451 
-1461 ILNKSTGPNT
+1461 
-1471 AQNAV
+1471 
-1476 EAALQRVNNAKDALN
+1476 
-1491 GDAKL
+1491 
-1496 IAAQNA
+1496 
-1502 AKQHLGTLTHITT
+1502 
-1515 AQRNDL
+1515 
-1521 TNQISQATNLAGVE
+1521 
-1535 SVKQSAN
+1535 
-1542 SLDGAMGN
+1542 
-1550 LQTAI
+1550 
-1555 NDKSGTLASQN
+1555 
-1566 FLDADEQKRNAYN
+1566 
-1579 QAVSAAETILN
+1579 
-1590 KQTGPNTAKTAVE
+1590 
-1603 QALNN
+1603 
-1608 VNNAKHA
+1608 
-1615 LNGTQNLNNAKQ
+1615 NLNNA
-1627 AAITAING
+1627 
-1635 ASDLNQKQK
+1635 
-1644 DALKTQANGA
+1644 
-1654 QRVSNAQDVQRNAT
+1654 
-1668 ELNTAMGTLKHAIAD
+1668 
-1683 KTNTLA
+1683 
-1689 SSKYVNAD
+1689 
-1697 STKQNAYTTKVT
+1697 
-1709 NAEHIISGTPTVVT
+1709 
-1723 TPSEVTAAAN
+1723 
-1733 QVNSAKQ
+1733 
-1740 ELNGDERLRVAKQNA
+1740 
-1755 NTAIDALTQLNTPQK
+1755 
-1770 AKLKEQVGQANRLE
+1770 
-1784 DVQTVQTNGQALNN
+1784 
-1798 AMKGLRDS
+1798 
-1806 IANETTVK
+1806 
-1814 ASQNYTDA
+1814 
-1822 SSNNQSTYNSAVSNA
+1822 
-1837 KGIINQTNNPTMDT
+1837 
-1851 SAITQATT
+1851 
-1859 QVNNAKNGLNG
+1859 
-1870 AENLRNAQN
+1870 
-1879 TAKQNLNTLSHL
+1879 
-1891 TNNQKSAISTQIDR
+1891 
-1905 AGHVSEVTAA
+1905 
-1915 KNAAT
+1915 
-1920 ELNTQMGNLE
+1920 
-1930 QAIHD
+1930 
-1935 QNTVKQSVKF
+1935 
-1945 TDADKAKRDAY
+1945 
-1956 TNAVSRAE
+1956 
-1964 AILNKTQGANT
+1964 
-1975 SKQDVEAAIQNV
+1975 
-1987 SSAKNALNGDQNVTN
+1987 
-2002 AKNAAKNALNNLT
+2002 
-2015 SINNAQKRDLTTK
+2015 
-2028 IDQATTVAGVEAVS
+2028 
-2042 NTGTQLNT
+2042 
-2050 AMANLQN
+2050 
-2057 GINDKTNTLASE
+2057 
-2069 NYHDADSDK
+2069 
-2078 KTAYTQAVTN
+2078 
-2088 AENIL
+2088 
-2093 NKNSGSNLDKT
+2093 
-2104 AVENALSQVANAKGA
+2104 
-2119 LNGNH
+2119 
-2124 NLEQAKSNANTT
+2124 
-2136 INGLQH
+2136 
-2142 LTTAQKD
+2142 
-2149 KLKQQVQQAQNVAGV
+2149 
-2164 DTVKSSA
+2164 
-2171 NTLNGAM
+2171 
-2178 GTLRNSIQDNTA
+2178 
-2190 TKNGQ
+2190 
-2195 NYLDAT
+2195 
-2201 GSNKTNYNNAVDSA
+2201 
-2215 NGVINATSNP
+2215 
-2225 NMDANAINQIATQ
+2225 
-2238 VTSTKNALDGTHNLT
+2238 
-2253 QAKQTAT
+2253 
-2260 NAIDGATNLNKAQKD
+2260 
-2275 ALKAQV
+2275 
-2281 TSAQRVANVTSIQQT
+2281 
-2296 ANELNTAMGQLQHGI
+2296 
-2311 DDENATKQTQKYR
+2311 
-2324 DAEQSKK
+2324 
-2331 TAYDQAVAAAK
+2331 
-2342 AILNKQTGSNS
+2342 
-2353 DKAAVDRALQQVTST
+2353 
-2368 KDALNGDA
+2368 
-2376 KLAEAKA
+2376 
-2383 AAKQNL
+2383 
-2389 GTLNHI
+2389 
-2395 TNAQRTDLEGQI
+2395 
-2407 NQATTVD
+2407 
-2414 GVNTVK
+2414 
-2420 TNANTLDGA
+2420 
-2429 MNSLQGSIN
+2429 
-2438 DKDATLRNQNYLDAD
+2438 
-2453 ESKRNAYTQAVT
+2453 
-2465 AAEGILNKQTG
+2465 
-2476 GNTSKADVD
+2476 
-2485 NALNAVTRAKA
+2485 
-2496 ALNGAENLRN
+2496 
-2506 AKTSA
+2506 
-2511 TNTINGLPNLTQL
+2511 
-2524 QKDNLKH
+2524 
-2531 QVEQAQNVAGVN
+2531 
-2543 GVKDKGNTLNTA
+2543 
-2555 MGALRTSI
+2555 
-2563 QNDNTTKTSQN
+2563 
-2574 YLDASD
+2574 
-2580 SNKNNYNT
+2580 
-2588 AVNNANGVINATNN
+2588 
-2602 PNMDANAINGM
+2602 
-2613 ANQVN
+2613 
-2618 TTKAA
+2618 
-2623 LNGVQ
+2623 
-2628 NLAQAKTNATNTI
+2628 
-2641 NNAHDLNQKQK
+2641 
-2652 DALKTQVN
+2652 
-2660 NAQRVSDA
+2660 
-2668 NNVQHTATEL
+2668 
-2678 NGAMTALKAAIAD
+2678 MT
-2691 KERTKASG
+2691 
-2699 NYVNADQEKRQAYDS
+2699 
-2714 KVTNAENIINGTPN
+2714 
-2728 ATLTVNDV
+2728 
-2736 NSATSQVNA
+2736 
-2745 AKTALNGDNN
+2745 
-2755 LRVAKEN
+2755 
-2762 ANNTIDG
+2762 
-2769 LAQLNN
+2769 
-2775 AQKAKLK
+2775 
-2782 EQVQSATTLEGVQT
+2782 
-2796 VKNSSQT
+2796 
-2803 LNTAM
+2803 
-2808 KGLRDSIAN
+2808 
-2817 EATIKAG
+2817 
-2824 QNYTDASPTNRNEY
+2824 
-2838 DSAVTAAKAIINQ
+2838 
-2851 TSNPT
+2851 
-2856 MEPNTITQATS
+2856 
-2867 QVTTKE
+2867 
-2873 HALNGAQN
+2873 
-2881 LAQAKTTAKNNLN
+2881 
-2894 NLTSINNAQKDALT
+2894 
-2908 RSIDGATTVAGV
+2908 
-2920 NQETA
+2920 
-2925 KATELNNAMHSLQN
+2925 
-2939 GINDEAQTKQTQ
+2939 
-2951 KYLDAEPIK
+2951 
-2960 KSAYDQAVNAA
+2960 
-2971 KAILTKASGQNV
+2971 
-2983 DKAAVEQAL
+2983 
-2992 QNVNSTKTAL
+2992 
-3002 NGDAKLNEAKA
+3002 
-3013 AAKQTLGTL
+3013 
-3022 THINNAQRTALDN
+3022 
-3035 EITQATNVEGVN
+3035 
-3047 TVKAKAQ
+3047 
-3054 QLDGAMGQLET
+3054 
-3065 SIRDKDTTL
+3065 
-3074 QSQNYQDADDA
+3074 
-3085 KRTAY
+3085 
-3090 SQAVNAAATILNKTA
+3090 
-3105 GGNTPKAD
+3105 
-3113 VERAMQAVTQAN
+3113 
-3125 TALNGIQNLERAKQA
+3125 
-3140 ANTAITNASDL
+3140 
-3151 NTKQKEALKAQV
+3151 
-3163 TSAGRVSA
+3163 
-3171 ANGVEHTATELNTAM
+3171 
-3186 TALKRAI
+3186 
-3193 ADKAETKAS
+3193 
-3202 GNYVNADANKR
+3202 
-3213 QAYDEKVTA
+3213 
-3222 AENIVSGTPTPTLT
+3222 
-3236 PADVTNAATQVTNAK
+3236 
-3251 TQLNGNHNLEVAKQ
+3251 
-3265 NANTAIDGLTSLNGP
+3265 
-3280 QKAKLKEQVGQ
+3280 
-3291 ATTLPNVQTVRD
+3291 
-3303 NAQTLNSAMKGL
+3303 
-3315 RDSIANEATIK
+3315 
-3326 AGQNYTDASPN
+3326 
-3337 NRSEYDSAVTAAKAI
+3337 
-3352 IDQTT
+3352 
-3357 SPSMNAQEINQAKDQ
+3357 
-3372 VTAKQQALNGQENLR
+3372 
-3387 TAQTNAKQHLNG
+3387 
-3399 LSDLTDAQKDA
+3399 
-3410 VKRQIEGA
+3410 
-3418 THVNEVTQAQNNAD
+3418 
-3432 ALNTAMTNLKN
+3432 
-3443 GIQDQ
+3443 
-3448 NTIKQGVNFTD
+3448 
-3459 ADEAKRN
+3459 
-3466 AYTNAVTQAEQI
+3466 
-3478 LNKAQ
+3478 
-3483 GPNTA
+3483 
-3488 KDNVESALQNVQ
+3488 
-3500 RAKNELNGNQNVAN
+3500 
-3514 AKSTAKN
+3514 
-3521 ALNNLT
+3521 
-3527 SINNAQKEA
+3527 
-3536 LKTQIEGAS
+3536 
-3545 TVAGVNQVSTTA
+3545 
-3557 SELNTAMSNL
+3557 
-3567 QSGINDEAA
+3567 
-3576 TKAAQKYTDA
+3576 
-3586 DRDKQ
+3586 
-3591 TAYNDAVTAAKTLL
+3591 
-3605 DKTAGSNDNKAAVE
+3605 
-3619 QALQRVNTA
+3619 
-3628 KTALNGDARLNEA
+3628 
-3641 KNTAKQQLATMSHLT
+3641 
-3656 NAQKAN
+3656 
-3662 LTEQIERGT
+3662 
-3671 TVAGVQGIQANA
+3671 
-3683 GTLDQAMNQL
+3683 
-3693 RQSIASKDTT
+3693 
-3703 KSSEDYQDA
+3703 
-3712 NADLQNAYNRAVSD
+3712 
-3726 AEGIISATNN
+3726 
-3736 PEMNPDTINQK
+3736 
-3747 ASQVNSAK
+3747 
-3755 SALNGDEKLAAAKQ
+3755 
-3769 TAKTDIGRLTDLNN
+3769 
-3783 AQRTAANAEVDQ
+3783 
-3795 APNLAAVTAAKNK
+3795 
-3808 ATSLNTAMGNLKHAL
+3808 
-3823 AEKDNTK
+3823 
-3830 RSVNYTDADQ
+3830 
-3840 PKQQA
+3840 
-3845 YDTAVTQAEAIT
+3845 
-3857 NANGSNANETQVQA
+3857 
-3871 ALNQLNQAKNDLNGD
+3871 
-3886 NKVAQAKETAKRAL
+3886 
-3900 ASYSNLNNA
+3900 NLNNA
-3909 QSTAATSQIDNATT
+3909 LQDKTET
-3923 VADVTAAQN
+3923 
-3932 TANELNTAMGQLQNG
+3932 LNS
-3947 INDQNTVKQQVNFT
+3947 INFT
-3961 DADQGK
+3961 DADQAK
-3967 KDAYTNAVTNAQG
+3967 KDAYTNAVSHAEG
-3980 ILDKANG
+3980 IL
-3987 QNMTKAQVEAA
+3987 
-3998 LNQVTTAKNALN
+3998 
-4010 GDANVR
+4010 
-4016 QAKSDAK
+4016 
-4023 ANLGTLTHLNNAQ
+4023 
-4036 KQDLTSQIEGA
+4036 
-4047 TTVNGV
+4047 
-4053 NSVKTKAQDLDGAMQ
+4053 
-4068 RLESAIANKDQTKA
+4068 
-4082 SENYIDA
+4082 
-4089 DPTKK
+4089 
-4094 TAFDNAIIQAESYLN
+4094 
-4109 KDHGANKDKQAVEQA
+4109 
-4124 IQSVTSTE
+4124 
-4132 NALNGDANLQRA
+4132 
-4144 KTEATQAIDNLTHLN
+4144 
-4159 TPQKTA
+4159 
-4165 LKQQVNA
+4165 
-4172 AQRVS
+4172 
-4177 GVTDLKNSAT
+4177 
-4187 SLNNAM
+4187 
-4193 DQLKQAIADHDT
+4193 
-4205 IVAGGNYT
+4205 
-4213 NASPDKQGA
+4213 
-4222 YTDAYNAAKN
+4222 
-4232 IVNGSPNVITNAA
+4232 
-4245 DVTAA
+4245 
-4250 TQRVNNAET
+4250 
-4259 GLNGDTNL
+4259 
-4267 ATAKQQAKDALRQ
+4267 
-4280 MTHLSDAQKQSITG
+4280 
-4294 QIDSATQVTGVQS
+4294 
-4307 VKDNATN
+4307 
-4314 LDNAMNQLRNSIA
+4314 
-4327 NKDEV
+4327 
-4332 KASQPYVDA
+4332 
-4341 DTDKQNAYNTAVTSA
+4341 
-4356 ENIINATSQP
+4356 
-4366 TLNPSAVTQAANQ
+4366 
-4379 VNTNKTALNGAQ
+4379 
-4391 NLANKKQETTAN
+4391 
-4403 INQLSHLNNA
+4403 
-4413 QKQDLNTQVTNAPN
+4413 
-4427 ISTVNQVKTKA
+4427 
-4438 EQLDQAMERLING
+4438 
-4451 IQDKDQVKQSVNFT
+4451 
-4465 DADPEKQT
+4465 
-4473 AYNNAVTAA
+4473 
-4482 ENIINQANG
+4482 
-4491 TNANQSQVE
+4491 
-4500 AALSTVTTT
+4500 
-4509 KQALNGDRKVT
+4509 
-4520 DAKNNA
+4520 
-4526 NQRLSTLDNLN
+4526 
-4537 NAQKGAVT
+4537 
-4545 GNINQAHTVA
+4545 
-4555 EVTQAIQTAQELNTA
+4555 
-4570 MGNLKN
+4570 
-4576 SLNDKDTTLGSQN
+4576 
-4589 FADADPEKKNA
+4589 
-4600 YNEAVRNAENILNK
+4600 
-4614 STGTNVPKD
+4614 
-4623 QVEAAMNQVNTTKAA
+4623 
-4638 LNGTQNLEKAKQHAN
+4638 
-4653 TAIDGLSHLTN
+4653 
-4664 AQKDA
+4664 
-4669 LKQLVQQSTTV
+4669 
-4680 AEAQGNEQKAN
+4680 
-4691 NVDAAMDK
+4691 
-4699 LRQSIAD
+4699 
-4706 NATTKQNQNYTDA
+4706 
-4719 SPNKKDA
+4719 
-4726 YNNAVTTA
+4726 
-4734 QGIIDQTTNPTLDPT
+4734 
-4749 VINQA
+4749 
-4754 AGQVSTTKNAL
+4754 
-4765 NGNENLEAAKQQA
+4765 
-4778 TQSLGSL
+4778 
-4785 DNLNNAQKQAVTN
+4785 
-4798 QINGAHTVD
+4798 
-4807 EANQIK
+4807 
-4813 QNAQNLN
+4813 
-4820 TAMGNLKQA
+4820 
-4829 IADKDATKAT
+4829 
-4839 VNFTDADQAKQQ
+4839 
-4851 AYNTAV
+4851 
-4857 TNAENIISKANGGNA
+4857 SKANGSNA
-4872 TQTEVEQAI
+4872 SQTEVEQAM
-4881 QQVNATKQALNGNAN
+4881 QRVNEAKQALNGNDN
-4896 VQHAK
+4896 VQRAK
-4901 DEATALINSSNDLN
+4901 DAAKQVITNANDLN

-4926 QNATTVAGVNN
+4926 DAAQTVANVNTI
-4937 VKQTAQELNNAM
+4937 KQTAQ
-4949 TQLKQGI
+4949 
-4956 ADKEQTKADGNFV
+4956 
-4969 NADPDKQNAYN
+4969 
-4980 QAVAKAEAL
+4980 
-4989 ISGTPD
+4989 
-4995 VVVTPSE
+4995 
-5002 ITAALNK
+5002 
-5009 VTQAKNDLNG
+5009 DLN
-5019 NTNLATAKQNV
+5019 Q
-5030 QQAIDQLPNLNQAQ
+5030 
-5044 RDEYNKQITQATLVP
+5044 
-5059 NVNAIQQAATTL
+5059 
-5071 NDAMTQ
+5071 AMTQ

-6391 TQAVTT
+6391 TQSVTT

-6762 VIKLNDAI
+6762 VIKLNDAV
-6770 TAAKKALNG
+6770 TAAKQALNG
-6779 EERLNNRKAE
+6779 EERLNNRKSE

-6995 AKRLANTLLNSDNT
+6995 AKRLANALLNSDNT
-7009 NVNDINGAIQTVN
+7009 NVNDINGAIQAVN

-7091 AVSQVQTAGNH
+7091 DVSQVQTAGNH

-7126 VQSLIDEID
+7126 VQALIDEID

-7159 HNGINNAMTKEEIEQ
+7159 HNDINNALTKEEIEQ

-7235 GHNGINNAMT
+7235 GHNDINNAM
-7245 KEEIEQ
+7245 
-7251 AKAQL
+7251 
-7256 AQALQDIKDLVKAK
+7256 
-7270 ENAKQDIDKRVQA
+7270 
-7283 LIDEIDQNPNLTD
+7283 
-7296 KEKQALKD
+7296 
-7304 RINQILQQGHNDI
+7304 
-7317 NNALTKE
+7317 TKE

-7490 VTLLDGSKV
+7490 VTLLDGSKE

-7518 AIESIENAAQQKIDE
+7518 AIESIENAAQQKINE

-7561 YINNAPDVHSVEE
+7561 HVNNAPDVHSVEE

-7581 HIEQFYP
+7581 HIEQFNP

-7648 SIDEIS
+7648 SISEIT

-7886 EKDTLN
+7886 EKDSLN

-7924 NTDEKVLQDNE
+7924 NTDEKVLKDNE
-7935 HSPILIAKRRK
+7935 HSPLLFAKRRK
-7946 DKEVDVETTTSIESN
+7946 DKEEDVETTTSIESKD
-7961 EDDAPL
+7961 EDVPL

-7980 KGKKSASK
+7980 KDKKSASK
-7988 NLLKS
+7988 NTSKKVAAKKKKKKSKKNKK